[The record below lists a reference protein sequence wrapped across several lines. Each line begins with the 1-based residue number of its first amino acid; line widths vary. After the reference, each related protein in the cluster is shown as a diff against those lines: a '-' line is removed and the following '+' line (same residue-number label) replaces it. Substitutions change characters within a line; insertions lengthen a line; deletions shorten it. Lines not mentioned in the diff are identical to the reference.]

1 MKAKKLL
8 SLLLALIMCAGLVP
22 AQVLAAG
29 NKTIVINTDGVENGT
44 VEIVSIPDDA
54 TQDGN
59 KITGLTAK
67 TGFISIKATPKEG
80 YEFINWTARFTMN
93 NGKTWVPKTTPNAH
107 YVLKSGNTFGSNPM
121 EIAPGSVGSA
131 KAYLE
136 LTPNFGKPLKLAVES
151 SDPEMGEVVL
161 GPNTGKQLTEKTE
174 KGYVGSYTA
183 GNVEIGYRLKD
194 SEKYQFVGWT
204 IRYTNGE
211 SGIVDDLDEYH
222 YHDLNMA
229 KTTTWPYDKNPWST
243 DETVVGNTVRDLI
256 DTNKKGIKHD
266 ATITAVFNDKT
277 SPNYALQ
284 DSYWNIRMHVIF
296 QTQTIY
302 YPTITGWD
310 NTTNEVV
317 VEFNDIP
324 AADVLKSANECSIF
338 MPIGKS
344 GNTGKTAPGLAIN
357 FTDDAPKY
365 TYKDENKLE
374 YGFGQY
380 TIDDFA
386 DVYEIH
392 FNVLDNNGNT
402 KPGVIRLNF
411 KNRGK
416 LTAEHGAVQYL
427 GKQYENGSVIDFV
440 PDGDGDAT
448 MTAVPEEGY
457 KLLKWIINGAEYPA
471 NGNDITFA
479 VPESTFDIQAVFA
492 APEFVVAGKT
502 PRFDIRD
509 NLLELTPFVTLA
521 TEGTVTGW
529 SNDTDEQ
536 VVVTFNNVGTLPQ
549 YVAAYYR
556 LNKDSYAPDGTSLSF
571 GGRETGEKGSWLS
584 WSRYYY
590 TQLNADDYEIPFT
603 ITDKNG
609 FVKRGVIRF
618 ERDGKAG
625 IEAEHGSVI
634 YNDTEYTNGQTIDV
648 AAGEIT
654 LQAKA
659 DEGYAF
665 AGWEIA
671 GKEYSDNPLTIEADG
686 KFFIIKAKFAK
697 LVTVSTGEGIVSEG
711 AARFADDET
720 AESKTVAAGGSVSIT
735 NVPGEKSKFVAW
747 HVEYEKAEGKFM
759 PAEEGRHYA
768 LGAGESLT
776 DGTITIV
783 AKEYNLRVY
792 PEFERTYSI
801 TLQQAEGGKASFAKP
816 ISAIG
821 KDTVSGLTK
830 DSAEVTW
837 EIDSTEAGYKF
848 SSWGIEYFDTAK
860 NEWVTDT
867 TGSSQFERFNYWTP
881 VNGDG
886 RTQRSMSAKVTKY
899 DLRITPQFAKG
910 NIVEAV
916 ADPAAGGT
924 AEVTGDADGYFYK
937 YSNSAQLKATAA
949 DGYNFGGWTI
959 EYKQEDGTY
968 APAELMKQYS
978 SASGNENT
986 PNMSI
991 NVMGYDLR
999 FTAKFTKQLYVEL
1012 AQGEHGT
1019 AEFVGVTPDADN
1031 RVYGPD
1037 DSTGNIVATVKATPE
1052 EGYVFGGWNVVDAET
1067 GNSVM
1072 PSEPG
1077 FDFYYEI
1084 ADGGTVASNPMG
1096 VGFSKSEMDRYHV
1109 NLKIKPV
1116 FGKGIKVIVGSDNS
1130 AYGTVTPEGEN
1141 IISGTNG
1148 RLDFSAKPAEGCM
1161 FMGWEV
1167 TYADGT
1173 EIPDEEKG
1181 NMFMFNVNTVNNDET
1196 GDNNQLLTFNCEKDL
1211 KLTAHFVK
1219 KGEPNFVRYNT
1230 NSYHAGCLMM
1240 PESTIYA
1247 PGRTVPSSFT
1257 GWSNDLSEPI
1267 VITFNAAA
1275 QADKAVSIFYR
1286 YRYTVLAAP
1295 DVSFD
1300 FGEGT
1305 EHSNASDSTRSYKY
1319 TFSAEQAATLYELP
1333 FTATDANGNVKKGV
1347 IRFTP
1352 ARRALIEAENGA
1364 VSYNDATYAAGSII
1378 DFPAGEATITA
1389 AANEGYAF
1397 AGWEIEGVE
1406 LSEEQAKSETIT
1418 FNVPEKFFTIKARFE
1433 VAAKQLYVELA
1444 QGEHGTAEFVGV
1456 TPDANNRVY
1465 GPDDSTGNIV
1475 ATVKATPE
1483 EGYAFGGWTILNADT
1498 GKKAVGLMG
1507 GQYGN
1512 YFLEDGESEASNP
1525 LRIGFSKHSSANFHV
1540 NLKLVPVFGKEMK
1553 VTVASDNSEYG
1564 TVTPEGENIVSSVGG
1579 KLDFGAKPAEDCL
1592 FMGWEI
1598 TYADGTEIPEKEK
1611 DNLFSFNTN
1620 STDNDATGDNNQ
1632 LTIFS
1637 CEKDLKLTAH
1647 FVKKGEPNFVRYN
1660 SHKSD
1665 RGSMQA
1671 PRVTVFAPN
1680 MTLPSSYTGWSND
1693 VSEPIV
1699 IIFDAPAMQ
1708 SKSGL
1713 RLFYRYKSTDLT
1725 AAGVTFNLGEGTEHD
1740 ASRDTTKYYVYN
1752 ITAEEAATLYELPFT
1767 ATDANGNVKKGVI
1780 RFTPARRALIE
1791 AENGAVSYND
1801 ATYAAGSIIDFPAG
1815 EATIT
1820 AAANEGYAF
1829 AGWEIEGVELSEEQ
1843 AKSETLTFN
1852 VPEKF
1857 FTIKAKF
1864 EVENKVN
1871 VTLSVN
1877 EATYG
1882 TLTSESNLTGLKK
1895 GDKVE
1900 LVAARNPDGYE
1911 DFLLW
1916 HISGK
1921 EGTDY
1926 TIDNDPEVP
1935 GKATLTVLGTKD
1947 ISVMAVFRGKVVG
1960 LQTSGRKYAIMPVK
1974 HGQRLIITYL
1984 GHQDVKVGVTEVTG
1998 WNNNPNETLAVTI
2011 TLNGFNDGGSL
2022 VVLKKYMGMMRDN
2035 APDILA
2041 PGASYVFPDMED
2053 TAGPVTSIGA
2063 MYLHFT
2069 NGWDRTKTYHFSI
2082 VDESGNVLK
2091 NGTVEFRAKGLAK
2104 IEAENGAVEFDG
2116 TKYNNGEKVY
2126 LGTGSATITAA
2137 ANEGYAFAGWEIEGV
2152 ELSEEQAKSET
2163 LTFTVPEKFFT
2174 IKAKFEADTTP
2185 GIKVTVKSENTAK
2198 GSAAATTDGLDNFK
2212 PNGTSIIELSAT
2224 PAANCTLVGWT
2235 VTDTA
2240 SGEYLD
2246 KSLYTLYEEG
2256 ENKLLLA
2263 KGVDKDVTV
2272 TAYFANSTEGVF
2284 VMPGE
2289 RLPAFTITG
2298 KDGTVYTGAIE
2309 NWDNNTYNEIVVTF
2323 SGFGTSDILGQDMLI
2338 TLSNGSSDVLAPTD
2352 LVMKRTDAGNGKE
2365 EVVRHENDG
2374 KVYYSLSG
2382 YQRESRIPF
2391 TFTDRNGNVKKG
2403 TIKLN
2408 LDYRAEVYIVGFCQP
2423 SGDRLGGYV
2432 LYNGN
2437 KYYSGDVIPFEP
2449 DTEGYVTITA
2459 VPEEKFANIEYVFKN
2474 WKMDTVELTADE
2486 VYANPLKFKPSKEYC
2501 VIQPQFAGD
2510 GRLVVVTDAENG
2522 HAEIK
2527 KNGEL
2532 VEGGEANGIA
2542 YGTDKLSVEAIPD
2555 DGYVFVRWQVEM
2567 NNSIIDPDSW
2577 VGEKFTEDEQ
2587 ARLLARNTSLSE
2599 SDISEAKLD
2608 FTLEGSGA
2616 YGLRLTPLFGLDA
2629 KGATITLDNSESEKG
2644 TISSEDDLTDVRW
2657 YLPAVTIKAEKKD
2670 GYEFQGW
2677 TVTSTA
2683 TGKRLYNGKDYE
2695 MVEVDEYTMT
2705 IRPLRSS
2712 TQDMTVKGIFI
2723 DYQPVHGTVKGHGY
2737 AVVYEGKEYRE
2748 GDVITFPNGKG
2759 IATLEW
2765 KPDNA
2770 DTHFVFWFFS
2780 NYVMNNE
2787 SEARRQP
2794 RIDVQLLERDFDI
2807 NVVMGY
2813 YVDYRIMC
2821 DGVDITNSDDWANS
2835 IGPSIYNLQG
2845 RYGYDI
2851 SKYPTIDDAID
2862 NYSEITSSGNHT
2874 NYVAPGDG
2882 MIFWFDE
2889 NFRLG
2894 GNVGDGRV
2902 KYVYDSVTTEPA
2914 AEEIGITKELIDKQY
2929 SGRTDKSDE
2938 YRVWAAYVMP
2948 ESDITIV
2955 INVRRIG
2962 YSQITAQPNN
2972 TAYGSVTMSP
2982 ESTGG
2987 DGYYREGIYLRI
2999 NAAAK
3004 SGYRFVK
3011 WEEAQGSSYLSEE
3024 QKLSSSLNLRVG
3036 IDSAALTAV
3045 FEEDTNPVAQAL
3057 NLVVDPAGKANV
3069 LVNGAKGVTGAFEGE
3084 SVTVSLGDL
3093 DDYYEFDHWEITRDS
3108 SGESL
3113 ITSAAS
3119 YNESVTF
3126 VVPNGSVSV
3135 KAVLN
3140 QRAIEVTWMYYV
3152 KKGENSYVSSS
3163 VTTPYM
3169 ADISIWKNGV
3179 YQDPNSKTTVVKGD
3193 TISFEV
3199 KLKDANKYIL
3209 EKIWLVSSGTMVQNY
3224 DDYNGEYT
3232 VTSWKYKGKNIYQLT
3247 INAYFDTNNGDI
3259 QRYNL
3264 NVVQPASGGT
3274 IECSSVYPLA
3284 DSIVKLT
3291 AKPEENYRLK
3301 RWIVTDEYN
3310 NAVDVTVDDSDAN
3323 SAKFTM
3329 PAADVTVTAEFEQ
3342 TDVRGAEMLAVDIL
3356 SGKGGAVIAS
3366 GALAG
3371 DAWTVDLSGVIDK
3384 ATADGI
3390 PQGTSGLYMRITA
3403 NEGTTVEQ
3411 VNAFTGDW
3419 SNGDI
3424 ACYMPLNQGVIFIA
3438 HNGEQS
3444 RNYTITLA
3452 YSEPGAPELSN
3463 GSAERISDK
3472 EANIKFTSSEGGSC
3486 YYVVVESG
3494 AAEPAIDTEGRGMSI
3509 SAGENT
3515 LMLTNLAKGARDIY
3529 IVVKN
3534 ASGVASKPMKIE
3546 IPAFSSGEEEG
3557 EYTISVAEH
3566 VGGTLTPSRTRA
3578 NEGDEV
3584 TISISAADGMQMK
3597 AGSLTYTE
3605 AIENGKTVTIE
3616 NGKFTMPA
3624 CDVTISCQWESTA
3637 SQPTG
3642 GGITGF
3648 VIDGIPGTIDASG
3661 NIVVT
3666 MPYKTDVTA
3675 LRPVITG
3682 VNIAE
3687 MTPASGE
3694 AVDFTKP
3701 VIYTVTLTD
3710 GTVKLYTVTVQL
3722 QNAGAADELW
3732 DKLTDPSQTLP
3743 WWKYAEQQ
3751 RNSGYYP
3758 RYW

>member
-22 AQVLAAG
+22 TQALAAG
-29 NKTIVINTDGVENGT
+29 NMTLMINTEGIENGT
-44 VEIVSIPDDA
+44 VEIVSIPDGA
-54 TQDGN
+54 TQEGN
-59 KITGLTAK
+59 KVSGLTAK
-67 TGFISIKATPKEG
+67 TGFVTVKATPKEG
-80 YEFINWTARFTMN
+80 YEFLNWTVKIST
-93 NGKTWVPKTTPNAH
+93 NGTKWLSTAKPNSG
-107 YVLKSGNTFGSNPM
+107 YVLKSGQTFASNPI
-121 EIAPGSVGSA
+121 EIANGTMA
-131 KAYLE
+131 KFLQ
-136 LTPNFGKPLKLAVES
+136 LTPNFGIPLKLAVES

-174 KGYVGSYTA
+174 KGYVGSYNA

-194 SEKYQFVGWT
+194 SEKYQFVGWA

-211 SGIVDDLDEYH
+211 SGITEDLDPYH
-222 YHDLNMA
+222 YMDLSMRP
-229 KTTTWPYDKNPWST
+229 TTTWPYDKNPWSK
-243 DETVVGNTVRDLI
+243 DDTVVGNTVRDLI
-256 DTNKKGIKHD
+256 SYNRKGIKHD
-266 ATITAVFNDKT
+266 ITITAMFNDKT
-277 SPNYALQ
+277 SPNYTLADDNWKIGMTVRPQ
-284 DSYWNIRMHVIF
+284 NGNQS
-296 QTQTIY
+296 IY
-302 YPTITGWD
+302 SANVTGWD

-317 VEFNDIP
+317 AEFNGAVT
-324 AADVLKSANECSIF
+324 AAELKDANTYFIS
-338 MPIGKS
+338 MPIGMDGGTIRTAS
-344 GNTGKTAPGLAIN
+344 GLTVE
-357 FTDDAPKY
+357 FTDEKPGY
-365 TYKDENKLE
+365 TYGVGDIQGLSPDTYHVGN
-374 YGFGQY
+374 
-380 TIDDFA
+380 FA

-457 KLLKWIINGAEYPA
+457 KLLKWIINGTEYPA

-665 AGWEIA
+665 AGWEIG
-671 GKEYSDNPLTIEADG
+671 GKEYSNNPLTIEADG

-720 AESKTVAAGGSVSIT
+720 AESKTVAAGESVSIT
-735 NVPGEKSKFVAW
+735 NVPGKKSKFVAW

-759 PAEEGRHYA
+759 PAEEGRHYT
-768 LGAGESLT
+768 LGNDTSLS

-792 PEFERTYSI
+792 PEFEPTYSI
-801 TLQQAEGGKASFAKP
+801 TLQQAEGGKASFAEP
-816 ISAIG
+816 VSAIG
-821 KDTVSGLTK
+821 KDAVSGLTK
-830 DSAEVTW
+830 DSAAVTW
-837 EIDSTEAGYKF
+837 EREVETGYRFVK
-848 SSWGIEYFDTAK
+848 WGIEYFDTAK
-860 NEWVTDT
+860 NEWVTDP
-867 TGSSQFERFNYWTP
+867 TGGGSTAIYRYWTP

-886 RTQRSMSAKVTKY
+886 RMRPSMSVKVTEY
-899 DLRITPQFAKG
+899 DLRITPQFSKG
-910 NIVEAV
+910 LTVEAV

-924 AEVTGDADGYFYK
+924 AEVTGDTDGYFYK
-937 YSNSAQLKATAA
+937 NQYAKLKAAAA

-968 APAELMKQYS
+968 APAVAGTHYRAIIG
-978 SASGNENT
+978 SADTAEITAAVLDHS
-986 PNMSI
+986 
-991 NVMGYDLR
+991 LR

-1052 EGYVFGGWNVVDAET
+1052 EGYVFGGWDVVDAET

-1116 FGKGIKVIVGSDNS
+1116 FGKGIKVTVGSDNS

-1319 TFSAEQAATLYELP
+1319 TFSE
-1333 FTATDANGNVKKGV
+1333 
-1347 IRFTP
+1347 
-1352 ARRALIEAENGA
+1352 
-1364 VSYNDATYAAGSII
+1364 
-1378 DFPAGEATITA
+1378 
-1389 AANEGYAF
+1389 
-1397 AGWEIEGVE
+1397 
-1406 LSEEQAKSETIT
+1406 
-1418 FNVPEKFFTIKARFE
+1418 
-1433 VAAKQLYVELA
+1433 
-1444 QGEHGTAEFVGV
+1444 
-1456 TPDANNRVY
+1456 
-1465 GPDDSTGNIV
+1465 
-1475 ATVKATPE
+1475 
-1483 EGYAFGGWTILNADT
+1483 
-1498 GKKAVGLMG
+1498 
-1507 GQYGN
+1507 
-1512 YFLEDGESEASNP
+1512 
-1525 LRIGFSKHSSANFHV
+1525 
-1540 NLKLVPVFGKEMK
+1540 
-1553 VTVASDNSEYG
+1553 
-1564 TVTPEGENIVSSVGG
+1564 
-1579 KLDFGAKPAEDCL
+1579 
-1592 FMGWEI
+1592 
-1598 TYADGTEIPEKEK
+1598 
-1611 DNLFSFNTN
+1611 
-1620 STDNDATGDNNQ
+1620 
-1632 LTIFS
+1632 
-1637 CEKDLKLTAH
+1637 
-1647 FVKKGEPNFVRYN
+1647 
-1660 SHKSD
+1660 
-1665 RGSMQA
+1665 
-1671 PRVTVFAPN
+1671 
-1680 MTLPSSYTGWSND
+1680 
-1693 VSEPIV
+1693 
-1699 IIFDAPAMQ
+1699 
-1708 SKSGL
+1708 
-1713 RLFYRYKSTDLT
+1713 
-1725 AAGVTFNLGEGTEHD
+1725 
-1740 ASRDTTKYYVYN
+1740 
-1752 ITAEEAATLYELPFT
+1752 EEAATLYELPFT

-1843 AKSETLTFN
+1843 AKSETLTFT

-1857 FTIKAKF
+1857 FTIKARF

-1900 LVAARNPDGYE
+1900 LVATRNPDGYE

-1916 HISGK
+1916 HISGT

-1935 GKATLTVLGTKD
+1935 GRATLTVLGTKD

-2069 NGWDRTKTYHFSI
+2069 NGWDRTKTYNFSI
-2082 VDESGNVLK
+2082 VDENGNVLK

-2126 LGTGSATITAA
+2126 LGTDSATITAA

-2365 EVVRHENDG
+2365 EVVRHENGG

-2449 DTEGYVTITA
+2449 DAEGYVTITA

-2522 HAEIK
+2522 RAEFK

-2532 VEGGEANGIA
+2532 VEGGDADGIA

-2567 NNSIIDPDSW
+2567 NNSITDPDLW

-2599 SDISEAKLD
+2599 SDIREAKLD
-2608 FTLEGSGA
+2608 FTLEGGIYA
-2616 YGLRLTPLFGLDA
+2616 LRLTPLFGLDA

-2705 IRPLRSS
+2705 IRPLRTS
-2712 TQDMTVKGIFI
+2712 TQDMTVKGIFPE
-2723 DYQPVHGTVKGHGY
+2723 YQPVHGTVKGHGY

-2770 DTHFVFWFFS
+2770 NAHFVYWFFS
-2780 NYVMNNE
+2780 DYVMNNE

-2794 RIDVQLLERDFDI
+2794 RIDVQLLERDFEI
-2807 NVVMGY
+2807 NVTMGY
-2813 YVDYRIMC
+2813 QVNYRIMC
-2821 DGVDITNSDDWANS
+2821 DGKDITRSDDWASAGTAN
-2835 IGPSIYNLQG
+2835 IYTLQG
-2845 RYGYDI
+2845 LYGYDR

-2862 NYSEITSSGNHT
+2862 NYSEIFKAASRS
-2874 NYVAPGDG
+2874 YVIPGDG
-2882 MIFWFDE
+2882 VIFWLNE

-2894 GNVGDGRV
+2894 GATNGRI
-2902 KYVYDSVTTEPA
+2902 KYVYDSITVEPA
-2914 AEEIGITKELIDKQY
+2914 AEEIGVTKELIDKQY
-2929 SGRTDKSDE
+2929 GGYDDKSDE

-2948 ESDITIV
+2948 ESDITID

-3024 QKLSSSLNLRVG
+3024 QKLSSSLTIKVG
-3036 IDSAALTAV
+3036 ADSAALTAV
-3045 FEEDTNPVAQAL
+3045 FEEDPEPVAQAL

-3069 LVNGAKGVTGAFEGE
+3069 LVNGANGVTGAFEGE
-3084 SVTVSLGDL
+3084 SITVSLGDL
-3093 DDYYEFDHWEITRDS
+3093 DDDYRFDHWEITRDS

-3119 YNESVTF
+3119 YGKSVTF
-3126 VVPNGSVSV
+3126 VMPNSPVTV

-3140 QRAIEVTWMYYV
+3140 AKSVNVAWRFMI
-3152 KKGENSYVSSS
+3152 KKGNNTYVGSSA
-3163 VTTPYM
+3163 TTPYM

-3179 YQDPNSKTTVVKGD
+3179 YQDPNSKITVVKGD

-3199 KLKDANKYIL
+3199 KLKDPNKYIL
-3209 EKIWLVSSGTMVQNY
+3209 EKIWLDLSGTTAKNY
-3224 DDYNGEYT
+3224 YDYKGEYT
-3232 VTSWKYKGKNIYQLT
+3232 LTSWKHNGKAIYQFL
-3247 INAYFDTNNGDI
+3247 INVGFDMNDGDI

-3284 DSIVKLT
+3284 DSVVKLT

-3329 PAADVTVTAEFEQ
+3329 PAADVTITAEFEQ

-3472 EANIKFTSSEGGSC
+3472 EANIKFTLSEGGSC

-3546 IPAFSSGEEEG
+3546 IPAFSSGEDDG

-3597 AGSLTYTE
+3597 VGSLTYTE

>member
-29 NKTIVINTDGVENGT
+29 NMTLMINTEGIENGT
-44 VEIVSIPDDA
+44 VEIVSIPDGA

-59 KITGLTAK
+59 TVTGLTAK
-67 TGFISIKATPKEG
+67 TSFVTVKATPKEG
-80 YEFINWTARFTMN
+80 YEFLNWTVKIST
-93 NGKTWVPKTTPNAH
+93 NGKKWLSTAKPNSG
-107 YVLKSGNTFGSNPM
+107 YVLKSGQTFASNPI
-121 EIAPGSVGSA
+121 EIANGPMA
-131 KAYLE
+131 KFLQ
-136 LTPNFGKPLKLAVES
+136 LTPNFGIPLKLAVES

-174 KGYVGSYTA
+174 KGYVGSYNA

-211 SGIVDDLDEYH
+211 SGITEDLDAYH
-222 YHDLNMA
+222 YMDLSMRP
-229 KTTTWPYDKNPWST
+229 TTTWPYDQNPWSK
-243 DETVVGNTVRDLI
+243 DDTVVGNTVRDLI
-256 DTNKKGIKHD
+256 SYNRKGIKHD
-266 ATITAVFNDKT
+266 ITITAVFNDKT
-277 SPNYALQ
+277 SPNYTLADDNWKIGMTVRPQ
-284 DSYWNIRMHVIF
+284 NGNQS
-296 QTQTIY
+296 IY
-302 YPTITGWD
+302 SANVTGWD

-317 VEFNDIP
+317 AEFNGAVT
-324 AADVLKSANECSIF
+324 AAELKDANTYFIS
-338 MPIGKS
+338 MPIGMDGGTIRTAS
-344 GNTGKTAPGLAIN
+344 GLTVE
-357 FTDDAPKY
+357 FTDEKPGY
-365 TYKDENKLE
+365 TYGVGDIQGLSPDTYHVGN
-374 YGFGQY
+374 
-380 TIDDFA
+380 FA

-665 AGWEIA
+665 AGWEIG
-671 GKEYSDNPLTIEADG
+671 GKEYSNNPLTIEADG

-720 AESKTVAAGGSVSIT
+720 AESKTVAAGESVSLT
-735 NVPGEKSKFVAW
+735 NVPGKKSKFVAW

-801 TLQQAEGGKASFAKP
+801 TLQQAEGGKANFAYP
-816 ISAIG
+816 IPAIG

-837 EIDSTEAGYKF
+837 ELESTEAGYKF
-848 SSWGIEYFDTAK
+848 SSWGIEYFDTTK
-860 NEWVTDT
+860 NEWVADT
-867 TGSSQFERFNYWTP
+867 TPSGSTVLYRYWTP

-886 RTQRSMSAKVTKY
+886 RRKASMSVKVTEY
-899 DLRITPQFAKG
+899 DLRITPQIFKG
-910 NIVEAV
+910 HTVEAV

-924 AEVTGDADGYFYK
+924 AEVSGDTNGYFYK
-937 YSNSAQLKATAA
+937 NESARLKATAN
-949 DGYNFGGWTI
+949 DGYEFNGWTV

-968 APAELMKQYS
+968 APAESLTHYYPM
-978 SASGNENT
+978 SGTMNT
-986 PNMSI
+986 VNTT
-991 NVMGYDLR
+991 VRVLDYDLR
-999 FTAKFTKQLYVEL
+999 LTAKFT
-1012 AQGEHGT
+1012 
-1019 AEFVGVTPDADN
+1019 
-1031 RVYGPD
+1031 
-1037 DSTGNIVATVKATPE
+1037 
-1052 EGYVFGGWNVVDAET
+1052 
-1067 GNSVM
+1067 
-1072 PSEPG
+1072 
-1077 FDFYYEI
+1077 
-1084 ADGGTVASNPMG
+1084 
-1096 VGFSKSEMDRYHV
+1096 
-1109 NLKIKPV
+1109 
-1116 FGKGIKVIVGSDNS
+1116 
-1130 AYGTVTPEGEN
+1130 
-1141 IISGTNG
+1141 
-1148 RLDFSAKPAEGCM
+1148 
-1161 FMGWEV
+1161 
-1167 TYADGT
+1167 
-1173 EIPDEEKG
+1173 
-1181 NMFMFNVNTVNNDET
+1181 
-1196 GDNNQLLTFNCEKDL
+1196 
-1211 KLTAHFVK
+1211 
-1219 KGEPNFVRYNT
+1219 
-1230 NSYHAGCLMM
+1230 
-1240 PESTIYA
+1240 
-1247 PGRTVPSSFT
+1247 
-1257 GWSNDLSEPI
+1257 
-1267 VITFNAAA
+1267 
-1275 QADKAVSIFYR
+1275 
-1286 YRYTVLAAP
+1286 
-1295 DVSFD
+1295 
-1300 FGEGT
+1300 
-1305 EHSNASDSTRSYKY
+1305 
-1319 TFSAEQAATLYELP
+1319 
-1333 FTATDANGNVKKGV
+1333 
-1347 IRFTP
+1347 
-1352 ARRALIEAENGA
+1352 
-1364 VSYNDATYAAGSII
+1364 
-1378 DFPAGEATITA
+1378 
-1389 AANEGYAF
+1389 
-1397 AGWEIEGVE
+1397 
-1406 LSEEQAKSETIT
+1406 
-1418 FNVPEKFFTIKARFE
+1418 
-1433 VAAKQLYVELA
+1433 KQLYVELA

-1525 LRIGFSKHSSANFHV
+1525 LRIGFSNNSNANFHI

-1780 RFTPARRALIE
+1780 RFAPARRALIE
-1791 AENGAVSYND
+1791 AENGAVSYNN

-1843 AKSETLTFN
+1843 AKSETITFN

-1857 FTIKAKF
+1857 FTIKARF

-1882 TLTSESNLTGLKK
+1882 TLTSESNLTGLKN

-2104 IEAENGAVEFDG
+2104 IDAENGAVEFDG

-2365 EVVRHENDG
+2365 EVVRHENGG

-2408 LDYRAEVYIVGFCQP
+2408 LDYRAEVYVNGFCQP

-2449 DTEGYVTITA
+2449 DAEGYVTITA

-2522 HAEIK
+2522 RAEFK

-2532 VEGGEANGIA
+2532 VEGGEADGIA

-2567 NNSIIDPDSW
+2567 NNSITDPDLW

-2599 SDISEAKLD
+2599 SDIREAKLD
-2608 FTLEGSGA
+2608 FTLEGGIYA
-2616 YGLRLTPLFGLDA
+2616 LRLTPLFGLDA

-2705 IRPLRSS
+2705 IRPLRTS
-2712 TQDMTVKGIFI
+2712 TQDMTVKGIFLE
-2723 DYQPVHGTVKGHGY
+2723 YQPVHGTVKGHGY

-2770 DTHFVFWFFS
+2770 NVHFVYWFFS

-2787 SEARRQP
+2787 SEARKQP
-2794 RIDVQLLERDFDI
+2794 RIDVQLLERDFEI

-2813 YVDYRIMC
+2813 HVDYRIMC
-2821 DGVDITNSDDWANS
+2821 DGVDITRSDDWASAGTAN
-2835 IGPSIYNLQG
+2835 IYTLQG
-2845 RYGYDI
+2845 LYGYDR

-2862 NYSEITSSGNHT
+2862 NYSEIFKAASRS
-2874 NYVAPGDG
+2874 YVIPGDG
-2882 MIFWFDE
+2882 VIFWLNE

-2894 GNVGDGRV
+2894 GATNGRI
-2902 KYVYDSVTTEPA
+2902 KYVYDSITVEPA

-2929 SGRTDKSDE
+2929 GAYDDKSDE

-2948 ESDITIV
+2948 ESDITID
-2955 INVRRIG
+2955 INIRRIG

-2972 TAYGSVTMSP
+2972 TTYGSVTMSP

-2987 DGYYREGIYLRI
+2987 DGYYREGAYLRI

-3036 IDSAALTAV
+3036 VDSAALTAV
-3045 FEEDTNPVAQAL
+3045 FEEDTNPIAQAL

-3119 YNESVTF
+3119 YSESLTF
-3126 VVPNGSVSV
+3126 VMPNGSVTV

-3140 QRAIEVTWMYYV
+3140 AKSVNVSWRFMI
-3152 KKGENSYVSSS
+3152 KKGENTYVGSSAI
-3163 VTTPYM
+3163 TPYM
-3169 ADISIWKNGV
+3169 ADMSIWKNGV
-3179 YQDPNSKTTVVKGD
+3179 LQDPNSKITVVKGD

-3199 KLKDANKYIL
+3199 KLKDPNKYIL
-3209 EKIWLVSSGTMVQNY
+3209 EKIWLDLSGTTAKNY
-3224 DDYNGEYT
+3224 YDYKGEYT
-3232 VTSWKYKGKNIYQLT
+3232 VTSWKFRGKKIYQFL
-3247 INAYFDTNNGDI
+3247 INVGFDMNDGDI

-3274 IECSSVYPLA
+3274 IECDSVYPLA
-3284 DSIVKLT
+3284 DSVVNLI

-3384 ATADGI
+3384 ATANGI

-3546 IPAFSSGEEEG
+3546 IPAFSSGEDDG

-3597 AGSLTYTE
+3597 VGSLTYTE

-3648 VIDGIPGTIDASG
+3648 VIDGILGTIDASG

-3682 VNIAE
+3682 VNIAK
-3687 MTPASGE
+3687 MTPASSE

-3722 QNAGAADELW
+3722 HNAGAANELW

>member
-29 NKTIVINTDGVENGT
+29 NMTLMINTEGIENGT
-44 VEIVSIPDDA
+44 VEIVSIPDGA

-59 KITGLTAK
+59 TVTGLTAK
-67 TGFISIKATPKEG
+67 TSFVTVKATPKEG
-80 YEFINWTARFTMN
+80 YEFLNWTVKISP
-93 NGKTWVPKTTPNAH
+93 NGKKWLSTAKPNSG
-107 YVLKSGNTFGSNPM
+107 YVLKSGQTFASNPI
-121 EIAPGSVGSA
+121 EIANGPMA
-131 KAYLE
+131 KFLQ
-136 LTPNFGKPLKLAVES
+136 LTPNFGIPLKLAVES

-174 KGYVGSYTA
+174 KGYVGSYNA

-211 SGIVDDLDEYH
+211 SGITEDLDAYH
-222 YHDLNMA
+222 YMDLSMRP
-229 KTTTWPYDKNPWST
+229 TTTWPYDQNPWSK
-243 DETVVGNTVRDLI
+243 DDTVVGNTVRDLI
-256 DTNKKGIKHD
+256 SYNRKGIKHD
-266 ATITAVFNDKT
+266 ITITAVFNDKT
-277 SPNYALQ
+277 SPNYTLADDNWKIGMTVRPQ
-284 DSYWNIRMHVIF
+284 NGNQS
-296 QTQTIY
+296 IY
-302 YPTITGWD
+302 SANVTGWD

-317 VEFNDIP
+317 AEFNGAVT
-324 AADVLKSANECSIF
+324 AAELKDANTYFIS
-338 MPIGKS
+338 MPIGMDS
-344 GNTGKTAPGLAIN
+344 GTIRTAPGLTVE
-357 FTDDAPKY
+357 FTDENPNY
-365 TYKDENKLE
+365 TYGIGDTQGLSPDTYHVGN
-374 YGFGQY
+374 
-380 TIDDFA
+380 FA

-416 LTAEHGAVQYL
+416 LTAEHGAVQYF

-457 KLLKWIINGAEYPA
+457 KLLKWIINDVEYPA

-571 GGRETGEKGSWLS
+571 DGRETGEKGSWLS

-665 AGWEIA
+665 AGWEIG
-671 GKEYSDNPLTIEADG
+671 GKEYSNNPLTIEADG

-720 AESKTVAAGGSVSIT
+720 AESKTVAAGESVSIT
-735 NVPGEKSKFVAW
+735 NVPGEKSKFVRW
-747 HVEYEKAEGKFM
+747 HVDYEKAEGKFM
-759 PAEEGRHYA
+759 PAEEGRHYT
-768 LGAGESLT
+768 LGEGASYT

-783 AKEYNLRVY
+783 AKEYNIKVY

-801 TLQQAEGGKASFAKP
+801 TLQQAEGGKASFAEP
-816 ISAIG
+816 VSAIG
-821 KDTVSGLTK
+821 KDAVSGLTK
-830 DSAEVTW
+830 DSAAVTW
-837 EIDSTEAGYKF
+837 EREVETGYRFVK
-848 SSWGIEYFDTAK
+848 WGIEYFDTAK
-860 NEWVTDT
+860 NEWVADP
-867 TGSSQFERFNYWTP
+867 TGGGSTAIYRYWTP

-886 RTQRSMSAKVTKY
+886 RMRPSMSVKVTEY
-899 DLRITPQFAKG
+899 DLRITPQFSKG
-910 NIVEAV
+910 LTVEAV

-924 AEVTGDADGYFYK
+924 AEVTGDTDGYFYK
-937 YSNSAQLKATAA
+937 NQYAKLKAAAA

-959 EYKQEDGTY
+959 EYKQEDGIY
-968 APAELMKQYS
+968 APAVAGTHYRAIIG
-978 SASGNENT
+978 SADTAEITAAVLDHS
-986 PNMSI
+986 
-991 NVMGYDLR
+991 LR

-1019 AEFVGVTPDADN
+1019 AEFVGVTPDANN

-1052 EGYVFGGWNVVDAET
+1052 EGYVFGGWEVVDAET
-1067 GNSVM
+1067 GDM
-1072 PSEPG
+1072 MFPSEPD
-1077 FDFYYEI
+1077 FDFHYEI
-1084 ADGGTVASNPMG
+1084 ADGGTVASNPMS
-1096 VGFSKSEMDRYHV
+1096 VGFSKSGMDSYHV

-1116 FGKGIKVIVGSDNS
+1116 FGKGIKVTVGSDNS

-1148 RLDFSAKPAEGCM
+1148 RLDFSAKPADGCL

-1173 EIPDEEKG
+1173 AIPDAEKG

-1196 GDNNQLLTFNCEKDL
+1196 GDDNQLTIFECEKDL

-1230 NSYHAGCLMM
+1230 DSYHAGCRM
-1240 PESTIYA
+1240 PLEIDLSDKTSTRIY
-1247 PGRTVPSSFT
+1247 PSSVT
-1257 GWSNDLSEPI
+1257 GWSNDLSELF
-1267 VITFNAAA
+1267 VITFDVAAP
-1275 QADKAVSIFYR
+1275 ADESVMICYR
-1286 YRYTVLAAP
+1286 YRFTDLAAP

-1300 FGEGT
+1300 YGEGT
-1305 EHSNASDSTRSYKY
+1305 EKGSSTGGSTIGYNY
-1319 TFSAEQAATLYELP
+1319 YFTEEQAATLYELP

-1433 VAAKQLYVELA
+1433 V
-1444 QGEHGTAEFVGV
+1444 
-1456 TPDANNRVY
+1456 
-1465 GPDDSTGNIV
+1465 
-1475 ATVKATPE
+1475 
-1483 EGYAFGGWTILNADT
+1483 
-1498 GKKAVGLMG
+1498 
-1507 GQYGN
+1507 
-1512 YFLEDGESEASNP
+1512 
-1525 LRIGFSKHSSANFHV
+1525 
-1540 NLKLVPVFGKEMK
+1540 
-1553 VTVASDNSEYG
+1553 
-1564 TVTPEGENIVSSVGG
+1564 
-1579 KLDFGAKPAEDCL
+1579 
-1592 FMGWEI
+1592 
-1598 TYADGTEIPEKEK
+1598 
-1611 DNLFSFNTN
+1611 
-1620 STDNDATGDNNQ
+1620 
-1632 LTIFS
+1632 
-1637 CEKDLKLTAH
+1637 
-1647 FVKKGEPNFVRYN
+1647 
-1660 SHKSD
+1660 
-1665 RGSMQA
+1665 
-1671 PRVTVFAPN
+1671 
-1680 MTLPSSYTGWSND
+1680 
-1693 VSEPIV
+1693 
-1699 IIFDAPAMQ
+1699 
-1708 SKSGL
+1708 
-1713 RLFYRYKSTDLT
+1713 
-1725 AAGVTFNLGEGTEHD
+1725 
-1740 ASRDTTKYYVYN
+1740 
-1752 ITAEEAATLYELPFT
+1752 
-1767 ATDANGNVKKGVI
+1767 
-1780 RFTPARRALIE
+1780 
-1791 AENGAVSYND
+1791 
-1801 ATYAAGSIIDFPAG
+1801 
-1815 EATIT
+1815 
-1820 AAANEGYAF
+1820 
-1829 AGWEIEGVELSEEQ
+1829 
-1843 AKSETLTFN
+1843 
-1852 VPEKF
+1852 
-1857 FTIKAKF
+1857 
-1864 EVENKVN
+1864 ENKVN

-1900 LVAARNPDGYE
+1900 LVAARNPNGYE

-1974 HGQRLIITYL
+1974 HGQKLIITYL

-1998 WNNNPNETLAVTI
+1998 WNNNPNEPLAVTI
-2011 TLNGFNDGGSL
+2011 TLNGFNDGGDL

-2041 PGASYVFPDMED
+2041 PGASYVFPGMED
-2053 TAGPVTSIGA
+2053 TATGVSVIG
-2063 MYLHFT
+2063 MMRMQFT
-2069 NGWDRTKTYHFSI
+2069 DGWDRTKTYHFSI

-2104 IEAENGAVEFDG
+2104 IEAENGAVEFGG

-2126 LGTGSATITAA
+2126 LGTDSATITAA

-2365 EVVRHENDG
+2365 EVVRHENGG

-2449 DTEGYVTITA
+2449 DAEGYVTITA

-2522 HAEIK
+2522 RAEFK

-2532 VEGGEANGIA
+2532 VEGGDADGIA

-2555 DGYVFVRWQVEM
+2555 DGYVFVRWQVEK
-2567 NNSIIDPDSW
+2567 NYSIIDQDSW
-2577 VGEKFTEDEQ
+2577 VGEKFTEEEQ
-2587 ARLLARNTSLSE
+2587 ARLLALVTSLSE
-2599 SDISEAKLD
+2599 NDIREAKLD
-2608 FTLEGSGA
+2608 FTLEDGLYA
-2616 YGLRLTPLFGLDA
+2616 LRLTPLFGLDA

-2677 TVTSTA
+2677 TVTSTT

-2705 IRPLRSS
+2705 IRPLRTG
-2712 TQDMTVKGIFI
+2712 TQDMTVKGIFPE
-2723 DYQPVHGTVKGHGY
+2723 YQPVHGTVKGHGY

-2770 DTHFVFWFFS
+2770 NVHFVYWFFS

-2787 SEARRQP
+2787 SEARKQP
-2794 RIDVQLLERDFDI
+2794 RIDVQLLERDFEI

-2813 YVDYRIMC
+2813 HVDYRIMC
-2821 DGVDITNSDDWANS
+2821 DGVDITRSDDWASAGTAN
-2835 IGPSIYNLQG
+2835 IYTLQG
-2845 RYGYDI
+2845 LYGYDR

-2862 NYSEITSSGNHT
+2862 NYSEIFKAASRS
-2874 NYVAPGDG
+2874 YVIPGDG
-2882 MIFWFDE
+2882 VIFWLNE

-2894 GNVGDGRV
+2894 GATNGRI
-2902 KYVYDSVTTEPA
+2902 KYVYDSITVEPA

-2929 SGRTDKSDE
+2929 GAYDDKSDE

-2948 ESDITIV
+2948 ESDITID
-2955 INVRRIG
+2955 INIRRIG

-2972 TAYGSVTMSP
+2972 TTYGSVTMSP

-2987 DGYYREGIYLRI
+2987 DGYYREGAYLRI

-3036 IDSAALTAV
+3036 VDSAALTAV
-3045 FEEDTNPVAQAL
+3045 FEEDTNPIAQAL

-3119 YNESVTF
+3119 YSESLTF
-3126 VVPNGSVSV
+3126 VMPNGSVTV

-3140 QRAIEVTWMYYV
+3140 AKSVNVSWRFMI
-3152 KKGENSYVSSS
+3152 KKGENTYVGSSAI
-3163 VTTPYM
+3163 TPYM
-3169 ADISIWKNGV
+3169 ADMSIWKNGV
-3179 YQDPNSKTTVVKGD
+3179 LQDPNSKITVVKGD

-3199 KLKDANKYIL
+3199 KLKDPNKYIL
-3209 EKIWLVSSGTMVQNY
+3209 EKIWLDLSGTTAKNY
-3224 DDYNGEYT
+3224 YDYKGEYT
-3232 VTSWKYKGKNIYQLT
+3232 VTSWKFRGKKIYQFL
-3247 INAYFDTNNGDI
+3247 INVGFDMNDGDI

-3284 DSIVKLT
+3284 DSVVNLI

-3310 NAVDVTVDDSDAN
+3310 NAVEVTVDDSDAN

-3384 ATADGI
+3384 ATANGI

-3472 EANIKFTSSEGGSC
+3472 EANIKFTLSEDGSC

-3546 IPAFSSGEEEG
+3546 IPAFSSGEDDG

-3566 VGGTLTPSRTRA
+3566 VGGTLTPSRTKA

-3597 AGSLTYTE
+3597 VGSLTYTE

-3648 VIDGIPGTIDASG
+3648 VIDGIPGTIDVGG

-3743 WWKYAEQQ
+3743 WWKYAEHQQ
-3751 RNSGYYP
+3751 SYGKYP

>member
-22 AQVLAAG
+22 TQALAAG
-29 NKTIVINTDGVENGT
+29 NMTLMINTEGIENGT
-44 VEIVSIPDDA
+44 VEIVSIPDGA
-54 TQDGN
+54 TQEGN
-59 KITGLTAK
+59 KVSGLTAK
-67 TGFISIKATPKEG
+67 TGFVTVKATPKEG
-80 YEFINWTARFTMN
+80 YEFLNWTVKIST
-93 NGKTWVPKTTPNAH
+93 NGTKWLSTAKPNSG
-107 YVLKSGNTFGSNPM
+107 YVLKSGQTFASNPI
-121 EIAPGSVGSA
+121 EIANGTMA
-131 KAYLE
+131 KFLQ
-136 LTPNFGKPLKLAVES
+136 LTPNFGIPLKLAVES

-174 KGYVGSYTA
+174 KGYVGSYNA

-211 SGIVDDLDEYH
+211 SGITEDLDPYH
-222 YHDLNMA
+222 YMDLSMRP
-229 KTTTWPYDKNPWST
+229 TTTWPYDKNPWSK
-243 DETVVGNTVRDLI
+243 DDTVVGNTVRDLI
-256 DTNKKGIKHD
+256 SYNRKGIKHD
-266 ATITAVFNDKT
+266 ITITAMFNDKT
-277 SPNYALQ
+277 SPNYTLADDNWKIGMTVRPQ
-284 DSYWNIRMHVIF
+284 NGNQS
-296 QTQTIY
+296 IY
-302 YPTITGWD
+302 SANVTGWD

-317 VEFNDIP
+317 AEFNGAVT
-324 AADVLKSANECSIF
+324 AAELKDANTYFIS
-338 MPIGKS
+338 MPIGMDGGTIRTAS
-344 GNTGKTAPGLAIN
+344 GLTVE
-357 FTDDAPKY
+357 FTDEKPGY
-365 TYKDENKLE
+365 TYGVGDIQGLSPTTYHVGN
-374 YGFGQY
+374 
-380 TIDDFA
+380 FA

-402 KPGVIRLNF
+402 KPGVIRLNL

-427 GKQYENGSVIDFV
+427 GKQYENGSVIDFITDS
-440 PDGDGDAT
+440 DGEAT

-457 KLLKWIINGAEYPA
+457 KLLKWIINGTEYPA

-720 AESKTVAAGGSVSIT
+720 AESKTVAAGESVSIT
-735 NVPGEKSKFVAW
+735 NVPGKKSKFVAW

-759 PAEEGRHYA
+759 PAEEGRHYT
-768 LGAGESLT
+768 LGDDTSLS

-783 AKEYNLRVY
+783 AKEYNIKVY

-801 TLQQAEGGKASFAKP
+801 TLQQAEGGKASFAEP
-816 ISAIG
+816 VSAIG
-821 KDTVSGLTK
+821 KDAVSGLTK
-830 DSAEVTW
+830 DSAAVTW
-837 EIDSTEAGYKF
+837 EREVETGYRFDK
-848 SSWGIEYFDTAK
+848 WGIEYFDTAK
-860 NEWVTDT
+860 NEWVADP
-867 TGSSQFERFNYWTP
+867 TGGGSTAIYRYWTP

-886 RTQRSMSAKVTKY
+886 RMRPSMSVKVTEY
-899 DLRITPQFAKG
+899 DLRITPQFSKG
-910 NIVEAV
+910 LTVEAV

-924 AEVTGDADGYFYK
+924 AEVTGDTDGYFYK
-937 YSNSAQLKATAA
+937 NQYAKLKAAAA

-968 APAELMKQYS
+968 APAVAGTHYRAIIG
-978 SASGNENT
+978 SADTAEITAAVLDHS
-986 PNMSI
+986 
-991 NVMGYDLR
+991 LR

-1019 AEFVGVTPDADN
+1019 AEFVGVTPDANN

-1052 EGYVFGGWNVVDAET
+1052 EGYVFGGWEVVNGET
-1067 GNSVM
+1067 GNSVS
-1072 PSEPG
+1072 PSETG
-1077 FDFYYEI
+1077 YSFHYEI
-1084 ADGGTVASNPMG
+1084 ADGGTVASNPMS
-1096 VGFSKSEMDRYHV
+1096 VGFSKSEMDSYHV

-1116 FGKGIKVIVGSDNS
+1116 FGKGIKVTVGSDNS

-1319 TFSAEQAATLYELP
+1319 TFSE
-1333 FTATDANGNVKKGV
+1333 
-1347 IRFTP
+1347 
-1352 ARRALIEAENGA
+1352 
-1364 VSYNDATYAAGSII
+1364 
-1378 DFPAGEATITA
+1378 
-1389 AANEGYAF
+1389 
-1397 AGWEIEGVE
+1397 
-1406 LSEEQAKSETIT
+1406 
-1418 FNVPEKFFTIKARFE
+1418 
-1433 VAAKQLYVELA
+1433 
-1444 QGEHGTAEFVGV
+1444 
-1456 TPDANNRVY
+1456 
-1465 GPDDSTGNIV
+1465 
-1475 ATVKATPE
+1475 
-1483 EGYAFGGWTILNADT
+1483 
-1498 GKKAVGLMG
+1498 
-1507 GQYGN
+1507 
-1512 YFLEDGESEASNP
+1512 
-1525 LRIGFSKHSSANFHV
+1525 
-1540 NLKLVPVFGKEMK
+1540 
-1553 VTVASDNSEYG
+1553 
-1564 TVTPEGENIVSSVGG
+1564 
-1579 KLDFGAKPAEDCL
+1579 
-1592 FMGWEI
+1592 
-1598 TYADGTEIPEKEK
+1598 
-1611 DNLFSFNTN
+1611 
-1620 STDNDATGDNNQ
+1620 
-1632 LTIFS
+1632 
-1637 CEKDLKLTAH
+1637 
-1647 FVKKGEPNFVRYN
+1647 
-1660 SHKSD
+1660 
-1665 RGSMQA
+1665 
-1671 PRVTVFAPN
+1671 
-1680 MTLPSSYTGWSND
+1680 
-1693 VSEPIV
+1693 
-1699 IIFDAPAMQ
+1699 
-1708 SKSGL
+1708 
-1713 RLFYRYKSTDLT
+1713 
-1725 AAGVTFNLGEGTEHD
+1725 
-1740 ASRDTTKYYVYN
+1740 
-1752 ITAEEAATLYELPFT
+1752 EEAATLYELPFT

-1780 RFTPARRALIE
+1780 RFAPARRALIE
-1791 AENGAVSYND
+1791 AENGAVSYNN

-1843 AKSETLTFN
+1843 AKSETLTFT

-1857 FTIKAKF
+1857 FTIKARF

-2163 LTFTVPEKFFT
+2163 ITFTVPEKFFT

-2365 EVVRHENDG
+2365 EVVRHENGG

-2449 DTEGYVTITA
+2449 DAEGYVTITA

-2522 HAEIK
+2522 RAEFK

-2532 VEGGEANGIA
+2532 VEGGEADGIA

-2567 NNSIIDPDSW
+2567 NNSITDPDLW

-2599 SDISEAKLD
+2599 SDIREAKLD
-2608 FTLEGSGA
+2608 FTLEGGIYA
-2616 YGLRLTPLFGLDA
+2616 LRLTPLFGLDA

-2712 TQDMTVKGIFI
+2712 TQDMTVKGIFLE
-2723 DYQPVHGTVKGHGY
+2723 YQPVYGTVKGHGY

-2770 DTHFVFWFFS
+2770 NVHFVYWFFS

-2787 SEARRQP
+2787 SEARKQP
-2794 RIDVQLLERDFDI
+2794 RIDVQLLERDFEI

-2813 YVDYRIMC
+2813 HVDYRIMC
-2821 DGVDITNSDDWANS
+2821 DGVDITRSDDWASAGTAN
-2835 IGPSIYNLQG
+2835 IYTLQG
-2845 RYGYDI
+2845 LYGYDR

-2862 NYSEITSSGNHT
+2862 NYSEIFKAASRS
-2874 NYVAPGDG
+2874 YVIPGDG
-2882 MIFWFDE
+2882 VIFWLNE

-2894 GNVGDGRV
+2894 GATNGRI
-2902 KYVYDSVTTEPA
+2902 KYVYDSITVEPA

-2929 SGRTDKSDE
+2929 GAYDDKSDE

-2948 ESDITIV
+2948 ESDITID
-2955 INVRRIG
+2955 INIRRIG

-2972 TAYGSVTMSP
+2972 TTYGSVTMSP

-2987 DGYYREGIYLRI
+2987 DGYYREGAYLRI

-3036 IDSAALTAV
+3036 VDSAALTAV
-3045 FEEDTNPVAQAL
+3045 FEEDTNPIAQAL

-3119 YNESVTF
+3119 YSESLTF
-3126 VVPNGSVSV
+3126 VMPNGSVTV

-3140 QRAIEVTWMYYV
+3140 AKSVNVAWRFMI
-3152 KKGENSYVSSS
+3152 KKGENTYVGSSAI
-3163 VTTPYM
+3163 TPYM

-3179 YQDPNSKTTVVKGD
+3179 LQDQNSKITVVKGD

-3199 KLKDANKYIL
+3199 KLKDPNKYIL
-3209 EKIWLVSSGTMVQNY
+3209 EKIWLDLSGTTAKNY
-3224 DDYNGEYT
+3224 YDYKGEYT
-3232 VTSWKYKGKNIYQLT
+3232 VTSWKFRGKKIYQFL
-3247 INAYFDTNNGDI
+3247 INVGFDMNDGDI

-3284 DSIVKLT
+3284 DSVVNLI

-3310 NAVDVTVDDSDAN
+3310 NAVEVTVDDSDAN

-3342 TDVRGAEMLAVDIL
+3342 TDASGAEILAVDIL

-3366 GALAG
+3366 GTLAG

-3546 IPAFSSGEEEG
+3546 IPAFSSGEDDG

-3597 AGSLTYTE
+3597 VGSLTYTE

-3648 VIDGIPGTIDASG
+3648 VIDGIPGTIDVGG

-3682 VNIAE
+3682 VNIAK
-3687 MTPASGE
+3687 MTPASSE

-3722 QNAGAADELW
+3722 HNAGAANELW

>member
-29 NKTIVINTDGVENGT
+29 NMTLMINTEGIENGT
-44 VEIVSIPDDA
+44 VEIVSIPDGA

-59 KITGLTAK
+59 TVTGLTAK
-67 TGFISIKATPKEG
+67 TSFVTVKATPKEG
-80 YEFINWTARFTMN
+80 YEFLNWTVKIST
-93 NGKTWVPKTTPNAH
+93 NGKKWLSTAKPNSG
-107 YVLKSGNTFGSNPM
+107 YVLKSGQTFASNPI
-121 EIAPGSVGSA
+121 EIANGPMA
-131 KAYLE
+131 KFLQ
-136 LTPNFGKPLKLAVES
+136 LTPNFGIPLKLAVES

-174 KGYVGSYTA
+174 KGYVGSYNA

-194 SEKYQFVGWT
+194 SEKYQFVGWA

-211 SGIVDDLDEYH
+211 SGITEDLDPYH
-222 YHDLNMA
+222 YMDLSMRP
-229 KTTTWPYDKNPWST
+229 TTTWPYDKNPWSK
-243 DETVVGNTVRDLI
+243 DDTVVGNTVRDLI
-256 DTNKKGIKHD
+256 SYNRKGIKHD
-266 ATITAVFNDKT
+266 ITITAMFNDKT
-277 SPNYALQ
+277 SPNYTLADDNWKIGMTVRPQ
-284 DSYWNIRMHVIF
+284 NGNQS
-296 QTQTIY
+296 IY
-302 YPTITGWD
+302 SANVTGWD

-317 VEFNDIP
+317 AEFNGAVT
-324 AADVLKSANECSIF
+324 AAELKDANTYFIS
-338 MPIGKS
+338 MPIGMDGGTIRTAS
-344 GNTGKTAPGLAIN
+344 GLTVE
-357 FTDDAPKY
+357 FTDEKPGY
-365 TYKDENKLE
+365 TYGVGDIQGLSPTTYHVGN
-374 YGFGQY
+374 
-380 TIDDFA
+380 FA

-402 KPGVIRLNF
+402 KPGVIRLNL
-411 KNRGK
+411 KNRGR

-440 PDGDGDAT
+440 PDGDGEAT

-665 AGWEIA
+665 AGWEIG
-671 GKEYSDNPLTIEADG
+671 GKEYSNNPLTIEADG
-686 KFFIIKAKFAK
+686 KFFIIKAKFTK

-711 AARFADDET
+711 VSRFADDET
-720 AESKTVAAGGSVSIT
+720 AESKTVAAGESVSLT

-759 PAEEGRHYA
+759 PAEEGRHYT
-768 LGAGESLT
+768 LGEGASYT

-792 PEFERTYSI
+792 PEFEPTYSI
-801 TLQQAEGGKASFAKP
+801 TLQQAEGGKASFAEP
-816 ISAIG
+816 VSAIG
-821 KDTVSGLTK
+821 KDAVSGLTK
-830 DSAEVTW
+830 DSAAVTW
-837 EIDSTEAGYKF
+837 EREVETGYKF
-848 SSWGIEYFDTAK
+848 VKWGIEYFDTAK
-860 NEWVTDT
+860 NEWVADP
-867 TGSSQFERFNYWTP
+867 TGGGSTAIYRYWTP

-886 RTQRSMSAKVTKY
+886 RMRPSMSAKVTEY
-899 DLRITPQFAKG
+899 DLRITPQFSKG
-910 NIVEAV
+910 LTVEAV
-916 ADPAAGGT
+916 ADPAAGGKV
-924 AEVTGDADGYFYK
+924 EVTGGTDGYFYK
-937 YSNSAQLKATAA
+937 NQTAKLKATAT
-949 DGYNFGGWTI
+949 DGYAFGGWTI
-959 EYKQEDGTY
+959 EYRQEDGTY
-968 APAELMKQYS
+968 APAVAGTHYRAIIG
-978 SASGNENT
+978 SADTAEITAAVLDHS
-986 PNMSI
+986 
-991 NVMGYDLR
+991 LR

-1305 EHSNASDSTRSYKY
+1305 EHSDASDSTRSYKY
-1319 TFSAEQAATLYELP
+1319 TFSE
-1333 FTATDANGNVKKGV
+1333 
-1347 IRFTP
+1347 
-1352 ARRALIEAENGA
+1352 
-1364 VSYNDATYAAGSII
+1364 
-1378 DFPAGEATITA
+1378 
-1389 AANEGYAF
+1389 
-1397 AGWEIEGVE
+1397 
-1406 LSEEQAKSETIT
+1406 
-1418 FNVPEKFFTIKARFE
+1418 
-1433 VAAKQLYVELA
+1433 
-1444 QGEHGTAEFVGV
+1444 
-1456 TPDANNRVY
+1456 
-1465 GPDDSTGNIV
+1465 
-1475 ATVKATPE
+1475 
-1483 EGYAFGGWTILNADT
+1483 
-1498 GKKAVGLMG
+1498 
-1507 GQYGN
+1507 
-1512 YFLEDGESEASNP
+1512 
-1525 LRIGFSKHSSANFHV
+1525 
-1540 NLKLVPVFGKEMK
+1540 
-1553 VTVASDNSEYG
+1553 
-1564 TVTPEGENIVSSVGG
+1564 
-1579 KLDFGAKPAEDCL
+1579 
-1592 FMGWEI
+1592 
-1598 TYADGTEIPEKEK
+1598 
-1611 DNLFSFNTN
+1611 
-1620 STDNDATGDNNQ
+1620 
-1632 LTIFS
+1632 
-1637 CEKDLKLTAH
+1637 
-1647 FVKKGEPNFVRYN
+1647 
-1660 SHKSD
+1660 
-1665 RGSMQA
+1665 
-1671 PRVTVFAPN
+1671 
-1680 MTLPSSYTGWSND
+1680 
-1693 VSEPIV
+1693 
-1699 IIFDAPAMQ
+1699 
-1708 SKSGL
+1708 
-1713 RLFYRYKSTDLT
+1713 
-1725 AAGVTFNLGEGTEHD
+1725 
-1740 ASRDTTKYYVYN
+1740 
-1752 ITAEEAATLYELPFT
+1752 EEAATLYELPFT

-1815 EATIT
+1815 E
-1820 AAANEGYAF
+1820 
-1829 AGWEIEGVELSEEQ
+1829 
-1843 AKSETLTFN
+1843 
-1852 VPEKF
+1852 
-1857 FTIKAKF
+1857 
-1864 EVENKVN
+1864 
-1871 VTLSVN
+1871 
-1877 EATYG
+1877 
-1882 TLTSESNLTGLKK
+1882 
-1895 GDKVE
+1895 
-1900 LVAARNPDGYE
+1900 
-1911 DFLLW
+1911 
-1916 HISGK
+1916 
-1921 EGTDY
+1921 
-1926 TIDNDPEVP
+1926 
-1935 GKATLTVLGTKD
+1935 
-1947 ISVMAVFRGKVVG
+1947 
-1960 LQTSGRKYAIMPVK
+1960 
-1974 HGQRLIITYL
+1974 
-1984 GHQDVKVGVTEVTG
+1984 
-1998 WNNNPNETLAVTI
+1998 
-2011 TLNGFNDGGSL
+2011 
-2022 VVLKKYMGMMRDN
+2022 
-2035 APDILA
+2035 
-2041 PGASYVFPDMED
+2041 
-2053 TAGPVTSIGA
+2053 
-2063 MYLHFT
+2063 
-2069 NGWDRTKTYHFSI
+2069 
-2082 VDESGNVLK
+2082 
-2091 NGTVEFRAKGLAK
+2091 
-2104 IEAENGAVEFDG
+2104 
-2116 TKYNNGEKVY
+2116 
-2126 LGTGSATITAA
+2126 ATITAA

-2352 LVMKRTDAGNGKE
+2352 LAMKRTDAGDGKE
-2365 EVVRHENDG
+2365 EVVRHENGG

-2449 DTEGYVTITA
+2449 DAEGYVTITA

-2522 HAEIK
+2522 RAEFK

-2532 VEGGEANGIA
+2532 VEGGEADGIA

-2567 NNSIIDPDSW
+2567 NNSITDPDLW

-2599 SDISEAKLD
+2599 SDIREAKLD
-2608 FTLEGSGA
+2608 FTLEGGIYA
-2616 YGLRLTPLFGLDA
+2616 LRLTPLFGLDA

-2705 IRPLRSS
+2705 IRPLRTS
-2712 TQDMTVKGIFI
+2712 TQDMTVKGIFPE
-2723 DYQPVHGTVKGHGY
+2723 YQPVHGTVKGHGY

-2770 DTHFVFWFFS
+2770 NVHFVYWFFS

-2794 RIDVQLLERDFDI
+2794 RIDVQLLERDFEI
-2807 NVVMGY
+2807 NVTMGY
-2813 YVDYRIMC
+2813 QVNYRIMC
-2821 DGVDITNSDDWANS
+2821 DGKDITRSDDWASAGTAN
-2835 IGPSIYNLQG
+2835 IYTLQG
-2845 RYGYDI
+2845 LYGYDR

-2862 NYSEITSSGNHT
+2862 NYSEIFKAASRS
-2874 NYVAPGDG
+2874 YVIPGDG
-2882 MIFWFDE
+2882 VIFWLNE

-2894 GNVGDGRV
+2894 GATNGRI
-2902 KYVYDSVTTEPA
+2902 KYVYDSITVEPA

-2929 SGRTDKSDE
+2929 GAYDDKSDE

-3024 QKLSSSLNLRVG
+3024 QKLSSSLNLKVG
-3036 IDSAALTAV
+3036 ADSAALTAV
-3045 FEEDTNPVAQAL
+3045 FEEDTNPIAQAL
-3057 NLVVDPAGKANV
+3057 NLVVEPAGKANV

-3084 SVTVSLGDL
+3084 SVTVSLGDV
-3093 DDYYEFDHWEITRDS
+3093 DDYYAFDHWEITRDS

-3113 ITSAAS
+3113 ITSAES
-3119 YNESVTF
+3119 YGKSVTF
-3126 VVPNGSVSV
+3126 VMPNSPVTV

-3140 QRAIEVTWMYYV
+3140 AKSVNVAWMFMI
-3152 KKGENSYVSSS
+3152 KKGNNTYVGSSA
-3163 VTTPYM
+3163 TTPYM

-3179 YQDPNSKTTVVKGD
+3179 YQDPNSKITVVKGD

-3209 EKIWLVSSGTMVQNY
+3209 EKIWLDLSGTTAKNY
-3224 DDYNGEYT
+3224 YDYKGEYT
-3232 VTSWKYKGKNIYQLT
+3232 LTSWKHNGKAIYQFL
-3247 INAYFDTNNGDI
+3247 INVGFDMNDGDI

-3284 DSIVKLT
+3284 DSVVKLT

-3329 PAADVTVTAEFEQ
+3329 PAADVTITAEFEQ

-3546 IPAFSSGEEEG
+3546 IPAFSSGEDDG

-3597 AGSLTYTE
+3597 VGSLTYTE

-3648 VIDGIPGTIDASG
+3648 VIDGILGTIDASG

-3682 VNIAE
+3682 VNIAK
-3687 MTPASGE
+3687 MTPASSE

-3722 QNAGAADELW
+3722 HNAGAANELW

>member
-29 NKTIVINTDGVENGT
+29 NMTLMINTEGIENGT
-44 VEIVSIPDDA
+44 VEIVSIPDGA

-59 KITGLTAK
+59 TVTGLTAK
-67 TGFISIKATPKEG
+67 TSFVTVKATPKEG
-80 YEFINWTARFTMN
+80 YEFLNWTVKIST
-93 NGKTWVPKTTPNAH
+93 NGKKWLSTAKPNSG
-107 YVLKSGNTFGSNPM
+107 YVLKSGQTFASNPI
-121 EIAPGSVGSA
+121 EIANGPMA
-131 KAYLE
+131 KFLQ
-136 LTPNFGKPLKLAVES
+136 LTPNFGIPLKLAVES

-174 KGYVGSYTA
+174 KGYVGSYNA

-211 SGIVDDLDEYH
+211 SGITEDLDAYH
-222 YHDLNMA
+222 YMDLSMRP
-229 KTTTWPYDKNPWST
+229 TTTWPYDQNPWSK
-243 DETVVGNTVRDLI
+243 DDTVVGNTVRDLI
-256 DTNKKGIKHD
+256 SYNRKGIKHD
-266 ATITAVFNDKT
+266 ITITAVFNDKT
-277 SPNYALQ
+277 SPNYTLADDNWKIGMTVRPQ
-284 DSYWNIRMHVIF
+284 NGNQS
-296 QTQTIY
+296 IY
-302 YPTITGWD
+302 SANVTGWD

-317 VEFNDIP
+317 AEFNGAVT
-324 AADVLKSANECSIF
+324 AAELKDANTYFIS
-338 MPIGKS
+338 MPIGMDGGTIRTAS
-344 GNTGKTAPGLAIN
+344 GLTVE
-357 FTDDAPKY
+357 FTDEKPGY
-365 TYKDENKLE
+365 TYGVGDIQGLSPDTYHVGN
-374 YGFGQY
+374 
-380 TIDDFA
+380 FA

-556 LNKDSYAPDGTSLSF
+556 LNNDSYAPDGTSLSF
-571 GGRETGEKGSWLS
+571 GGRETGEKGSWLG

-720 AESKTVAAGGSVSIT
+720 AESKTVAAGESVSIT

-759 PAEEGRHYA
+759 PAEEGRHYT

-801 TLQQAEGGKASFAKP
+801 TLQQAEGGKASFAEP
-816 ISAIG
+816 VSAIG
-821 KDTVSGLTK
+821 NDAVSGLTK
-830 DSAEVTW
+830 DSAAVTW
-837 EIDSTEAGYKF
+837 EREVETGYKF
-848 SSWGIEYFDTAK
+848 DKWGIEYFDTAK
-860 NEWVTDT
+860 NEWVADP
-867 TGSSQFERFNYWTP
+867 TGGGSTAIYRYWTP

-886 RTQRSMSAKVTKY
+886 RMRPSMSAKVTEY
-899 DLRITPQFAKG
+899 DLRITPQFSKG
-910 NIVEAV
+910 LTVEAV
-916 ADPAAGGT
+916 ADPAAGGKV
-924 AEVTGDADGYFYK
+924 EVTGGTDGYFYK
-937 YSNSAQLKATAA
+937 NQYAKLKAAAA

-959 EYKQEDGTY
+959 EYRQEDGTY
-968 APAELMKQYS
+968 APAVAGTHYRAIIG
-978 SASGNENT
+978 SADTAEITAAVLDHS
-986 PNMSI
+986 
-991 NVMGYDLR
+991 LR

-1019 AEFVGVTPDADN
+1019 AEFVGVTPDANN

-1052 EGYVFGGWNVVDAET
+1052 EGYVFGGWDVVDAET

-1319 TFSAEQAATLYELP
+1319 TFSEEEAATLYELP
-1333 FTATDANGNVKKGV
+1333 FTATDANGNVKNGV
-1347 IRFTP
+1347 IRFAP

-1364 VSYNDATYAAGSII
+1364 VSYNNATYAAGSII

-1406 LSEEQAKSETIT
+1406 LSEEQAKSEILT
-1418 FNVPEKFFTIKARFE
+1418 FTVPEKFFTIKAR
-1433 VAAKQLYVELA
+1433 
-1444 QGEHGTAEFVGV
+1444 
-1456 TPDANNRVY
+1456 
-1465 GPDDSTGNIV
+1465 
-1475 ATVKATPE
+1475 
-1483 EGYAFGGWTILNADT
+1483 
-1498 GKKAVGLMG
+1498 
-1507 GQYGN
+1507 
-1512 YFLEDGESEASNP
+1512 
-1525 LRIGFSKHSSANFHV
+1525 
-1540 NLKLVPVFGKEMK
+1540 
-1553 VTVASDNSEYG
+1553 
-1564 TVTPEGENIVSSVGG
+1564 
-1579 KLDFGAKPAEDCL
+1579 
-1592 FMGWEI
+1592 
-1598 TYADGTEIPEKEK
+1598 
-1611 DNLFSFNTN
+1611 
-1620 STDNDATGDNNQ
+1620 
-1632 LTIFS
+1632 
-1637 CEKDLKLTAH
+1637 
-1647 FVKKGEPNFVRYN
+1647 
-1660 SHKSD
+1660 
-1665 RGSMQA
+1665 
-1671 PRVTVFAPN
+1671 
-1680 MTLPSSYTGWSND
+1680 
-1693 VSEPIV
+1693 
-1699 IIFDAPAMQ
+1699 
-1708 SKSGL
+1708 
-1713 RLFYRYKSTDLT
+1713 
-1725 AAGVTFNLGEGTEHD
+1725 
-1740 ASRDTTKYYVYN
+1740 
-1752 ITAEEAATLYELPFT
+1752 
-1767 ATDANGNVKKGVI
+1767 
-1780 RFTPARRALIE
+1780 
-1791 AENGAVSYND
+1791 
-1801 ATYAAGSIIDFPAG
+1801 
-1815 EATIT
+1815 
-1820 AAANEGYAF
+1820 
-1829 AGWEIEGVELSEEQ
+1829 
-1843 AKSETLTFN
+1843 
-1852 VPEKF
+1852 
-1857 FTIKAKF
+1857 F

-2126 LGTGSATITAA
+2126 LGTDSATITAA

-2163 LTFTVPEKFFT
+2163 ITFTVPEKFFT

-2352 LVMKRTDAGNGKE
+2352 LVMKRTDAGDGKE
-2365 EVVRHENDG
+2365 EVVRHEDGG

-2449 DTEGYVTITA
+2449 DAEGYVTITA

-2522 HAEIK
+2522 RAEFK

-2532 VEGGEANGIA
+2532 VEGGEADGIA

-2567 NNSIIDPDSW
+2567 NNSITDPDLW

-2599 SDISEAKLD
+2599 SDIREAKLD
-2608 FTLEGSGA
+2608 FTLEGGIYA
-2616 YGLRLTPLFGLDA
+2616 LRLTPLFGLDA

-2695 MVEVDEYTMT
+2695 MVEADEYTMT

-2712 TQDMTVKGIFI
+2712 TQDMTVKGIFLE
-2723 DYQPVHGTVKGHGY
+2723 YQPVYGTVKGHGY

-2770 DTHFVFWFFS
+2770 NVHFVYWFFS

-2787 SEARRQP
+2787 SEARKQP
-2794 RIDVQLLERDFDI
+2794 RIDVQLLERDFEI
-2807 NVVMGY
+2807 NVTMGY
-2813 YVDYRIMC
+2813 QVNYRIMC
-2821 DGVDITNSDDWANS
+2821 DGKDITRSDDWASAGTAN
-2835 IGPSIYNLQG
+2835 IYALQG
-2845 RYGYDI
+2845 LYGYNR

-2862 NYSEITSSGNHT
+2862 NYSEIAKAASRS
-2874 NYVAPGDG
+2874 YVIPGDG
-2882 MIFWFDE
+2882 VIFWLNE

-2894 GNVGDGRV
+2894 GAINGRI
-2902 KYVYDSVTTEPA
+2902 KYVYDSITVEPA
-2914 AEEIGITKELIDKQY
+2914 AEEIGVTKELIDKQY
-2929 SGRTDKSDE
+2929 GAYEDKSDE

-3004 SGYRFVK
+3004 SEYRFVK

-3036 IDSAALTAV
+3036 VDSAALTAV

-3084 SVTVSLGDL
+3084 SVTVSLGDV
-3093 DDYYEFDHWEITRDS
+3093 DDYYAFDHWEITRDS

-3119 YNESVTF
+3119 YSESVTF
-3126 VVPNGSVSV
+3126 VMPNGSVTV

-3140 QRAIEVTWMYYV
+3140 AKSVNVSWRFMI
-3152 KKGENSYVSSS
+3152 KKGENTYVGSSA
-3163 VTTPYM
+3163 TTPYM
-3169 ADISIWKNGV
+3169 ADMSIWKNGV
-3179 YQDPNSKTTVVKGD
+3179 LQDPNSKITVVKGD

-3199 KLKDANKYIL
+3199 KLKDPNKYIL
-3209 EKIWLVSSGTMVQNY
+3209 EKIWLDLSGTTAKNY
-3224 DDYNGEYT
+3224 YDYKGEYT
-3232 VTSWKYKGKNIYQLT
+3232 LTSWKHNGKAIYQFL
-3247 INAYFDTNNGDI
+3247 INVGFDMNDGDI

-3284 DSIVKLT
+3284 DSVVKLT

-3310 NAVDVTVDDSDAN
+3310 NAVDVAVDDSDAN

-3342 TDVRGAEMLAVDIL
+3342 TDVHGAEILAVDIL

-3366 GALAG
+3366 GTLAG

-3472 EANIKFTSSEGGSC
+3472 EANIKFTLSEGGSC

-3494 AAEPAIDTEGRGMSI
+3494 AAEPTIDTEGRGMSI

-3546 IPAFSSGEEEG
+3546 IPAFSSGEDDG

-3584 TISISAADGMQMK
+3584 TMSISAADGMQMK
-3597 AGSLTYTE
+3597 VGSLTYTE

-3648 VIDGIPGTIDASG
+3648 VIDGIPGTIDVGG

-3687 MTPASGE
+3687 MTPASSE

-3722 QNAGAADELW
+3722 HNAAAANELW

>member
-22 AQVLAAG
+22 TQALAAG
-29 NKTIVINTDGVENGT
+29 NMTLMINTEGIENGT
-44 VEIVSIPDDA
+44 VEIVSIPDGA
-54 TQDGN
+54 TQEGN
-59 KITGLTAK
+59 KVSGLTAK
-67 TGFISIKATPKEG
+67 TGFVTVKATPKEG
-80 YEFINWTARFTMN
+80 YEFLNWTVKIST
-93 NGKTWVPKTTPNAH
+93 NGTKWLSTAKPNTG
-107 YVLKSGNTFGSNPM
+107 YVLKSGQSFASNPI
-121 EIAPGSVGSA
+121 EIANGTMA
-131 KAYLE
+131 KFLQ
-136 LTPNFGKPLKLAVES
+136 LTPNFGIPLKLAVES

-174 KGYVGSYTA
+174 KGYVGSYNA

-194 SEKYQFVGWT
+194 SEKYQFVGWA

-211 SGIVDDLDEYH
+211 SGITEDLDAYH
-222 YHDLNMA
+222 YMDLSMRP
-229 KTTTWPYDKNPWST
+229 TTTWPYDKNPWSK
-243 DETVVGNTVRDLI
+243 DDTVVGNTVRDLI
-256 DTNKKGIKHD
+256 SYNRKGIKHD
-266 ATITAVFNDKT
+266 ITITAVFNDKT
-277 SPNYALQ
+277 SPNYTLADDNWKIGMTVRSQ
-284 DSYWNIRMHVIF
+284 DSI
-296 QTQTIY
+296 QSIY
-302 YPTITGWD
+302 HANVTGWD

-317 VEFNDIP
+317 AEFDGTVT
-324 AADVLKSANECSIF
+324 AAELKGAKEYLIDL
-338 MPIGKS
+338 PIGMD
-344 GNTGKTAPGLAIN
+344 GGTIRTAPGLTVE
-357 FTDDAPKY
+357 FTDENPSY
-365 TYKDENKLE
+365 THGVGDTQGLSPTTYHVGN
-374 YGFGQY
+374 
-380 TIDDFA
+380 FA
-386 DVYEIH
+386 DAYEIH

-402 KPGVIRLNF
+402 KPGVIRLNL

-427 GKQYENGSVIDFV
+427 GKQYENGSVIDFITDS
-440 PDGDGDAT
+440 DGEAT

-457 KLLKWIINGAEYPA
+457 KLLKWIINGTEYPA

-509 NLLELTPFVTLA
+509 NLLTLTPFVDLA

-536 VVVTFNNVGTLPQ
+536 VVVTFNNVGTLPK
-549 YVAAYYR
+549 YVAAYYK
-556 LNKDSYAPDGTSLSF
+556 LNSDSYAPDGTSLSF
-571 GGRETGEKGSWLS
+571 DGRETGDKGSWLS

-665 AGWEIA
+665 AGWEIG
-671 GKEYSDNPLTIEADG
+671 GKEYSDNPLTVEADG

-759 PAEEGRHYA
+759 PAEESRHYTF
-768 LGAGESLT
+768 GDDTSLT

-783 AKEYNLRVY
+783 TKEYNLRVY
-792 PEFERTYSI
+792 PEFEPTYSI
-801 TLQQAEGGKASFAKP
+801 TLQQAEGGKASFAEP
-816 ISAIG
+816 VSAIG
-821 KDTVSGLTK
+821 KDAVSGLTK
-830 DSAEVTW
+830 DSAAVTW
-837 EIDSTEAGYKF
+837 EREVETGYRFDK
-848 SSWGIEYFDTAK
+848 WGIEYFDTAK
-860 NEWVTDT
+860 NEWVSDPTLA
-867 TGSSQFERFNYWTP
+867 GSFVTYRFWTP

-1019 AEFVGVTPDADN
+1019 AEFVGVTPDANN

-1052 EGYVFGGWNVVDAET
+1052 EGYAFGGWTILNADT
-1067 GNSVM
+1067 GKKAVGLMGKKYINYVL
-1072 PSEPG
+1072 
-1077 FDFYYEI
+1077 
-1084 ADGGTVASNPMG
+1084 ADGESAASNPLNI
-1096 VGFSKSEMDRYHV
+1096 GFSNNSNANFHI
-1109 NLKIKPV
+1109 NLKLVPV
-1116 FGKGIKVIVGSDNS
+1116 FNEAKEIIIVSDNPE
-1130 AYGTVTPEGEN
+1130 YGTVTPDGSTQ
-1141 IISGTNG
+1141 ISLGG
-1148 RLDFSAKPAEGCM
+1148 LLDITAKPAEGCM

-1167 TYADGT
+1167 VYADGSSFSSDKDRGNVYGLKT
-1173 EIPDEEKG
+1173 SLNNTAGETNTIKLYNGEK
-1181 NMFMFNVNTVNNDET
+1181 V
-1196 GDNNQLLTFNCEKDL
+1196 L
-1211 KLTAHFVK
+1211 KVIGHFVK
-1219 KGEPNFVRYNT
+1219 AGDPNFVVYNWNGIKGIMGLPDFAFRQNPPIAS
-1230 NSYHAGCLMM
+1230 NSIVGWNNNTDEEIVVTFNTAAVEGRMGIGTTYSNGSVLQV
-1240 PESTIYA
+1240 A
-1247 PGRTVPSSFT
+1247 PGV
-1257 GWSNDLSEPI
+1257 
-1267 VITFNAAA
+1267 
-1275 QADKAVSIFYR
+1275 K
-1286 YRYTVLAAP
+1286 
-1295 DVSFD
+1295 FD

-1305 EHSNASDSTRSYKY
+1305 Y
-1319 TFSAEQAATLYELP
+1319 TMAGPNVVYMKEITEEEAATLYELP

-1347 IRFTP
+1347 IRFAP

-1364 VSYNDATYAAGSII
+1364 VSYNNATYAAGSII

-1406 LSEEQAKSETIT
+1406 LSEEQAKSETI
-1418 FNVPEKFFTIKARFE
+1418 
-1433 VAAKQLYVELA
+1433 
-1444 QGEHGTAEFVGV
+1444 
-1456 TPDANNRVY
+1456 
-1465 GPDDSTGNIV
+1465 
-1475 ATVKATPE
+1475 
-1483 EGYAFGGWTILNADT
+1483 
-1498 GKKAVGLMG
+1498 
-1507 GQYGN
+1507 
-1512 YFLEDGESEASNP
+1512 
-1525 LRIGFSKHSSANFHV
+1525 
-1540 NLKLVPVFGKEMK
+1540 
-1553 VTVASDNSEYG
+1553 
-1564 TVTPEGENIVSSVGG
+1564 
-1579 KLDFGAKPAEDCL
+1579 
-1592 FMGWEI
+1592 
-1598 TYADGTEIPEKEK
+1598 
-1611 DNLFSFNTN
+1611 
-1620 STDNDATGDNNQ
+1620 
-1632 LTIFS
+1632 
-1637 CEKDLKLTAH
+1637 
-1647 FVKKGEPNFVRYN
+1647 
-1660 SHKSD
+1660 
-1665 RGSMQA
+1665 
-1671 PRVTVFAPN
+1671 
-1680 MTLPSSYTGWSND
+1680 
-1693 VSEPIV
+1693 
-1699 IIFDAPAMQ
+1699 
-1708 SKSGL
+1708 
-1713 RLFYRYKSTDLT
+1713 
-1725 AAGVTFNLGEGTEHD
+1725 
-1740 ASRDTTKYYVYN
+1740 
-1752 ITAEEAATLYELPFT
+1752 
-1767 ATDANGNVKKGVI
+1767 
-1780 RFTPARRALIE
+1780 
-1791 AENGAVSYND
+1791 
-1801 ATYAAGSIIDFPAG
+1801 
-1815 EATIT
+1815 
-1820 AAANEGYAF
+1820 
-1829 AGWEIEGVELSEEQ
+1829 
-1843 AKSETLTFN
+1843 TFN

-2104 IEAENGAVEFDG
+2104 IDAENGAVEFDG

-2212 PNGTSIIELSAT
+2212 PNGISIIELSAT

-2338 TLSNGSSDVLAPTD
+2338 TLSNGSSDVLVPTD

-2365 EVVRHENDG
+2365 EVVRHEDGG

-2408 LDYRAEVYIVGFCQP
+2408 LDYRAEVYVNGFCQP

-2449 DTEGYVTITA
+2449 DAEGYVTITA
-2459 VPEEKFANIEYVFKN
+2459 VPEEKFTNIEYVFKN

-2522 HAEIK
+2522 RAEFK

-2532 VEGGEANGIA
+2532 VESGEADGIA

-2712 TQDMTVKGIFI
+2712 TQDMTVKGIFPE
-2723 DYQPVHGTVKGHGY
+2723 YQPVHGTVKGHGY

-2770 DTHFVFWFFS
+2770 NAHFVYWFFS

-2794 RIDVQLLERDFDI
+2794 RIDVQLLERDFEI
-2807 NVVMGY
+2807 NVTMGY
-2813 YVDYRIMC
+2813 QVNYRIMC
-2821 DGVDITNSDDWANS
+2821 DGKDITRSDDWASAGTAN
-2835 IGPSIYNLQG
+2835 IYALQG
-2845 RYGYDI
+2845 LYGYNR

-2862 NYSEITSSGNHT
+2862 NYSEIAKAASRS
-2874 NYVAPGDG
+2874 YVIPGDG
-2882 MIFWFDE
+2882 VIFWLNE

-2894 GNVGDGRV
+2894 GAINGRI
-2902 KYVYDSVTTEPA
+2902 KYVYDSITVEPA
-2914 AEEIGITKELIDKQY
+2914 AEEIGVTKELIDKQY
-2929 SGRTDKSDE
+2929 GAYDDKSDE

-2972 TAYGSVTMSP
+2972 TTYGSVTMSP

-2987 DGYYREGIYLRI
+2987 DGYYREGAYLRI

-3084 SVTVSLGDL
+3084 SVTVSLGDV
-3093 DDYYEFDHWEITRDS
+3093 DDYYAFDHWEITRDS

-3119 YNESVTF
+3119 YSESLTF
-3126 VVPNGSVSV
+3126 VMPNGSVSV

-3140 QRAIEVTWMYYV
+3140 QRAIEVTYMYYI
-3152 KKGENSYVSSS
+3152 KRGENSYVSSS

-3179 YQDPNSKTTVVKGD
+3179 YQDLNSKTTVVKGD

-3224 DDYNGEYT
+3224 DDYKGEYT
-3232 VTSWKYKGKNIYQLT
+3232 VTSWKFRGKRIYQLA
-3247 INAYFDTNNGDI
+3247 INVYFDTNDGDI

-3274 IECSSVYPLA
+3274 IECGSVYPLA
-3284 DSIVKLT
+3284 DSVVNLT
-3291 AKPEENYRLK
+3291 AKPEENYKLK

-3310 NAVDVTVDDSDAN
+3310 NAVDVAVDDSDAN

-3342 TDVRGAEMLAVDIL
+3342 TDVHGAEILAVDIL

-3366 GALAG
+3366 GTLAG

-3419 SNGDI
+3419 SKGDI

-3494 AAEPAIDTEGRGMSI
+3494 AAEPSIDTEGRGMSI

-3584 TISISAADGMQMK
+3584 TVSISAVDGMQMK

-3648 VIDGIPGTIDASG
+3648 VIDGIPGTIDAGG

>member
-44 VEIVSIPDDA
+44 VEIVSIPDGA

-93 NGKTWVPKTTPNAH
+93 NGKTWVPKTTPNVH
-107 YVLKSGNTFGSNPM
+107 YVLKSGNTFGSNPL

-211 SGIVDDLDEYH
+211 SGIVDDLDVYH
-222 YHDLNMA
+222 YHDLGMS
-229 KTTTWPYDKNPWST
+229 KTTTWPYDKEPWST

-256 DTNKKGIKHD
+256 DYNRKGIKHD

-344 GNTGKTAPGLAIN
+344 GNTGKTAPGLVIS

-386 DVYEIH
+386 DAYEIH

-440 PDGDGDAT
+440 PDGDGEAT

-571 GGRETGEKGSWLS
+571 DGRETGEKGSWLS

-665 AGWEIA
+665 AGWEIS

-686 KFFIIKAKFAK
+686 KFFIIKAKFTK

-720 AESKTVAAGGSVSIT
+720 AESKTVAAGESVSIT
-735 NVPGEKSKFVAW
+735 NVPGKKSKFVRW
-747 HVEYEKAEGKFM
+747 HVDYEKAEGKFM
-759 PAEEGRHYA
+759 PAEEGRHYT
-768 LGAGESLT
+768 LGEGASYT

-792 PEFERTYSI
+792 PEFEPTYSI
-801 TLQQAEGGKASFAKP
+801 TLQQAEGGKASFAWP
-816 ISAIG
+816 VSAIG
-821 KDTVSGLTK
+821 KDAVSGLTK
-830 DSAEVTW
+830 DSNAVTW
-837 EIDSTEAGYKF
+837 ELESTETGYRFVK
-848 SSWGIEYFDTAK
+848 WGIEYFDTAK
-860 NEWVTDT
+860 NEWVADPTLA
-867 TGSSQFERFNYWTP
+867 GSFVTYRFWTP

-886 RTQRSMSAKVTKY
+886 RTQRSMSAKVTEY
-899 DLRITPQFAKG
+899 DLRITPQFSKG
-910 NIVEAV
+910 LTVEAV

-924 AEVTGDADGYFYK
+924 VEASGDTDGYFYT
-937 YSNSAQLKATAA
+937 NDMAFVTATAN
-949 DGYNFGGWTI
+949 DGYEFNGWTV

-968 APAELMKQYS
+968 APAELAKHYGPFGSLDDADLGVRMKDYS
-978 SASGNENT
+978 
-986 PNMSI
+986 
-991 NVMGYDLR
+991 LR

-1019 AEFVGVTPDADN
+1019 AEFVGVTPDAD
-1031 RVYGPD
+1031 
-1037 DSTGNIVATVKATPE
+1037 
-1052 EGYVFGGWNVVDAET
+1052 
-1067 GNSVM
+1067 
-1072 PSEPG
+1072 
-1077 FDFYYEI
+1077 
-1084 ADGGTVASNPMG
+1084 
-1096 VGFSKSEMDRYHV
+1096 
-1109 NLKIKPV
+1109 
-1116 FGKGIKVIVGSDNS
+1116 
-1130 AYGTVTPEGEN
+1130 
-1141 IISGTNG
+1141 
-1148 RLDFSAKPAEGCM
+1148 
-1161 FMGWEV
+1161 
-1167 TYADGT
+1167 
-1173 EIPDEEKG
+1173 
-1181 NMFMFNVNTVNNDET
+1181 
-1196 GDNNQLLTFNCEKDL
+1196 
-1211 KLTAHFVK
+1211 
-1219 KGEPNFVRYNT
+1219 
-1230 NSYHAGCLMM
+1230 
-1240 PESTIYA
+1240 
-1247 PGRTVPSSFT
+1247 
-1257 GWSNDLSEPI
+1257 
-1267 VITFNAAA
+1267 
-1275 QADKAVSIFYR
+1275 
-1286 YRYTVLAAP
+1286 
-1295 DVSFD
+1295 
-1300 FGEGT
+1300 
-1305 EHSNASDSTRSYKY
+1305 
-1319 TFSAEQAATLYELP
+1319 
-1333 FTATDANGNVKKGV
+1333 
-1347 IRFTP
+1347 
-1352 ARRALIEAENGA
+1352 
-1364 VSYNDATYAAGSII
+1364 
-1378 DFPAGEATITA
+1378 
-1389 AANEGYAF
+1389 
-1397 AGWEIEGVE
+1397 
-1406 LSEEQAKSETIT
+1406 
-1418 FNVPEKFFTIKARFE
+1418 
-1433 VAAKQLYVELA
+1433 
-1444 QGEHGTAEFVGV
+1444 
-1456 TPDANNRVY
+1456 NRVY

-1525 LRIGFSKHSSANFHV
+1525 LRIGFSKHSSANFHI

-1780 RFTPARRALIE
+1780 RFAPARRALIE
-1791 AENGAVSYND
+1791 AENGAVSYNN

-1843 AKSETLTFN
+1843 AKSETLTFT

-2104 IEAENGAVEFDG
+2104 IDAENGAVEFDG

-2365 EVVRHENDG
+2365 EVVRHENGG

-2449 DTEGYVTITA
+2449 DAEGYVTITA

-2522 HAEIK
+2522 RAEFK

-2555 DGYVFVRWQVEM
+2555 DGYVFVRWQVEK
-2567 NNSIIDPDSW
+2567 NYSIIDQDSW
-2577 VGEKFTEDEQ
+2577 VGEKFTEEEQ
-2587 ARLLARNTSLSE
+2587 ARLLALVTSLSE
-2599 SDISEAKLD
+2599 NDIREAKLD
-2608 FTLEGSGA
+2608 FTLEGGLYA
-2616 YGLRLTPLFGLDA
+2616 LRLTPLFGLDA

-2712 TQDMTVKGIFI
+2712 TQDMTVKGIFLE
-2723 DYQPVHGTVKGHGY
+2723 YQPVHGTVKGHGY

-2770 DTHFVFWFFS
+2770 NAHFVYWFFS
-2780 NYVMNNE
+2780 DYVMNNE

-2794 RIDVQLLERDFDI
+2794 RIDVQLLERDFEI
-2807 NVVMGY
+2807 NVTMGY
-2813 YVDYRIMC
+2813 QVNYRIMC
-2821 DGVDITNSDDWANS
+2821 DGKDITRSDDWASAGTAN
-2835 IGPSIYNLQG
+2835 IYALQG
-2845 RYGYDI
+2845 LYGYNR

-2862 NYSEITSSGNHT
+2862 NYSEIAKAASRS
-2874 NYVAPGDG
+2874 YVIPGDG
-2882 MIFWFDE
+2882 VIFWLNE

-2894 GNVGDGRV
+2894 GAINGRI
-2902 KYVYDSVTTEPA
+2902 KYVYDSITVEPA
-2914 AEEIGITKELIDKQY
+2914 AEEIGVTKELIDKQY
-2929 SGRTDKSDE
+2929 GAYEDKSDE

-2972 TAYGSVTMSP
+2972 TTYGSVTMSP

-2987 DGYYREGIYLRI
+2987 DGYYREGAYLRI

-3084 SVTVSLGDL
+3084 SVTVSLGDV
-3093 DDYYEFDHWEITRDS
+3093 DDYYAFDHWEITRDS

-3119 YNESVTF
+3119 YSESITF

-3179 YQDPNSKTTVVKGD
+3179 LQDPNSKTTVVKGD

-3329 PAADVTVTAEFEQ
+3329 PAADVTITAEFEQ

-3546 IPAFSSGEEEG
+3546 IPAFSSGEDDG

-3584 TISISAADGMQMK
+3584 TMSISAADGMQMK

-3648 VIDGIPGTIDASG
+3648 VIDGIPGTIDVGG

>member
-29 NKTIVINTDGVENGT
+29 NMTLMINTEGIENGT
-44 VEIVSIPDDA
+44 VEIVSIPDGA

-59 KITGLTAK
+59 TVTGLTAK
-67 TGFISIKATPKEG
+67 TSFVTVKATPKEG
-80 YEFINWTARFTMN
+80 YEFLNWTVKISP
-93 NGKTWVPKTTPNAH
+93 NGKKWLSTAKPNSG
-107 YVLKSGNTFGSNPM
+107 YVLKSGQTFASNPI
-121 EIAPGSVGSA
+121 EIANGPMA
-131 KAYLE
+131 KFLQ
-136 LTPNFGKPLKLAVES
+136 LTPNFGIPLKLAVES
-151 SDPEMGEVVL
+151 SDPEMGDVVL

-174 KGYVGSYTA
+174 KGYVGSYNA

-211 SGIVDDLDEYH
+211 SGITEDLDAYH
-222 YHDLNMA
+222 YMDLSMRP
-229 KTTTWPYDKNPWST
+229 TTTWPYDQNPWSK
-243 DETVVGNTVRDLI
+243 DDTVVGNTVRDLI
-256 DTNKKGIKHD
+256 SYNRKGIKHD
-266 ATITAVFNDKT
+266 ITITAVFNDKT
-277 SPNYALQ
+277 SPNYTLADDNWKIGMTVRPQ
-284 DSYWNIRMHVIF
+284 NGNQS
-296 QTQTIY
+296 IY
-302 YPTITGWD
+302 SANVTGWD

-317 VEFNDIP
+317 AEFNGAVT
-324 AADVLKSANECSIF
+324 AAELKDANTYFIS
-338 MPIGKS
+338 MPIGMD
-344 GNTGKTAPGLAIN
+344 GGTIRTAPGLTVE
-357 FTDDAPKY
+357 FTDEKPGY
-365 TYKDENKLE
+365 TYGVGDIQGLSPDTYHVGN
-374 YGFGQY
+374 
-380 TIDDFA
+380 FA

-457 KLLKWIINGAEYPA
+457 KLLKWIINGTEYPA

-792 PEFERTYSI
+792 PEFEPTYSI
-801 TLQQAEGGKASFAKP
+801 TLQQAEGGKASFAEP
-816 ISAIG
+816 VSAIG
-821 KDTVSGLTK
+821 KDAVSGLTK
-830 DSAEVTW
+830 DSAAVTW
-837 EIDSTEAGYKF
+837 EREVETGYRFVK
-848 SSWGIEYFDTAK
+848 WGIEYFDTAK
-860 NEWVTDT
+860 NEWVADP
-867 TGSSQFERFNYWTP
+867 TGGGSTAIYRYWTP

-886 RTQRSMSAKVTKY
+886 RMRPSMSVKVTEY
-899 DLRITPQFAKG
+899 DLRITPQFSKG
-910 NIVEAV
+910 LTVEAV

-924 AEVTGDADGYFYK
+924 AEVTGDTDGYFYK
-937 YSNSAQLKATAA
+937 NQYAKLKAAA
-949 DGYNFGGWTI
+949 TDGYAFGGWTI
-959 EYKQEDGTY
+959 EYRQEDGTY
-968 APAELMKQYS
+968 APAVAGTHYRAIIG
-978 SASGNENT
+978 SADTAEITAAVLDHS
-986 PNMSI
+986 
-991 NVMGYDLR
+991 LR

-1019 AEFVGVTPDADN
+1019 AEFVGVTPDAD
-1031 RVYGPD
+1031 
-1037 DSTGNIVATVKATPE
+1037 
-1052 EGYVFGGWNVVDAET
+1052 
-1067 GNSVM
+1067 
-1072 PSEPG
+1072 
-1077 FDFYYEI
+1077 
-1084 ADGGTVASNPMG
+1084 
-1096 VGFSKSEMDRYHV
+1096 
-1109 NLKIKPV
+1109 
-1116 FGKGIKVIVGSDNS
+1116 
-1130 AYGTVTPEGEN
+1130 
-1141 IISGTNG
+1141 
-1148 RLDFSAKPAEGCM
+1148 
-1161 FMGWEV
+1161 
-1167 TYADGT
+1167 
-1173 EIPDEEKG
+1173 
-1181 NMFMFNVNTVNNDET
+1181 
-1196 GDNNQLLTFNCEKDL
+1196 
-1211 KLTAHFVK
+1211 
-1219 KGEPNFVRYNT
+1219 
-1230 NSYHAGCLMM
+1230 
-1240 PESTIYA
+1240 
-1247 PGRTVPSSFT
+1247 
-1257 GWSNDLSEPI
+1257 
-1267 VITFNAAA
+1267 
-1275 QADKAVSIFYR
+1275 
-1286 YRYTVLAAP
+1286 
-1295 DVSFD
+1295 
-1300 FGEGT
+1300 
-1305 EHSNASDSTRSYKY
+1305 
-1319 TFSAEQAATLYELP
+1319 
-1333 FTATDANGNVKKGV
+1333 
-1347 IRFTP
+1347 
-1352 ARRALIEAENGA
+1352 
-1364 VSYNDATYAAGSII
+1364 
-1378 DFPAGEATITA
+1378 
-1389 AANEGYAF
+1389 
-1397 AGWEIEGVE
+1397 
-1406 LSEEQAKSETIT
+1406 
-1418 FNVPEKFFTIKARFE
+1418 
-1433 VAAKQLYVELA
+1433 
-1444 QGEHGTAEFVGV
+1444 
-1456 TPDANNRVY
+1456 NRVY

-1767 ATDANGNVKKGVI
+1767 ATDANGNVKNGVI
-1780 RFTPARRALIE
+1780 RFAPARRALIE
-1791 AENGAVSYND
+1791 AENGAVSYNN

-1843 AKSETLTFN
+1843 AKSETLTFT

-1864 EVENKVN
+1864 EAENKVN

-1916 HISGK
+1916 YISGT

-2041 PGASYVFPDMED
+2041 PGASYVFPGMED

-2104 IEAENGAVEFDG
+2104 IEAENGAVEFNG

-2126 LGTGSATITAA
+2126 LGTDSATITAA

-2365 EVVRHENDG
+2365 EVVRHENGG

-2449 DTEGYVTITA
+2449 DAEGYVTITA

-2522 HAEIK
+2522 RAEFK

-2532 VEGGEANGIA
+2532 VESGEADGIA

-2608 FTLEGSGA
+2608 FTLEGGIYA
-2616 YGLRLTPLFGLDA
+2616 LRLTPLFGLDA

-2705 IRPLRSS
+2705 IRPLRTS
-2712 TQDMTVKGIFI
+2712 TQDMTVKGIFLE
-2723 DYQPVHGTVKGHGY
+2723 YQPVHGTVKGHGY

-2770 DTHFVFWFFS
+2770 NVHFVYWFFS

-2787 SEARRQP
+2787 SEARKQP
-2794 RIDVQLLERDFDI
+2794 RIDVQLLERDFEI

-2813 YVDYRIMC
+2813 HVDYRIMC
-2821 DGVDITNSDDWANS
+2821 DGVDITRSDDWASAGTAN
-2835 IGPSIYNLQG
+2835 IYTLQG
-2845 RYGYDI
+2845 LYGYDR

-2862 NYSEITSSGNHT
+2862 NYSEIFKAASRS
-2874 NYVAPGDG
+2874 YVIPGDG
-2882 MIFWFDE
+2882 VIFWLNE

-2894 GNVGDGRV
+2894 GATNGRI
-2902 KYVYDSVTTEPA
+2902 KYVYDSITVEPA

-2929 SGRTDKSDE
+2929 GAYDDKSDE

-2948 ESDITIV
+2948 ESDITID
-2955 INVRRIG
+2955 INIRRIG

-2972 TAYGSVTMSP
+2972 TTYGSVTMSP

-2987 DGYYREGIYLRI
+2987 DGYYREGAYLRI

-3036 IDSAALTAV
+3036 VDSAALTAV
-3045 FEEDTNPVAQAL
+3045 FEEDTNPIAQAL

-3119 YNESVTF
+3119 YSESLTF
-3126 VVPNGSVSV
+3126 VMPNGSVTV

-3140 QRAIEVTWMYYV
+3140 AKSVNVSWRFMI
-3152 KKGENSYVSSS
+3152 KKGENTYVGSSAI
-3163 VTTPYM
+3163 TPYM
-3169 ADISIWKNGV
+3169 ADMSIWKNGV
-3179 YQDPNSKTTVVKGD
+3179 LQDPNSKITVVKGD

-3199 KLKDANKYIL
+3199 KLKDPNKYIL
-3209 EKIWLVSSGTMVQNY
+3209 EKIWLDLSGTTAKNY
-3224 DDYNGEYT
+3224 YDYKGEYT
-3232 VTSWKYKGKNIYQLT
+3232 VTSWKFRGKKIYQFL
-3247 INAYFDTNNGDI
+3247 INVGFDMNDGDI

-3274 IECSSVYPLA
+3274 IECDSVYPLA
-3284 DSIVKLT
+3284 DSVVNLI

-3310 NAVDVTVDDSDAN
+3310 NAVEVTVDDSDAN

-3384 ATADGI
+3384 ATANGI

-3546 IPAFSSGEEEG
+3546 IPAFSSGEDDG

-3597 AGSLTYTE
+3597 VGSLTYTE

-3648 VIDGIPGTIDASG
+3648 VIDGILGTIDASG

-3682 VNIAE
+3682 VNIAK
-3687 MTPASGE
+3687 MTPASSE

-3722 QNAGAADELW
+3722 HNAGAANELW

>member
-29 NKTIVINTDGVENGT
+29 NMTLMINTEGIENGT
-44 VEIVSIPDDA
+44 VEIVSIPDGA

-59 KITGLTAK
+59 TVTGLTAK
-67 TGFISIKATPKEG
+67 TSFVTVKATPKEG
-80 YEFINWTARFTMN
+80 YEFLNWTVKIST
-93 NGKTWVPKTTPNAH
+93 NGKKWLSTAKPNSG
-107 YVLKSGNTFGSNPM
+107 YVLKSGQTFASNPI
-121 EIAPGSVGSA
+121 EIANGPMA
-131 KAYLE
+131 KFLQ
-136 LTPNFGKPLKLAVES
+136 LTPNFGIPLKLAVES

-174 KGYVGSYTA
+174 KGYVGSYNA

-194 SEKYQFVGWT
+194 SEKYQFVGWA

-211 SGIVDDLDEYH
+211 SGITEDLDPYH
-222 YHDLNMA
+222 YMDLSMRP
-229 KTTTWPYDKNPWST
+229 TTTWPYDKNPWSK
-243 DETVVGNTVRDLI
+243 DDTVVGNTVRDLI
-256 DTNKKGIKHD
+256 SYNRKGIKHD
-266 ATITAVFNDKT
+266 ITITAMFNDKT
-277 SPNYALQ
+277 SPNYTLADDNWKIGMTVRPQ
-284 DSYWNIRMHVIF
+284 NGNQS
-296 QTQTIY
+296 IY
-302 YPTITGWD
+302 SANVTGWD

-317 VEFNDIP
+317 AEFNGAVT
-324 AADVLKSANECSIF
+324 AAELKDANTYFIS
-338 MPIGKS
+338 MPIGMDGGTIRTAS
-344 GNTGKTAPGLAIN
+344 GLTVE
-357 FTDDAPKY
+357 FTDEKPGY
-365 TYKDENKLE
+365 TYGVGDIQGLSPTTYHVGN
-374 YGFGQY
+374 
-380 TIDDFA
+380 FA

-402 KPGVIRLNF
+402 KPGVIRLNL
-411 KNRGK
+411 KNRGR

-440 PDGDGDAT
+440 PDGDGEAT

-665 AGWEIA
+665 AGWEIG
-671 GKEYSDNPLTIEADG
+671 GKEYSNNPLTIEADG
-686 KFFIIKAKFAK
+686 KFFIIKAKFTK

-711 AARFADDET
+711 VSRFADDET
-720 AESKTVAAGGSVSIT
+720 AESKTVAAGESVSLT

-759 PAEEGRHYA
+759 PAEEGRHYT
-768 LGAGESLT
+768 LGEGASYT

-792 PEFERTYSI
+792 PEFEPTYSI
-801 TLQQAEGGKASFAKP
+801 TLQQAEGGKASFAEP
-816 ISAIG
+816 VSAIG
-821 KDTVSGLTK
+821 KDAVSGLTK
-830 DSAEVTW
+830 DSAAVTW
-837 EIDSTEAGYKF
+837 EREVETGYKF
-848 SSWGIEYFDTAK
+848 VKWGIEYFDTAK
-860 NEWVTDT
+860 NEWVADP
-867 TGSSQFERFNYWTP
+867 TGGGSTAIYRYWTP

-886 RTQRSMSAKVTKY
+886 RMRPSMSAKVTEY
-899 DLRITPQFAKG
+899 DLRITPQFSKG
-910 NIVEAV
+910 LTVEAV
-916 ADPAAGGT
+916 ADPAAGGKV
-924 AEVTGDADGYFYK
+924 EVTGGTDGYFYK
-937 YSNSAQLKATAA
+937 NQTAKLKATAT
-949 DGYNFGGWTI
+949 DGYAFGGWTI
-959 EYKQEDGTY
+959 EYRQEDGTY
-968 APAELMKQYS
+968 APAVAGTHYRAIIG
-978 SASGNENT
+978 SADTAEITAAVLDHS
-986 PNMSI
+986 
-991 NVMGYDLR
+991 LR

-1019 AEFVGVTPDADN
+1019 AEFVGVTPDAD
-1031 RVYGPD
+1031 
-1037 DSTGNIVATVKATPE
+1037 
-1052 EGYVFGGWNVVDAET
+1052 
-1067 GNSVM
+1067 
-1072 PSEPG
+1072 
-1077 FDFYYEI
+1077 
-1084 ADGGTVASNPMG
+1084 
-1096 VGFSKSEMDRYHV
+1096 
-1109 NLKIKPV
+1109 
-1116 FGKGIKVIVGSDNS
+1116 
-1130 AYGTVTPEGEN
+1130 
-1141 IISGTNG
+1141 
-1148 RLDFSAKPAEGCM
+1148 
-1161 FMGWEV
+1161 
-1167 TYADGT
+1167 
-1173 EIPDEEKG
+1173 
-1181 NMFMFNVNTVNNDET
+1181 
-1196 GDNNQLLTFNCEKDL
+1196 
-1211 KLTAHFVK
+1211 
-1219 KGEPNFVRYNT
+1219 
-1230 NSYHAGCLMM
+1230 
-1240 PESTIYA
+1240 
-1247 PGRTVPSSFT
+1247 
-1257 GWSNDLSEPI
+1257 
-1267 VITFNAAA
+1267 
-1275 QADKAVSIFYR
+1275 
-1286 YRYTVLAAP
+1286 
-1295 DVSFD
+1295 
-1300 FGEGT
+1300 
-1305 EHSNASDSTRSYKY
+1305 
-1319 TFSAEQAATLYELP
+1319 
-1333 FTATDANGNVKKGV
+1333 
-1347 IRFTP
+1347 
-1352 ARRALIEAENGA
+1352 
-1364 VSYNDATYAAGSII
+1364 
-1378 DFPAGEATITA
+1378 
-1389 AANEGYAF
+1389 
-1397 AGWEIEGVE
+1397 
-1406 LSEEQAKSETIT
+1406 
-1418 FNVPEKFFTIKARFE
+1418 
-1433 VAAKQLYVELA
+1433 
-1444 QGEHGTAEFVGV
+1444 
-1456 TPDANNRVY
+1456 NRVY

-1767 ATDANGNVKKGVI
+1767 ATDANGNVKNGVI
-1780 RFTPARRALIE
+1780 RFAPARRALIE
-1791 AENGAVSYND
+1791 AENGAVSYNN

-1843 AKSETLTFN
+1843 AKSETLTFT

-2365 EVVRHENDG
+2365 EVVRHENGG

-2449 DTEGYVTITA
+2449 DAEGYVTITA

-2522 HAEIK
+2522 RAEFK

-2555 DGYVFVRWQVEM
+2555 DGYVFVRWQVEK
-2567 NNSIIDPDSW
+2567 NYSIIDQDSW
-2577 VGEKFTEDEQ
+2577 VGEKFTEEEQ
-2587 ARLLARNTSLSE
+2587 ARLLALVTSLSE
-2599 SDISEAKLD
+2599 NDIREAKLD
-2608 FTLEGSGA
+2608 FTLEGGLYA
-2616 YGLRLTPLFGLDA
+2616 LRLTPLFGLDA

-2705 IRPLRSS
+2705 IRPLRTS
-2712 TQDMTVKGIFI
+2712 TQDMTVKGIFPE
-2723 DYQPVHGTVKGHGY
+2723 YQPVHGTVKGHGY

-2770 DTHFVFWFFS
+2770 DAHFVYWFFS
-2780 NYVMNNE
+2780 DYVMNNE

-2794 RIDVQLLERDFDI
+2794 RIDVQLLERDFEI
-2807 NVVMGY
+2807 NVTMGY
-2813 YVDYRIMC
+2813 QVNYRIMC
-2821 DGVDITNSDDWANS
+2821 DGKDITRSDDWASAGTAN
-2835 IGPSIYNLQG
+2835 IYTLQG
-2845 RYGYDI
+2845 LYGYDR

-2862 NYSEITSSGNHT
+2862 NYSEIFKAASRS
-2874 NYVAPGDG
+2874 YVIPGDG
-2882 MIFWFDE
+2882 VIFWLNE

-2894 GNVGDGRV
+2894 GATNGRI
-2902 KYVYDSVTTEPA
+2902 KYVYDSITVEPA

-2929 SGRTDKSDE
+2929 GGYDDKSDE

-2948 ESDITIV
+2948 ESDITID
-2955 INVRRIG
+2955 INIRRIG

-2972 TAYGSVTMSP
+2972 TTYGSVTMSP

-3024 QKLSSSLNLRVG
+3024 QKLSSSLNLKVG
-3036 IDSAALTAV
+3036 ADSAALTAV

-3084 SVTVSLGDL
+3084 SVTVSLGDV
-3093 DDYYEFDHWEITRDS
+3093 DDYYAFDHWEITRDS

-3126 VVPNGSVSV
+3126 VVPNSPVTV

-3140 QRAIEVTWMYYV
+3140 AKSVNVAWRFMI
-3152 KKGENSYVSSS
+3152 KKGNNTYVGSSA
-3163 VTTPYM
+3163 TTPYM

-3179 YQDPNSKTTVVKGD
+3179 YQDPNSKITVVKGD

-3199 KLKDANKYIL
+3199 KLKDPNKYIL
-3209 EKIWLVSSGTMVQNY
+3209 EKIWLDLSGTTAKNY
-3224 DDYNGEYT
+3224 YDYKGEYT
-3232 VTSWKYKGKNIYQLT
+3232 VTSWKFRGKKIYQFL
-3247 INAYFDTNNGDI
+3247 INVGFDMNDGDI

-3284 DSIVKLT
+3284 DSVVKLT

-3342 TDVRGAEMLAVDIL
+3342 TDVHGAEILAVDIL

-3366 GALAG
+3366 GTLAG

-3419 SNGDI
+3419 SKGDI

-3584 TISISAADGMQMK
+3584 TMSISAADGMQMK

-3687 MTPASGE
+3687 MTPASSE

-3722 QNAGAADELW
+3722 HNAGAANELW

>member
-44 VEIVSIPDDA
+44 VEIVSIPDGA

-93 NGKTWVPKTTPNAH
+93 NGSTWVPKTTPNVH

-121 EIAPGSVGSA
+121 EIAPGSIGSA

-136 LTPNFGKPLKLAVES
+136 LTPNFGIPLKLAVES

-211 SGIVDDLDEYH
+211 SGIVDDLDVYH
-222 YHDLNMA
+222 YHDLGMS
-229 KTTTWPYDKNPWST
+229 KTTTWPYDKEPWST

-256 DTNKKGIKHD
+256 DYNRKGIKHD

-344 GNTGKTAPGLAIN
+344 GNTGKTAPGLVIS

-386 DVYEIH
+386 DAYEIH

-556 LNKDSYAPDGTSLSF
+556 LNNDSYAPDGTSLSF
-571 GGRETGEKGSWLS
+571 GGRETGEKGSWLG

-665 AGWEIA
+665 AGWEIG
-671 GKEYSDNPLTIEADG
+671 GKEYSNNPLTIEADG

-711 AARFADDET
+711 VSRFADDET
-720 AESKTVAAGGSVSIT
+720 AESKTVAAGESVSLT
-735 NVPGEKSKFVAW
+735 NVPGEKSKFARW
-747 HVEYEKAEGKFM
+747 HVDYEKAEGKFM
-759 PAEEGRHYA
+759 PAEEGRHYT
-768 LGAGESLT
+768 LGEGASYT

-783 AKEYNLRVY
+783 TKEYNIKVY

-801 TLQQAEGGKASFAKP
+801 TLQQAEGGKASFAEP
-816 ISAIG
+816 VSAIG
-821 KDTVSGLTK
+821 KDAVSGLTK
-830 DSAEVTW
+830 DSAAVTW
-837 EIDSTEAGYKF
+837 EREVETGYRFVK
-848 SSWGIEYFDTAK
+848 WGIEYFDTAK
-860 NEWVTDT
+860 NEWVADP
-867 TGSSQFERFNYWTP
+867 TGGGSTAIYRYWTP

-886 RTQRSMSAKVTKY
+886 RMRPSMSVKVTEY
-899 DLRITPQFAKG
+899 DLRITPQFSKG
-910 NIVEAV
+910 LTVEAV

-924 AEVTGDADGYFYK
+924 AEVTGDTDGYFYT
-937 YSNSAQLKATAA
+937 NDMAFVTATAN
-949 DGYNFGGWTI
+949 DGYEFNGWTV

-968 APAELMKQYS
+968 APAELAKHYSPFGSLDDADLGVRMKDYS
-978 SASGNENT
+978 
-986 PNMSI
+986 
-991 NVMGYDLR
+991 LR
-999 FTAKFTKQLYVEL
+999 FTAKFT
-1012 AQGEHGT
+1012 
-1019 AEFVGVTPDADN
+1019 
-1031 RVYGPD
+1031 
-1037 DSTGNIVATVKATPE
+1037 
-1052 EGYVFGGWNVVDAET
+1052 
-1067 GNSVM
+1067 
-1072 PSEPG
+1072 
-1077 FDFYYEI
+1077 
-1084 ADGGTVASNPMG
+1084 
-1096 VGFSKSEMDRYHV
+1096 
-1109 NLKIKPV
+1109 
-1116 FGKGIKVIVGSDNS
+1116 
-1130 AYGTVTPEGEN
+1130 
-1141 IISGTNG
+1141 
-1148 RLDFSAKPAEGCM
+1148 
-1161 FMGWEV
+1161 
-1167 TYADGT
+1167 
-1173 EIPDEEKG
+1173 
-1181 NMFMFNVNTVNNDET
+1181 
-1196 GDNNQLLTFNCEKDL
+1196 
-1211 KLTAHFVK
+1211 
-1219 KGEPNFVRYNT
+1219 
-1230 NSYHAGCLMM
+1230 
-1240 PESTIYA
+1240 
-1247 PGRTVPSSFT
+1247 
-1257 GWSNDLSEPI
+1257 
-1267 VITFNAAA
+1267 
-1275 QADKAVSIFYR
+1275 
-1286 YRYTVLAAP
+1286 
-1295 DVSFD
+1295 
-1300 FGEGT
+1300 
-1305 EHSNASDSTRSYKY
+1305 
-1319 TFSAEQAATLYELP
+1319 
-1333 FTATDANGNVKKGV
+1333 
-1347 IRFTP
+1347 
-1352 ARRALIEAENGA
+1352 
-1364 VSYNDATYAAGSII
+1364 
-1378 DFPAGEATITA
+1378 
-1389 AANEGYAF
+1389 
-1397 AGWEIEGVE
+1397 
-1406 LSEEQAKSETIT
+1406 
-1418 FNVPEKFFTIKARFE
+1418 
-1433 VAAKQLYVELA
+1433 KQLYVELA

-1843 AKSETLTFN
+1843 AKSETLTFT

-2022 VVLKKYMGMMRDN
+2022 VVLKKYMGMMRAD

-2069 NGWDRTKTYHFSI
+2069 NGWDRTKTYNFSI
-2082 VDESGNVLK
+2082 VDENGNVLK

-2126 LGTGSATITAA
+2126 LGTDSATITAA

-2365 EVVRHENDG
+2365 EVVRHENGG

-2449 DTEGYVTITA
+2449 DAEGYVTITA

-2522 HAEIK
+2522 RAEFK

-2532 VEGGEANGIA
+2532 VEGGEADGIA

-2567 NNSIIDPDSW
+2567 NNSITDPDLW

-2599 SDISEAKLD
+2599 SDIREAKLD
-2608 FTLEGSGA
+2608 FTLEGGIYA
-2616 YGLRLTPLFGLDA
+2616 LRLTPLFGLDA

-2712 TQDMTVKGIFI
+2712 TQDMTVKGIFLE
-2723 DYQPVHGTVKGHGY
+2723 YQPVHGTVKGHGY

-2770 DTHFVFWFFS
+2770 NAHFVYWFFS
-2780 NYVMNNE
+2780 DYVMNNE

-2794 RIDVQLLERDFDI
+2794 RIDVQLLERDFEI
-2807 NVVMGY
+2807 NVTMGY
-2813 YVDYRIMC
+2813 QVNYRIMC
-2821 DGVDITNSDDWANS
+2821 DGKDITRSDDWASAGTAN
-2835 IGPSIYNLQG
+2835 IYALQG
-2845 RYGYDI
+2845 LYGYNR

-2862 NYSEITSSGNHT
+2862 NYSEIAKAASRS
-2874 NYVAPGDG
+2874 YVIPGDG
-2882 MIFWFDE
+2882 VIFWLNE

-2894 GNVGDGRV
+2894 GAINGRI
-2902 KYVYDSVTTEPA
+2902 KYVYDSITVEPA
-2914 AEEIGITKELIDKQY
+2914 AEEIGVTKELIDKQY
-2929 SGRTDKSDE
+2929 GAYEDKSDE

-2972 TAYGSVTMSP
+2972 TTYGSVTMSP

-2987 DGYYREGIYLRI
+2987 DGYYREGAYLRI

-3036 IDSAALTAV
+3036 VDSAALTAV

-3119 YNESVTF
+3119 YSESLTF
-3126 VVPNGSVSV
+3126 VMPNGSVTV

-3140 QRAIEVTWMYYV
+3140 AKSVNVAWRFMI
-3152 KKGENSYVSSS
+3152 KKGENTYVGSSA
-3163 VTTPYM
+3163 TTPYM

-3179 YQDPNSKTTVVKGD
+3179 YQDPNSKITVVKGD

-3199 KLKDANKYIL
+3199 KLKDPNKYIL
-3209 EKIWLVSSGTMVQNY
+3209 EKIWLDLSGTTAKNY
-3224 DDYNGEYT
+3224 YDYKGEYT
-3232 VTSWKYKGKNIYQLT
+3232 LTSWKHNGKAIYQFL
-3247 INAYFDTNNGDI
+3247 INVGFDMNDGDI

-3284 DSIVKLT
+3284 DSVVKLT

-3342 TDVRGAEMLAVDIL
+3342 TDASGAEMLAVDIL

-3546 IPAFSSGEEEG
+3546 IPAFSSGEDDG

-3597 AGSLTYTE
+3597 VGSLTYTE

-3648 VIDGIPGTIDASG
+3648 VIDGIPGTIDVGG

-3687 MTPASGE
+3687 MTPASSE

-3710 GTVKLYTVTVQL
+3710 GTVKTYTATVYVQS
-3722 QNAGAADELW
+3722 GTAADQMW
-3732 DKLTDPSQTLP
+3732 GKLTDFHNQVP
-3743 WWKYAEQQ
+3743 WWKYAEHQQ
-3751 RNSGYYP
+3751 SYGKYP

>member
-22 AQVLAAG
+22 TQALAAG
-29 NKTIVINTDGVENGT
+29 NMTLMINTEGIENGT
-44 VEIVSIPDDA
+44 VEIVSIPDGA
-54 TQDGN
+54 TQEGN
-59 KITGLTAK
+59 KVSGLTAK
-67 TGFISIKATPKEG
+67 TGFVTVKATPKEG
-80 YEFINWTARFTMN
+80 YEFLNWTVKIST
-93 NGKTWVPKTTPNAH
+93 NGTKWLSTAKPNSG
-107 YVLKSGNTFGSNPM
+107 YVLKSGQTFASNPI
-121 EIAPGSVGSA
+121 EIANGTMA
-131 KAYLE
+131 KFLQ
-136 LTPNFGKPLKLAVES
+136 LTPNFGIPLKLAVES

-174 KGYVGSYTA
+174 KGYVGSYNA

-211 SGIVDDLDEYH
+211 SGITEDLDAYH
-222 YHDLNMA
+222 YMDLSMRP
-229 KTTTWPYDKNPWST
+229 TTTWPYDQNPWSK
-243 DETVVGNTVRDLI
+243 DDTVVGNTVRDLI
-256 DTNKKGIKHD
+256 SYNRKGIKHD
-266 ATITAVFNDKT
+266 ITITAVFNDKT
-277 SPNYALQ
+277 SPNYTLADDNWKIGMTVRPQ
-284 DSYWNIRMHVIF
+284 NGNQS
-296 QTQTIY
+296 IY
-302 YPTITGWD
+302 SANVTGWD

-317 VEFNDIP
+317 AEFNGAVT
-324 AADVLKSANECSIF
+324 AAELKDANTYFIS
-338 MPIGKS
+338 MPIGMDGGTIRTAS
-344 GNTGKTAPGLAIN
+344 GLTVE
-357 FTDDAPKY
+357 FTDEKPGY
-365 TYKDENKLE
+365 TYGVGDIQGLSPDTYHVGN
-374 YGFGQY
+374 
-380 TIDDFA
+380 FA

-402 KPGVIRLNF
+402 KPGVIRLNL
-411 KNRGK
+411 KNRGR

-792 PEFERTYSI
+792 PEFEPTYSI
-801 TLQQAEGGKASFAKP
+801 TLQQAEGGKASFAWP
-816 ISAIG
+816 VSAIG
-821 KDTVSGLTK
+821 KDAVSGLTK
-830 DSAEVTW
+830 DSNAVTW
-837 EIDSTEAGYKF
+837 ELESTETGYRFVK
-848 SSWGIEYFDTAK
+848 WGIEYFDTAK
-860 NEWVTDT
+860 NEWVADPTLA
-867 TGSSQFERFNYWTP
+867 GSFVTYRFWTP

-886 RTQRSMSAKVTKY
+886 RTQRSMSAKVTEY
-899 DLRITPQFAKG
+899 DLRITPQFSKG
-910 NIVEAV
+910 LTVEAV
-916 ADPAAGGT
+916 ADPAAGGKVE
-924 AEVTGDADGYFYK
+924 ASGDTDGYFYT
-937 YSNSAQLKATAA
+937 NDMAFVTATAN
-949 DGYNFGGWTI
+949 DGYEFNGWTV

-968 APAELMKQYS
+968 APAELAKHYSPFGSLDDADLGVRMKDYS
-978 SASGNENT
+978 
-986 PNMSI
+986 
-991 NVMGYDLR
+991 LR

-1012 AQGEHGT
+1012 VQGEHGT

-1052 EGYVFGGWNVVDAET
+1052 EGY
-1067 GNSVM
+1067 
-1072 PSEPG
+1072 
-1077 FDFYYEI
+1077 
-1084 ADGGTVASNPMG
+1084 
-1096 VGFSKSEMDRYHV
+1096 
-1109 NLKIKPV
+1109 
-1116 FGKGIKVIVGSDNS
+1116 
-1130 AYGTVTPEGEN
+1130 
-1141 IISGTNG
+1141 
-1148 RLDFSAKPAEGCM
+1148 
-1161 FMGWEV
+1161 
-1167 TYADGT
+1167 
-1173 EIPDEEKG
+1173 
-1181 NMFMFNVNTVNNDET
+1181 
-1196 GDNNQLLTFNCEKDL
+1196 
-1211 KLTAHFVK
+1211 
-1219 KGEPNFVRYNT
+1219 
-1230 NSYHAGCLMM
+1230 
-1240 PESTIYA
+1240 
-1247 PGRTVPSSFT
+1247 
-1257 GWSNDLSEPI
+1257 
-1267 VITFNAAA
+1267 
-1275 QADKAVSIFYR
+1275 
-1286 YRYTVLAAP
+1286 
-1295 DVSFD
+1295 
-1300 FGEGT
+1300 
-1305 EHSNASDSTRSYKY
+1305 
-1319 TFSAEQAATLYELP
+1319 
-1333 FTATDANGNVKKGV
+1333 
-1347 IRFTP
+1347 
-1352 ARRALIEAENGA
+1352 
-1364 VSYNDATYAAGSII
+1364 
-1378 DFPAGEATITA
+1378 
-1389 AANEGYAF
+1389 
-1397 AGWEIEGVE
+1397 
-1406 LSEEQAKSETIT
+1406 
-1418 FNVPEKFFTIKARFE
+1418 
-1433 VAAKQLYVELA
+1433 
-1444 QGEHGTAEFVGV
+1444 
-1456 TPDANNRVY
+1456 
-1465 GPDDSTGNIV
+1465 
-1475 ATVKATPE
+1475 
-1483 EGYAFGGWTILNADT
+1483 AFGGWIILNADT

-1780 RFTPARRALIE
+1780 RFAPARRALIE

-1843 AKSETLTFN
+1843 AKSETLTFT

-1900 LVAARNPDGYE
+1900 LVAARNPNGYE

-2011 TLNGFNDGGSL
+2011 TLNGFNDGGDL

-2041 PGASYVFPDMED
+2041 PGASYVFPGMED
-2053 TAGPVTSIGA
+2053 TATGVSVIG
-2063 MYLHFT
+2063 MMRMQFT
-2069 NGWDRTKTYHFSI
+2069 DGWDRTKTYHFSI

-2126 LGTGSATITAA
+2126 LGTDSATITAA

-2365 EVVRHENDG
+2365 EVVRHENGG

-2449 DTEGYVTITA
+2449 DAEGYVTITA

-2486 VYANPLKFKPSKEYC
+2486 VYANPLKFKPSKGYC

-2522 HAEIK
+2522 RAEFK

-2532 VEGGEANGIA
+2532 VEGGEADGIA

-2567 NNSIIDPDSW
+2567 NNSITDPDLW

-2599 SDISEAKLD
+2599 SDIREAKLD
-2608 FTLEGSGA
+2608 FTLEGGIYA
-2616 YGLRLTPLFGLDA
+2616 LRLTPLFGLDA

-2705 IRPLRSS
+2705 IRPLRTS
-2712 TQDMTVKGIFI
+2712 TQDMTVKGIFPE
-2723 DYQPVHGTVKGHGY
+2723 YQPVHGTVKGHGY

-2770 DTHFVFWFFS
+2770 NVHFVYWFFS

-2787 SEARRQP
+2787 SEARKQP
-2794 RIDVQLLERDFDI
+2794 RIDVQLLERDFEI

-2813 YVDYRIMC
+2813 HVDYRIMC
-2821 DGVDITNSDDWANS
+2821 DGVDITRSDDWASAGTAN
-2835 IGPSIYNLQG
+2835 IYTLQG
-2845 RYGYDI
+2845 LYGYDR

-2862 NYSEITSSGNHT
+2862 NYSEIFKAASRS
-2874 NYVAPGDG
+2874 YVIPGDG
-2882 MIFWFDE
+2882 VIFWLNE

-2894 GNVGDGRV
+2894 GATNGRI
-2902 KYVYDSVTTEPA
+2902 KYVYDSITVEPA

-2929 SGRTDKSDE
+2929 GAYDDKSDE

-2948 ESDITIV
+2948 ESDITID
-2955 INVRRIG
+2955 INIRRIG

-2972 TAYGSVTMSP
+2972 TTYGSVTMSP

-2987 DGYYREGIYLRI
+2987 DGYYREGAYLRI

-3036 IDSAALTAV
+3036 VDSAALTAV
-3045 FEEDTNPVAQAL
+3045 FEEDTNPIAQAL

-3119 YNESVTF
+3119 YSESLTF
-3126 VVPNGSVSV
+3126 VMPNGSVTV

-3140 QRAIEVTWMYYV
+3140 AKSVNVSWRFMI
-3152 KKGENSYVSSS
+3152 KKGENTYVGSSAI
-3163 VTTPYM
+3163 TPYM
-3169 ADISIWKNGV
+3169 ADMSIWKNGV
-3179 YQDPNSKTTVVKGD
+3179 LQDPNSKITVVKGD

-3199 KLKDANKYIL
+3199 KLKDPNKYIL
-3209 EKIWLVSSGTMVQNY
+3209 EKIWLDLSGTTAKNY
-3224 DDYNGEYT
+3224 YDYKGEYT
-3232 VTSWKYKGKNIYQLT
+3232 VTSWKFRGKKIYQFL
-3247 INAYFDTNNGDI
+3247 INVGFDMNDGDI

-3274 IECSSVYPLA
+3274 IECDSVYPLA
-3284 DSIVKLT
+3284 DSVVNLI

-3329 PAADVTVTAEFEQ
+3329 PAADVTITAEFEQ

-3494 AAEPAIDTEGRGMSI
+3494 AAEPSIDTEGRGMSI

-3546 IPAFSSGEEEG
+3546 IPAFSSGEDDG

>member
-29 NKTIVINTDGVENGT
+29 NMTLMINTEGIENGT
-44 VEIVSIPDDA
+44 VEIVSIPDGA

-59 KITGLTAK
+59 TVTGLTAK
-67 TGFISIKATPKEG
+67 TSFVTVKATPKEG
-80 YEFINWTARFTMN
+80 YEFLNWTVKIST
-93 NGKTWVPKTTPNAH
+93 NGKKWLSTAKPNSG
-107 YVLKSGNTFGSNPM
+107 YVLKSGQTFASNPI
-121 EIAPGSVGSA
+121 EIANGPMA
-131 KAYLE
+131 KFLQ
-136 LTPNFGKPLKLAVES
+136 LTPNFGIPLKLAVES

-174 KGYVGSYTA
+174 KGYVGSYNA

-194 SEKYQFVGWT
+194 SEKYQFVGWA

-211 SGIVDDLDEYH
+211 SGITEDLDPYH
-222 YHDLNMA
+222 YMDLSMRP
-229 KTTTWPYDKNPWST
+229 TTTWPYDKNPWSK
-243 DETVVGNTVRDLI
+243 DDTVVGNTVRDLI
-256 DTNKKGIKHD
+256 SYNRKGIKHD
-266 ATITAVFNDKT
+266 ITITAMFNDKT
-277 SPNYALQ
+277 SPNYTLADDNWKIGMTVRPQ
-284 DSYWNIRMHVIF
+284 NGNQS
-296 QTQTIY
+296 IY
-302 YPTITGWD
+302 SANVTGWD

-317 VEFNDIP
+317 AEFNGAVT
-324 AADVLKSANECSIF
+324 AAELKDANTYFIS
-338 MPIGKS
+338 MPIGMDGGTIRTAS
-344 GNTGKTAPGLAIN
+344 GLTVE
-357 FTDDAPKY
+357 FTDEKPGY
-365 TYKDENKLE
+365 TYGVGDIQGLSPDTYHVGN
-374 YGFGQY
+374 
-380 TIDDFA
+380 FA

-457 KLLKWIINGAEYPA
+457 KLLKWIINGTEYPA

-665 AGWEIA
+665 AGWEIG
-671 GKEYSDNPLTIEADG
+671 GKEYSNNPLTIEADG

-720 AESKTVAAGGSVSIT
+720 AESKTVAAGESVSIT
-735 NVPGEKSKFVAW
+735 NVPGKKSKFVAW

-759 PAEEGRHYA
+759 PAEEGRHYT
-768 LGAGESLT
+768 LGNDTSLS

-792 PEFERTYSI
+792 PEFEPTYSI
-801 TLQQAEGGKASFAKP
+801 TLQQAEGGKASFAEP
-816 ISAIG
+816 VSAIG
-821 KDTVSGLTK
+821 KDAVSGLTK
-830 DSAEVTW
+830 DSAAVTW
-837 EIDSTEAGYKF
+837 EREVETGYRFVK
-848 SSWGIEYFDTAK
+848 WGIEYFDTAK
-860 NEWVTDT
+860 NEWVTDP
-867 TGSSQFERFNYWTP
+867 TGGGSTAIYRYWTP

-886 RTQRSMSAKVTKY
+886 RMRPSMSVKVTEY
-899 DLRITPQFAKG
+899 DLRITPQFSKG
-910 NIVEAV
+910 LTVEAV

-924 AEVTGDADGYFYK
+924 AEVTGGTDGYFYK
-937 YSNSAQLKATAA
+937 NQTAKLKATAT
-949 DGYNFGGWTI
+949 DGYAFGGWTI

-968 APAELMKQYS
+968 APAVAGTHYRAIIG
-978 SASGNENT
+978 SADTAEITAAVLDHS
-986 PNMSI
+986 
-991 NVMGYDLR
+991 LR
-999 FTAKFTKQLYVEL
+999 FTAKFT
-1012 AQGEHGT
+1012 
-1019 AEFVGVTPDADN
+1019 
-1031 RVYGPD
+1031 
-1037 DSTGNIVATVKATPE
+1037 
-1052 EGYVFGGWNVVDAET
+1052 
-1067 GNSVM
+1067 
-1072 PSEPG
+1072 
-1077 FDFYYEI
+1077 
-1084 ADGGTVASNPMG
+1084 
-1096 VGFSKSEMDRYHV
+1096 
-1109 NLKIKPV
+1109 
-1116 FGKGIKVIVGSDNS
+1116 
-1130 AYGTVTPEGEN
+1130 
-1141 IISGTNG
+1141 
-1148 RLDFSAKPAEGCM
+1148 
-1161 FMGWEV
+1161 
-1167 TYADGT
+1167 
-1173 EIPDEEKG
+1173 
-1181 NMFMFNVNTVNNDET
+1181 
-1196 GDNNQLLTFNCEKDL
+1196 
-1211 KLTAHFVK
+1211 
-1219 KGEPNFVRYNT
+1219 
-1230 NSYHAGCLMM
+1230 
-1240 PESTIYA
+1240 
-1247 PGRTVPSSFT
+1247 
-1257 GWSNDLSEPI
+1257 
-1267 VITFNAAA
+1267 
-1275 QADKAVSIFYR
+1275 
-1286 YRYTVLAAP
+1286 
-1295 DVSFD
+1295 
-1300 FGEGT
+1300 
-1305 EHSNASDSTRSYKY
+1305 
-1319 TFSAEQAATLYELP
+1319 
-1333 FTATDANGNVKKGV
+1333 
-1347 IRFTP
+1347 
-1352 ARRALIEAENGA
+1352 
-1364 VSYNDATYAAGSII
+1364 
-1378 DFPAGEATITA
+1378 
-1389 AANEGYAF
+1389 
-1397 AGWEIEGVE
+1397 
-1406 LSEEQAKSETIT
+1406 
-1418 FNVPEKFFTIKARFE
+1418 
-1433 VAAKQLYVELA
+1433 KQLYVELA

-1483 EGYAFGGWTILNADT
+1483 EGYVFGGWEVVNGETGNSVSPSETGYSFHYEIAD
-1498 GKKAVGLMG
+1498 G
-1507 GQYGN
+1507 GTV
-1512 YFLEDGESEASNP
+1512 ASNP
-1525 LRIGFSKHSSANFHV
+1525 MSVGFSKSEMDSYHV
-1540 NLKLVPVFGKEMK
+1540 NLKIKPVFGKGIK
-1553 VTVASDNSEYG
+1553 VTVGSNNSAYG
-1564 TVTPEGENIVSSVGG
+1564 TVTPEGENTVSGTNGVLS
-1579 KLDFGAKPAEDCL
+1579 FSAKPAEGCM

-1598 TYADGTEIPEKEK
+1598 TYADGTEIPDAEKG
-1611 DNLFSFNTN
+1611 NMFMFNVNTVN
-1620 STDNDATGDNNQ
+1620 NDETGDDNQ
-1632 LTIFS
+1632 LTIFE

-1660 SHKSD
+1660 TDSYHAGCRMPLEIDLSD
-1665 RGSMQA
+1665 KTSTRIY
-1671 PRVTVFAPN
+1671 
-1680 MTLPSSYTGWSND
+1680 PSSVTGWSND
-1693 VSEPIV
+1693 LSELFV
-1699 IIFDAPAMQ
+1699 ITFDVAAPADE
-1708 SKSGL
+1708 SV
-1713 RLFYRYKSTDLT
+1713 RICYRYRFTDL
-1725 AAGVTFNLGEGTEHD
+1725 AAPDVSFDYGEGTEKG
-1740 ASRDTTKYYVYN
+1740 SSTGGSTIGYNYYF
-1752 ITAEEAATLYELPFT
+1752 TEEQAATLYELPFT

-1791 AENGAVSYND
+1791 AENGAVSYNN

-1843 AKSETLTFN
+1843 AKSETLTFT

-1857 FTIKAKF
+1857 FTIKARF

-2104 IEAENGAVEFDG
+2104 IDAENGAVEFDG

-2174 IKAKFEADTTP
+2174 IKARFEADTTP

-2365 EVVRHENDG
+2365 EVVRHEDGG
-2374 KVYYSLSG
+2374 KVYYSLSD

-2408 LDYRAEVYIVGFCQP
+2408 LDYRAEVYINGFCQP
-2423 SGDRLGGYV
+2423 AGDRLGGYV

-2449 DTEGYVTITA
+2449 DAEGYVTITA

-2486 VYANPLKFKPSKEYC
+2486 VYANPLKFKPSREYC

-2522 HAEIK
+2522 RAEFK

-2532 VEGGEANGIA
+2532 VEGGEADGIA

-2599 SDISEAKLD
+2599 SDIREAKLD
-2608 FTLEGSGA
+2608 FTLEGGIYA
-2616 YGLRLTPLFGLDA
+2616 LRLTPLFGLDA

-2644 TISSEDDLTDVRW
+2644 TLSSEDDLTDVRW

-2705 IRPLRSS
+2705 IRPLRTS
-2712 TQDMTVKGIFI
+2712 TQDMTVKGIFPE
-2723 DYQPVHGTVKGHGY
+2723 YQPVHGTVKGHGY

-2770 DTHFVFWFFS
+2770 NAHFVYWSFS
-2780 NYVMNNE
+2780 DYVMNNE

-2794 RIDVQLLERDFDI
+2794 RIDVQLLERDFEI

-2813 YVDYRIMC
+2813 HVDYRIMC
-2821 DGVDITNSDDWANS
+2821 DGVDITRSDDWASAGTAN
-2835 IGPSIYNLQG
+2835 IYTLQG
-2845 RYGYDI
+2845 LYGYDR

-2862 NYSEITSSGNHT
+2862 NYSEIFKAASRS
-2874 NYVAPGDG
+2874 YVIPGDG
-2882 MIFWFDE
+2882 VIFWLNE

-2894 GNVGDGRV
+2894 GATNGRI
-2902 KYVYDSVTTEPA
+2902 KYVYDSITVEPA

-2929 SGRTDKSDE
+2929 GAYDDKSDE

-2948 ESDITIV
+2948 ESDITID
-2955 INVRRIG
+2955 INIRRIG

-2972 TAYGSVTMSP
+2972 TTYGSVTMSP

-2987 DGYYREGIYLRI
+2987 DGYYREGAYLRI

-3036 IDSAALTAV
+3036 VDSAALTAV
-3045 FEEDTNPVAQAL
+3045 FEEDTNPIAQAL

-3119 YNESVTF
+3119 YSESLTF
-3126 VVPNGSVSV
+3126 VMPNGSVTV

-3140 QRAIEVTWMYYV
+3140 AKSVNVSWRFMI
-3152 KKGENSYVSSS
+3152 KKGENTYVGSSAI
-3163 VTTPYM
+3163 TPYM
-3169 ADISIWKNGV
+3169 ADMSIWKNGV
-3179 YQDPNSKTTVVKGD
+3179 LQDPNSKITVVKGD

-3199 KLKDANKYIL
+3199 KLKDPNKYIL
-3209 EKIWLVSSGTMVQNY
+3209 EKIWLDLSGTTAKNY
-3224 DDYNGEYT
+3224 YDYKGEYT
-3232 VTSWKYKGKNIYQLT
+3232 VTSWKFRGKKIYQFL
-3247 INAYFDTNNGDI
+3247 INVGFDMNDGDI

-3274 IECSSVYPLA
+3274 IECDSVYPLA
-3284 DSIVKLT
+3284 DSVVNLI

-3310 NAVDVTVDDSDAN
+3310 NAVEVTVDDSDAN

-3384 ATADGI
+3384 ATANGI

-3546 IPAFSSGEEEG
+3546 IPAFSSGEDDG

-3597 AGSLTYTE
+3597 VGSLTYTE

-3648 VIDGIPGTIDASG
+3648 VIDGIPGTIDVGG

-3687 MTPASGE
+3687 MTPASSE

-3722 QNAGAADELW
+3722 HNAGAADELW

>member
-67 TGFISIKATPKEG
+67 TGFVTVKATPKEG

-93 NGKTWVPKTTPNAH
+93 NGSTWVPKTTPNVH

-121 EIAPGSVGSA
+121 EIAPGSIGSA

-136 LTPNFGKPLKLAVES
+136 LTPNFGIPLKLAVES

-211 SGIVDDLDEYH
+211 SGIVDDLDVYH
-222 YHDLNMA
+222 YHDLGMS
-229 KTTTWPYDKNPWST
+229 KTTTWPYDKEPWST

-256 DTNKKGIKHD
+256 DYNRKGIKHD

-344 GNTGKTAPGLAIN
+344 GNTGKTAPGLVIS

-386 DVYEIH
+386 DAYEIH

-457 KLLKWIINGAEYPA
+457 KLLKWIINGTEYPA

-536 VVVTFNNVGTLPQ
+536 VVVTFNNVGTLPL

-571 GGRETGEKGSWLS
+571 DGRETGEKGSWLG

-720 AESKTVAAGGSVSIT
+720 AESKTVAAGESVSIT
-735 NVPGEKSKFVAW
+735 NVPGEKSKFARW
-747 HVEYEKAEGKFM
+747 HVDYEKAEGKFM
-759 PAEEGRHYA
+759 PAEEGRHYT
-768 LGAGESLT
+768 LGNDTSLS
-776 DGTITIV
+776 DDTITIV

-792 PEFERTYSI
+792 PEFEPTYSI
-801 TLQQAEGGKASFAKP
+801 TLQQAEGGKASFAWP
-816 ISAIG
+816 VSAIG
-821 KDTVSGLTK
+821 KDAVSGLTK
-830 DSAEVTW
+830 DSNAVTW
-837 EIDSTEAGYKF
+837 ELESTETGYRFTK
-848 SSWGIEYFDTAK
+848 WGIEYFDTAK
-860 NEWVTDT
+860 NEWVADPTLA
-867 TGSSQFERFNYWTP
+867 GSFVTYRFWTP

-886 RTQRSMSAKVTKY
+886 RTQRSMSAKVTEY
-899 DLRITPQFAKG
+899 DLRITPQFSKG
-910 NIVEAV
+910 LTVEAV
-916 ADPAAGGT
+916 ADPAAGGKVE
-924 AEVTGDADGYFYK
+924 ASGDTDGYFYT
-937 YSNSAQLKATAA
+937 NDMAFVTATAN
-949 DGYNFGGWTI
+949 DGYEFNGWTV

-968 APAELMKQYS
+968 APAELAKHYSPFGSLDDADLGVRMKDYS
-978 SASGNENT
+978 
-986 PNMSI
+986 
-991 NVMGYDLR
+991 LR

-1019 AEFVGVTPDADN
+1019 AEFVGVTPDAD
-1031 RVYGPD
+1031 
-1037 DSTGNIVATVKATPE
+1037 
-1052 EGYVFGGWNVVDAET
+1052 
-1067 GNSVM
+1067 
-1072 PSEPG
+1072 
-1077 FDFYYEI
+1077 
-1084 ADGGTVASNPMG
+1084 
-1096 VGFSKSEMDRYHV
+1096 
-1109 NLKIKPV
+1109 
-1116 FGKGIKVIVGSDNS
+1116 
-1130 AYGTVTPEGEN
+1130 
-1141 IISGTNG
+1141 
-1148 RLDFSAKPAEGCM
+1148 
-1161 FMGWEV
+1161 
-1167 TYADGT
+1167 
-1173 EIPDEEKG
+1173 
-1181 NMFMFNVNTVNNDET
+1181 
-1196 GDNNQLLTFNCEKDL
+1196 
-1211 KLTAHFVK
+1211 
-1219 KGEPNFVRYNT
+1219 
-1230 NSYHAGCLMM
+1230 
-1240 PESTIYA
+1240 
-1247 PGRTVPSSFT
+1247 
-1257 GWSNDLSEPI
+1257 
-1267 VITFNAAA
+1267 
-1275 QADKAVSIFYR
+1275 
-1286 YRYTVLAAP
+1286 
-1295 DVSFD
+1295 
-1300 FGEGT
+1300 
-1305 EHSNASDSTRSYKY
+1305 
-1319 TFSAEQAATLYELP
+1319 
-1333 FTATDANGNVKKGV
+1333 
-1347 IRFTP
+1347 
-1352 ARRALIEAENGA
+1352 
-1364 VSYNDATYAAGSII
+1364 
-1378 DFPAGEATITA
+1378 
-1389 AANEGYAF
+1389 
-1397 AGWEIEGVE
+1397 
-1406 LSEEQAKSETIT
+1406 
-1418 FNVPEKFFTIKARFE
+1418 
-1433 VAAKQLYVELA
+1433 
-1444 QGEHGTAEFVGV
+1444 
-1456 TPDANNRVY
+1456 NRVY

-1780 RFTPARRALIE
+1780 RFAPARRALIE

-1843 AKSETLTFN
+1843 AKSETITFN

-1864 EVENKVN
+1864 EVAAKQ
-1871 VTLSVN
+1871 L
-1877 EATYG
+1877 Y
-1882 TLTSESNLTGLKK
+1882 
-1895 GDKVE
+1895 VE
-1900 LVAARNPDGYE
+1900 LAQGE
-1911 DFLLW
+1911 
-1916 HISGK
+1916 H
-1921 EGTDY
+1921 GTA
-1926 TIDNDPEVP
+1926 E
-1935 GKATLTVLGTKD
+1935 
-1947 ISVMAVFRGKVVG
+1947 F
-1960 LQTSGRKYAIMPVK
+1960 
-1974 HGQRLIITYL
+1974 
-1984 GHQDVKVGVTEVTG
+1984 VGVTPDANNRVYGPDDSTGNIVATVKATPEEGYVFGGWDVVDAETGDMMFPSEPDYNFHYEIADGGTVGSNPMGIGFSKSSFDGFHHSLKITPTFGKGIKVTVDSDNSAYGTVTPEGDNTVSGTNGVLDISAKPADGCLFMGWELTYADGTAIPDAEKVLMFMFTRDTADNDEVGGNKQLTVINCEKDLKLTAHFVKKGEPNFVRYNTDEYNDMGSMVVPEFAHNTARSTKADITG
-1998 WNNNPNETLAVTI
+1998 WSNDLSETIVV
-2011 TLNGFNDGGSL
+2011 TLNTIPADTEAGVRVFYRLVYEDLTAAGVTFDFGEGTENDGSSASSRVFVYYPSEEQL
-2022 VVLKKYMGMMRDN
+2022 VGLYEL
-2035 APDILA
+2035 P
-2041 PGASYVFPDMED
+2041 F
-2053 TAGPVTSIGA
+2053 TATDA
-2063 MYLHFT
+2063 
-2069 NGWDRTKTYHFSI
+2069 N
-2082 VDESGNVLK
+2082 GNVK
-2091 NGTVEFRAKGLAK
+2091 KGVIRFTPARRAL
-2104 IEAENGAVEFDG
+2104 IEAENGAVS
-2116 TKYNNGEKVY
+2116 YNDATYAAGSVIDFPAGE
-2126 LGTGSATITAA
+2126 ATITAA

-2163 LTFTVPEKFFT
+2163 ITFTVPEKFFT

-2235 VTDTA
+2235 VTDTV

-2365 EVVRHENDG
+2365 EVVRHENGG

-2449 DTEGYVTITA
+2449 DAEGYVTITA

-2522 HAEIK
+2522 RAEFK

-2532 VEGGEANGIA
+2532 VESGEADGIA

-2608 FTLEGSGA
+2608 FTLEGGIYA
-2616 YGLRLTPLFGLDA
+2616 LRLTPLFGLDA

-2705 IRPLRSS
+2705 IRPLRTS
-2712 TQDMTVKGIFI
+2712 TQDMTVKGIFLE
-2723 DYQPVHGTVKGHGY
+2723 YQPVHGTVKGHGY

-2770 DTHFVFWFFS
+2770 NVHFVYWSFS
-2780 NYVMNNE
+2780 DYVMNNE

-2794 RIDVQLLERDFDI
+2794 RIDVQLLERDFEI

-2813 YVDYRIMC
+2813 HVDYRIMC
-2821 DGVDITNSDDWANS
+2821 DGVDITRSDDWASAGTAN
-2835 IGPSIYNLQG
+2835 IYTLQG
-2845 RYGYDI
+2845 LYGYDR

-2862 NYSEITSSGNHT
+2862 NYSEIFKAASRS
-2874 NYVAPGDG
+2874 YVIPGDG
-2882 MIFWFDE
+2882 VIFWLNE

-2894 GNVGDGRV
+2894 GATNGRI
-2902 KYVYDSVTTEPA
+2902 KYVYDSITVEPA

-2929 SGRTDKSDE
+2929 GAYDDKSDE

-2948 ESDITIV
+2948 ESDITID
-2955 INVRRIG
+2955 INIRRIG

-2972 TAYGSVTMSP
+2972 TTYGSVTMSP

-2987 DGYYREGIYLRI
+2987 DGYYREGAYLRI

-3036 IDSAALTAV
+3036 VDSAALTAV
-3045 FEEDTNPVAQAL
+3045 FEEDTNPIAQAL

-3119 YNESVTF
+3119 YSESLTF
-3126 VVPNGSVSV
+3126 VMPNGSVTV

-3140 QRAIEVTWMYYV
+3140 AKSVNVSWRFMI
-3152 KKGENSYVSSS
+3152 KKGENTYVGSSAI
-3163 VTTPYM
+3163 TPYM
-3169 ADISIWKNGV
+3169 ADMSIWKNGV
-3179 YQDPNSKTTVVKGD
+3179 LQDPNSKITVVKGD

-3199 KLKDANKYIL
+3199 KLKDPNKYIL
-3209 EKIWLVSSGTMVQNY
+3209 EKIWLDLSGTTAKNY
-3224 DDYNGEYT
+3224 YDYKGEYT
-3232 VTSWKYKGKNIYQLT
+3232 VTSWKFRGKKIYQFL
-3247 INAYFDTNNGDI
+3247 INVGFDMNDGDI

-3274 IECSSVYPLA
+3274 IECDSVYPLA
-3284 DSIVKLT
+3284 DSVVNLI

-3310 NAVDVTVDDSDAN
+3310 NAVEVTVDDSDAN

-3384 ATADGI
+3384 ATANGI

-3546 IPAFSSGEEEG
+3546 IPAFSSGEDDG

-3597 AGSLTYTE
+3597 VGSLTYTE

-3648 VIDGIPGTIDASG
+3648 VIDGIPGTIDVGG

-3687 MTPASGE
+3687 MTPASSE

-3722 QNAGAADELW
+3722 HNAGAANELW

>member
-29 NKTIVINTDGVENGT
+29 NMTLMINTEGIENGT
-44 VEIVSIPDDA
+44 VEIVSIPDGA

-59 KITGLTAK
+59 TVTGLTAK
-67 TGFISIKATPKEG
+67 TSFVTVKATPKEG
-80 YEFINWTARFTMN
+80 YEFLNWTVKISP
-93 NGKTWVPKTTPNAH
+93 NGKKWLSTAKPNSG
-107 YVLKSGNTFGSNPM
+107 YVLKSGQTFASNPI
-121 EIAPGSVGSA
+121 EIANGPMA
-131 KAYLE
+131 KFLQ
-136 LTPNFGKPLKLAVES
+136 LTPNFGIPLKLAVES

-174 KGYVGSYTA
+174 KGYVGSYNA

-211 SGIVDDLDEYH
+211 SGITEDLDAYH
-222 YHDLNMA
+222 YMDLSMRP
-229 KTTTWPYDKNPWST
+229 TTTWPYDQNPWSK
-243 DETVVGNTVRDLI
+243 DDTVVGNTVRDLI
-256 DTNKKGIKHD
+256 SYNRKGIKHD
-266 ATITAVFNDKT
+266 ITITAVFNDKT
-277 SPNYALQ
+277 SPNYTLADDNWKIGMTVRPQ
-284 DSYWNIRMHVIF
+284 NGNQS
-296 QTQTIY
+296 IY
-302 YPTITGWD
+302 SANVTGWD

-317 VEFNDIP
+317 AEFNGAVT
-324 AADVLKSANECSIF
+324 AAELKDANTYFIS
-338 MPIGKS
+338 MPIGMD
-344 GNTGKTAPGLAIN
+344 GGTIRTAPGLTVE
-357 FTDDAPKY
+357 FTDENPNY
-365 TYKDENKLE
+365 TYGIGDTQGLSPDTYHVGN
-374 YGFGQY
+374 
-380 TIDDFA
+380 FA

-416 LTAEHGAVQYL
+416 LTAEHGAVQYF

-457 KLLKWIINGAEYPA
+457 KLLKWIINDVEYPA

-571 GGRETGEKGSWLS
+571 DGRETGEKGSWLS

-665 AGWEIA
+665 AGWEIG
-671 GKEYSDNPLTIEADG
+671 GKEYSNNPLTIEADG

-720 AESKTVAAGGSVSIT
+720 AESKTVAAGESVSIT
-735 NVPGEKSKFVAW
+735 NVPGEKSKFVRW
-747 HVEYEKAEGKFM
+747 HVDYEKAEGKFM
-759 PAEEGRHYA
+759 PAEEGRHYT
-768 LGAGESLT
+768 LGEGASYT

-783 AKEYNLRVY
+783 AKEYNIKVY

-801 TLQQAEGGKASFAKP
+801 TLQQAEGGKASFAEP
-816 ISAIG
+816 VSAIG
-821 KDTVSGLTK
+821 KDAVSGLTK
-830 DSAEVTW
+830 DSAAVTW
-837 EIDSTEAGYKF
+837 EREVETGYRFVK
-848 SSWGIEYFDTAK
+848 WGIEYFDTAK
-860 NEWVTDT
+860 NEWVADP
-867 TGSSQFERFNYWTP
+867 TGGGSTAIYRYWTP

-886 RTQRSMSAKVTKY
+886 RMRPSMSVKVTEY
-899 DLRITPQFAKG
+899 DLRITPQFSKG
-910 NIVEAV
+910 LTVEAV

-924 AEVTGDADGYFYK
+924 AEVTGDTDGYFYK
-937 YSNSAQLKATAA
+937 NQYAKLKAAAA

-959 EYKQEDGTY
+959 EYKQEDGIY
-968 APAELMKQYS
+968 APAVAGTHYRAIIG
-978 SASGNENT
+978 SADTAEITAAVLDHS
-986 PNMSI
+986 
-991 NVMGYDLR
+991 LR

-1019 AEFVGVTPDADN
+1019 AEFVGVTPDANN

-1052 EGYVFGGWNVVDAET
+1052 EGYVFGGWEVVDAET
-1067 GNSVM
+1067 GDM
-1072 PSEPG
+1072 MFPSEPD
-1077 FDFYYEI
+1077 FDFHYEI
-1084 ADGGTVASNPMG
+1084 ADGGTVASNPMS
-1096 VGFSKSEMDRYHV
+1096 VGFSKSGMDSYHV

-1116 FGKGIKVIVGSDNS
+1116 FGKGIKVTVGSDNS

-1148 RLDFSAKPAEGCM
+1148 RLDFSAKPADGCL

-1173 EIPDEEKG
+1173 AIPDAEKG

-1196 GDNNQLLTFNCEKDL
+1196 GDDNQLTIFECEKDL

-1230 NSYHAGCLMM
+1230 DSYHAGCRM
-1240 PESTIYA
+1240 PLEIDLSDKTSTRIY
-1247 PGRTVPSSFT
+1247 PSSVT
-1257 GWSNDLSEPI
+1257 GWSNDLSELF
-1267 VITFNAAA
+1267 VITFDVAAP
-1275 QADKAVSIFYR
+1275 ADESVMICYR
-1286 YRYTVLAAP
+1286 YRFTDLAAP

-1300 FGEGT
+1300 YGEGT
-1305 EHSNASDSTRSYKY
+1305 EKGSSTGGSTIGYNY
-1319 TFSAEQAATLYELP
+1319 YFTEEQAATLYELP

-1406 LSEEQAKSETIT
+1406 LSEEQAKSETI
-1418 FNVPEKFFTIKARFE
+1418 
-1433 VAAKQLYVELA
+1433 
-1444 QGEHGTAEFVGV
+1444 
-1456 TPDANNRVY
+1456 
-1465 GPDDSTGNIV
+1465 
-1475 ATVKATPE
+1475 
-1483 EGYAFGGWTILNADT
+1483 
-1498 GKKAVGLMG
+1498 
-1507 GQYGN
+1507 
-1512 YFLEDGESEASNP
+1512 
-1525 LRIGFSKHSSANFHV
+1525 
-1540 NLKLVPVFGKEMK
+1540 
-1553 VTVASDNSEYG
+1553 
-1564 TVTPEGENIVSSVGG
+1564 
-1579 KLDFGAKPAEDCL
+1579 
-1592 FMGWEI
+1592 
-1598 TYADGTEIPEKEK
+1598 
-1611 DNLFSFNTN
+1611 
-1620 STDNDATGDNNQ
+1620 
-1632 LTIFS
+1632 
-1637 CEKDLKLTAH
+1637 
-1647 FVKKGEPNFVRYN
+1647 
-1660 SHKSD
+1660 
-1665 RGSMQA
+1665 
-1671 PRVTVFAPN
+1671 
-1680 MTLPSSYTGWSND
+1680 
-1693 VSEPIV
+1693 
-1699 IIFDAPAMQ
+1699 
-1708 SKSGL
+1708 
-1713 RLFYRYKSTDLT
+1713 
-1725 AAGVTFNLGEGTEHD
+1725 
-1740 ASRDTTKYYVYN
+1740 
-1752 ITAEEAATLYELPFT
+1752 
-1767 ATDANGNVKKGVI
+1767 
-1780 RFTPARRALIE
+1780 
-1791 AENGAVSYND
+1791 
-1801 ATYAAGSIIDFPAG
+1801 
-1815 EATIT
+1815 
-1820 AAANEGYAF
+1820 
-1829 AGWEIEGVELSEEQ
+1829 
-1843 AKSETLTFN
+1843 TFN

-1974 HGQRLIITYL
+1974 HGQKLIITYL

-2011 TLNGFNDGGSL
+2011 TLNGFNDGGDL

-2041 PGASYVFPDMED
+2041 PGASYVFPGMKD
-2053 TAGPVTSIGA
+2053 TATGVSVIG
-2063 MYLHFT
+2063 MMRMQFT
-2069 NGWDRTKTYHFSI
+2069 DGWDRTKTYNFSI
-2082 VDESGNVLK
+2082 VDENGNVLK

-2104 IEAENGAVEFDG
+2104 IDAENGAVEFGG

-2126 LGTGSATITAA
+2126 LGTDSATITAA

-2163 LTFTVPEKFFT
+2163 LTFNVPEKFFT

-2365 EVVRHENDG
+2365 EVVRHENGG

-2408 LDYRAEVYIVGFCQP
+2408 LDYRAEVYVNGFCQP

-2449 DTEGYVTITA
+2449 DAEGYVTITA

-2501 VIQPQFAGD
+2501 MIQPQFAGD

-2522 HAEIK
+2522 RAEFK

-2555 DGYVFVRWQVEM
+2555 DGYVFVRWQVEK
-2567 NNSIIDPDSW
+2567 NYSIIDQDSW
-2577 VGEKFTEDEQ
+2577 VGEKFTEEEQ
-2587 ARLLARNTSLSE
+2587 ARLLALVTSLSE
-2599 SDISEAKLD
+2599 NDIREAKLD
-2608 FTLEGSGA
+2608 FTLEDGLYA
-2616 YGLRLTPLFGLDA
+2616 LRLTPLFGLDA

-2705 IRPLRSS
+2705 IRPLRTG
-2712 TQDMTVKGIFI
+2712 TQDMTVKGIFPE
-2723 DYQPVHGTVKGHGY
+2723 YQPVHGTVKGHGY

-2770 DTHFVFWFFS
+2770 NAHFVYWFFS
-2780 NYVMNNE
+2780 DYVMNNE

-2794 RIDVQLLERDFDI
+2794 RIDVQLLERDFEI
-2807 NVVMGY
+2807 NVTMGY
-2813 YVDYRIMC
+2813 QVNYRIMC
-2821 DGVDITNSDDWANS
+2821 DGKDITRSDDWASAGTAN
-2835 IGPSIYNLQG
+2835 IYALQG
-2845 RYGYDI
+2845 LYGYNR

-2862 NYSEITSSGNHT
+2862 NYSEIAKAASRS
-2874 NYVAPGDG
+2874 YVIPGDG
-2882 MIFWFDE
+2882 VIFWLNE

-2894 GNVGDGRV
+2894 GAINGRI
-2902 KYVYDSVTTEPA
+2902 KYVYDSITVEPA
-2914 AEEIGITKELIDKQY
+2914 AEEIGVTKELIDKQY
-2929 SGRTDKSDE
+2929 GAYEDKSDE

-2948 ESDITIV
+2948 ESDITID
-2955 INVRRIG
+2955 INIRRIG

-3036 IDSAALTAV
+3036 VDSAALTAV
-3045 FEEDTNPVAQAL
+3045 FEEDTNPIAQAL
-3057 NLVVDPAGKANV
+3057 NLVVEPAGKANV
-3069 LVNGAKGVTGAFEGE
+3069 LVNGAKGVAGAFEGE

-3126 VVPNGSVSV
+3126 VMPNGSVSV

-3140 QRAIEVTWMYYV
+3140 AKSVNVAWRFMI
-3152 KKGENSYVSSS
+3152 KKGNNTYVGSSA
-3163 VTTPYM
+3163 TTPYM

-3179 YQDPNSKTTVVKGD
+3179 YQDPNSKITVVKGD

-3199 KLKDANKYIL
+3199 KLKDPNKYIL
-3209 EKIWLVSSGTMVQNY
+3209 EKIWLDLSGTTAKNY
-3224 DDYNGEYT
+3224 YDYKGEYT
-3232 VTSWKYKGKNIYQLT
+3232 LTSWKHNGKAIYQFL
-3247 INAYFDTNNGDI
+3247 INVGFDMNDGDI

-3284 DSIVKLT
+3284 DSVVKLT

-3329 PAADVTVTAEFEQ
+3329 PAADVTITAEFEQ
-3342 TDVRGAEMLAVDIL
+3342 TDASGAEMLAVDIL

-3366 GALAG
+3366 GTLAG

-3472 EANIKFTSSEGGSC
+3472 EANIKFTLSEGGSC

-3546 IPAFSSGEEEG
+3546 IPAFSSGEDDG

-3566 VGGTLTPSRTRA
+3566 VGGTLTPSRTKA
-3578 NEGDEV
+3578 NEGNEV

-3597 AGSLTYTE
+3597 VGSLTYTE

-3648 VIDGIPGTIDASG
+3648 VIDGIPGTIDVGG

-3743 WWKYAEQQ
+3743 WWKYAEHQQ
-3751 RNSGYYP
+3751 SYGKYP

>member
-67 TGFISIKATPKEG
+67 TGFVTVKATPKEG
-80 YEFINWTARFTMN
+80 YEFLNWTVKIST
-93 NGKTWVPKTTPNAH
+93 NGTKWLSTAKPNSG
-107 YVLKSGNTFGSNPM
+107 YVLKSGQTFASNPI
-121 EIAPGSVGSA
+121 EIANGTMA
-131 KAYLE
+131 KFLQ
-136 LTPNFGKPLKLAVES
+136 LTPNFGIPLKLAVES

-174 KGYVGSYTA
+174 KGYVGSYNA

-211 SGIVDDLDEYH
+211 SGITEDLDAYH
-222 YHDLNMA
+222 YMDLSMRP
-229 KTTTWPYDKNPWST
+229 TTTWPYDKNPWSK
-243 DETVVGNTVRDLI
+243 DDTVVGNTVRDLI
-256 DTNKKGIKHD
+256 SYNRKGIKHD
-266 ATITAVFNDKT
+266 ITITAMFNDKT
-277 SPNYALQ
+277 SPNYTLADDNWKIGMTVRPQ
-284 DSYWNIRMHVIF
+284 NGNQS
-296 QTQTIY
+296 IY
-302 YPTITGWD
+302 SANVTGWD

-317 VEFNDIP
+317 AEFNGAVT
-324 AADVLKSANECSIF
+324 AAELKDANTYFIS
-338 MPIGKS
+338 MPIGMDGGTIRTAS
-344 GNTGKTAPGLAIN
+344 GLTVE
-357 FTDDAPKY
+357 FTDEKPGY
-365 TYKDENKLE
+365 TYGVGDIQGLSPTTYHVGN
-374 YGFGQY
+374 
-380 TIDDFA
+380 FA

-402 KPGVIRLNF
+402 KPGVIRLNL

-427 GKQYENGSVIDFV
+427 GKQYENGSVIDFITDS
-440 PDGDGDAT
+440 DGEAT

-457 KLLKWIINGAEYPA
+457 KLLKWIINGTEYPA

-720 AESKTVAAGGSVSIT
+720 AESKTVAAGESVSIT
-735 NVPGEKSKFVAW
+735 NVPGKKSKFVAW

-759 PAEEGRHYA
+759 PAEEGRHYT
-768 LGAGESLT
+768 LGDDTSLS

-783 AKEYNLRVY
+783 AKEYNIKVY

-801 TLQQAEGGKASFAKP
+801 TLQQAEGGKASFAEP
-816 ISAIG
+816 VSAIG
-821 KDTVSGLTK
+821 KDAVSGLTK
-830 DSAEVTW
+830 DSAAVTW
-837 EIDSTEAGYKF
+837 EREVETGYRFDK
-848 SSWGIEYFDTAK
+848 WGIEYFDTAK
-860 NEWVTDT
+860 NEWVADP
-867 TGSSQFERFNYWTP
+867 TGGGSTAIYRYWTP

-886 RTQRSMSAKVTKY
+886 RMRPSMSVKVTEY
-899 DLRITPQFAKG
+899 DLRITPQFSKG
-910 NIVEAV
+910 LTVEAV

-924 AEVTGDADGYFYK
+924 AEVTGDTDGYFYK
-937 YSNSAQLKATAA
+937 NQYAKLKAAAA

-959 EYKQEDGTY
+959 EYKQEDGIY
-968 APAELMKQYS
+968 APAVAGTHYRAIIG
-978 SASGNENT
+978 SADTAEITAAVLDHS
-986 PNMSI
+986 
-991 NVMGYDLR
+991 LR
-999 FTAKFTKQLYVEL
+999 FTAKFT
-1012 AQGEHGT
+1012 
-1019 AEFVGVTPDADN
+1019 
-1031 RVYGPD
+1031 
-1037 DSTGNIVATVKATPE
+1037 
-1052 EGYVFGGWNVVDAET
+1052 
-1067 GNSVM
+1067 
-1072 PSEPG
+1072 
-1077 FDFYYEI
+1077 
-1084 ADGGTVASNPMG
+1084 
-1096 VGFSKSEMDRYHV
+1096 
-1109 NLKIKPV
+1109 
-1116 FGKGIKVIVGSDNS
+1116 
-1130 AYGTVTPEGEN
+1130 
-1141 IISGTNG
+1141 
-1148 RLDFSAKPAEGCM
+1148 
-1161 FMGWEV
+1161 
-1167 TYADGT
+1167 
-1173 EIPDEEKG
+1173 
-1181 NMFMFNVNTVNNDET
+1181 
-1196 GDNNQLLTFNCEKDL
+1196 
-1211 KLTAHFVK
+1211 
-1219 KGEPNFVRYNT
+1219 
-1230 NSYHAGCLMM
+1230 
-1240 PESTIYA
+1240 
-1247 PGRTVPSSFT
+1247 
-1257 GWSNDLSEPI
+1257 
-1267 VITFNAAA
+1267 
-1275 QADKAVSIFYR
+1275 
-1286 YRYTVLAAP
+1286 
-1295 DVSFD
+1295 
-1300 FGEGT
+1300 
-1305 EHSNASDSTRSYKY
+1305 
-1319 TFSAEQAATLYELP
+1319 
-1333 FTATDANGNVKKGV
+1333 
-1347 IRFTP
+1347 
-1352 ARRALIEAENGA
+1352 
-1364 VSYNDATYAAGSII
+1364 
-1378 DFPAGEATITA
+1378 
-1389 AANEGYAF
+1389 
-1397 AGWEIEGVE
+1397 
-1406 LSEEQAKSETIT
+1406 
-1418 FNVPEKFFTIKARFE
+1418 
-1433 VAAKQLYVELA
+1433 KQLYVELA

-1525 LRIGFSKHSSANFHV
+1525 LRIGFSNNSNANFHV

-1699 IIFDAPAMQ
+1699 IVFDAPAMQ

-1725 AAGVTFNLGEGTEHD
+1725 AAGVTFNLGEGTVHD

-1767 ATDANGNVKKGVI
+1767 ATDANGNVKDGVI
-1780 RFTPARRALIE
+1780 RFAPARRALIE

-1843 AKSETLTFN
+1843 AKSETLTFT

-2126 LGTGSATITAA
+2126 LGTDSATITAA

-2365 EVVRHENDG
+2365 EVVRHENGG

-2449 DTEGYVTITA
+2449 DAEGYVTITA

-2522 HAEIK
+2522 RAEFK

-2532 VEGGEANGIA
+2532 VEGGEADGIA

-2567 NNSIIDPDSW
+2567 NNSITDPDLW

-2599 SDISEAKLD
+2599 SDIREAKLD
-2608 FTLEGSGA
+2608 FTLEGGIYA
-2616 YGLRLTPLFGLDA
+2616 LRLTPLFGLDA

-2705 IRPLRSS
+2705 IRPLRTS
-2712 TQDMTVKGIFI
+2712 TQDMTVKGIFPE
-2723 DYQPVHGTVKGHGY
+2723 YQPVHGTVKGHGY

-2770 DTHFVFWFFS
+2770 NAHFVYWFFS
-2780 NYVMNNE
+2780 DYVMNNE

-2794 RIDVQLLERDFDI
+2794 RIDVQLLERDFEI
-2807 NVVMGY
+2807 NVTMGY
-2813 YVDYRIMC
+2813 KVNYRIMC
-2821 DGVDITNSDDWANS
+2821 DGVDITRSDDWASAGTAN
-2835 IGPSIYNLQG
+2835 IYTLQG
-2845 RYGYDI
+2845 LYGYDR

-2862 NYSEITSSGNHT
+2862 NYSEIFKAASRS
-2874 NYVAPGDG
+2874 YVIPGDG
-2882 MIFWFDE
+2882 VIFWLNE

-2894 GNVGDGRV
+2894 GAINGRI
-2902 KYVYDSVTTEPA
+2902 KYVYDSITVEPA

-2929 SGRTDKSDE
+2929 GGYEDKSDE

-2948 ESDITIV
+2948 ESDITID
-2955 INVRRIG
+2955 INIRRIG

-3024 QKLSSSLNLRVG
+3024 QKLSSSLTIKVG
-3036 IDSAALTAV
+3036 VDSAALTAV

-3057 NLVVDPAGKANV
+3057 NLVVEPEGKANV
-3069 LVNGAKGVTGAFEGE
+3069 LVNGAKGVAGAFEGE

-3126 VVPNGSVSV
+3126 VVPNSSVTV

-3140 QRAIEVTWMYYV
+3140 AKSVNVAWRFMI
-3152 KKGENSYVSSS
+3152 KKGNNTYVGSSA
-3163 VTTPYM
+3163 TTPYM

-3179 YQDPNSKTTVVKGD
+3179 LQDPNSKITVVKGD

-3199 KLKDANKYIL
+3199 KLKDPNKYIL
-3209 EKIWLVSSGTMVQNY
+3209 EKIWLDLSGTTAKNY
-3224 DDYNGEYT
+3224 YDYKGEYT
-3232 VTSWKYKGKNIYQLT
+3232 LTSWKHNGKAIYQFL
-3247 INAYFDTNNGDI
+3247 INVGFDMNDGDI

-3284 DSIVKLT
+3284 DSVVKLT

-3384 ATADGI
+3384 ATANGI

-3546 IPAFSSGEEEG
+3546 IPAFSSGEDDG

-3597 AGSLTYTE
+3597 VGSLTYTE

-3648 VIDGIPGTIDASG
+3648 VIDGILGTIDASG

-3682 VNIAE
+3682 VNIAK
-3687 MTPASGE
+3687 MTPASSE

-3722 QNAGAADELW
+3722 HNAGAANELW

>member
-67 TGFISIKATPKEG
+67 TGFVTVKATPKEG
-80 YEFINWTARFTMN
+80 YEFLNWTVKIST
-93 NGKTWVPKTTPNAH
+93 NGTKWLSTAKPNSG
-107 YVLKSGNTFGSNPM
+107 YVLKSGQTFASNPI
-121 EIAPGSVGSA
+121 EIANGPMA
-131 KAYLE
+131 KFLQ
-136 LTPNFGKPLKLAVES
+136 LTPNFGIPLKLAVES

-174 KGYVGSYTA
+174 KGYVGSYNA

-194 SEKYQFVGWT
+194 SEKYQFVGWA

-211 SGIVDDLDEYH
+211 SGITEDLDPYH
-222 YHDLNMA
+222 YMDLSMRP
-229 KTTTWPYDKNPWST
+229 TTTWPYDKNPWSK
-243 DETVVGNTVRDLI
+243 DDTVVGNTVRDLI
-256 DTNKKGIKHD
+256 SYNRKGIKHD
-266 ATITAVFNDKT
+266 ITITAMFNDKT
-277 SPNYALQ
+277 SPNYTLADDNWKIGMTVRPQ
-284 DSYWNIRMHVIF
+284 NGNQS
-296 QTQTIY
+296 IY
-302 YPTITGWD
+302 SANVTGWD

-317 VEFNDIP
+317 AEFNGAVT
-324 AADVLKSANECSIF
+324 AAELKDANTYFIS
-338 MPIGKS
+338 MPIGMDGGTIRTAS
-344 GNTGKTAPGLAIN
+344 GLTVE
-357 FTDDAPKY
+357 FTDEKPGY
-365 TYKDENKLE
+365 TYGVGDIQGLSPDTYHVGN
-374 YGFGQY
+374 
-380 TIDDFA
+380 FA

-457 KLLKWIINGAEYPA
+457 KLLKWIINGTEYPA

-665 AGWEIA
+665 AGWEIG
-671 GKEYSDNPLTIEADG
+671 GKEYSNNPLTIEADG

-711 AARFADDET
+711 VSRFADDET
-720 AESKTVAAGGSVSIT
+720 AESKTVAAGESVSLT
-735 NVPGEKSKFVAW
+735 NVPGEKSKFARW
-747 HVEYEKAEGKFM
+747 HVDYEKAEGKFM
-759 PAEEGRHYA
+759 PAEEGRHYT
-768 LGAGESLT
+768 LGEGASYT

-783 AKEYNLRVY
+783 TKEYNIKVY

-801 TLQQAEGGKASFAKP
+801 TLQQAEGGKASFAEP
-816 ISAIG
+816 VSAIG
-821 KDTVSGLTK
+821 KDAVSGLTK
-830 DSAEVTW
+830 DSNAVTW
-837 EIDSTEAGYKF
+837 ELESTETGYRFVK
-848 SSWGIEYFDTAK
+848 WGIEYFDTAK
-860 NEWVTDT
+860 NEWVADPTLA
-867 TGSSQFERFNYWTP
+867 GSFVTYRFWTP

-886 RTQRSMSAKVTKY
+886 RTQRSMSAKVTEY
-899 DLRITPQFAKG
+899 DLRITPQFSKG
-910 NIVEAV
+910 LTVEAV
-916 ADPAAGGT
+916 ADPAAGGKVE
-924 AEVTGDADGYFYK
+924 ASGDTDGYFYT
-937 YSNSAQLKATAA
+937 NDMAFVTATAN
-949 DGYNFGGWTI
+949 DGYEFNGWTV

-968 APAELMKQYS
+968 APAELAKHYSPFGSLDDADLGVRMKDYS
-978 SASGNENT
+978 
-986 PNMSI
+986 
-991 NVMGYDLR
+991 LR

-1052 EGYVFGGWNVVDAET
+1052 EGYVFGGWDVVDAET

-1319 TFSAEQAATLYELP
+1319 TFSE
-1333 FTATDANGNVKKGV
+1333 
-1347 IRFTP
+1347 
-1352 ARRALIEAENGA
+1352 
-1364 VSYNDATYAAGSII
+1364 
-1378 DFPAGEATITA
+1378 
-1389 AANEGYAF
+1389 
-1397 AGWEIEGVE
+1397 
-1406 LSEEQAKSETIT
+1406 
-1418 FNVPEKFFTIKARFE
+1418 
-1433 VAAKQLYVELA
+1433 
-1444 QGEHGTAEFVGV
+1444 
-1456 TPDANNRVY
+1456 
-1465 GPDDSTGNIV
+1465 
-1475 ATVKATPE
+1475 
-1483 EGYAFGGWTILNADT
+1483 
-1498 GKKAVGLMG
+1498 
-1507 GQYGN
+1507 
-1512 YFLEDGESEASNP
+1512 
-1525 LRIGFSKHSSANFHV
+1525 
-1540 NLKLVPVFGKEMK
+1540 
-1553 VTVASDNSEYG
+1553 
-1564 TVTPEGENIVSSVGG
+1564 
-1579 KLDFGAKPAEDCL
+1579 
-1592 FMGWEI
+1592 
-1598 TYADGTEIPEKEK
+1598 
-1611 DNLFSFNTN
+1611 
-1620 STDNDATGDNNQ
+1620 
-1632 LTIFS
+1632 
-1637 CEKDLKLTAH
+1637 
-1647 FVKKGEPNFVRYN
+1647 
-1660 SHKSD
+1660 
-1665 RGSMQA
+1665 
-1671 PRVTVFAPN
+1671 
-1680 MTLPSSYTGWSND
+1680 
-1693 VSEPIV
+1693 
-1699 IIFDAPAMQ
+1699 
-1708 SKSGL
+1708 
-1713 RLFYRYKSTDLT
+1713 
-1725 AAGVTFNLGEGTEHD
+1725 
-1740 ASRDTTKYYVYN
+1740 
-1752 ITAEEAATLYELPFT
+1752 EEAATLYELPFT

-1780 RFTPARRALIE
+1780 RFAPARRALIE
-1791 AENGAVSYND
+1791 AENGAVSYNN

-1843 AKSETLTFN
+1843 AKSETLTFT

-1882 TLTSESNLTGLKK
+1882 TLTSESSLTGLKK

-1916 HISGK
+1916 YISGT

-2104 IEAENGAVEFDG
+2104 IDAENGAVEFDG

-2126 LGTGSATITAA
+2126 LGTDSATITAA

-2174 IKAKFEADTTP
+2174 IKAKFEADATP

-2365 EVVRHENDG
+2365 EVVRHENGG

-2449 DTEGYVTITA
+2449 DAEGYVTITA

-2522 HAEIK
+2522 RAEFK

-2532 VEGGEANGIA
+2532 VESGEADGIA

-2608 FTLEGSGA
+2608 FTLEGGIYA
-2616 YGLRLTPLFGLDA
+2616 LRLTPLFGLDA

-2705 IRPLRSS
+2705 IRPLRTS
-2712 TQDMTVKGIFI
+2712 TQDMTVKGIFLE
-2723 DYQPVHGTVKGHGY
+2723 YQPVHGTVKGHGY

-2770 DTHFVFWFFS
+2770 NVHFVYWFFS

-2787 SEARRQP
+2787 SEARKQP
-2794 RIDVQLLERDFDI
+2794 RIDVQLLERDFEI

-2813 YVDYRIMC
+2813 HVDYRIMC
-2821 DGVDITNSDDWANS
+2821 DGVDITRSDDWASAGTAN
-2835 IGPSIYNLQG
+2835 IYTLQG
-2845 RYGYDI
+2845 LYGYDR

-2862 NYSEITSSGNHT
+2862 NYSEIFKAASRS
-2874 NYVAPGDG
+2874 YVIPGDG
-2882 MIFWFDE
+2882 VIFWLNE

-2894 GNVGDGRV
+2894 GATNGRI
-2902 KYVYDSVTTEPA
+2902 KYVYDSITVEPA

-2929 SGRTDKSDE
+2929 GAYDDKSDE

-2948 ESDITIV
+2948 ESDITID
-2955 INVRRIG
+2955 INIRRIG

-2972 TAYGSVTMSP
+2972 TTYGSVTMSP

-2987 DGYYREGIYLRI
+2987 DGYYREGAYLRI

-3036 IDSAALTAV
+3036 VDSAALTAV
-3045 FEEDTNPVAQAL
+3045 FEEDTNPIAQAL

-3119 YNESVTF
+3119 YSESLTF
-3126 VVPNGSVSV
+3126 VMPNGSVTV

-3140 QRAIEVTWMYYV
+3140 AKSVNVSWRFMI
-3152 KKGENSYVSSS
+3152 KKGENTYVGSSAI
-3163 VTTPYM
+3163 TPYM
-3169 ADISIWKNGV
+3169 ADMSIWKNGV
-3179 YQDPNSKTTVVKGD
+3179 LQDPNSKITVVKGD

-3199 KLKDANKYIL
+3199 KLKDPNKYIL
-3209 EKIWLVSSGTMVQNY
+3209 EKIWLDLSGTTAKNY
-3224 DDYNGEYT
+3224 YDYKGEYT
-3232 VTSWKYKGKNIYQLT
+3232 VTSWKFRGKKIYQFL
-3247 INAYFDTNNGDI
+3247 INVGFDMNDGDI

-3274 IECSSVYPLA
+3274 IECDSVYPLA
-3284 DSIVKLT
+3284 DSVVNLI

-3310 NAVDVTVDDSDAN
+3310 NAVEVTVDDSDAN

-3384 ATADGI
+3384 ATANGI

-3546 IPAFSSGEEEG
+3546 IPAFSSGEDDG

-3597 AGSLTYTE
+3597 VGSLTYTE

-3648 VIDGIPGTIDASG
+3648 VIDGIPGTIDVGG

-3687 MTPASGE
+3687 MTPASSE

-3722 QNAGAADELW
+3722 HNAGAADELW

>member
-29 NKTIVINTDGVENGT
+29 NMTLMINTEGIENGT
-44 VEIVSIPDDA
+44 VEIVSIPDGA
-54 TQDGN
+54 TQEGN
-59 KITGLTAK
+59 KVSGLTAK
-67 TGFISIKATPKEG
+67 TGFVTVKATPKEG
-80 YEFINWTARFTMN
+80 YEFLNWTVKIST
-93 NGKTWVPKTTPNAH
+93 NGTKWLSTAKPNSG
-107 YVLKSGNTFGSNPM
+107 YVLKSGQTFASNPI
-121 EIAPGSVGSA
+121 EIANGTMA
-131 KAYLE
+131 KFLQ
-136 LTPNFGKPLKLAVES
+136 LTPNFGIPLKLAVES

-174 KGYVGSYTA
+174 KGYVGSYNA

-211 SGIVDDLDEYH
+211 SGITEDLDAYH
-222 YHDLNMA
+222 YMDLSMRP
-229 KTTTWPYDKNPWST
+229 TTTWPYDQNPWSK
-243 DETVVGNTVRDLI
+243 DDTVVGNTVRDLI
-256 DTNKKGIKHD
+256 SYNRKGIKHD
-266 ATITAVFNDKT
+266 ITITAVFNDKT
-277 SPNYALQ
+277 SPNYTLADDNWKIGMTVRPQ
-284 DSYWNIRMHVIF
+284 NGNQS
-296 QTQTIY
+296 IY
-302 YPTITGWD
+302 SANVTGWD

-317 VEFNDIP
+317 AEFNGAVT
-324 AADVLKSANECSIF
+324 AAELKDANTYFIS
-338 MPIGKS
+338 MPIGMDGGTIRTAS
-344 GNTGKTAPGLAIN
+344 GLTVE
-357 FTDDAPKY
+357 FTDEKPGY
-365 TYKDENKLE
+365 TYGVGDIQGLSPDTYHVGN
-374 YGFGQY
+374 
-380 TIDDFA
+380 FA

-402 KPGVIRLNF
+402 KPGVIRLNL
-411 KNRGK
+411 KNRGR

-665 AGWEIA
+665 AGWEIG
-671 GKEYSDNPLTIEADG
+671 GKEYSNNPLTIEADG

-759 PAEEGRHYA
+759 PAEEGRHYT
-768 LGAGESLT
+768 LGEGASYT

-801 TLQQAEGGKASFAKP
+801 TLQQAEGGKASFAEP
-816 ISAIG
+816 VSAIG
-821 KDTVSGLTK
+821 KDAVSGLTK
-830 DSAEVTW
+830 DSAAVTW
-837 EIDSTEAGYKF
+837 EREVETGYKF
-848 SSWGIEYFDTAK
+848 VKWGIEYFDTAK
-860 NEWVTDT
+860 NEWVADP
-867 TGSSQFERFNYWTP
+867 TGGGSTAIYRYWTP

-886 RTQRSMSAKVTKY
+886 RMRPSMSVKVTEY
-899 DLRITPQFAKG
+899 DLRITPQFSKG
-910 NIVEAV
+910 LTVEAV
-916 ADPAAGGT
+916 ADPAAGGKV
-924 AEVTGDADGYFYK
+924 EVTGGTDGYFYK
-937 YSNSAQLKATAA
+937 NQYAKLKAAAA

-959 EYKQEDGTY
+959 EYKQEDGIY
-968 APAELMKQYS
+968 APAVAGTHYRAIIG
-978 SASGNENT
+978 SADTAEITAAVLDHS
-986 PNMSI
+986 
-991 NVMGYDLR
+991 LR

-1052 EGYVFGGWNVVDAET
+1052 EGYVFGGWDVVDAET

-1319 TFSAEQAATLYELP
+1319 TFSEEEAATLYELP

-1418 FNVPEKFFTIKARFE
+1418 FNVPEKFFTIKA
-1433 VAAKQLYVELA
+1433 
-1444 QGEHGTAEFVGV
+1444 
-1456 TPDANNRVY
+1456 
-1465 GPDDSTGNIV
+1465 
-1475 ATVKATPE
+1475 
-1483 EGYAFGGWTILNADT
+1483 
-1498 GKKAVGLMG
+1498 
-1507 GQYGN
+1507 
-1512 YFLEDGESEASNP
+1512 
-1525 LRIGFSKHSSANFHV
+1525 
-1540 NLKLVPVFGKEMK
+1540 
-1553 VTVASDNSEYG
+1553 
-1564 TVTPEGENIVSSVGG
+1564 
-1579 KLDFGAKPAEDCL
+1579 
-1592 FMGWEI
+1592 
-1598 TYADGTEIPEKEK
+1598 
-1611 DNLFSFNTN
+1611 
-1620 STDNDATGDNNQ
+1620 
-1632 LTIFS
+1632 
-1637 CEKDLKLTAH
+1637 
-1647 FVKKGEPNFVRYN
+1647 
-1660 SHKSD
+1660 
-1665 RGSMQA
+1665 
-1671 PRVTVFAPN
+1671 
-1680 MTLPSSYTGWSND
+1680 
-1693 VSEPIV
+1693 
-1699 IIFDAPAMQ
+1699 
-1708 SKSGL
+1708 
-1713 RLFYRYKSTDLT
+1713 
-1725 AAGVTFNLGEGTEHD
+1725 
-1740 ASRDTTKYYVYN
+1740 
-1752 ITAEEAATLYELPFT
+1752 
-1767 ATDANGNVKKGVI
+1767 
-1780 RFTPARRALIE
+1780 
-1791 AENGAVSYND
+1791 
-1801 ATYAAGSIIDFPAG
+1801 
-1815 EATIT
+1815 
-1820 AAANEGYAF
+1820 
-1829 AGWEIEGVELSEEQ
+1829 
-1843 AKSETLTFN
+1843 
-1852 VPEKF
+1852 
-1857 FTIKAKF
+1857 KF

-1900 LVAARNPDGYE
+1900 LIAARNPNGYE

-1947 ISVMAVFRGKVVG
+1947 VSVMAVFRGKVVG
-1960 LQTSGRKYAIMPVK
+1960 LQPSGRKYAIMPVK

-2126 LGTGSATITAA
+2126 LGTDSATITAA

-2163 LTFTVPEKFFT
+2163 ITFTVPEKFFT

-2365 EVVRHENDG
+2365 EVVRHENGG

-2408 LDYRAEVYIVGFCQP
+2408 LDYRAEVYVNGFCQP

-2449 DTEGYVTITA
+2449 DAEGYVTITA

-2501 VIQPQFAGD
+2501 MIQPQFAGD

-2522 HAEIK
+2522 RAEFK

-2532 VEGGEANGIA
+2532 VESGEADGIA

-2555 DGYVFVRWQVEM
+2555 DGYVFVRWQVEK
-2567 NNSIIDPDSW
+2567 NYSIIDQDSW
-2577 VGEKFTEDEQ
+2577 VGEKFTEEEQ
-2587 ARLLARNTSLSE
+2587 ARLLALVTSLSE
-2599 SDISEAKLD
+2599 NDIREAKLD
-2608 FTLEGSGA
+2608 FTLEDGLYA
-2616 YGLRLTPLFGLDA
+2616 LRLTPLFGLDA

-2712 TQDMTVKGIFI
+2712 TQDMTVKGIFLE
-2723 DYQPVHGTVKGHGY
+2723 YQPVHGTVKGHGY

-2770 DTHFVFWFFS
+2770 NAHFVYWFFS
-2780 NYVMNNE
+2780 DYVMNNE

-2794 RIDVQLLERDFDI
+2794 RIDVQLLERDFEI
-2807 NVVMGY
+2807 NVTMGY
-2813 YVDYRIMC
+2813 QVNYRIMC
-2821 DGVDITNSDDWANS
+2821 DGKDITRSDDWASAGTAN
-2835 IGPSIYNLQG
+2835 IYALQG
-2845 RYGYDI
+2845 LYGYNR

-2862 NYSEITSSGNHT
+2862 NYSEIAKAASRS
-2874 NYVAPGDG
+2874 YVIPGDG
-2882 MIFWFDE
+2882 VIFWLNE

-2894 GNVGDGRV
+2894 GAINGRI
-2902 KYVYDSVTTEPA
+2902 KYVYDSITVEPA
-2914 AEEIGITKELIDKQY
+2914 AEEIGVTKELIDKQY
-2929 SGRTDKSDE
+2929 GAYEDKSDE

-3119 YNESVTF
+3119 YSESLTF
-3126 VVPNGSVSV
+3126 VMPNGSVTV

-3140 QRAIEVTWMYYV
+3140 AKSVNVAWRFMI
-3152 KKGENSYVSSS
+3152 KKGENTYVGSSA
-3163 VTTPYM
+3163 TTPYM

-3179 YQDPNSKTTVVKGD
+3179 YQDPNSKITVVKGD

-3199 KLKDANKYIL
+3199 KLKDPNKYIL
-3209 EKIWLVSSGTMVQNY
+3209 EKIWLDLSGTTAKNY
-3224 DDYNGEYT
+3224 YDYKGEYT
-3232 VTSWKYKGKNIYQLT
+3232 LTSWKHNGKAIYQFL
-3247 INAYFDTNNGDI
+3247 INVGFDMNDGDI

-3274 IECSSVYPLA
+3274 IECDSVYPLA
-3284 DSIVKLT
+3284 DSVVKLT

-3342 TDVRGAEMLAVDIL
+3342 TDVHGAEILAVDIL

-3366 GALAG
+3366 GTLAG

-3546 IPAFSSGEEEG
+3546 IPAFSSGEDDG

-3597 AGSLTYTE
+3597 VGSLTYTE

-3648 VIDGIPGTIDASG
+3648 VIDGIPGTIDVGG

>member
-29 NKTIVINTDGVENGT
+29 NMTLMINTEGIENGT
-44 VEIVSIPDDA
+44 VEIVSIPDGA

-59 KITGLTAK
+59 TVTGLTAK
-67 TGFISIKATPKEG
+67 TSFVTVKATPKEG
-80 YEFINWTARFTMN
+80 YEFLNWTVKISP
-93 NGKTWVPKTTPNAH
+93 NGTKWLSTAKPNSG
-107 YVLKSGNTFGSNPM
+107 YVLKSGQTFASNPI
-121 EIAPGSVGSA
+121 EIANGTMA
-131 KAYLE
+131 KFLQ
-136 LTPNFGKPLKLAVES
+136 LTPNFGIPLKLAVES

-174 KGYVGSYTA
+174 KGYVGSYNA

-194 SEKYQFVGWT
+194 SEKYQFVGWA

-211 SGIVDDLDEYH
+211 SGITEDLDPYH
-222 YHDLNMA
+222 YMDLSMRP
-229 KTTTWPYDKNPWST
+229 TTTWPYDKNPWSK
-243 DETVVGNTVRDLI
+243 DDTVVGNTVRDLI
-256 DTNKKGIKHD
+256 SYNRKGIKHD
-266 ATITAVFNDKT
+266 ITITAMFNDKT
-277 SPNYALQ
+277 SPNYTLADDNWKIGMTVRPQ
-284 DSYWNIRMHVIF
+284 NGNQS
-296 QTQTIY
+296 IY
-302 YPTITGWD
+302 SANVTGWD

-317 VEFNDIP
+317 AEFNGAVT
-324 AADVLKSANECSIF
+324 AAELKDANTYFIS
-338 MPIGKS
+338 MPIGMDGGTIRTAS
-344 GNTGKTAPGLAIN
+344 GLTVE
-357 FTDDAPKY
+357 FTDEKPGY
-365 TYKDENKLE
+365 TYGVGDIQGLSPTTYHVGN
-374 YGFGQY
+374 
-380 TIDDFA
+380 FA

-402 KPGVIRLNF
+402 KPGVIRLNL

-440 PDGDGDAT
+440 PDGDGEAT

-556 LNKDSYAPDGTSLSF
+556 LNNDSYAPDGTSLSF
-571 GGRETGEKGSWLS
+571 GGRETGEKGSWLG

-665 AGWEIA
+665 AGWEIG
-671 GKEYSDNPLTIEADG
+671 GKEYSNNPLTIEADG
-686 KFFIIKAKFAK
+686 KFFIIKAKFTK

-720 AESKTVAAGGSVSIT
+720 AESKTVAAGESVSIT

-759 PAEEGRHYA
+759 PAEEGRHYT
-768 LGAGESLT
+768 LGEGASYT

-792 PEFERTYSI
+792 PEFEPTYSI
-801 TLQQAEGGKASFAKP
+801 TLQQAEGGKASFAEP
-816 ISAIG
+816 VSAIG
-821 KDTVSGLTK
+821 KDAVSGLTK
-830 DSAEVTW
+830 DSAAVTW
-837 EIDSTEAGYKF
+837 EREVETGYKF
-848 SSWGIEYFDTAK
+848 VKWGIEYFDTAK
-860 NEWVTDT
+860 NEWVADP
-867 TGSSQFERFNYWTP
+867 TGGGSTAIYRYWTP

-886 RTQRSMSAKVTKY
+886 RMRPSMSVKVTEY
-899 DLRITPQFAKG
+899 DLRITPQFSKG
-910 NIVEAV
+910 LTVEAV
-916 ADPAAGGT
+916 ADPAAGGKV
-924 AEVTGDADGYFYK
+924 EVTGGTDGYFYK
-937 YSNSAQLKATAA
+937 NQYAKLKAAAA

-959 EYKQEDGTY
+959 EYKQEDGIY
-968 APAELMKQYS
+968 APAVAGTHYRAIIG
-978 SASGNENT
+978 SADTAEITAAVLDHS
-986 PNMSI
+986 
-991 NVMGYDLR
+991 LR

-1019 AEFVGVTPDADN
+1019 AEFVGVTPDANN

-1052 EGYVFGGWNVVDAET
+1052 EGYVFGGWDVVDAET
-1067 GNSVM
+1067 GNSVI

-1319 TFSAEQAATLYELP
+1319 TFSEEEAATLYELP

-1347 IRFTP
+1347 IRFAP

-1364 VSYNDATYAAGSII
+1364 VSYNDATYAAGNII

-1418 FNVPEKFFTIKARFE
+1418 FN
-1433 VAAKQLYVELA
+1433 
-1444 QGEHGTAEFVGV
+1444 
-1456 TPDANNRVY
+1456 
-1465 GPDDSTGNIV
+1465 
-1475 ATVKATPE
+1475 
-1483 EGYAFGGWTILNADT
+1483 
-1498 GKKAVGLMG
+1498 
-1507 GQYGN
+1507 
-1512 YFLEDGESEASNP
+1512 
-1525 LRIGFSKHSSANFHV
+1525 
-1540 NLKLVPVFGKEMK
+1540 
-1553 VTVASDNSEYG
+1553 
-1564 TVTPEGENIVSSVGG
+1564 
-1579 KLDFGAKPAEDCL
+1579 
-1592 FMGWEI
+1592 
-1598 TYADGTEIPEKEK
+1598 
-1611 DNLFSFNTN
+1611 
-1620 STDNDATGDNNQ
+1620 
-1632 LTIFS
+1632 
-1637 CEKDLKLTAH
+1637 
-1647 FVKKGEPNFVRYN
+1647 
-1660 SHKSD
+1660 
-1665 RGSMQA
+1665 
-1671 PRVTVFAPN
+1671 
-1680 MTLPSSYTGWSND
+1680 
-1693 VSEPIV
+1693 
-1699 IIFDAPAMQ
+1699 
-1708 SKSGL
+1708 
-1713 RLFYRYKSTDLT
+1713 
-1725 AAGVTFNLGEGTEHD
+1725 
-1740 ASRDTTKYYVYN
+1740 
-1752 ITAEEAATLYELPFT
+1752 
-1767 ATDANGNVKKGVI
+1767 
-1780 RFTPARRALIE
+1780 
-1791 AENGAVSYND
+1791 
-1801 ATYAAGSIIDFPAG
+1801 
-1815 EATIT
+1815 
-1820 AAANEGYAF
+1820 
-1829 AGWEIEGVELSEEQ
+1829 
-1843 AKSETLTFN
+1843 
-1852 VPEKF
+1852 
-1857 FTIKAKF
+1857 
-1864 EVENKVN
+1864 
-1871 VTLSVN
+1871 
-1877 EATYG
+1877 
-1882 TLTSESNLTGLKK
+1882 
-1895 GDKVE
+1895 
-1900 LVAARNPDGYE
+1900 
-1911 DFLLW
+1911 
-1916 HISGK
+1916 
-1921 EGTDY
+1921 
-1926 TIDNDPEVP
+1926 
-1935 GKATLTVLGTKD
+1935 
-1947 ISVMAVFRGKVVG
+1947 
-1960 LQTSGRKYAIMPVK
+1960 
-1974 HGQRLIITYL
+1974 
-1984 GHQDVKVGVTEVTG
+1984 
-1998 WNNNPNETLAVTI
+1998 
-2011 TLNGFNDGGSL
+2011 
-2022 VVLKKYMGMMRDN
+2022 
-2035 APDILA
+2035 
-2041 PGASYVFPDMED
+2041 
-2053 TAGPVTSIGA
+2053 
-2063 MYLHFT
+2063 
-2069 NGWDRTKTYHFSI
+2069 
-2082 VDESGNVLK
+2082 
-2091 NGTVEFRAKGLAK
+2091 
-2104 IEAENGAVEFDG
+2104 
-2116 TKYNNGEKVY
+2116 
-2126 LGTGSATITAA
+2126 
-2137 ANEGYAFAGWEIEGV
+2137 
-2152 ELSEEQAKSET
+2152 
-2163 LTFTVPEKFFT
+2163 VPEKFFT

-2365 EVVRHENDG
+2365 EVVRHEDGG
-2374 KVYYSLSG
+2374 KVYYSLSD

-2391 TFTDRNGNVKKG
+2391 TFTDRNSNVKKG

-2449 DTEGYVTITA
+2449 DAEGYVTITA

-2486 VYANPLKFKPSKEYC
+2486 VYANPLKFKPSREYC

-2522 HAEIK
+2522 RAEFK

-2532 VEGGEANGIA
+2532 VEGGEADGIA

-2567 NNSIIDPDSW
+2567 NNSITDPDLW

-2599 SDISEAKLD
+2599 SDIREAKLD
-2608 FTLEGSGA
+2608 FTLEGGIYA
-2616 YGLRLTPLFGLDA
+2616 LRLTPLFGLDA

-2644 TISSEDDLTDVRW
+2644 TLSSEDDLTDVRW

-2705 IRPLRSS
+2705 IRPLRTS
-2712 TQDMTVKGIFI
+2712 TQDMTVKGIFPE
-2723 DYQPVHGTVKGHGY
+2723 YQPVHGTVKGHGY

-2770 DTHFVFWFFS
+2770 NAHFVYWSFS
-2780 NYVMNNE
+2780 DYVMNNE

-2794 RIDVQLLERDFDI
+2794 RIDVQLLERDFEI

-2813 YVDYRIMC
+2813 HVDYRIMC
-2821 DGVDITNSDDWANS
+2821 DGVDITRSDDWGNATGTN
-2835 IGPSIYNLQG
+2835 IYSLQG
-2845 RYGYDI
+2845 RESYDI

-2862 NYSEITSSGNHT
+2862 NYSEIARNSNSI
-2874 NYVAPGDG
+2874 NYAAPGDG
-2882 MIFWFDE
+2882 VIFWFDE

-2894 GNVGDGRV
+2894 GNVINGRV
-2902 KYVYDSVTTEPA
+2902 KYVYDSITIEPA
-2914 AEEIGITKELIDKQY
+2914 AEEIGIAKRLIDKQY
-2929 SGRTDKSDE
+2929 GGYEDKSDE

-2955 INVRRIG
+2955 INIRRVS

-2972 TAYGSVTMSP
+2972 TAYGSVTISP
-2982 ESTGG
+2982 EAASG
-2987 DGYYREGIYLRI
+2987 DGYYREGAYLCI

-3024 QKLSSSLNLRVG
+3024 QKLNSSLNLKVG
-3036 IDSAALTAV
+3036 ADSAALTAV
-3045 FEEDTNPVAQAL
+3045 FEEDPEPVAQAL

-3119 YNESVTF
+3119 YSESLTF
-3126 VVPNGSVSV
+3126 VMPNGSVTV

-3140 QRAIEVTWMYYV
+3140 AKSVNVSWRFMI
-3152 KKGENSYVSSS
+3152 KKGENTYVGSSAI
-3163 VTTPYM
+3163 TPYM
-3169 ADISIWKNGV
+3169 ADMSIWKNGV
-3179 YQDPNSKTTVVKGD
+3179 LQDPNSKITVVKGD

-3199 KLKDANKYIL
+3199 KLKDPNKYIL
-3209 EKIWLVSSGTMVQNY
+3209 EKIWLDLSGTTAKNY
-3224 DDYNGEYT
+3224 YDYKGEYT
-3232 VTSWKYKGKNIYQLT
+3232 VTSWKFRGKKIYQFL
-3247 INAYFDTNNGDI
+3247 INVGFDMNDGDI

-3274 IECSSVYPLA
+3274 IECDSVYPLA
-3284 DSIVKLT
+3284 DSVVKLT

-3310 NAVDVTVDDSDAN
+3310 NAVEVTVDDSDAN

-3329 PAADVTVTAEFEQ
+3329 PAADVTITAEFEQ
-3342 TDVRGAEMLAVDIL
+3342 TDVRGAEILAVDIL

-3366 GALAG
+3366 GTLAG

-3584 TISISAADGMQMK
+3584 TMSISAADGMQMK
-3597 AGSLTYTE
+3597 VGSLTYTE

-3648 VIDGIPGTIDASG
+3648 VIDGIPGTIDVGG

-3687 MTPASGE
+3687 MTPASSE

>member
-67 TGFISIKATPKEG
+67 TGFVTVKATPKEG
-80 YEFINWTARFTMN
+80 YEFLNWTVKIST
-93 NGKTWVPKTTPNAH
+93 NGTKWLSTAKPNSG
-107 YVLKSGNTFGSNPM
+107 YVLKSGQTFASNPI
-121 EIAPGSVGSA
+121 EIANGTMA
-131 KAYLE
+131 KFLQ
-136 LTPNFGKPLKLAVES
+136 LTPNFGIPLKLAVES

-174 KGYVGSYTA
+174 KGYVGSYNA

-194 SEKYQFVGWT
+194 SEKYQFVGWA

-211 SGIVDDLDEYH
+211 SGITEDLDPYH
-222 YHDLNMA
+222 YMDLSMRP
-229 KTTTWPYDKNPWST
+229 TTTWPYDKNPWSK
-243 DETVVGNTVRDLI
+243 DDTVVGNTVRDLI
-256 DTNKKGIKHD
+256 SYNRKGIKHD
-266 ATITAVFNDKT
+266 ITITAVFNDKT
-277 SPNYALQ
+277 SPNYTLADDNWKIGMTVRPQ
-284 DSYWNIRMHVIF
+284 NGNQS
-296 QTQTIY
+296 IY
-302 YPTITGWD
+302 SANVTGWD

-317 VEFNDIP
+317 AEFNGAVT
-324 AADVLKSANECSIF
+324 AAELKDANTYFIS
-338 MPIGKS
+338 MPIGMDGGTIRTAS
-344 GNTGKTAPGLAIN
+344 GLTVE
-357 FTDDAPKY
+357 FTDEKPGY
-365 TYKDENKLE
+365 TYGVGDIQGLSPTTYHVGN
-374 YGFGQY
+374 
-380 TIDDFA
+380 FA

-402 KPGVIRLNF
+402 KPGVIRLNL
-411 KNRGK
+411 KNRGR

-665 AGWEIA
+665 AGWEIG
-671 GKEYSDNPLTIEADG
+671 GKEYSNNPLTIEADG
-686 KFFIIKAKFAK
+686 KFFIIKAKFTK

-711 AARFADDET
+711 VSRFADDET
-720 AESKTVAAGGSVSIT
+720 AESKTVAAGESVSLT
-735 NVPGEKSKFVAW
+735 NVPGEKSKFARW
-747 HVEYEKAEGKFM
+747 HVDYEKAEGKFM
-759 PAEEGRHYA
+759 PAEEGRHYT
-768 LGAGESLT
+768 LGEGASYT

-783 AKEYNLRVY
+783 TKEYNIKVY

-801 TLQQAEGGKASFAKP
+801 TLQQAEGGKASFAEP
-816 ISAIG
+816 VSAIG
-821 KDTVSGLTK
+821 KDAVSGLTK
-830 DSAEVTW
+830 DSAAVTW
-837 EIDSTEAGYKF
+837 EREVETGYRFDK
-848 SSWGIEYFDTAK
+848 WGIEYFDTAK
-860 NEWVTDT
+860 NEWVADP
-867 TGSSQFERFNYWTP
+867 TGGGSTAIYRYWTP

-886 RTQRSMSAKVTKY
+886 RMRPSMSVKVTEY
-899 DLRITPQFAKG
+899 DLRITPQFSKG
-910 NIVEAV
+910 LTVEAV

-924 AEVTGDADGYFYK
+924 AEVTGDTDGYFYK
-937 YSNSAQLKATAA
+937 NQYAKLKAAAA

-968 APAELMKQYS
+968 APAVAGTHYRAIIG
-978 SASGNENT
+978 SADTAEITAAVLDHS
-986 PNMSI
+986 
-991 NVMGYDLR
+991 LR

-1019 AEFVGVTPDADN
+1019 AEFVGVTPDANN

-1052 EGYVFGGWNVVDAET
+1052 EGYVFGGWEVVNGET
-1067 GNSVM
+1067 GNSVS
-1072 PSEPG
+1072 PSETG
-1077 FDFYYEI
+1077 YSFHYEI
-1084 ADGGTVASNPMG
+1084 ADGGTVASNPMS
-1096 VGFSKSEMDRYHV
+1096 VGFSKSEMDSYHV

-1116 FGKGIKVIVGSDNS
+1116 FGKGIKVTVGSDNS

-1319 TFSAEQAATLYELP
+1319 TFSE
-1333 FTATDANGNVKKGV
+1333 
-1347 IRFTP
+1347 
-1352 ARRALIEAENGA
+1352 
-1364 VSYNDATYAAGSII
+1364 
-1378 DFPAGEATITA
+1378 
-1389 AANEGYAF
+1389 
-1397 AGWEIEGVE
+1397 
-1406 LSEEQAKSETIT
+1406 
-1418 FNVPEKFFTIKARFE
+1418 
-1433 VAAKQLYVELA
+1433 
-1444 QGEHGTAEFVGV
+1444 
-1456 TPDANNRVY
+1456 
-1465 GPDDSTGNIV
+1465 
-1475 ATVKATPE
+1475 
-1483 EGYAFGGWTILNADT
+1483 
-1498 GKKAVGLMG
+1498 
-1507 GQYGN
+1507 
-1512 YFLEDGESEASNP
+1512 
-1525 LRIGFSKHSSANFHV
+1525 
-1540 NLKLVPVFGKEMK
+1540 
-1553 VTVASDNSEYG
+1553 
-1564 TVTPEGENIVSSVGG
+1564 
-1579 KLDFGAKPAEDCL
+1579 
-1592 FMGWEI
+1592 
-1598 TYADGTEIPEKEK
+1598 
-1611 DNLFSFNTN
+1611 
-1620 STDNDATGDNNQ
+1620 
-1632 LTIFS
+1632 
-1637 CEKDLKLTAH
+1637 
-1647 FVKKGEPNFVRYN
+1647 
-1660 SHKSD
+1660 
-1665 RGSMQA
+1665 
-1671 PRVTVFAPN
+1671 
-1680 MTLPSSYTGWSND
+1680 
-1693 VSEPIV
+1693 
-1699 IIFDAPAMQ
+1699 
-1708 SKSGL
+1708 
-1713 RLFYRYKSTDLT
+1713 
-1725 AAGVTFNLGEGTEHD
+1725 
-1740 ASRDTTKYYVYN
+1740 
-1752 ITAEEAATLYELPFT
+1752 EEAATLYELPFT

-1780 RFTPARRALIE
+1780 RFAPARRALIE
-1791 AENGAVSYND
+1791 AENGAVSYNN

-1843 AKSETLTFN
+1843 AKSETLTFT

-1857 FTIKAKF
+1857 FTIKARF

-2163 LTFTVPEKFFT
+2163 ITFTVPEKFFT

-2365 EVVRHENDG
+2365 EVVRHENGG

-2449 DTEGYVTITA
+2449 DAEGYVTITA

-2522 HAEIK
+2522 RAEFK

-2532 VEGGEANGIA
+2532 VEGGEADGIA

-2567 NNSIIDPDSW
+2567 NNSITDPDLW

-2599 SDISEAKLD
+2599 SDIREAKLD
-2608 FTLEGSGA
+2608 FTLEGGIYA
-2616 YGLRLTPLFGLDA
+2616 LRLTPLFGLDA

-2712 TQDMTVKGIFI
+2712 TQDMTVKGIFLE
-2723 DYQPVHGTVKGHGY
+2723 YQPVYGTVKGHGY

-2770 DTHFVFWFFS
+2770 NVHFVYWFFS

-2787 SEARRQP
+2787 SEARKQP
-2794 RIDVQLLERDFDI
+2794 RIDVQLLERDFEI

-2813 YVDYRIMC
+2813 HVDYRIMC
-2821 DGVDITNSDDWANS
+2821 DGVDITRSDDWASAGTAN
-2835 IGPSIYNLQG
+2835 IYTLQG
-2845 RYGYDI
+2845 LYGYDR

-2862 NYSEITSSGNHT
+2862 NYSEIFKAASRS
-2874 NYVAPGDG
+2874 YVIPGDG
-2882 MIFWFDE
+2882 VIFWLNE

-2894 GNVGDGRV
+2894 GATNGRI
-2902 KYVYDSVTTEPA
+2902 KYVYDSITVEPA

-2929 SGRTDKSDE
+2929 GAYDDKSDE

-2948 ESDITIV
+2948 ESDITID
-2955 INVRRIG
+2955 INIRRIG

-2972 TAYGSVTMSP
+2972 TTYGSVTMSP

-2987 DGYYREGIYLRI
+2987 DGYYREGAYLRI

-3036 IDSAALTAV
+3036 VDSAALTAV
-3045 FEEDTNPVAQAL
+3045 FEEDTNPIAQAL

-3119 YNESVTF
+3119 YSESLTF
-3126 VVPNGSVSV
+3126 VMPNGSVTV

-3140 QRAIEVTWMYYV
+3140 AKSVNVAWRFMI
-3152 KKGENSYVSSS
+3152 KKGENTYVGSSAI
-3163 VTTPYM
+3163 TPYM

-3179 YQDPNSKTTVVKGD
+3179 LQDQNSKITVVKGD

-3199 KLKDANKYIL
+3199 KLKDPNKYIL
-3209 EKIWLVSSGTMVQNY
+3209 EKIWLDLSGTTAKNY
-3224 DDYNGEYT
+3224 YDYKGEYT
-3232 VTSWKYKGKNIYQLT
+3232 VTSWKFRGKKIYQFL
-3247 INAYFDTNNGDI
+3247 INVGFDMNDGDI

-3284 DSIVKLT
+3284 DSVVNLI

-3310 NAVDVTVDDSDAN
+3310 NAVEVTVDDSDAN

-3342 TDVRGAEMLAVDIL
+3342 TDASGAEILAVDIL

-3366 GALAG
+3366 GTLAG

-3546 IPAFSSGEEEG
+3546 IPAFSSGEDDG

-3597 AGSLTYTE
+3597 VGSLTYTE

-3648 VIDGIPGTIDASG
+3648 VIDGIPGTIDVGG

-3682 VNIAE
+3682 VNIAK
-3687 MTPASGE
+3687 MTPASSE

-3722 QNAGAADELW
+3722 HNAGAANELW

>member
-22 AQVLAAG
+22 TQALAAG
-29 NKTIVINTDGVENGT
+29 NMTLMINTEGIENGT
-44 VEIVSIPDDA
+44 VEIVSIPDGA

-59 KITGLTAK
+59 TVTGLTAK
-67 TGFISIKATPKEG
+67 TGFVTVKATPKEG
-80 YEFINWTARFTMN
+80 YEFLNWTVKIST
-93 NGKTWVPKTTPNAH
+93 NGTKWVSTAKPNSG
-107 YVLKSGNTFGSNPM
+107 YVLKSGQTFASNPI
-121 EIAPGSVGSA
+121 EIANGTMA
-131 KAYLE
+131 KFLQ
-136 LTPNFGKPLKLAVES
+136 LTPNFGIPLKLAVES

-174 KGYVGSYTA
+174 KGYVGSYNA

-211 SGIVDDLDEYH
+211 SGITEDLSSYH
-222 YHDLNMA
+222 YMDLAMTG
-229 KTTTWPYDKNPWST
+229 TTTWPYEHNPWNT
-243 DETVVGNTVRDLI
+243 DETVVGNTIRDLI

-266 ATITAVFNDKT
+266 ATITAVFNDRT
-277 SPNYALQ
+277 SPNFTLA
-284 DSYWNIRMHVIF
+284 DDTWPISMNVIP
-296 QTQTIY
+296 QNSNQQIY
-302 YPTITGWD
+302 SPNITGWD

-317 VEFNDIP
+317 VEFDGNVT
-324 AADVLKSANECSIF
+324 AAELKDAKQYHILMNTA
-338 MPIGKS
+338 S
-344 GNTGKTAPGLAIN
+344 GTVNRTAPGLTVK
-357 FTDDAPKY
+357 FTDENPNYICGNGSDATLASISPS
-365 TYKDENKLE
+365 TYWVRS
-374 YGFGQY
+374 
-380 TIDDFA
+380 FA
-386 DVYEIH
+386 DAYEIH

-402 KPGVIRLNF
+402 KPGVIRLNL

-427 GKQYENGSVIDFV
+427 GKQYENGSIIDFV
-440 PDGDGDAT
+440 PDGDGEAT

-457 KLLKWIINGAEYPA
+457 KLLKWIINGTEYPA

-509 NLLELTPFVTLA
+509 NLLELTPFVDLA

-665 AGWEIA
+665 AGWEIG

-720 AESKTVAAGGSVSIT
+720 AESKTVAAGESVSIT
-735 NVPGEKSKFVAW
+735 NVPGEKSKFARW
-747 HVEYEKAEGKFM
+747 HVDYEKAEGKFM
-759 PAEEGRHYA
+759 PAEEGRHYT
-768 LGAGESLT
+768 LGEGASYT

-783 AKEYNLRVY
+783 TKEYNIKVY

-801 TLQQAEGGKASFAKP
+801 TLQQAEGGKASFAEP
-816 ISAIG
+816 VSAIG
-821 KDTVSGLTK
+821 KDAVSGLTK
-830 DSAEVTW
+830 DSAAVTW
-837 EIDSTEAGYKF
+837 EREVETGYRFVK
-848 SSWGIEYFDTAK
+848 WGIEYFDTAK
-860 NEWVTDT
+860 NEWVADPTLA
-867 TGSSQFERFNYWTP
+867 GSFVTYRFWTP

-886 RTQRSMSAKVTKY
+886 RMRPSMSAKVTEY
-899 DLRITPQFAKG
+899 DLRITPQFSKG
-910 NIVEAV
+910 LTIELV
-916 ADPAAGGT
+916 ADPAAGGKVE
-924 AEVTGDADGYFYK
+924 ASGDTDGYFYT
-937 YSNSAQLKATAA
+937 NDMAFVTATAN
-949 DGYNFGGWTI
+949 DGYEFNGWTV

-968 APAELMKQYS
+968 APAELAKHYSPFGSLDDADLGVRMKDYS
-978 SASGNENT
+978 
-986 PNMSI
+986 
-991 NVMGYDLR
+991 LR
-999 FTAKFTKQLYVEL
+999 FTAKFT
-1012 AQGEHGT
+1012 
-1019 AEFVGVTPDADN
+1019 
-1031 RVYGPD
+1031 
-1037 DSTGNIVATVKATPE
+1037 
-1052 EGYVFGGWNVVDAET
+1052 
-1067 GNSVM
+1067 
-1072 PSEPG
+1072 
-1077 FDFYYEI
+1077 
-1084 ADGGTVASNPMG
+1084 
-1096 VGFSKSEMDRYHV
+1096 
-1109 NLKIKPV
+1109 
-1116 FGKGIKVIVGSDNS
+1116 
-1130 AYGTVTPEGEN
+1130 
-1141 IISGTNG
+1141 
-1148 RLDFSAKPAEGCM
+1148 
-1161 FMGWEV
+1161 
-1167 TYADGT
+1167 
-1173 EIPDEEKG
+1173 
-1181 NMFMFNVNTVNNDET
+1181 
-1196 GDNNQLLTFNCEKDL
+1196 
-1211 KLTAHFVK
+1211 
-1219 KGEPNFVRYNT
+1219 
-1230 NSYHAGCLMM
+1230 
-1240 PESTIYA
+1240 
-1247 PGRTVPSSFT
+1247 
-1257 GWSNDLSEPI
+1257 
-1267 VITFNAAA
+1267 
-1275 QADKAVSIFYR
+1275 
-1286 YRYTVLAAP
+1286 
-1295 DVSFD
+1295 
-1300 FGEGT
+1300 
-1305 EHSNASDSTRSYKY
+1305 
-1319 TFSAEQAATLYELP
+1319 
-1333 FTATDANGNVKKGV
+1333 
-1347 IRFTP
+1347 
-1352 ARRALIEAENGA
+1352 
-1364 VSYNDATYAAGSII
+1364 
-1378 DFPAGEATITA
+1378 
-1389 AANEGYAF
+1389 
-1397 AGWEIEGVE
+1397 
-1406 LSEEQAKSETIT
+1406 
-1418 FNVPEKFFTIKARFE
+1418 
-1433 VAAKQLYVELA
+1433 KQLYVELA

-1507 GQYGN
+1507 KKYIN
-1512 YFLEDGESEASNP
+1512 YVLADGESAASNP
-1525 LRIGFSKHSSANFHV
+1525 LNIGFSNNSNANFHI
-1540 NLKLVPVFGKEMK
+1540 NLKLVPVFNEAKEIII
-1553 VTVASDNSEYG
+1553 VSDNPEYG
-1564 TVTPEGENIVSSVGG
+1564 TVTPDGSTQISLGG
-1579 KLDFGAKPAEDCL
+1579 SLAITAKPAEGCM
-1592 FMGWEI
+1592 FMGWEVV
-1598 TYADGTEIPEKEK
+1598 YADGSSFSSDKDRGNVYGLKTSLNNTAGETNTIKLYNGEKV
-1611 DNLFSFNTN
+1611 
-1620 STDNDATGDNNQ
+1620 
-1632 LTIFS
+1632 
-1637 CEKDLKLTAH
+1637 LKVIGH
-1647 FVKKGEPNFVRYN
+1647 FVKTGDPNFVVYN
-1660 SHKSD
+1660 WNGIKGIMGLPD
-1665 RGSMQA
+1665 
-1671 PRVTVFAPN
+1671 FAFRQNPPIASN
-1680 MTLPSSYTGWSND
+1680 SIVGWNNNTD
-1693 VSEPIV
+1693 EEIV
-1699 IIFDAPAMQ
+1699 
-1708 SKSGL
+1708 
-1713 RLFYRYKSTDLT
+1713 
-1725 AAGVTFNLGEGTEHD
+1725 VTFNTAAVEGSMGIGTTYSNGSVLQVAPGVKFDFGEDTYTMAGPNVVYMKEITE
-1740 ASRDTTKYYVYN
+1740 
-1752 ITAEEAATLYELPFT
+1752 EEAATLYELPFT

-1815 EATIT
+1815 SATIT

-1843 AKSETLTFN
+1843 AKSETITFT

-1974 HGQRLIITYL
+1974 HGQKLIITYL
-1984 GHQDVKVGVTEVTG
+1984 GHQDMKVGVTEVTG
-1998 WNNNPNETLAVTI
+1998 WNNNPNEPLAVTI
-2011 TLNGFNDGGSL
+2011 TLNDFFNDSGDL
-2022 VVLKKYMGMMRDN
+2022 VVLKKFMGMMRAN
-2035 APDILA
+2035 VPDILA
-2041 PGASYVFPDMED
+2041 PGASYVFPGMKD
-2053 TAGPVTSIGA
+2053 TATGVSAIG
-2063 MYLHFT
+2063 MMRMQFID
-2069 NGWDRTKTYHFSI
+2069 GWDRIKTYHFSI

-2091 NGTVEFRAKGLAK
+2091 NGTVEFKAKGLAK

-2365 EVVRHENDG
+2365 EVVRHEDGG

-2449 DTEGYVTITA
+2449 DAEGYVTITA

-2474 WKMDTVELTADE
+2474 WKMDTVKLTEDE

-2522 HAEIK
+2522 RAEFK

-2532 VEGGEANGIA
+2532 VESGEADGIA

-2599 SDISEAKLD
+2599 SDIREAKLD

-2712 TQDMTVKGIFI
+2712 TQDMTVKGIFPE
-2723 DYQPVHGTVKGHGY
+2723 YQPVHGTVKGHGY

-2770 DTHFVFWFFS
+2770 NAHFVFWFFS

-2787 SEARRQP
+2787 SEARKQP

-2972 TAYGSVTMSP
+2972 TTYGSVTMSP

-3057 NLVVDPAGKANV
+3057 NLVVEPSGKANV
-3069 LVNGAKGVTGAFEGE
+3069 LVNGAKGVIGAFEGE

-3113 ITSAAS
+3113 ITSAES

-3126 VVPNGSVSV
+3126 VMPNSPVTV

-3140 QRAIEVTWMYYV
+3140 AKSVNVAWRFMI
-3152 KKGENSYVSSS
+3152 KKGNNTYVGSSA
-3163 VTTPYM
+3163 TTPYM

-3179 YQDPNSKTTVVKGD
+3179 YQDPNSKITVVKGD

-3199 KLKDANKYIL
+3199 KLKDPNKYIL
-3209 EKIWLVSSGTMVQNY
+3209 EKIWLDLSGTTAKNY
-3224 DDYNGEYT
+3224 YDYKGEYT
-3232 VTSWKYKGKNIYQLT
+3232 LTSWKHNGKAIYQFLIT
-3247 INAYFDTNNGDI
+3247 VGFDMNDGDI

-3274 IECSSVYPLA
+3274 IECDSVYPLA
-3284 DSIVKLT
+3284 DSVVNLT

-3310 NAVDVTVDDSDAN
+3310 NAVEVAVDDSDAN

-3342 TDVRGAEMLAVDIL
+3342 TDVRGAEILAVDIL

-3366 GALAG
+3366 GTLAG

-3419 SNGDI
+3419 SKGDI

-3472 EANIKFTSSEGGSC
+3472 EANIKFTASEGGSC

-3494 AAEPAIDTEGRGMSI
+3494 AAEPSIDTEGRGMSI

-3546 IPAFSSGEEEG
+3546 IPAFSSGEDDG

-3584 TISISAADGMQMK
+3584 TVSISAVDGMQMK

-3648 VIDGIPGTIDASG
+3648 VIDGIPGTIDAGG

-3687 MTPASGE
+3687 MTPASSE

>member
-29 NKTIVINTDGVENGT
+29 NMTLMINTEGIENGT
-44 VEIVSIPDDA
+44 VEIVSIPDGA

-59 KITGLTAK
+59 TVTGLTAK
-67 TGFISIKATPKEG
+67 TSFVTVKATPKEG
-80 YEFINWTARFTMN
+80 YEFLNWTVKIST
-93 NGKTWVPKTTPNAH
+93 NGKKWLSTAKPNSG
-107 YVLKSGNTFGSNPM
+107 YVLKSGQTFASNPI
-121 EIAPGSVGSA
+121 EIANGPMA
-131 KAYLE
+131 KFLQ
-136 LTPNFGKPLKLAVES
+136 LTPNFGIPLKLAVES

-174 KGYVGSYTA
+174 KGYVGSYNA

-211 SGIVDDLDEYH
+211 SGITEDLDAYH
-222 YHDLNMA
+222 YMDLSMRP
-229 KTTTWPYDKNPWST
+229 TTTWPYDQNPWSK
-243 DETVVGNTVRDLI
+243 DDTVVGNTVRDLI
-256 DTNKKGIKHD
+256 SYNRKGIKHD
-266 ATITAVFNDKT
+266 ITITAVFNDKT
-277 SPNYALQ
+277 SPNYTLADDNWKIGMTVRPQ
-284 DSYWNIRMHVIF
+284 NGNQS
-296 QTQTIY
+296 IY
-302 YPTITGWD
+302 SANVTGWD

-317 VEFNDIP
+317 AEFNGAVT
-324 AADVLKSANECSIF
+324 AAELKDANTYFIS
-338 MPIGKS
+338 MPIGMD
-344 GNTGKTAPGLAIN
+344 GGTIRTAPGLTVE
-357 FTDDAPKY
+357 FTDENPNY
-365 TYKDENKLE
+365 TYGIGDTQGLSPDTYHVGN
-374 YGFGQY
+374 
-380 TIDDFA
+380 FA

-416 LTAEHGAVQYL
+416 LTAEHGAVQYF

-457 KLLKWIINGAEYPA
+457 KLLKWIINGTEYPA

-509 NLLELTPFVTLA
+509 DLLKVTLFVNLA

-536 VVVTFNNVGTLPQ
+536 VVVTFNNVGTLPR

-556 LNKDSYAPDGTSLSF
+556 LNEVSYAPDGTSLSF
-571 GGRETGEKGSWLS
+571 GGRETGEKGSWLG

-686 KFFIIKAKFAK
+686 KFFIIKAKFTK

-720 AESKTVAAGGSVSIT
+720 AESKTVAAGESVSLT
-735 NVPGEKSKFVAW
+735 NVPGEKSKFVRW
-747 HVEYEKAEGKFM
+747 HVDYEKAEGKFM
-759 PAEEGRHYA
+759 PAEEGRHYT
-768 LGAGESLT
+768 LGEGASYT

-783 AKEYNLRVY
+783 AKEYNIKVY
-792 PEFERTYSI
+792 PEFEPTYSI
-801 TLQQAEGGKASFAKP
+801 TLQQAEGGKASFAEP
-816 ISAIG
+816 VSAIG
-821 KDTVSGLTK
+821 KDAVSGLTK
-830 DSAEVTW
+830 DSAAVTW
-837 EIDSTEAGYKF
+837 EREVETGYKF
-848 SSWGIEYFDTAK
+848 VKWGIEYFDTAK
-860 NEWVTDT
+860 NEWVADP
-867 TGSSQFERFNYWTP
+867 TGGGSTAIYRYWTP

-886 RTQRSMSAKVTKY
+886 RMRPSMSVKVTEY
-899 DLRITPQFAKG
+899 DLRITPQFSKG
-910 NIVEAV
+910 LTVEAV

-924 AEVTGDADGYFYK
+924 AEVTGDTDGYFYK
-937 YSNSAQLKATAA
+937 NQYAKLKAAAA

-959 EYKQEDGTY
+959 EYKQEDGIY
-968 APAELMKQYS
+968 APAVAGTHYRAIIG
-978 SASGNENT
+978 SADTAEITAAVLDHS
-986 PNMSI
+986 
-991 NVMGYDLR
+991 LR

-1019 AEFVGVTPDADN
+1019 AEFVGVTPDANN

-1052 EGYVFGGWNVVDAET
+1052 EGYVFGGWEVVDAET

-1319 TFSAEQAATLYELP
+1319 TFSEEEAATLYELP
-1333 FTATDANGNVKKGV
+1333 FTATDANGNVKNGV
-1347 IRFTP
+1347 IRFAP

-1418 FNVPEKFFTIKARFE
+1418 FTVPEKFFTIKAR
-1433 VAAKQLYVELA
+1433 
-1444 QGEHGTAEFVGV
+1444 
-1456 TPDANNRVY
+1456 
-1465 GPDDSTGNIV
+1465 
-1475 ATVKATPE
+1475 
-1483 EGYAFGGWTILNADT
+1483 
-1498 GKKAVGLMG
+1498 
-1507 GQYGN
+1507 
-1512 YFLEDGESEASNP
+1512 
-1525 LRIGFSKHSSANFHV
+1525 
-1540 NLKLVPVFGKEMK
+1540 
-1553 VTVASDNSEYG
+1553 
-1564 TVTPEGENIVSSVGG
+1564 
-1579 KLDFGAKPAEDCL
+1579 
-1592 FMGWEI
+1592 
-1598 TYADGTEIPEKEK
+1598 
-1611 DNLFSFNTN
+1611 
-1620 STDNDATGDNNQ
+1620 
-1632 LTIFS
+1632 
-1637 CEKDLKLTAH
+1637 
-1647 FVKKGEPNFVRYN
+1647 
-1660 SHKSD
+1660 
-1665 RGSMQA
+1665 
-1671 PRVTVFAPN
+1671 
-1680 MTLPSSYTGWSND
+1680 
-1693 VSEPIV
+1693 
-1699 IIFDAPAMQ
+1699 
-1708 SKSGL
+1708 
-1713 RLFYRYKSTDLT
+1713 
-1725 AAGVTFNLGEGTEHD
+1725 
-1740 ASRDTTKYYVYN
+1740 
-1752 ITAEEAATLYELPFT
+1752 
-1767 ATDANGNVKKGVI
+1767 
-1780 RFTPARRALIE
+1780 
-1791 AENGAVSYND
+1791 
-1801 ATYAAGSIIDFPAG
+1801 
-1815 EATIT
+1815 
-1820 AAANEGYAF
+1820 
-1829 AGWEIEGVELSEEQ
+1829 
-1843 AKSETLTFN
+1843 
-1852 VPEKF
+1852 
-1857 FTIKAKF
+1857 F

-2126 LGTGSATITAA
+2126 LGTDSATITAA

-2352 LVMKRTDAGNGKE
+2352 LVMKRTDAGDGKE
-2365 EVVRHENDG
+2365 EVVRHENGG

-2449 DTEGYVTITA
+2449 DAEGYVTITA

-2522 HAEIK
+2522 RAEIK

-2555 DGYVFVRWQVEM
+2555 DGYVFVRWQVEK
-2567 NNSIIDPDSW
+2567 NYSIIDQDSW
-2577 VGEKFTEDEQ
+2577 VGEKFTEEEQ
-2587 ARLLARNTSLSE
+2587 ARLLALVTSLSE
-2599 SDISEAKLD
+2599 NDIREAKLD
-2608 FTLEGSGA
+2608 FTLEDGLYA
-2616 YGLRLTPLFGLDA
+2616 LRLTPLFGLDA

-2705 IRPLRSS
+2705 IRPLRTS
-2712 TQDMTVKGIFI
+2712 TQDMTVKGIFPE
-2723 DYQPVHGTVKGHGY
+2723 YQPVHGTVKGHGY

-2770 DTHFVFWFFS
+2770 NAHFVYWFFS
-2780 NYVMNNE
+2780 DYVMNNE

-2794 RIDVQLLERDFDI
+2794 RIDVQLLERDFEI
-2807 NVVMGY
+2807 NVTMGY
-2813 YVDYRIMC
+2813 QVNYRIMC
-2821 DGVDITNSDDWANS
+2821 DGKDITRSDDWASAGTAN
-2835 IGPSIYNLQG
+2835 IYALQG
-2845 RYGYDI
+2845 LYGYNR

-2862 NYSEITSSGNHT
+2862 NYSEIAKAASRS
-2874 NYVAPGDG
+2874 YVIPGDG
-2882 MIFWFDE
+2882 VIFWLNE

-2894 GNVGDGRV
+2894 GAINGRI
-2902 KYVYDSVTTEPA
+2902 KYVYDSITVEPA
-2914 AEEIGITKELIDKQY
+2914 AEEIGVTKELIDKQY
-2929 SGRTDKSDE
+2929 GAYEDKSDE

-3036 IDSAALTAV
+3036 VDSAALTAV
-3045 FEEDTNPVAQAL
+3045 FEEDTNPVAQAI

-3084 SVTVSLGDL
+3084 SVTVSLGDV
-3093 DDYYEFDHWEITRDS
+3093 DDYYAFDHWEITRDS

-3119 YNESVTF
+3119 YGKSVTF
-3126 VVPNGSVSV
+3126 VVPNSPVTV

-3140 QRAIEVTWMYYV
+3140 AKSVNVAWRFMI
-3152 KKGENSYVSSS
+3152 KKGNNTYVGSSA
-3163 VTTPYM
+3163 TTPYM

-3179 YQDPNSKTTVVKGD
+3179 LQDPNSKITVVKGD

-3199 KLKDANKYIL
+3199 KLKDPNKYIL
-3209 EKIWLVSSGTMVQNY
+3209 EKIWLDLSGTTAKNY
-3224 DDYNGEYT
+3224 YDYKGEYT
-3232 VTSWKYKGKNIYQLT
+3232 LTSWKHNGKAIYQFL
-3247 INAYFDTNNGDI
+3247 INVGFDMNDGDI

-3284 DSIVKLT
+3284 DSVVKLT
-3291 AKPEENYRLK
+3291 AKPEENYKLK

-3310 NAVDVTVDDSDAN
+3310 NAVDVAVDDSDAN

-3342 TDVRGAEMLAVDIL
+3342 TDASGAEMLAVDIL

-3472 EANIKFTSSEGGSC
+3472 EANIKFTASEGGSC

-3494 AAEPAIDTEGRGMSI
+3494 AAEPSIDTEGRGMSI

-3546 IPAFSSGEEEG
+3546 IPAFSSGEDDG

-3597 AGSLTYTE
+3597 VGSLTYTE

-3648 VIDGIPGTIDASG
+3648 VIDGIPGTIDVGG

-3687 MTPASGE
+3687 MTPASSE

-3710 GTVKLYTVTVQL
+3710 GTVKTYTATVYVQS
-3722 QNAGAADELW
+3722 GTAADQMW
-3732 DKLTDPSQTLP
+3732 GKLTDFYNQVP
-3743 WWKYAEQQ
+3743 WWKYAEHQQ
-3751 RNSGYYP
+3751 SYGKYP

>member
-29 NKTIVINTDGVENGT
+29 NMTLMINTEGIENGT
-44 VEIVSIPDDA
+44 VEIVSIPDGA

-59 KITGLTAK
+59 TVTGLTAK
-67 TGFISIKATPKEG
+67 TSFVTVKATPKEG
-80 YEFINWTARFTMN
+80 YEFLNWTVKISP
-93 NGKTWVPKTTPNAH
+93 NGKNWLSTAKPNSG
-107 YVLKSGNTFGSNPM
+107 YVLKSGQTFASNPI
-121 EIAPGSVGSA
+121 EIANGPMA
-131 KAYLE
+131 KFLQ
-136 LTPNFGKPLKLAVES
+136 LTPNFGIPLKLAVES

-174 KGYVGSYTA
+174 KGYVGSYNA

-211 SGIVDDLDEYH
+211 SGITEDLDAYH
-222 YHDLNMA
+222 YMDLSMRP
-229 KTTTWPYDKNPWST
+229 TTTWPYDQNPWSK
-243 DETVVGNTVRDLI
+243 DDTVVGNTVRDLI
-256 DTNKKGIKHD
+256 SYNRKGIKHD
-266 ATITAVFNDKT
+266 ITITAVFNDKT
-277 SPNYALQ
+277 SPNYTLADDNWKIGMTVRPQ
-284 DSYWNIRMHVIF
+284 NGNQS
-296 QTQTIY
+296 IY
-302 YPTITGWD
+302 SANVTGWD

-317 VEFNDIP
+317 AEFNGAVT
-324 AADVLKSANECSIF
+324 AAELKDANTYFIS
-338 MPIGKS
+338 MPIGMDGGTIRTAS
-344 GNTGKTAPGLAIN
+344 GLTVE
-357 FTDDAPKY
+357 FTDEKPGY
-365 TYKDENKLE
+365 TYGVGDIQGLSPDTYHVGN
-374 YGFGQY
+374 
-380 TIDDFA
+380 FA

-402 KPGVIRLNF
+402 KPGVIRLNL
-411 KNRGK
+411 KNRGR

-665 AGWEIA
+665 AGWEIG
-671 GKEYSDNPLTIEADG
+671 GKEYSNNPLTIEADG
-686 KFFIIKAKFAK
+686 KFFIIKAKFTK

-711 AARFADDET
+711 VSRFADDET
-720 AESKTVAAGGSVSIT
+720 AESKTVAAGESVSLT
-735 NVPGEKSKFVAW
+735 NVPGEKSKFARW
-747 HVEYEKAEGKFM
+747 HVDYEKAEGKFM
-759 PAEEGRHYA
+759 PAEEGRHYT
-768 LGAGESLT
+768 LGEGASYT

-783 AKEYNLRVY
+783 TKEYNIKVY

-801 TLQQAEGGKASFAKP
+801 TLQQAEGGKASFAEP
-816 ISAIG
+816 VSAIG
-821 KDTVSGLTK
+821 KDAVSGLTK
-830 DSAEVTW
+830 DSNAVTW
-837 EIDSTEAGYKF
+837 EREVETGYRFVK
-848 SSWGIEYFDTAK
+848 WGIEYFDTAK
-860 NEWVTDT
+860 NEWVADP
-867 TGSSQFERFNYWTP
+867 TGGGSTAIYRYWTP

-886 RTQRSMSAKVTKY
+886 RMRPSMSVKVTEY
-899 DLRITPQFAKG
+899 DLRITPQFSKG
-910 NIVEAV
+910 LTVEAV

-924 AEVTGDADGYFYK
+924 AEVTGDTDGYFYK
-937 YSNSAQLKATAA
+937 NQYAKLKAAAA
-949 DGYNFGGWTI
+949 DGYSFGGWTI
-959 EYKQEDGTY
+959 EYKQEDGIY
-968 APAELMKQYS
+968 APAVAGTHYRAVIGSTDTAEITATVLDYS
-978 SASGNENT
+978 
-986 PNMSI
+986 
-991 NVMGYDLR
+991 LR

-1019 AEFVGVTPDADN
+1019 AEFVGVTPDANN

-1052 EGYVFGGWNVVDAET
+1052 EGYVFGGWDVVDAET

-1173 EIPDEEKG
+1173 AIPDAEKG

-1196 GDNNQLLTFNCEKDL
+1196 GDDNQLTIFECEKDL

-1319 TFSAEQAATLYELP
+1319 TFSEEEAATLYELP

-1347 IRFTP
+1347 IRFAP
-1352 ARRALIEAENGA
+1352 ARRALIEAETGA
-1364 VSYNDATYAAGSII
+1364 VSYNNATYAAGSII

-1433 VAAKQLYVELA
+1433 V
-1444 QGEHGTAEFVGV
+1444 
-1456 TPDANNRVY
+1456 
-1465 GPDDSTGNIV
+1465 
-1475 ATVKATPE
+1475 
-1483 EGYAFGGWTILNADT
+1483 
-1498 GKKAVGLMG
+1498 
-1507 GQYGN
+1507 
-1512 YFLEDGESEASNP
+1512 
-1525 LRIGFSKHSSANFHV
+1525 
-1540 NLKLVPVFGKEMK
+1540 
-1553 VTVASDNSEYG
+1553 
-1564 TVTPEGENIVSSVGG
+1564 
-1579 KLDFGAKPAEDCL
+1579 
-1592 FMGWEI
+1592 
-1598 TYADGTEIPEKEK
+1598 
-1611 DNLFSFNTN
+1611 
-1620 STDNDATGDNNQ
+1620 
-1632 LTIFS
+1632 
-1637 CEKDLKLTAH
+1637 
-1647 FVKKGEPNFVRYN
+1647 
-1660 SHKSD
+1660 
-1665 RGSMQA
+1665 
-1671 PRVTVFAPN
+1671 
-1680 MTLPSSYTGWSND
+1680 
-1693 VSEPIV
+1693 
-1699 IIFDAPAMQ
+1699 
-1708 SKSGL
+1708 
-1713 RLFYRYKSTDLT
+1713 
-1725 AAGVTFNLGEGTEHD
+1725 
-1740 ASRDTTKYYVYN
+1740 
-1752 ITAEEAATLYELPFT
+1752 
-1767 ATDANGNVKKGVI
+1767 
-1780 RFTPARRALIE
+1780 
-1791 AENGAVSYND
+1791 
-1801 ATYAAGSIIDFPAG
+1801 
-1815 EATIT
+1815 
-1820 AAANEGYAF
+1820 
-1829 AGWEIEGVELSEEQ
+1829 
-1843 AKSETLTFN
+1843 
-1852 VPEKF
+1852 
-1857 FTIKAKF
+1857 
-1864 EVENKVN
+1864 ENKVN

-1900 LVAARNPDGYE
+1900 LIAARNPNGYE

-1960 LQTSGRKYAIMPVK
+1960 LQPSSRKYAIMPVK

-1998 WNNNPNETLAVTI
+1998 WNNNPNEPLAVTI
-2011 TLNGFNDGGSL
+2011 TLDGFNDGGSL

-2041 PGASYVFPDMED
+2041 PGASYVFPGMED
-2053 TAGPVTSIGA
+2053 RAGTITGIGA

-2104 IEAENGAVEFDG
+2104 IDAENGAVEFGG

-2352 LVMKRTDAGNGKE
+2352 LAMKRTDAGDGKE
-2365 EVVRHENDG
+2365 EVVRHENGG

-2449 DTEGYVTITA
+2449 DAEGYVTITA

-2522 HAEIK
+2522 RAEIK

-2555 DGYVFVRWQVEM
+2555 DGYVFVRWQVEK
-2567 NNSIIDPDSW
+2567 NYSIIDQDSW
-2577 VGEKFTEDEQ
+2577 VGEKFTEEEQ
-2587 ARLLARNTSLSE
+2587 ARLLALVTSLSE
-2599 SDISEAKLD
+2599 NDIREAKLD
-2608 FTLEGSGA
+2608 FTLEDGLYA
-2616 YGLRLTPLFGLDA
+2616 LRLTPLFGLDA

-2705 IRPLRSS
+2705 IRPLRTS
-2712 TQDMTVKGIFI
+2712 TQDMTVKGIFPE
-2723 DYQPVHGTVKGHGY
+2723 YQPVHGTVKGHGY

-2770 DTHFVFWFFS
+2770 NAHFVYWFFS
-2780 NYVMNNE
+2780 DYVMNNE

-2794 RIDVQLLERDFDI
+2794 RIDVQLLERDFEI
-2807 NVVMGY
+2807 NVTMGY
-2813 YVDYRIMC
+2813 QVNYRIMC
-2821 DGVDITNSDDWANS
+2821 DGKDITRSDDWASAGTAN
-2835 IGPSIYNLQG
+2835 IYTLQG
-2845 RYGYDI
+2845 LYGYDR

-2862 NYSEITSSGNHT
+2862 NYSEIFKAASRS
-2874 NYVAPGDG
+2874 YVIPGDG
-2882 MIFWFDE
+2882 VIFWLNE

-2894 GNVGDGRV
+2894 GATNGRI
-2902 KYVYDSVTTEPA
+2902 KYVYDSITVEPA

-2929 SGRTDKSDE
+2929 GGYDDKSDE

-2948 ESDITIV
+2948 ESDITID

-3036 IDSAALTAV
+3036 VDSAALTAV
-3045 FEEDTNPVAQAL
+3045 FEEDTNPIAQAL
-3057 NLVVDPAGKANV
+3057 NLVVEPAGKANV

-3119 YNESVTF
+3119 YSESLTF
-3126 VVPNGSVSV
+3126 VVPNSPVTV

-3140 QRAIEVTWMYYV
+3140 AKSVNVAWRFMI
-3152 KKGENSYVSSS
+3152 KKGNNTYVGSSA
-3163 VTTPYM
+3163 TTPYM

-3179 YQDPNSKTTVVKGD
+3179 YQDPNSKITVVKGD

-3199 KLKDANKYIL
+3199 KLKDPNKYIL
-3209 EKIWLVSSGTMVQNY
+3209 EKIWLDLSGTTAKNY
-3224 DDYNGEYT
+3224 YDYKGEYT
-3232 VTSWKYKGKNIYQLT
+3232 LTSWKHNGKAIYQFL
-3247 INAYFDTNNGDI
+3247 INVGFDMNDGDI

-3284 DSIVKLT
+3284 DSVVKLT

-3342 TDVRGAEMLAVDIL
+3342 TDASGAEILAVDIL

-3366 GALAG
+3366 GTLAG

-3384 ATADGI
+3384 ATANGI

-3472 EANIKFTSSEGGSC
+3472 EANIKFTLSEGGSC

-3546 IPAFSSGEEEG
+3546 IPAFSSGEDDG

-3597 AGSLTYTE
+3597 VGSLTYTE

-3648 VIDGIPGTIDASG
+3648 VIDGILGTIDASG

-3682 VNIAE
+3682 VNIAK
-3687 MTPASGE
+3687 MTPASSE

-3722 QNAGAADELW
+3722 HNAGAANELW

>member
-29 NKTIVINTDGVENGT
+29 NMTLMINTEGIENGT
-44 VEIVSIPDDA
+44 VEIVSIPDGA
-54 TQDGN
+54 TQEGN
-59 KITGLTAK
+59 KVSGLAAK
-67 TGFISIKATPKEG
+67 TGFVTVKATPKEG
-80 YEFINWTARFTMN
+80 YEFLNWTVKISP
-93 NGKTWVPKTTPNAH
+93 NGTKWLSTAKPNSG
-107 YVLKSGNTFGSNPM
+107 YVLKSGQTFASNPI
-121 EIAPGSVGSA
+121 EIANGTMA
-131 KAYLE
+131 KFLQ
-136 LTPNFGKPLKLAVES
+136 LTPNFGIPLKLAVES

-174 KGYVGSYTA
+174 KGYVGSYNA

-194 SEKYQFVGWT
+194 SEKYQFVGWA

-211 SGIVDDLDEYH
+211 SGITEDLDPYH
-222 YHDLNMA
+222 YMDLSMRP
-229 KTTTWPYDKNPWST
+229 TTTWPYDQNPWSK
-243 DETVVGNTVRDLI
+243 DDTVVGNTVRDLI
-256 DTNKKGIKHD
+256 SYNRKGIKHD
-266 ATITAVFNDKT
+266 ITITAMFNDKT
-277 SPNYALQ
+277 SPNYTLADDNWKIGMTVRPQ
-284 DSYWNIRMHVIF
+284 NGNQS
-296 QTQTIY
+296 IY
-302 YPTITGWD
+302 SANVTGWD

-317 VEFNDIP
+317 AEFNGAVT
-324 AADVLKSANECSIF
+324 AAELKDANTYFIS
-338 MPIGKS
+338 MPIGMDGGTIRTAS
-344 GNTGKTAPGLAIN
+344 GLTVE
-357 FTDDAPKY
+357 FTDEKPGY
-365 TYKDENKLE
+365 TYGVGDIQGLSPDTYHVGN
-374 YGFGQY
+374 
-380 TIDDFA
+380 FA

-720 AESKTVAAGGSVSIT
+720 AESKTVAAGESVSIT
-735 NVPGEKSKFVAW
+735 NVPGEKSKFVRW
-747 HVEYEKAEGKFM
+747 HVDYEKAEGKFM

-801 TLQQAEGGKASFAKP
+801 TLQQAEGGKASFAEP
-816 ISAIG
+816 VSAIG
-821 KDTVSGLTK
+821 KDAVSGLTK
-830 DSAEVTW
+830 DSAAVTW
-837 EIDSTEAGYKF
+837 EREVETGYKF
-848 SSWGIEYFDTAK
+848 DKWGIEYFDTAK
-860 NEWVTDT
+860 NEWVADPTLA
-867 TGSSQFERFNYWTP
+867 GSFVTYRFWTP

-886 RTQRSMSAKVTKY
+886 RMRPSMSAKVTEY
-899 DLRITPQFAKG
+899 DLRITPQFSKG
-910 NIVEAV
+910 LTVEAV
-916 ADPAAGGT
+916 ADPAAGGKV
-924 AEVTGDADGYFYK
+924 EVTGGTDGYFYK
-937 YSNSAQLKATAA
+937 NQTAKLKATAT
-949 DGYNFGGWTI
+949 DGYAFGGWTI
-959 EYKQEDGTY
+959 EYKQEDGIY
-968 APAELMKQYS
+968 APAVAGTHYRAIIG
-978 SASGNENT
+978 SADTAEITAAVLDHS
-986 PNMSI
+986 
-991 NVMGYDLR
+991 LR

-1052 EGYVFGGWNVVDAET
+1052 EGYVFGGWDVVDAET

-1181 NMFMFNVNTVNNDET
+1181 NMFMFYVNTVNNDET

-1319 TFSAEQAATLYELP
+1319 TFSEEEAATLYELP

-1433 VAAKQLYVELA
+1433 VENKVNVTLGVNEATYGTLTSESNLTGLKKGDKVELVA
-1444 QGEHGTAEFVGV
+1444 ARNPDGYEDFLLWHISGTEGTDYTIDNDPEVPGKATLTVLGTKDISVMAVFRGKVVGLQTSGRKYAIMPVKHGQRLIITYLGHQDVKVGV
-1456 TPDANNRVY
+1456 TEVTGWNNNPNETLAVTITLNGFNDGGSLVVLKKYMGMMRDNAPDILAPGASYVFPDMEDTA
-1465 GPDDSTGNIV
+1465 GPVTSIGAMYLHFTNGWDRTKTYHFSIVDESGNV
-1475 ATVKATPE
+1475 
-1483 EGYAFGGWTILNADT
+1483 
-1498 GKKAVGLMG
+1498 
-1507 GQYGN
+1507 
-1512 YFLEDGESEASNP
+1512 
-1525 LRIGFSKHSSANFHV
+1525 
-1540 NLKLVPVFGKEMK
+1540 LK
-1553 VTVASDNSEYG
+1553 NG
-1564 TVTPEGENIVSSVGG
+1564 TVE
-1579 KLDFGAKPAEDCL
+1579 FRAK
-1592 FMGWEI
+1592 
-1598 TYADGTEIPEKEK
+1598 
-1611 DNLFSFNTN
+1611 
-1620 STDNDATGDNNQ
+1620 
-1632 LTIFS
+1632 
-1637 CEKDLKLTAH
+1637 
-1647 FVKKGEPNFVRYN
+1647 
-1660 SHKSD
+1660 
-1665 RGSMQA
+1665 
-1671 PRVTVFAPN
+1671 
-1680 MTLPSSYTGWSND
+1680 
-1693 VSEPIV
+1693 
-1699 IIFDAPAMQ
+1699 
-1708 SKSGL
+1708 GL
-1713 RLFYRYKSTDLT
+1713 AK
-1725 AAGVTFNLGEGTEHD
+1725 
-1740 ASRDTTKYYVYN
+1740 
-1752 ITAEEAATLYELPFT
+1752 
-1767 ATDANGNVKKGVI
+1767 
-1780 RFTPARRALIE
+1780 IE
-1791 AENGAVSYND
+1791 AENGAVEFDSTKYNN
-1801 ATYAAGSIIDFPAG
+1801 G
-1815 EATIT
+1815 EKVYLGTDSATIT

-1843 AKSETLTFN
+1843 AKSETLTFT

-1882 TLTSESNLTGLKK
+1882 TLTSESNLTGLKN

-2104 IEAENGAVEFDG
+2104 IEAENGAVEFNG

-2365 EVVRHENDG
+2365 EVVRHENGG

-2449 DTEGYVTITA
+2449 DAEGYVTITA

-2501 VIQPQFAGD
+2501 MIQPQFAGD

-2522 HAEIK
+2522 RAEFK

-2532 VEGGEANGIA
+2532 VEGGEADGIA

-2555 DGYVFVRWQVEM
+2555 DGYVFVRWQVEK
-2567 NNSIIDPDSW
+2567 NYSIIDQDSW
-2577 VGEKFTEDEQ
+2577 VGEKFTEEEQ
-2587 ARLLARNTSLSE
+2587 ARLLALVTSLSE
-2599 SDISEAKLD
+2599 NDIREAKLD
-2608 FTLEGSGA
+2608 FTLEDGLYA
-2616 YGLRLTPLFGLDA
+2616 LRLTPLFGLDA

-2712 TQDMTVKGIFI
+2712 TQDMTVKGIFLE
-2723 DYQPVHGTVKGHGY
+2723 YQPVHGTVKGHGY

-2770 DTHFVFWFFS
+2770 NAHFVYWFFS
-2780 NYVMNNE
+2780 DYVMNNE

-2794 RIDVQLLERDFDI
+2794 RIDVQLLERDFEI
-2807 NVVMGY
+2807 NVTMGY
-2813 YVDYRIMC
+2813 QVNYRIMC
-2821 DGVDITNSDDWANS
+2821 DGKDITRSDDWASAGTAN
-2835 IGPSIYNLQG
+2835 IYALQG
-2845 RYGYDI
+2845 LYGYNR

-2862 NYSEITSSGNHT
+2862 NYSEIAKAASRS
-2874 NYVAPGDG
+2874 YVIPGDG
-2882 MIFWFDE
+2882 VIFWLNE

-2894 GNVGDGRV
+2894 GAINGRI
-2902 KYVYDSVTTEPA
+2902 KYVYDSITVEPA

-2929 SGRTDKSDE
+2929 GGYDDKSDE

-2948 ESDITIV
+2948 ESDITID
-2955 INVRRIG
+2955 INIRRIG

-3024 QKLSSSLNLRVG
+3024 QKLSSSLTIKVG
-3036 IDSAALTAV
+3036 VDSAALTAM

-3057 NLVVDPAGKANV
+3057 NLVVEPEGKANV

-3113 ITSAAS
+3113 ITSAEC
-3119 YNESVTF
+3119 YGESLTF
-3126 VVPNGSVSV
+3126 VMPNGSVSV

-3140 QRAIEVTWMYYV
+3140 QKAISVVWRYLM
-3152 KKGENSYVSSS
+3152 KKGDNVYTGSS

-3169 ADISIWKNGV
+3169 ADMSIWKNGV
-3179 YQDPNSKTTVVKGD
+3179 LQDPNSKITVVKGD

-3199 KLKDANKYIL
+3199 KLKDPNKYIL
-3209 EKIWLVSSGTMVQNY
+3209 EKIWLDLSGTTAKNY
-3224 DDYNGEYT
+3224 YDYKGEYT
-3232 VTSWKYKGKNIYQLT
+3232 LTSWKHNGKAIYQFL
-3247 INAYFDTNNGDI
+3247 INVGFDMNDGDI

-3284 DSIVKLT
+3284 DSVVKLT
-3291 AKPEENYRLK
+3291 AKPEENYKLK

-3310 NAVDVTVDDSDAN
+3310 NAVDVAVDDSDAN

-3366 GALAG
+3366 GTLAG

-3384 ATADGI
+3384 STADGI

-3546 IPAFSSGEEEG
+3546 IPAFSSGEDDG

-3597 AGSLTYTE
+3597 VGSLTYTE

-3648 VIDGIPGTIDASG
+3648 VIDGIPGTIDVGG

-3722 QNAGAADELW
+3722 HNAGAADELW

>member
-22 AQVLAAG
+22 TQALAAG
-29 NKTIVINTDGVENGT
+29 NMTLMINTEGIENGT
-44 VEIVSIPDDA
+44 VEIVSIPDGA
-54 TQDGN
+54 TQEGN
-59 KITGLTAK
+59 KVSGLTAK
-67 TGFISIKATPKEG
+67 TGFVTVKATPKEG
-80 YEFINWTARFTMN
+80 YEFLNWTVKIST
-93 NGKTWVPKTTPNAH
+93 NGTKWLSTAKPNSG
-107 YVLKSGNTFGSNPM
+107 YVLKSGQTFASNPI
-121 EIAPGSVGSA
+121 EIANGTMA
-131 KAYLE
+131 KFLQ
-136 LTPNFGKPLKLAVES
+136 LTPNFGIPLKLAVES

-174 KGYVGSYTA
+174 KGYVGSYNA

-211 SGIVDDLDEYH
+211 SGITEDLDAYH
-222 YHDLNMA
+222 YMDLSMRP
-229 KTTTWPYDKNPWST
+229 TTTWPYDQNPWSK
-243 DETVVGNTVRDLI
+243 DDTVVGNTVRDLI
-256 DTNKKGIKHD
+256 SYNRKGIKHD
-266 ATITAVFNDKT
+266 ITITAVFNDKT
-277 SPNYALQ
+277 SPNYTLADDNWKIGMTVRPQ
-284 DSYWNIRMHVIF
+284 NGNQS
-296 QTQTIY
+296 IY
-302 YPTITGWD
+302 SANVTGWD

-317 VEFNDIP
+317 AEFNGAVT
-324 AADVLKSANECSIF
+324 AAELKDANTYFIS
-338 MPIGKS
+338 MPIGMDGGTIRTAS
-344 GNTGKTAPGLAIN
+344 GLTVE
-357 FTDDAPKY
+357 FTDEKPGY
-365 TYKDENKLE
+365 TYGVGDIQGLSPDTYHVGN
-374 YGFGQY
+374 
-380 TIDDFA
+380 FA

-457 KLLKWIINGAEYPA
+457 KLLKWIINGTEYPA

-571 GGRETGEKGSWLS
+571 DGRETGEKGSWLS

-665 AGWEIA
+665 AGWEIG
-671 GKEYSDNPLTIEADG
+671 GKGYSDNPLTIEADG

-759 PAEEGRHYA
+759 PAEEGRHYT
-768 LGAGESLT
+768 LGEGASYT

-792 PEFERTYSI
+792 PEFEPTYSI
-801 TLQQAEGGKASFAKP
+801 TLQQAEGGKASFAEP
-816 ISAIG
+816 VSAIG
-821 KDTVSGLTK
+821 KDAVSGLTK
-830 DSAEVTW
+830 DSAAVTW
-837 EIDSTEAGYKF
+837 EREVETGYKF
-848 SSWGIEYFDTAK
+848 VKWGIEYFDTAK
-860 NEWVTDT
+860 NEWVADP
-867 TGSSQFERFNYWTP
+867 TGGGSTAIYRYWTP

-886 RTQRSMSAKVTKY
+886 RMRPSMSVKVTEY
-899 DLRITPQFAKG
+899 DLRITPQFSKG
-910 NIVEAV
+910 LTVEAV

-924 AEVTGDADGYFYK
+924 AEVTGDTDGYFYK
-937 YSNSAQLKATAA
+937 NQYAKLKAAAA

-968 APAELMKQYS
+968 APAVAGTHYRAIIG
-978 SASGNENT
+978 SADTAEITAAVLDHS
-986 PNMSI
+986 
-991 NVMGYDLR
+991 LR

-1019 AEFVGVTPDADN
+1019 AEFVGVTPDANN

-1052 EGYVFGGWNVVDAET
+1052 EGYVFGGWEVVDAET
-1067 GNSVM
+1067 GDM
-1072 PSEPG
+1072 MFPSEPD
-1077 FDFYYEI
+1077 FDFHYEI
-1084 ADGGTVASNPMG
+1084 ADGGTVASNPMS
-1096 VGFSKSEMDRYHV
+1096 VGFSKSGMDSYHV

-1116 FGKGIKVIVGSDNS
+1116 FGKGIKVTVGSDNS

-1148 RLDFSAKPAEGCM
+1148 RLDFSAKPADGCL

-1173 EIPDEEKG
+1173 AIPDAEKG

-1196 GDNNQLLTFNCEKDL
+1196 GDDNQLTIFECEKDL

-1230 NSYHAGCLMM
+1230 DSYHAGCRM
-1240 PESTIYA
+1240 PLEIDLSDKTSTRIY
-1247 PGRTVPSSFT
+1247 PSSVT
-1257 GWSNDLSEPI
+1257 GWSNDLSELF
-1267 VITFNAAA
+1267 VITFDVAAP
-1275 QADKAVSIFYR
+1275 ADESVMICYR
-1286 YRYTVLAAP
+1286 YRFTDLAAP

-1300 FGEGT
+1300 YGEGT
-1305 EHSNASDSTRSYKY
+1305 EKGSSTGGSTIGYNY
-1319 TFSAEQAATLYELP
+1319 YFTEEQAATLYELP

-1418 FNVPEKFFTIKARFE
+1418 FT
-1433 VAAKQLYVELA
+1433 
-1444 QGEHGTAEFVGV
+1444 
-1456 TPDANNRVY
+1456 
-1465 GPDDSTGNIV
+1465 
-1475 ATVKATPE
+1475 
-1483 EGYAFGGWTILNADT
+1483 
-1498 GKKAVGLMG
+1498 
-1507 GQYGN
+1507 
-1512 YFLEDGESEASNP
+1512 
-1525 LRIGFSKHSSANFHV
+1525 
-1540 NLKLVPVFGKEMK
+1540 
-1553 VTVASDNSEYG
+1553 
-1564 TVTPEGENIVSSVGG
+1564 
-1579 KLDFGAKPAEDCL
+1579 
-1592 FMGWEI
+1592 
-1598 TYADGTEIPEKEK
+1598 
-1611 DNLFSFNTN
+1611 
-1620 STDNDATGDNNQ
+1620 
-1632 LTIFS
+1632 
-1637 CEKDLKLTAH
+1637 
-1647 FVKKGEPNFVRYN
+1647 
-1660 SHKSD
+1660 
-1665 RGSMQA
+1665 
-1671 PRVTVFAPN
+1671 
-1680 MTLPSSYTGWSND
+1680 
-1693 VSEPIV
+1693 
-1699 IIFDAPAMQ
+1699 
-1708 SKSGL
+1708 
-1713 RLFYRYKSTDLT
+1713 
-1725 AAGVTFNLGEGTEHD
+1725 
-1740 ASRDTTKYYVYN
+1740 
-1752 ITAEEAATLYELPFT
+1752 
-1767 ATDANGNVKKGVI
+1767 
-1780 RFTPARRALIE
+1780 
-1791 AENGAVSYND
+1791 
-1801 ATYAAGSIIDFPAG
+1801 
-1815 EATIT
+1815 
-1820 AAANEGYAF
+1820 
-1829 AGWEIEGVELSEEQ
+1829 
-1843 AKSETLTFN
+1843 

-1960 LQTSGRKYAIMPVK
+1960 LQPSSRKYAIMPVK

-2126 LGTGSATITAA
+2126 LGTDSATITAA

-2352 LVMKRTDAGNGKE
+2352 LVMKRTDAGDGKE
-2365 EVVRHENDG
+2365 EVVRHEDGG

-2449 DTEGYVTITA
+2449 DAEGYVTITA

-2522 HAEIK
+2522 RAEFK

-2532 VEGGEANGIA
+2532 VEGGEADGIA

-2555 DGYVFVRWQVEM
+2555 DGYVFVRWQVEK
-2567 NNSIIDPDSW
+2567 NYSIIDQDSW
-2577 VGEKFTEDEQ
+2577 VGEKFTEEEQ
-2587 ARLLARNTSLSE
+2587 ARLLALVTSLSE
-2599 SDISEAKLD
+2599 NDIREAKLD
-2608 FTLEGSGA
+2608 FTLEGGIYA
-2616 YGLRLTPLFGLDA
+2616 LRLTPLFGLDA

-2644 TISSEDDLTDVRW
+2644 TLSSEDDLTDVRW

-2705 IRPLRSS
+2705 IRPLRTG
-2712 TQDMTVKGIFI
+2712 TQDMTVKGIFPE
-2723 DYQPVHGTVKGHGY
+2723 YQPVHGTVKGHGY

-2765 KPDNA
+2765 KPDDANA
-2770 DTHFVFWFFS
+2770 HFVYWFFS
-2780 NYVMNNE
+2780 DYVMNNE

-2794 RIDVQLLERDFDI
+2794 RIDVQLLERDFEI
-2807 NVVMGY
+2807 NVTMGY
-2813 YVDYRIMC
+2813 QVNYRIMC
-2821 DGVDITNSDDWANS
+2821 DGKDITRSDDWASAGTAN
-2835 IGPSIYNLQG
+2835 IYALQG
-2845 RYGYDI
+2845 LYGYDR

-2862 NYSEITSSGNHT
+2862 NYSEIFKAASRS
-2874 NYVAPGDG
+2874 YVIPGDG
-2882 MIFWFDE
+2882 VIFWLNE

-2894 GNVGDGRV
+2894 GATNGRI
-2902 KYVYDSVTTEPA
+2902 KYVYDSITVEPA

-2929 SGRTDKSDE
+2929 GGYDDKSDE

-2948 ESDITIV
+2948 ESDITID
-2955 INVRRIG
+2955 INIRRIG

-2987 DGYYREGIYLRI
+2987 DGYYREGAYLRI

-3024 QKLSSSLNLRVG
+3024 QKLSSSLNLKVG
-3036 IDSAALTAV
+3036 ADSAALTAV

-3057 NLVVDPAGKANV
+3057 NLVVEPAGKANV
-3069 LVNGAKGVTGAFEGE
+3069 LVNGTKGVTGAFEGE
-3084 SVTVSLGDL
+3084 SVTVSLGDV
-3093 DDYYEFDHWEITRDS
+3093 DDYYAFDHWEITRDS

-3126 VVPNGSVSV
+3126 VVPNSPVTV

-3140 QRAIEVTWMYYV
+3140 AKSVNVAWRFMI
-3152 KKGENSYVSSS
+3152 KKGNNTYVGSSA
-3163 VTTPYM
+3163 TTPYM

-3179 YQDPNSKTTVVKGD
+3179 LQDPNSKITVVKGD

-3199 KLKDANKYIL
+3199 KLKDPNKYIL
-3209 EKIWLVSSGTMVQNY
+3209 EKIWLDLSGTTAKNY
-3224 DDYNGEYT
+3224 YDYKGEYT
-3232 VTSWKYKGKNIYQLT
+3232 LTSWKHNGKAIYQFL
-3247 INAYFDTNNGDI
+3247 INVGFDMNDGDI

-3284 DSIVKLT
+3284 DSVVKLT

-3329 PAADVTVTAEFEQ
+3329 PAADVTITAEFEQ
-3342 TDVRGAEMLAVDIL
+3342 TDVRGAEILAVDIL

-3546 IPAFSSGEEEG
+3546 IPAFSSGEDDG

-3597 AGSLTYTE
+3597 VGSLTYTE

>member
-29 NKTIVINTDGVENGT
+29 NMTLMINTEGIENGT
-44 VEIVSIPDDA
+44 VEIVSIPDGA

-59 KITGLTAK
+59 TVTGLTAK
-67 TGFISIKATPKEG
+67 TSFVTVKATPKEG
-80 YEFINWTARFTMN
+80 YEFLNWTVKISP
-93 NGKTWVPKTTPNAH
+93 NGKKWLSTAKPNSG
-107 YVLKSGNTFGSNPM
+107 YVLKSGQTFASNPI
-121 EIAPGSVGSA
+121 EIANGPMA
-131 KAYLE
+131 KFLQ
-136 LTPNFGKPLKLAVES
+136 LTPNFGIPLKLAVES

-174 KGYVGSYTA
+174 KGYVGSYNA

-211 SGIVDDLDEYH
+211 SGITEDLDAYH
-222 YHDLNMA
+222 YMDLSMRP
-229 KTTTWPYDKNPWST
+229 TTTWPYDQNPWSK
-243 DETVVGNTVRDLI
+243 DDTVVGNTVRDLI
-256 DTNKKGIKHD
+256 SYNRKGIKHD
-266 ATITAVFNDKT
+266 ITITAVFNDKT
-277 SPNYALQ
+277 SPNYTLADDNWKIGMTVRPQ
-284 DSYWNIRMHVIF
+284 NGNQS
-296 QTQTIY
+296 IY
-302 YPTITGWD
+302 SANVTGWD

-317 VEFNDIP
+317 AEFNGAVT
-324 AADVLKSANECSIF
+324 AAELKDANTYFIS
-338 MPIGKS
+338 MPIGMDGGTIRTAS
-344 GNTGKTAPGLAIN
+344 GLTVE
-357 FTDDAPKY
+357 FTDEKPGY
-365 TYKDENKLE
+365 TYGVGDIQGLSPTTYHVGN
-374 YGFGQY
+374 
-380 TIDDFA
+380 FA

-457 KLLKWIINGAEYPA
+457 KLLKWIINGTEYPA

-665 AGWEIA
+665 AGWEIG
-671 GKEYSDNPLTIEADG
+671 GKEYSNNPLTIEADG
-686 KFFIIKAKFAK
+686 KFFIIKAKFTK

-711 AARFADDET
+711 VSRFADDET
-720 AESKTVAAGGSVSIT
+720 AESKTVAAGESVSLT
-735 NVPGEKSKFVAW
+735 NVPGEKSKFARW
-747 HVEYEKAEGKFM
+747 HVDYEKAEGKFM
-759 PAEEGRHYA
+759 PAEEGRHYT
-768 LGAGESLT
+768 LGEGASYT

-783 AKEYNLRVY
+783 TKEYNIKVY

-801 TLQQAEGGKASFAKP
+801 TLQQAEGGKASFAEP
-816 ISAIG
+816 VSAIG
-821 KDTVSGLTK
+821 KDAVSGLTK
-830 DSAEVTW
+830 DSNAVTW
-837 EIDSTEAGYKF
+837 EREVETGYRFDK
-848 SSWGIEYFDTAK
+848 WGIEYFDTAK
-860 NEWVTDT
+860 NEWVADP
-867 TGSSQFERFNYWTP
+867 TGGGSTAIYRYWTP

-886 RTQRSMSAKVTKY
+886 RMRPSMSVKVTEY
-899 DLRITPQFAKG
+899 DLRITPQFSKG
-910 NIVEAV
+910 LTVEAV

-924 AEVTGDADGYFYK
+924 AEVTGDTDGYFYK
-937 YSNSAQLKATAA
+937 NQYAKLKAAA
-949 DGYNFGGWTI
+949 TDGYAFGGWTI
-959 EYKQEDGTY
+959 EYRQEDGTY
-968 APAELMKQYS
+968 APAVAGTHYRAIIG
-978 SASGNENT
+978 SADTAEITAAVLDHS
-986 PNMSI
+986 
-991 NVMGYDLR
+991 LR
-999 FTAKFTKQLYVEL
+999 FTAKFT
-1012 AQGEHGT
+1012 
-1019 AEFVGVTPDADN
+1019 
-1031 RVYGPD
+1031 
-1037 DSTGNIVATVKATPE
+1037 
-1052 EGYVFGGWNVVDAET
+1052 
-1067 GNSVM
+1067 
-1072 PSEPG
+1072 
-1077 FDFYYEI
+1077 
-1084 ADGGTVASNPMG
+1084 
-1096 VGFSKSEMDRYHV
+1096 
-1109 NLKIKPV
+1109 
-1116 FGKGIKVIVGSDNS
+1116 
-1130 AYGTVTPEGEN
+1130 
-1141 IISGTNG
+1141 
-1148 RLDFSAKPAEGCM
+1148 
-1161 FMGWEV
+1161 
-1167 TYADGT
+1167 
-1173 EIPDEEKG
+1173 
-1181 NMFMFNVNTVNNDET
+1181 
-1196 GDNNQLLTFNCEKDL
+1196 
-1211 KLTAHFVK
+1211 
-1219 KGEPNFVRYNT
+1219 
-1230 NSYHAGCLMM
+1230 
-1240 PESTIYA
+1240 
-1247 PGRTVPSSFT
+1247 
-1257 GWSNDLSEPI
+1257 
-1267 VITFNAAA
+1267 
-1275 QADKAVSIFYR
+1275 
-1286 YRYTVLAAP
+1286 
-1295 DVSFD
+1295 
-1300 FGEGT
+1300 
-1305 EHSNASDSTRSYKY
+1305 
-1319 TFSAEQAATLYELP
+1319 
-1333 FTATDANGNVKKGV
+1333 
-1347 IRFTP
+1347 
-1352 ARRALIEAENGA
+1352 
-1364 VSYNDATYAAGSII
+1364 
-1378 DFPAGEATITA
+1378 
-1389 AANEGYAF
+1389 
-1397 AGWEIEGVE
+1397 
-1406 LSEEQAKSETIT
+1406 
-1418 FNVPEKFFTIKARFE
+1418 
-1433 VAAKQLYVELA
+1433 KQLYVELA

-1483 EGYAFGGWTILNADT
+1483 EGYVFGGWEVVNGETGNSVSPSETGYSFHYEIAD
-1498 GKKAVGLMG
+1498 G
-1507 GQYGN
+1507 GTV
-1512 YFLEDGESEASNP
+1512 ASNP
-1525 LRIGFSKHSSANFHV
+1525 MSVGFSKSEMDSYHV
-1540 NLKLVPVFGKEMK
+1540 NLKIKPVFGKGIK
-1553 VTVASDNSEYG
+1553 VTVGSDNSAYG
-1564 TVTPEGENIVSSVGG
+1564 TVTPEGENIISGTNG
-1579 KLDFGAKPAEDCL
+1579 RLDFSAKPADGCL
-1592 FMGWEI
+1592 FMGWEV
-1598 TYADGTEIPEKEK
+1598 TYADGTAIPDAEKG
-1611 DNLFSFNTN
+1611 NMFMFNVNTV
-1620 STDNDATGDNNQ
+1620 DNDETGDNNQ
-1632 LTIFS
+1632 LTIFE

-1660 SHKSD
+1660 SNSSYA
-1665 RGSMQA
+1665 GSKQI
-1671 PRVTVFAPN
+1671 PRVTVFAPG

-1699 IIFDAPAMQ
+1699 ITFDAPAME

-1713 RLFYRYKSTDLT
+1713 RLFYRFMSTDLT
-1725 AAGVTFNLGEGTEHD
+1725 AAGVTFDLGEGTENSNSS
-1740 ASRDTTKYYVYN
+1740 ASTKCFIYYF
-1752 ITAEEAATLYELPFT
+1752 TEEQAATLYELPFT

-1780 RFTPARRALIE
+1780 RFAPARRALIE
-1791 AENGAVSYND
+1791 AENGAVSYNN

-1829 AGWEIEGVELSEEQ
+1829 AGWEIEGVELTEEQ
-1843 AKSETLTFN
+1843 AKSATLTFT

-1864 EVENKVN
+1864 EAENKVN

-1974 HGQRLIITYL
+1974 HGQKLIITYL
-1984 GHQDVKVGVTEVTG
+1984 GHQDMKVGVTEVTG
-1998 WNNNPNETLAVTI
+1998 WNNNPNEPLAVTI
-2011 TLNGFNDGGSL
+2011 TLNDFINDGGDL

-2041 PGASYVFPDMED
+2041 PGASYVFPGMKD
-2053 TAGPVTSIGA
+2053 TATGVSVIG
-2063 MYLHFT
+2063 MMRMQFID
-2069 NGWDRTKTYHFSI
+2069 GWDRIKTYHFSI

-2104 IEAENGAVEFDG
+2104 IEAENGAVEFNG

-2126 LGTGSATITAA
+2126 LGTDSATITAA

-2365 EVVRHENDG
+2365 EVVRHENGG

-2449 DTEGYVTITA
+2449 DAEGYVTITA

-2522 HAEIK
+2522 RAEFK

-2532 VEGGEANGIA
+2532 VESGEADGIA

-2567 NNSIIDPDSW
+2567 NNSITDPDLW
-2577 VGEKFTEDEQ
+2577 VGEKFTEEEQ

-2599 SDISEAKLD
+2599 SDIREAKLD
-2608 FTLEGSGA
+2608 FTLEGGIYA
-2616 YGLRLTPLFGLDA
+2616 LRLTPLFGLDA

-2712 TQDMTVKGIFI
+2712 TQDMTVKGIFLE
-2723 DYQPVHGTVKGHGY
+2723 YQPVHGTVKGHGY

-2770 DTHFVFWFFS
+2770 NAHFVYWFFS

-2794 RIDVQLLERDFDI
+2794 RIDVQLLERDFEI
-2807 NVVMGY
+2807 NVTMGY
-2813 YVDYRIMC
+2813 QVNYRIMC
-2821 DGVDITNSDDWANS
+2821 DGKDITRSDDWASAGTAN
-2835 IGPSIYNLQG
+2835 IYALQG
-2845 RYGYDI
+2845 LYGYNR

-2862 NYSEITSSGNHT
+2862 NYSEIAKAASRS
-2874 NYVAPGDG
+2874 YVIPGDG
-2882 MIFWFDE
+2882 VIFWLNE

-2894 GNVGDGRV
+2894 GAINGRI
-2902 KYVYDSVTTEPA
+2902 KYVYDSITVEPA
-2914 AEEIGITKELIDKQY
+2914 AEEIGVTKELIDKQY
-2929 SGRTDKSDE
+2929 GAYEDKSDE

-3036 IDSAALTAV
+3036 VDSAALTAV
-3045 FEEDTNPVAQAL
+3045 FEEDTNPIAQAL

-3119 YNESVTF
+3119 YSESLTF
-3126 VVPNGSVSV
+3126 VMPNGSVTV

-3140 QRAIEVTWMYYV
+3140 AKSVNVAWRFMI
-3152 KKGENSYVSSS
+3152 KKGENTYVGSSA
-3163 VTTPYM
+3163 TTPYM

-3179 YQDPNSKTTVVKGD
+3179 YQDPNSKITVVKGD

-3199 KLKDANKYIL
+3199 KLKDPNKYIL
-3209 EKIWLVSSGTMVQNY
+3209 EKIWLDLSGTTAKNY
-3224 DDYNGEYT
+3224 YDYKGEYT
-3232 VTSWKYKGKNIYQLT
+3232 LTSWKHNGKAIYQFL
-3247 INAYFDTNNGDI
+3247 INVGFDMNDGDI

-3274 IECSSVYPLA
+3274 IECDSVYPLA
-3284 DSIVKLT
+3284 DSVVNLT

-3342 TDVRGAEMLAVDIL
+3342 TDASGAEILAVDIL

-3366 GALAG
+3366 GTLAG

-3546 IPAFSSGEEEG
+3546 IPAFSSGEDDG

-3597 AGSLTYTE
+3597 VGSLTYTE

-3648 VIDGIPGTIDASG
+3648 VIDGIPGTIDVGG

-3687 MTPASGE
+3687 MTPASSE

-3722 QNAGAADELW
+3722 HNAGAADELW

>member
-44 VEIVSIPDDA
+44 VEIVSIPDGA

-93 NGKTWVPKTTPNAH
+93 NGKTWVPKTTPNVH

-136 LTPNFGKPLKLAVES
+136 LTPNFGIPLKLAVES

-211 SGIVDDLDEYH
+211 SGIVDDLDVYH
-222 YHDLNMA
+222 YHDLGMS
-229 KTTTWPYDKNPWST
+229 KTTTWPYDKEPWST

-256 DTNKKGIKHD
+256 DYNRKGIKHD

-344 GNTGKTAPGLAIN
+344 GNTGKTAPGLVIS

-386 DVYEIH
+386 DAYEIH

-457 KLLKWIINGAEYPA
+457 KLLKWIINGTEYPA

-571 GGRETGEKGSWLS
+571 DGRETGEKGSWLS

-665 AGWEIA
+665 AGWEIS

-686 KFFIIKAKFAK
+686 KFFIIKAKFTK

-720 AESKTVAAGGSVSIT
+720 AESKTVAAGESVSLT
-735 NVPGEKSKFVAW
+735 NVPGEKSKFVRW
-747 HVEYEKAEGKFM
+747 HVDYEKAEGKFM
-759 PAEEGRHYA
+759 PAEEGRHYT
-768 LGAGESLT
+768 LGDDTSLS

-792 PEFERTYSI
+792 PEFEPTYSI
-801 TLQQAEGGKASFAKP
+801 TLQQAEGGKASFAWP
-816 ISAIG
+816 VSAIG
-821 KDTVSGLTK
+821 KDAVSGLTK
-830 DSAEVTW
+830 DSNAVTW
-837 EIDSTEAGYKF
+837 ELESTETGYRFVK
-848 SSWGIEYFDTAK
+848 WGIEYFDTAK
-860 NEWVTDT
+860 NEWVADPTLA
-867 TGSSQFERFNYWTP
+867 GSFVTYRFWTP

-886 RTQRSMSAKVTKY
+886 RTQRSMSAKVTEY
-899 DLRITPQFAKG
+899 DLRITPQFSKG
-910 NIVEAV
+910 LTVEAV
-916 ADPAAGGT
+916 ADPAAGGKVE
-924 AEVTGDADGYFYK
+924 ASGDTDGYFYT
-937 YSNSAQLKATAA
+937 NDMAFVTATAN
-949 DGYNFGGWTI
+949 DGYEFNGWTV

-968 APAELMKQYS
+968 APAELAKHYSPFGSLDDADLGVRMKDYS
-978 SASGNENT
+978 
-986 PNMSI
+986 
-991 NVMGYDLR
+991 LR

-1052 EGYVFGGWNVVDAET
+1052 EGYAFGGWTILNADT
-1067 GNSVM
+1067 GKKAVGLMGGQYGNYFLEDGE
-1072 PSEPG
+1072 SE
-1077 FDFYYEI
+1077 
-1084 ADGGTVASNPMG
+1084 ASNPLRI
-1096 VGFSKSEMDRYHV
+1096 GFSKHSSANFHV
-1109 NLKIKPV
+1109 NLKLVPV
-1116 FGKGIKVIVGSDNS
+1116 FGKEMKVTVASDNS
-1130 AYGTVTPEGEN
+1130 EYGTVTPEGEN
-1141 IISGTNG
+1141 IVSSVGG
-1148 RLDFSAKPAEGCM
+1148 KLDFGAKPAEGCM

-1319 TFSAEQAATLYELP
+1319 TFSE
-1333 FTATDANGNVKKGV
+1333 
-1347 IRFTP
+1347 
-1352 ARRALIEAENGA
+1352 
-1364 VSYNDATYAAGSII
+1364 
-1378 DFPAGEATITA
+1378 
-1389 AANEGYAF
+1389 
-1397 AGWEIEGVE
+1397 
-1406 LSEEQAKSETIT
+1406 
-1418 FNVPEKFFTIKARFE
+1418 
-1433 VAAKQLYVELA
+1433 
-1444 QGEHGTAEFVGV
+1444 
-1456 TPDANNRVY
+1456 
-1465 GPDDSTGNIV
+1465 
-1475 ATVKATPE
+1475 
-1483 EGYAFGGWTILNADT
+1483 
-1498 GKKAVGLMG
+1498 
-1507 GQYGN
+1507 
-1512 YFLEDGESEASNP
+1512 
-1525 LRIGFSKHSSANFHV
+1525 
-1540 NLKLVPVFGKEMK
+1540 
-1553 VTVASDNSEYG
+1553 
-1564 TVTPEGENIVSSVGG
+1564 
-1579 KLDFGAKPAEDCL
+1579 
-1592 FMGWEI
+1592 
-1598 TYADGTEIPEKEK
+1598 
-1611 DNLFSFNTN
+1611 
-1620 STDNDATGDNNQ
+1620 
-1632 LTIFS
+1632 
-1637 CEKDLKLTAH
+1637 
-1647 FVKKGEPNFVRYN
+1647 
-1660 SHKSD
+1660 
-1665 RGSMQA
+1665 
-1671 PRVTVFAPN
+1671 
-1680 MTLPSSYTGWSND
+1680 
-1693 VSEPIV
+1693 
-1699 IIFDAPAMQ
+1699 
-1708 SKSGL
+1708 
-1713 RLFYRYKSTDLT
+1713 
-1725 AAGVTFNLGEGTEHD
+1725 
-1740 ASRDTTKYYVYN
+1740 
-1752 ITAEEAATLYELPFT
+1752 EEAATLYELPFT
-1767 ATDANGNVKKGVI
+1767 ATDANGNVKNGVI
-1780 RFTPARRALIE
+1780 RFAPARRALIE
-1791 AENGAVSYND
+1791 AENGAVSYNN

-1843 AKSETLTFN
+1843 AKSETLTFT

-1857 FTIKAKF
+1857 FTIKARF

-2104 IEAENGAVEFDG
+2104 IDAENGAVEFDG

-2126 LGTGSATITAA
+2126 LGTDSATITAA

-2163 LTFTVPEKFFT
+2163 ITFTVPEKFFT

-2235 VTDTA
+2235 VTDTV

-2365 EVVRHENDG
+2365 EVVRHENGG

-2449 DTEGYVTITA
+2449 DAEGYVTITA

-2522 HAEIK
+2522 RAEFK

-2532 VEGGEANGIA
+2532 VESGEADGIA

-2599 SDISEAKLD
+2599 SDIREAKLD

-2644 TISSEDDLTDVRW
+2644 TISSKDDLTDVRW

-2695 MVEVDEYTMT
+2695 MVEADEYTMT

-2712 TQDMTVKGIFI
+2712 TQDMTVKGIFLE
-2723 DYQPVHGTVKGHGY
+2723 YQPVHGTVKGHGY

-2770 DTHFVFWFFS
+2770 DAHFVSWFFS

-2794 RIDVQLLERDFDI
+2794 RIDVQLLERDFEI
-2807 NVVMGY
+2807 NVTMGY
-2813 YVDYRIMC
+2813 QVNYRIMC
-2821 DGVDITNSDDWANS
+2821 DGKDITRSDDWASAGTAN
-2835 IGPSIYNLQG
+2835 IYALQG
-2845 RYGYDI
+2845 LYGYNR

-2862 NYSEITSSGNHT
+2862 NYSEIAKAASRS
-2874 NYVAPGDG
+2874 YVIPGDG
-2882 MIFWFDE
+2882 VIFWLNE

-2894 GNVGDGRV
+2894 GAINGRI
-2902 KYVYDSVTTEPA
+2902 KYVYDSITVEPA
-2914 AEEIGITKELIDKQY
+2914 AEEIGVTKELIDKQY
-2929 SGRTDKSDE
+2929 GAYEDKSDE

-2987 DGYYREGIYLRI
+2987 DGYYREGAYLRI

-3093 DDYYEFDHWEITRDS
+3093 DDYYAFDHWEITRDS

-3179 YQDPNSKTTVVKGD
+3179 LQDPNSKITVVKGD
-3193 TISFEV
+3193 TIGFEV

-3284 DSIVKLT
+3284 DSVVKLT

-3329 PAADVTVTAEFEQ
+3329 PAADVTITAEFEQ
-3342 TDVRGAEMLAVDIL
+3342 TDVRGAEILAVDIL

-3546 IPAFSSGEEEG
+3546 IPAFSSGEDDG

-3597 AGSLTYTE
+3597 VGSLTYTE

>member
-29 NKTIVINTDGVENGT
+29 NMTLMINTEGIENGT
-44 VEIVSIPDDA
+44 VEIVSIPDGA

-59 KITGLTAK
+59 TVTGLTAK
-67 TGFISIKATPKEG
+67 TSFVTVKATPKEG
-80 YEFINWTARFTMN
+80 YEFLNWTVKIST
-93 NGKTWVPKTTPNAH
+93 NGKKWLSTAKPNSG
-107 YVLKSGNTFGSNPM
+107 YVLKSGQTFASNPI
-121 EIAPGSVGSA
+121 EIANGPMA
-131 KAYLE
+131 KFLQ
-136 LTPNFGKPLKLAVES
+136 LTPNFGIPLKLAVES

-174 KGYVGSYTA
+174 KGYVGSYNA

-211 SGIVDDLDEYH
+211 SGITEDLDAYH
-222 YHDLNMA
+222 YMDLSMRP
-229 KTTTWPYDKNPWST
+229 TTTWPYDQNPWSK
-243 DETVVGNTVRDLI
+243 DDTVVGNTVRDLI
-256 DTNKKGIKHD
+256 SYNRKGIKHD
-266 ATITAVFNDKT
+266 ITITAVFNDKT
-277 SPNYALQ
+277 SPNYTLADDNWKIGMTVRPQ
-284 DSYWNIRMHVIF
+284 NGNQS
-296 QTQTIY
+296 IY
-302 YPTITGWD
+302 SANVTGWD

-317 VEFNDIP
+317 AEFNGAVT
-324 AADVLKSANECSIF
+324 AAELKDANTYFIS
-338 MPIGKS
+338 MPIGMDGGTIRTAS
-344 GNTGKTAPGLAIN
+344 GLTVE
-357 FTDDAPKY
+357 FTDEKPGY
-365 TYKDENKLE
+365 TYGVGDIQGLSPDTYHVGN
-374 YGFGQY
+374 
-380 TIDDFA
+380 FA

-457 KLLKWIINGAEYPA
+457 KLLKWIINGTEYPA

-571 GGRETGEKGSWLS
+571 DGRETGEKGSWLS

-711 AARFADDET
+711 VSRFADDET
-720 AESKTVAAGGSVSIT
+720 AESKTVAAGESVSLT
-735 NVPGEKSKFVAW
+735 NVPGKKSKFVAW

-759 PAEEGRHYA
+759 PAEEGRHYT
-768 LGAGESLT
+768 LGEGASYT

-783 AKEYNLRVY
+783 TKEYNIKVY
-792 PEFERTYSI
+792 PEFEPTYSI
-801 TLQQAEGGKASFAKP
+801 TLQQAEGGKASFAEP
-816 ISAIG
+816 VSAIG
-821 KDTVSGLTK
+821 KDAVSGLTK
-830 DSAEVTW
+830 DSAAVTW
-837 EIDSTEAGYKF
+837 EREVETGYRFVK
-848 SSWGIEYFDTAK
+848 WGIEYFDTAK
-860 NEWVTDT
+860 NEWVADP
-867 TGSSQFERFNYWTP
+867 TGGGSTAIYRYWTP

-886 RTQRSMSAKVTKY
+886 RMRPSMSAKVTEY
-899 DLRITPQFAKG
+899 DLRITPQFSKG
-910 NIVEAV
+910 LTVEAV

-924 AEVTGDADGYFYK
+924 AEVTGGTDGYFYK
-937 YSNSAQLKATAA
+937 NQTAKLKATAT
-949 DGYNFGGWTI
+949 DGYAFGGWTI
-959 EYKQEDGTY
+959 EYRQEDGTY
-968 APAELMKQYS
+968 APAVAGTHYRAIIG
-978 SASGNENT
+978 SADTAEITAAVLDHS
-986 PNMSI
+986 
-991 NVMGYDLR
+991 LR

-1019 AEFVGVTPDADN
+1019 AEFVGVTPDANN

-1052 EGYVFGGWNVVDAET
+1052 EGYVFGGWDVVDAET

-1319 TFSAEQAATLYELP
+1319 TFSEEEAATLYELP
-1333 FTATDANGNVKKGV
+1333 FTATDANGNVKNGV
-1347 IRFTP
+1347 IRFAP

-1406 LSEEQAKSETIT
+1406 LSEEQAKSETI
-1418 FNVPEKFFTIKARFE
+1418 
-1433 VAAKQLYVELA
+1433 
-1444 QGEHGTAEFVGV
+1444 
-1456 TPDANNRVY
+1456 
-1465 GPDDSTGNIV
+1465 
-1475 ATVKATPE
+1475 
-1483 EGYAFGGWTILNADT
+1483 
-1498 GKKAVGLMG
+1498 
-1507 GQYGN
+1507 
-1512 YFLEDGESEASNP
+1512 
-1525 LRIGFSKHSSANFHV
+1525 
-1540 NLKLVPVFGKEMK
+1540 
-1553 VTVASDNSEYG
+1553 
-1564 TVTPEGENIVSSVGG
+1564 
-1579 KLDFGAKPAEDCL
+1579 
-1592 FMGWEI
+1592 
-1598 TYADGTEIPEKEK
+1598 
-1611 DNLFSFNTN
+1611 
-1620 STDNDATGDNNQ
+1620 
-1632 LTIFS
+1632 
-1637 CEKDLKLTAH
+1637 
-1647 FVKKGEPNFVRYN
+1647 
-1660 SHKSD
+1660 
-1665 RGSMQA
+1665 
-1671 PRVTVFAPN
+1671 
-1680 MTLPSSYTGWSND
+1680 
-1693 VSEPIV
+1693 
-1699 IIFDAPAMQ
+1699 
-1708 SKSGL
+1708 
-1713 RLFYRYKSTDLT
+1713 
-1725 AAGVTFNLGEGTEHD
+1725 
-1740 ASRDTTKYYVYN
+1740 
-1752 ITAEEAATLYELPFT
+1752 
-1767 ATDANGNVKKGVI
+1767 
-1780 RFTPARRALIE
+1780 
-1791 AENGAVSYND
+1791 
-1801 ATYAAGSIIDFPAG
+1801 
-1815 EATIT
+1815 
-1820 AAANEGYAF
+1820 
-1829 AGWEIEGVELSEEQ
+1829 
-1843 AKSETLTFN
+1843 TFN

-1974 HGQRLIITYL
+1974 HGQKLIITYL

-1998 WNNNPNETLAVTI
+1998 WNNNPNEPLAVTI
-2011 TLNGFNDGGSL
+2011 TLNGFNDGGDL

-2041 PGASYVFPDMED
+2041 PGASYVFPGMED
-2053 TAGPVTSIGA
+2053 TATGVSVIG
-2063 MYLHFT
+2063 MMRMQFT
-2069 NGWDRTKTYHFSI
+2069 DGWDRTKTYHFSI

-2104 IEAENGAVEFDG
+2104 IEAENGAVEFNG

-2126 LGTGSATITAA
+2126 LGTDSATITAA

-2365 EVVRHENDG
+2365 EVVRHENGG

-2449 DTEGYVTITA
+2449 DAEGYVTITA

-2522 HAEIK
+2522 RAEIK

-2555 DGYVFVRWQVEM
+2555 DGYVFVRWQVEK
-2567 NNSIIDPDSW
+2567 NYSIIDQDSW
-2577 VGEKFTEDEQ
+2577 VGEKFTEEEQ
-2587 ARLLARNTSLSE
+2587 ARLLALVTSLSE
-2599 SDISEAKLD
+2599 NDIREAKLD
-2608 FTLEGSGA
+2608 FTLEDGLYA
-2616 YGLRLTPLFGLDA
+2616 LRLTPLFGLDA

-2712 TQDMTVKGIFI
+2712 TQDMTVKGIFLE
-2723 DYQPVHGTVKGHGY
+2723 YQPVHGTVKGHGY

-2770 DTHFVFWFFS
+2770 NAHFVYWFFS
-2780 NYVMNNE
+2780 DYVMNNE

-2794 RIDVQLLERDFDI
+2794 RIDVQLLERDFEI
-2807 NVVMGY
+2807 NVTMGY
-2813 YVDYRIMC
+2813 QVNYRIMC
-2821 DGVDITNSDDWANS
+2821 DGKDITRSDDWASAGTAN
-2835 IGPSIYNLQG
+2835 IYALQG
-2845 RYGYDI
+2845 LYGYNR

-2862 NYSEITSSGNHT
+2862 NYSEIAKAASRS
-2874 NYVAPGDG
+2874 YVIPGDG
-2882 MIFWFDE
+2882 VIFWLNE

-2894 GNVGDGRV
+2894 GAINGRI
-2902 KYVYDSVTTEPA
+2902 KYVYDSITVEPA
-2914 AEEIGITKELIDKQY
+2914 AEEIGVTKELIDKQY
-2929 SGRTDKSDE
+2929 GAYEDKSDE

-3004 SGYRFVK
+3004 SEYRFVK

-3036 IDSAALTAV
+3036 VDSAALTAV

-3084 SVTVSLGDL
+3084 SVTVSLGDV
-3093 DDYYEFDHWEITRDS
+3093 DDYYAFDHWEITRDS

-3119 YNESVTF
+3119 YSESVTF
-3126 VVPNGSVSV
+3126 VMPNGSVTV

-3140 QRAIEVTWMYYV
+3140 AKSVNVSWRFMI
-3152 KKGENSYVSSS
+3152 KKGENTYVGSSA
-3163 VTTPYM
+3163 TTPYM
-3169 ADISIWKNGV
+3169 ADMSIWKNGV
-3179 YQDPNSKTTVVKGD
+3179 LQDPNSKITVVKGD

-3199 KLKDANKYIL
+3199 KLKDPNKYIL
-3209 EKIWLVSSGTMVQNY
+3209 EKIWLDLSGTTAKNY
-3224 DDYNGEYT
+3224 YDYKGEYT
-3232 VTSWKYKGKNIYQLT
+3232 LTSWKHNGKAIYQFL
-3247 INAYFDTNNGDI
+3247 INVGFDMNDGDI

-3284 DSIVKLT
+3284 DSVVKLT

-3310 NAVDVTVDDSDAN
+3310 NAVDVAVDDSDAN

-3342 TDVRGAEMLAVDIL
+3342 TDVHGAEILAVDIL

-3366 GALAG
+3366 GTLAG

-3472 EANIKFTSSEGGSC
+3472 EANIKFTLSEGGSC

-3494 AAEPAIDTEGRGMSI
+3494 AAEPTIDTEGRGMSI

-3546 IPAFSSGEEEG
+3546 IPAFSSGEDDG

-3584 TISISAADGMQMK
+3584 TMSISAADGMQMK
-3597 AGSLTYTE
+3597 VGSLTYTE

-3648 VIDGIPGTIDASG
+3648 VIDGIPGTIDVGG

-3687 MTPASGE
+3687 MTPASSE

-3722 QNAGAADELW
+3722 HNAGAANELW

>member
-29 NKTIVINTDGVENGT
+29 NMTLMINTEGIENGT
-44 VEIVSIPDDA
+44 VEIVSIPDGA

-59 KITGLTAK
+59 TVTGLTAK
-67 TGFISIKATPKEG
+67 TSFVTVKATPKEG
-80 YEFINWTARFTMN
+80 YEFLNWTVKISP
-93 NGKTWVPKTTPNAH
+93 NGTKWLSTAKPNSG
-107 YVLKSGNTFGSNPM
+107 YVLKSGQTFASNPI
-121 EIAPGSVGSA
+121 EIANGTMA
-131 KAYLE
+131 KYLQ
-136 LTPNFGKPLKLAVES
+136 LTPNFGIPLKLAVES

-174 KGYVGSYTA
+174 RGYVGSYNA

-194 SEKYQFVGWT
+194 SEKYQFVGWA

-211 SGIVDDLDEYH
+211 SGITEDLDPYH
-222 YHDLNMA
+222 YMDLSMRP
-229 KTTTWPYDKNPWST
+229 TTTWPYDKNPWSK
-243 DETVVGNTVRDLI
+243 DDTVVGNTVRDLI
-256 DTNKKGIKHD
+256 SYNRKGIKHD
-266 ATITAVFNDKT
+266 ITITAMFNDKT
-277 SPNYALQ
+277 SPNYTLADDNWKIGMTVRPQ
-284 DSYWNIRMHVIF
+284 NGNQS
-296 QTQTIY
+296 IY
-302 YPTITGWD
+302 SANVTGWD

-317 VEFNDIP
+317 AEFNGAVT
-324 AADVLKSANECSIF
+324 AAELKDANTYFIS
-338 MPIGKS
+338 MPIGMDGGTIRTAS
-344 GNTGKTAPGLAIN
+344 GLTVE
-357 FTDDAPKY
+357 FTDEKPGY
-365 TYKDENKLE
+365 TYGVGDIQGLSPTTYHVGN
-374 YGFGQY
+374 
-380 TIDDFA
+380 FA

-402 KPGVIRLNF
+402 KPGVIRLNL

-427 GKQYENGSVIDFV
+427 GKQYENGSVIDFITDS
-440 PDGDGDAT
+440 DGEAT

-457 KLLKWIINGAEYPA
+457 KLLKWIINGTEYPA

-720 AESKTVAAGGSVSIT
+720 AESKTVAAGESVSLT
-735 NVPGEKSKFVAW
+735 NVPGEKSKFARW
-747 HVEYEKAEGKFM
+747 HVDYEKAEGKFM
-759 PAEEGRHYA
+759 PAEEGRHYT
-768 LGAGESLT
+768 LGEGASYT

-783 AKEYNLRVY
+783 TKEYNIKVY

-801 TLQQAEGGKASFAKP
+801 TLQQAEGGKASFAEP
-816 ISAIG
+816 VSAIG
-821 KDTVSGLTK
+821 KDAVSGLTK
-830 DSAEVTW
+830 DSAAVTW
-837 EIDSTEAGYKF
+837 EREVETGYRFVK
-848 SSWGIEYFDTAK
+848 WGIEYFDTAK
-860 NEWVTDT
+860 NEWVADP
-867 TGSSQFERFNYWTP
+867 TGGGSTAIYRYWTP

-886 RTQRSMSAKVTKY
+886 RMRPSMSVKVTEY
-899 DLRITPQFAKG
+899 DLRITPQFSKG
-910 NIVEAV
+910 LTVEAV

-924 AEVTGDADGYFYK
+924 AEVTGDTDGYFYK
-937 YSNSAQLKATAA
+937 NQYAKLKAAA
-949 DGYNFGGWTI
+949 TDGYAFGGWTI
-959 EYKQEDGTY
+959 EYRQEDGTY
-968 APAELMKQYS
+968 APAVAGTHYRAIIG
-978 SASGNENT
+978 SADTAEITAAVLDHS
-986 PNMSI
+986 
-991 NVMGYDLR
+991 LR

-1019 AEFVGVTPDADN
+1019 AEFVGVTPDANN

-1052 EGYVFGGWNVVDAET
+1052 EGYVFGGWDVVDAET

-1319 TFSAEQAATLYELP
+1319 TFSE
-1333 FTATDANGNVKKGV
+1333 
-1347 IRFTP
+1347 
-1352 ARRALIEAENGA
+1352 
-1364 VSYNDATYAAGSII
+1364 
-1378 DFPAGEATITA
+1378 
-1389 AANEGYAF
+1389 
-1397 AGWEIEGVE
+1397 
-1406 LSEEQAKSETIT
+1406 
-1418 FNVPEKFFTIKARFE
+1418 
-1433 VAAKQLYVELA
+1433 
-1444 QGEHGTAEFVGV
+1444 
-1456 TPDANNRVY
+1456 
-1465 GPDDSTGNIV
+1465 
-1475 ATVKATPE
+1475 
-1483 EGYAFGGWTILNADT
+1483 
-1498 GKKAVGLMG
+1498 
-1507 GQYGN
+1507 
-1512 YFLEDGESEASNP
+1512 
-1525 LRIGFSKHSSANFHV
+1525 
-1540 NLKLVPVFGKEMK
+1540 
-1553 VTVASDNSEYG
+1553 
-1564 TVTPEGENIVSSVGG
+1564 
-1579 KLDFGAKPAEDCL
+1579 
-1592 FMGWEI
+1592 
-1598 TYADGTEIPEKEK
+1598 
-1611 DNLFSFNTN
+1611 
-1620 STDNDATGDNNQ
+1620 
-1632 LTIFS
+1632 
-1637 CEKDLKLTAH
+1637 
-1647 FVKKGEPNFVRYN
+1647 
-1660 SHKSD
+1660 
-1665 RGSMQA
+1665 
-1671 PRVTVFAPN
+1671 
-1680 MTLPSSYTGWSND
+1680 
-1693 VSEPIV
+1693 
-1699 IIFDAPAMQ
+1699 
-1708 SKSGL
+1708 
-1713 RLFYRYKSTDLT
+1713 
-1725 AAGVTFNLGEGTEHD
+1725 
-1740 ASRDTTKYYVYN
+1740 
-1752 ITAEEAATLYELPFT
+1752 EEAATLYELPFT

-1791 AENGAVSYND
+1791 AENGAVSYNN

-1843 AKSETLTFN
+1843 AKSETLTFT

-1857 FTIKAKF
+1857 FTIKARF

-1882 TLTSESNLTGLKK
+1882 TLTSESNLTGLKN

-2104 IEAENGAVEFDG
+2104 IDAENGAVEFDG

-2365 EVVRHENDG
+2365 EVVRHENGG

-2408 LDYRAEVYIVGFCQP
+2408 LDYRAEVYVKGFCQP

-2449 DTEGYVTITA
+2449 DAEGYVTITA

-2501 VIQPQFAGD
+2501 MIQPQFAGD

-2522 HAEIK
+2522 RAEFK

-2532 VEGGEANGIA
+2532 VEGGEADGIA

-2567 NNSIIDPDSW
+2567 NNSITDPDSW

-2599 SDISEAKLD
+2599 SDIREAKLD
-2608 FTLEGSGA
+2608 FTLEGGIYA
-2616 YGLRLTPLFGLDA
+2616 LRLTPLFGLDA

-2695 MVEVDEYTMT
+2695 MVEADEYTMT

-2712 TQDMTVKGIFI
+2712 TQDMTVKGIFLE
-2723 DYQPVHGTVKGHGY
+2723 YQPVYGTVKGHGY

-2770 DTHFVFWFFS
+2770 NVHFVYWFFS

-2787 SEARRQP
+2787 SEARKQP
-2794 RIDVQLLERDFDI
+2794 RIDVQLLERDFEI

-2813 YVDYRIMC
+2813 HVDYRIMC
-2821 DGVDITNSDDWANS
+2821 DGVDITRSDDWASAGTAN
-2835 IGPSIYNLQG
+2835 IYTLQG
-2845 RYGYDI
+2845 LYGYDR

-2862 NYSEITSSGNHT
+2862 NYSEIFKAASRS
-2874 NYVAPGDG
+2874 YVIPGDG
-2882 MIFWFDE
+2882 VIFWLNE

-2894 GNVGDGRV
+2894 GATNGRI
-2902 KYVYDSVTTEPA
+2902 KYVYDSITVEPA

-2929 SGRTDKSDE
+2929 GAYDDKSDE

-2948 ESDITIV
+2948 ESDITID
-2955 INVRRIG
+2955 INIRRIG

-2972 TAYGSVTMSP
+2972 TTYGSVTMSP

-2987 DGYYREGIYLRI
+2987 DGYYREGAYLRI

-3036 IDSAALTAV
+3036 VDSAALTAV
-3045 FEEDTNPVAQAL
+3045 FEEDTNPIAQAL

-3119 YNESVTF
+3119 YSESLTF
-3126 VVPNGSVSV
+3126 VMPNGSVTV

-3140 QRAIEVTWMYYV
+3140 AKSVNVSWRFMI
-3152 KKGENSYVSSS
+3152 KKGENTYVGSSAI
-3163 VTTPYM
+3163 TPYM
-3169 ADISIWKNGV
+3169 ADMSIWKNGV
-3179 YQDPNSKTTVVKGD
+3179 LQDPNSKITVVKGD

-3199 KLKDANKYIL
+3199 KLKDPNKYIL
-3209 EKIWLVSSGTMVQNY
+3209 EKIWLDLSGTTAKNY
-3224 DDYNGEYT
+3224 YDYKGEYT
-3232 VTSWKYKGKNIYQLT
+3232 VTSWKFRGKKIYQFL
-3247 INAYFDTNNGDI
+3247 INVGFDMNDGDI

-3284 DSIVKLT
+3284 DSVVNLI

-3310 NAVDVTVDDSDAN
+3310 NAVEVTVDDSDAN

-3342 TDVRGAEMLAVDIL
+3342 TDASGAEILAVDIL

-3366 GALAG
+3366 GTLAG

-3424 ACYMPLNQGVIFIA
+3424 ACYMPLNQSVIFIA

-3546 IPAFSSGEEEG
+3546 IPAFSSGEDDG

-3597 AGSLTYTE
+3597 VGSLTYTE

-3682 VNIAE
+3682 VNIAK
-3687 MTPASGE
+3687 MTPASSE

-3722 QNAGAADELW
+3722 HNAGAANELW

>member
-67 TGFISIKATPKEG
+67 TGFVTVKATPKEG
-80 YEFINWTARFTMN
+80 YEFLNWTVKIST
-93 NGKTWVPKTTPNAH
+93 NGTKWLSTAKPNSG
-107 YVLKSGNTFGSNPM
+107 YVLKSGQTFASNPI
-121 EIAPGSVGSA
+121 EIANGTMA
-131 KAYLE
+131 KFLQ
-136 LTPNFGKPLKLAVES
+136 LTPNFGIPLKLAVES

-174 KGYVGSYTA
+174 KGYVGSYNA

-194 SEKYQFVGWT
+194 SEKYQFVGWA

-211 SGIVDDLDEYH
+211 SGITEDLDPYH
-222 YHDLNMA
+222 YMDLSMRP
-229 KTTTWPYDKNPWST
+229 TTTWPYDKNPWSK
-243 DETVVGNTVRDLI
+243 DDTVVGNTVRDLI
-256 DTNKKGIKHD
+256 SYNRKGIKHD
-266 ATITAVFNDKT
+266 ITITAMFNDKT
-277 SPNYALQ
+277 SPNYTLADDNWKIGMTVRPQ
-284 DSYWNIRMHVIF
+284 NGNQS
-296 QTQTIY
+296 IY
-302 YPTITGWD
+302 SANVTGWD

-317 VEFNDIP
+317 AEFNGAVT
-324 AADVLKSANECSIF
+324 AAELKDANTYFIS
-338 MPIGKS
+338 MPIGMDGGTIRTAS
-344 GNTGKTAPGLAIN
+344 GLTVE
-357 FTDDAPKY
+357 FTDEKPGY
-365 TYKDENKLE
+365 TYGVGDIQGLSPTTYHVGN
-374 YGFGQY
+374 
-380 TIDDFA
+380 FA

-402 KPGVIRLNF
+402 KPGVIRLNL
-411 KNRGK
+411 KNRGR

-440 PDGDGDAT
+440 PDGDGEAT

-686 KFFIIKAKFAK
+686 KFFIIKAKFTK

-711 AARFADDET
+711 VSRFADDET
-720 AESKTVAAGGSVSIT
+720 AESKTVAAGESVSLT
-735 NVPGEKSKFVAW
+735 NVPGEKSKFVRW
-747 HVEYEKAEGKFM
+747 HVDYEKAEGKFM
-759 PAEEGRHYA
+759 PAEEGRHYT
-768 LGAGESLT
+768 LGDDTSLS

-792 PEFERTYSI
+792 PEFEPTYSI
-801 TLQQAEGGKASFAKP
+801 TLQQAEGGKASFAWP
-816 ISAIG
+816 VSAIG
-821 KDTVSGLTK
+821 KDAVSGLTK
-830 DSAEVTW
+830 DSNAVTW
-837 EIDSTEAGYKF
+837 ELESTETGYRFVK
-848 SSWGIEYFDTAK
+848 WGIEYFDTAK
-860 NEWVTDT
+860 NEWVADPTLA
-867 TGSSQFERFNYWTP
+867 GSFVTYRFWTP

-886 RTQRSMSAKVTKY
+886 RTQRSMSAKVTEY
-899 DLRITPQFAKG
+899 DLRITPQFSKG
-910 NIVEAV
+910 LTVEAV
-916 ADPAAGGT
+916 ADPAAGGKVE
-924 AEVTGDADGYFYK
+924 ASGDTDGYFYT
-937 YSNSAQLKATAA
+937 NDMAFVTATAN
-949 DGYNFGGWTI
+949 DGYEFNGWTV

-968 APAELMKQYS
+968 APAELAKHYSPFGSLDDADLGVRMKDYS
-978 SASGNENT
+978 
-986 PNMSI
+986 
-991 NVMGYDLR
+991 LR

-1019 AEFVGVTPDADN
+1019 AEFVGVTPDAD
-1031 RVYGPD
+1031 
-1037 DSTGNIVATVKATPE
+1037 
-1052 EGYVFGGWNVVDAET
+1052 
-1067 GNSVM
+1067 
-1072 PSEPG
+1072 
-1077 FDFYYEI
+1077 
-1084 ADGGTVASNPMG
+1084 
-1096 VGFSKSEMDRYHV
+1096 
-1109 NLKIKPV
+1109 
-1116 FGKGIKVIVGSDNS
+1116 
-1130 AYGTVTPEGEN
+1130 
-1141 IISGTNG
+1141 
-1148 RLDFSAKPAEGCM
+1148 
-1161 FMGWEV
+1161 
-1167 TYADGT
+1167 
-1173 EIPDEEKG
+1173 
-1181 NMFMFNVNTVNNDET
+1181 
-1196 GDNNQLLTFNCEKDL
+1196 
-1211 KLTAHFVK
+1211 
-1219 KGEPNFVRYNT
+1219 
-1230 NSYHAGCLMM
+1230 
-1240 PESTIYA
+1240 
-1247 PGRTVPSSFT
+1247 
-1257 GWSNDLSEPI
+1257 
-1267 VITFNAAA
+1267 
-1275 QADKAVSIFYR
+1275 
-1286 YRYTVLAAP
+1286 
-1295 DVSFD
+1295 
-1300 FGEGT
+1300 
-1305 EHSNASDSTRSYKY
+1305 
-1319 TFSAEQAATLYELP
+1319 
-1333 FTATDANGNVKKGV
+1333 
-1347 IRFTP
+1347 
-1352 ARRALIEAENGA
+1352 
-1364 VSYNDATYAAGSII
+1364 
-1378 DFPAGEATITA
+1378 
-1389 AANEGYAF
+1389 
-1397 AGWEIEGVE
+1397 
-1406 LSEEQAKSETIT
+1406 
-1418 FNVPEKFFTIKARFE
+1418 
-1433 VAAKQLYVELA
+1433 
-1444 QGEHGTAEFVGV
+1444 
-1456 TPDANNRVY
+1456 NRVY

-1767 ATDANGNVKKGVI
+1767 ATDANGNVKNGVI
-1780 RFTPARRALIE
+1780 RFAPARRALIE
-1791 AENGAVSYND
+1791 AENGAVSYNN

-1843 AKSETLTFN
+1843 AKSETITFN

-1857 FTIKAKF
+1857 FTIKARF

-2104 IEAENGAVEFDG
+2104 IDAENGAVEFDG

-2126 LGTGSATITAA
+2126 LGTDSATITAA

-2163 LTFTVPEKFFT
+2163 ITFTVPEKFFT

-2298 KDGTVYTGAIE
+2298 KGGTVYTGAIE

-2352 LVMKRTDAGNGKE
+2352 LVMKRTDAGDGKE
-2365 EVVRHENDG
+2365 EVVRHEDGG

-2423 SGDRLGGYV
+2423 AGDRLGGYV

-2449 DTEGYVTITA
+2449 DAEGYVTITA

-2522 HAEIK
+2522 RAEFK

-2532 VEGGEANGIA
+2532 VESGEADGIA

-2567 NNSIIDPDSW
+2567 NNSITDPDSW

-2599 SDISEAKLD
+2599 SDIREAKLD
-2608 FTLEGSGA
+2608 FTLEGGIYA
-2616 YGLRLTPLFGLDA
+2616 LRLTPLFGLDA

-2705 IRPLRSS
+2705 IRPLRTS
-2712 TQDMTVKGIFI
+2712 TQDMTVKGIFLE
-2723 DYQPVHGTVKGHGY
+2723 YQPVHGTVKGHGY

-2770 DTHFVFWFFS
+2770 NVHFVYWFFS

-2787 SEARRQP
+2787 SEARKQP
-2794 RIDVQLLERDFDI
+2794 RIDVQLLERDFEI

-2813 YVDYRIMC
+2813 HVDYRIMC
-2821 DGVDITNSDDWANS
+2821 DGVDITRSDDWASAGTAN
-2835 IGPSIYNLQG
+2835 IYTLQG
-2845 RYGYDI
+2845 LYGYDR

-2862 NYSEITSSGNHT
+2862 NYSEIFKAASRS
-2874 NYVAPGDG
+2874 YVIPGDG
-2882 MIFWFDE
+2882 VIFWLNE

-2894 GNVGDGRV
+2894 GATNGRI
-2902 KYVYDSVTTEPA
+2902 KYVYDSITVEPA

-2929 SGRTDKSDE
+2929 GAYDDKSDE

-2948 ESDITIV
+2948 ESDITID
-2955 INVRRIG
+2955 INIRRIG

-2972 TAYGSVTMSP
+2972 TTYGSVTMSP

-2987 DGYYREGIYLRI
+2987 DGYYREGAYLRI

-3036 IDSAALTAV
+3036 VDSAALTAV
-3045 FEEDTNPVAQAL
+3045 FEEDTNPIAQAL

-3119 YNESVTF
+3119 YSESLTF
-3126 VVPNGSVSV
+3126 VMPNGSVTV

-3140 QRAIEVTWMYYV
+3140 AKSVNVSWRFMI
-3152 KKGENSYVSSS
+3152 KKGENTYVGSSAI
-3163 VTTPYM
+3163 TPYM
-3169 ADISIWKNGV
+3169 ADMSIWKNGV
-3179 YQDPNSKTTVVKGD
+3179 LQDPNSKITVVKGD

-3199 KLKDANKYIL
+3199 KLKDPNKYIL
-3209 EKIWLVSSGTMVQNY
+3209 EKIWLDLSGTTAKNY
-3224 DDYNGEYT
+3224 YDYKGEYT
-3232 VTSWKYKGKNIYQLT
+3232 VTSWKFRGKKIYQFL
-3247 INAYFDTNNGDI
+3247 INVGFDMNDGDI

-3274 IECSSVYPLA
+3274 IECDSVYPLA
-3284 DSIVKLT
+3284 DSVVNLI

-3310 NAVDVTVDDSDAN
+3310 NAVEVTVDDSDAN

-3384 ATADGI
+3384 ATANGI

-3546 IPAFSSGEEEG
+3546 IPAFSSGEDDG

-3597 AGSLTYTE
+3597 VGSLTYTE

-3648 VIDGIPGTIDASG
+3648 VIDGIPGTIDVGG

-3687 MTPASGE
+3687 MTPASSE

-3722 QNAGAADELW
+3722 HNAGAADELW

>member
-44 VEIVSIPDDA
+44 VEIVSIPDGA

-67 TGFISIKATPKEG
+67 TGFITIKATPKEG

-93 NGKTWVPKTTPNAH
+93 NGSTWVPKTTPNVH

-121 EIAPGSVGSA
+121 EIAPGSMGSA

-136 LTPNFGKPLKLAVES
+136 LTPNFGIPLKLAVES

-211 SGIVDDLDEYH
+211 SGIVDDLDVYH
-222 YHDLNMA
+222 YHDLGMS
-229 KTTTWPYDKNPWST
+229 KTTTWPYDKEPWST

-256 DTNKKGIKHD
+256 DYNRKGIKHD

-317 VEFNDIP
+317 VEFNDVP

-344 GNTGKTAPGLAIN
+344 GNTGKTAPGLVIS

-386 DVYEIH
+386 DAYEIH

-440 PDGDGDAT
+440 PDGDGEAT

-549 YVAAYYR
+549 YVGAYYR

-665 AGWEIA
+665 AGWEIG

-759 PAEEGRHYA
+759 PAEEGRHYT
-768 LGAGESLT
+768 LGEGASYT

-783 AKEYNLRVY
+783 TKEYNIKVY

-801 TLQQAEGGKASFAKP
+801 TLQQAEGGKASFAEP
-816 ISAIG
+816 VSAIG
-821 KDTVSGLTK
+821 KDAVSGLTK
-830 DSAEVTW
+830 DSNAVTW
-837 EIDSTEAGYKF
+837 ELESTETGYRFVK
-848 SSWGIEYFDTAK
+848 WGIEYFDTAK
-860 NEWVTDT
+860 NEWVADPTLA
-867 TGSSQFERFNYWTP
+867 GSFVTYRFWTP

-886 RTQRSMSAKVTKY
+886 RTQRSMSAKVTEY
-899 DLRITPQFAKG
+899 DLRITPQFSKG
-910 NIVEAV
+910 LTVEAV
-916 ADPAAGGT
+916 ADPAAGGKVE
-924 AEVTGDADGYFYK
+924 ASGDTDGYFYT
-937 YSNSAQLKATAA
+937 NDMAFVTATAN
-949 DGYNFGGWTI
+949 DGYEFNGWTV

-968 APAELMKQYS
+968 APAELAKHYSPFGSLDDADLGVRMKDYS
-978 SASGNENT
+978 
-986 PNMSI
+986 
-991 NVMGYDLR
+991 LR

-1019 AEFVGVTPDADN
+1019 AEFVGVTPDAD
-1031 RVYGPD
+1031 
-1037 DSTGNIVATVKATPE
+1037 
-1052 EGYVFGGWNVVDAET
+1052 
-1067 GNSVM
+1067 
-1072 PSEPG
+1072 
-1077 FDFYYEI
+1077 
-1084 ADGGTVASNPMG
+1084 
-1096 VGFSKSEMDRYHV
+1096 
-1109 NLKIKPV
+1109 
-1116 FGKGIKVIVGSDNS
+1116 
-1130 AYGTVTPEGEN
+1130 
-1141 IISGTNG
+1141 
-1148 RLDFSAKPAEGCM
+1148 
-1161 FMGWEV
+1161 
-1167 TYADGT
+1167 
-1173 EIPDEEKG
+1173 
-1181 NMFMFNVNTVNNDET
+1181 
-1196 GDNNQLLTFNCEKDL
+1196 
-1211 KLTAHFVK
+1211 
-1219 KGEPNFVRYNT
+1219 
-1230 NSYHAGCLMM
+1230 
-1240 PESTIYA
+1240 
-1247 PGRTVPSSFT
+1247 
-1257 GWSNDLSEPI
+1257 
-1267 VITFNAAA
+1267 
-1275 QADKAVSIFYR
+1275 
-1286 YRYTVLAAP
+1286 
-1295 DVSFD
+1295 
-1300 FGEGT
+1300 
-1305 EHSNASDSTRSYKY
+1305 
-1319 TFSAEQAATLYELP
+1319 
-1333 FTATDANGNVKKGV
+1333 
-1347 IRFTP
+1347 
-1352 ARRALIEAENGA
+1352 
-1364 VSYNDATYAAGSII
+1364 
-1378 DFPAGEATITA
+1378 
-1389 AANEGYAF
+1389 
-1397 AGWEIEGVE
+1397 
-1406 LSEEQAKSETIT
+1406 
-1418 FNVPEKFFTIKARFE
+1418 
-1433 VAAKQLYVELA
+1433 
-1444 QGEHGTAEFVGV
+1444 
-1456 TPDANNRVY
+1456 NRVY

-1699 IIFDAPAMQ
+1699 IVFDAPAMQ

-1725 AAGVTFNLGEGTEHD
+1725 AAGVTFNLGEGTVHD

-1767 ATDANGNVKKGVI
+1767 ATDANGNVKNGVI
-1780 RFTPARRALIE
+1780 RFAPARRALIE

-1843 AKSETLTFN
+1843 AKSETITFN

-1857 FTIKAKF
+1857 FTIKARF

-1900 LVAARNPDGYE
+1900 LIAARNPNGYE

-1947 ISVMAVFRGKVVG
+1947 VSVMAVFRGKVVG
-1960 LQTSGRKYAIMPVK
+1960 LQPSGRKYAIMPVK

-2126 LGTGSATITAA
+2126 LGTDSATITAA

-2352 LVMKRTDAGNGKE
+2352 LAMKRTDAGDGKE
-2365 EVVRHENDG
+2365 EVVRHENGG

-2449 DTEGYVTITA
+2449 DAEGYVTITA

-2522 HAEIK
+2522 RAEIK

-2555 DGYVFVRWQVEM
+2555 DGYVFVRWQVEK
-2567 NNSIIDPDSW
+2567 NYSIIDQDSW
-2577 VGEKFTEDEQ
+2577 VGEKFTEEEQ
-2587 ARLLARNTSLSE
+2587 ARLLALVTSLSE
-2599 SDISEAKLD
+2599 NDIREAKLD
-2608 FTLEGSGA
+2608 FTLEDGLYA
-2616 YGLRLTPLFGLDA
+2616 LRLTPLFGLDA

-2705 IRPLRSS
+2705 IRPLRTS
-2712 TQDMTVKGIFI
+2712 TQDMTVKGIFPE
-2723 DYQPVHGTVKGHGY
+2723 YQPVHGTVKGHGY

-2770 DTHFVFWFFS
+2770 NAHFVYWFFS
-2780 NYVMNNE
+2780 DYVMNNE

-2794 RIDVQLLERDFDI
+2794 RIDVQLLERDFEI
-2807 NVVMGY
+2807 NVTMGY
-2813 YVDYRIMC
+2813 QVNYRIMC
-2821 DGVDITNSDDWANS
+2821 DGKDITRSDDWASAGTAN
-2835 IGPSIYNLQG
+2835 IYTLQG
-2845 RYGYDI
+2845 LYGYDR

-2862 NYSEITSSGNHT
+2862 NYSEIFKAASRS
-2874 NYVAPGDG
+2874 YVIPGDG
-2882 MIFWFDE
+2882 VIFWLNE

-2894 GNVGDGRV
+2894 GATNGRI
-2902 KYVYDSVTTEPA
+2902 KYVYDSITVEPA

-2929 SGRTDKSDE
+2929 GGYDDKSDE

-2948 ESDITIV
+2948 ESDITID

-3036 IDSAALTAV
+3036 VDSAALTAV
-3045 FEEDTNPVAQAL
+3045 FEEDTNPIAQAL
-3057 NLVVDPAGKANV
+3057 NLVVEPAGKANV

-3119 YNESVTF
+3119 YSESLTF
-3126 VVPNGSVSV
+3126 VMPNGSVTV

-3140 QRAIEVTWMYYV
+3140 AKSVNVAWRFMI
-3152 KKGENSYVSSS
+3152 KKGENTYVGSSA
-3163 VTTPYM
+3163 TTPYM

-3179 YQDPNSKTTVVKGD
+3179 YQDPNSKITVVKGD

-3199 KLKDANKYIL
+3199 KLKDPNKYIL
-3209 EKIWLVSSGTMVQNY
+3209 EKIWLDLSGTTAKNY
-3224 DDYNGEYT
+3224 YDYKGEYT
-3232 VTSWKYKGKNIYQLT
+3232 LTSWKHNGKAIYQFL
-3247 INAYFDTNNGDI
+3247 INVGFDMNDGDI

-3274 IECSSVYPLA
+3274 IECDSVYPLA
-3284 DSIVKLT
+3284 DSVVNLT

-3342 TDVRGAEMLAVDIL
+3342 TDASGAEILAVDIL

-3366 GALAG
+3366 GTLAG

-3546 IPAFSSGEEEG
+3546 IPAFSSGEDDG

-3597 AGSLTYTE
+3597 VGSLTYTE

-3648 VIDGIPGTIDASG
+3648 VIDGIPGTIDVGG

-3687 MTPASGE
+3687 MTPASSE

-3722 QNAGAADELW
+3722 HNAGAADELW

>member
-29 NKTIVINTDGVENGT
+29 NMTLMINTEGIENGT
-44 VEIVSIPDDA
+44 VEIVSIPDGA

-59 KITGLTAK
+59 TVTGLTAK
-67 TGFISIKATPKEG
+67 TSFVTVKATPKEG
-80 YEFINWTARFTMN
+80 YEFLNWTVKISP
-93 NGKTWVPKTTPNAH
+93 NGTKWLSTAKPNSG
-107 YVLKSGNTFGSNPM
+107 YVLKSGQTFASNPI
-121 EIAPGSVGSA
+121 EIANGTMA
-131 KAYLE
+131 KFLQ
-136 LTPNFGKPLKLAVES
+136 LTPNFGIPLKLAVES

-174 KGYVGSYTA
+174 KGYVGSYNA

-194 SEKYQFVGWT
+194 SEKYQFVGWA

-211 SGIVDDLDEYH
+211 SGITEDLDPYH
-222 YHDLNMA
+222 YMDLSMRP
-229 KTTTWPYDKNPWST
+229 TTTWPYDKNPWSK
-243 DETVVGNTVRDLI
+243 DDTVVGNTVRDLI
-256 DTNKKGIKHD
+256 SYNRKGIKHD
-266 ATITAVFNDKT
+266 ITITAMFNDKT
-277 SPNYALQ
+277 SPNYTLADDNWKIGMTVRPQ
-284 DSYWNIRMHVIF
+284 NGNQS
-296 QTQTIY
+296 IY
-302 YPTITGWD
+302 SANVTGWD

-317 VEFNDIP
+317 AEFNGAVT
-324 AADVLKSANECSIF
+324 AAELKDANTYFIS
-338 MPIGKS
+338 MPIGMDGGTIRTAS
-344 GNTGKTAPGLAIN
+344 GLTVE
-357 FTDDAPKY
+357 FTDEKPGY
-365 TYKDENKLE
+365 TYGVGDIQGLSPTTYHVGN
-374 YGFGQY
+374 
-380 TIDDFA
+380 FA

-402 KPGVIRLNF
+402 KPGVIRLNL

-440 PDGDGDAT
+440 PDGDGEAT

-556 LNKDSYAPDGTSLSF
+556 LNNDSYAPDGTSLSF
-571 GGRETGEKGSWLS
+571 GGRETGEKGSWLG

-711 AARFADDET
+711 VSRFADDET
-720 AESKTVAAGGSVSIT
+720 AESKTVAAGESVSLT
-735 NVPGEKSKFVAW
+735 NVPGKKSKFVAW

-759 PAEEGRHYA
+759 PAEEGRHYT
-768 LGAGESLT
+768 LGEGASYT

-783 AKEYNLRVY
+783 TKEYNIKVY
-792 PEFERTYSI
+792 PEFEPTYSI
-801 TLQQAEGGKASFAKP
+801 TLQQAEGGKASFAEP
-816 ISAIG
+816 VSAIG
-821 KDTVSGLTK
+821 KDAVSGLTK
-830 DSAEVTW
+830 DSAAVTW
-837 EIDSTEAGYKF
+837 EREVETGYRFVK
-848 SSWGIEYFDTAK
+848 WGIEYFDTAK
-860 NEWVTDT
+860 NEWVADP
-867 TGSSQFERFNYWTP
+867 TGGGSTAIYRYWTP

-886 RTQRSMSAKVTKY
+886 RMRPSMSVKVTEY
-899 DLRITPQFAKG
+899 DLRITPQFSKG
-910 NIVEAV
+910 LTVEAV

-924 AEVTGDADGYFYK
+924 AEVTGDTDGYFYK
-937 YSNSAQLKATAA
+937 NQYAKLKAAAA

-959 EYKQEDGTY
+959 EYKQEDGIY
-968 APAELMKQYS
+968 APAVAGTHYRAIIG
-978 SASGNENT
+978 SADTAEITAAVLDHS
-986 PNMSI
+986 
-991 NVMGYDLR
+991 LR

-1019 AEFVGVTPDADN
+1019 AEFVGVTPDAD
-1031 RVYGPD
+1031 
-1037 DSTGNIVATVKATPE
+1037 
-1052 EGYVFGGWNVVDAET
+1052 
-1067 GNSVM
+1067 
-1072 PSEPG
+1072 
-1077 FDFYYEI
+1077 
-1084 ADGGTVASNPMG
+1084 
-1096 VGFSKSEMDRYHV
+1096 
-1109 NLKIKPV
+1109 
-1116 FGKGIKVIVGSDNS
+1116 
-1130 AYGTVTPEGEN
+1130 
-1141 IISGTNG
+1141 
-1148 RLDFSAKPAEGCM
+1148 
-1161 FMGWEV
+1161 
-1167 TYADGT
+1167 
-1173 EIPDEEKG
+1173 
-1181 NMFMFNVNTVNNDET
+1181 
-1196 GDNNQLLTFNCEKDL
+1196 
-1211 KLTAHFVK
+1211 
-1219 KGEPNFVRYNT
+1219 
-1230 NSYHAGCLMM
+1230 
-1240 PESTIYA
+1240 
-1247 PGRTVPSSFT
+1247 
-1257 GWSNDLSEPI
+1257 
-1267 VITFNAAA
+1267 
-1275 QADKAVSIFYR
+1275 
-1286 YRYTVLAAP
+1286 
-1295 DVSFD
+1295 
-1300 FGEGT
+1300 
-1305 EHSNASDSTRSYKY
+1305 
-1319 TFSAEQAATLYELP
+1319 
-1333 FTATDANGNVKKGV
+1333 
-1347 IRFTP
+1347 
-1352 ARRALIEAENGA
+1352 
-1364 VSYNDATYAAGSII
+1364 
-1378 DFPAGEATITA
+1378 
-1389 AANEGYAF
+1389 
-1397 AGWEIEGVE
+1397 
-1406 LSEEQAKSETIT
+1406 
-1418 FNVPEKFFTIKARFE
+1418 
-1433 VAAKQLYVELA
+1433 
-1444 QGEHGTAEFVGV
+1444 
-1456 TPDANNRVY
+1456 NRVY

-1767 ATDANGNVKKGVI
+1767 ATDANGNVKNGVI
-1780 RFTPARRALIE
+1780 RFAPARRALIE

-1843 AKSETLTFN
+1843 AKSETLTFT

-1857 FTIKAKF
+1857 FTIKARF

-1900 LVAARNPDGYE
+1900 LVAARNPNGYE

-2104 IEAENGAVEFDG
+2104 IDAENGAVEFNG

-2212 PNGTSIIELSAT
+2212 PNDTSIIELSAT

-2365 EVVRHENDG
+2365 EVVRHENGG

-2449 DTEGYVTITA
+2449 DAEGYVTITA

-2501 VIQPQFAGD
+2501 MIQPQFAGD

-2522 HAEIK
+2522 RAEFK

-2532 VEGGEANGIA
+2532 VESGEADGIA

-2567 NNSIIDPDSW
+2567 NNSITDPDLW

-2608 FTLEGSGA
+2608 FTLEGGIYA
-2616 YGLRLTPLFGLDA
+2616 LRLTPLFGLDA

-2705 IRPLRSS
+2705 IRPLRTS
-2712 TQDMTVKGIFI
+2712 TQDMTVKGIFLE
-2723 DYQPVHGTVKGHGY
+2723 YQPVHGTVKGHGY

-2770 DTHFVFWFFS
+2770 NAHFVYWFFS
-2780 NYVMNNE
+2780 DYVMNNE

-2794 RIDVQLLERDFDI
+2794 RIDVQLLERDFEI
-2807 NVVMGY
+2807 NVTMGY
-2813 YVDYRIMC
+2813 QVNYRIMC
-2821 DGVDITNSDDWANS
+2821 DGKDITRSDDWASAGTAN
-2835 IGPSIYNLQG
+2835 IYALQG
-2845 RYGYDI
+2845 LYGYNR

-2862 NYSEITSSGNHT
+2862 NYSEIAKAASRS
-2874 NYVAPGDG
+2874 YVIPGDG
-2882 MIFWFDE
+2882 VIFWLNE

-2894 GNVGDGRV
+2894 GAINGRI
-2902 KYVYDSVTTEPA
+2902 KYVYDSITVEPA
-2914 AEEIGITKELIDKQY
+2914 AEEIGVTKELIDKQY
-2929 SGRTDKSDE
+2929 GAYEDKSDE

-2987 DGYYREGIYLRI
+2987 DGYYREGAYLRI

-3024 QKLSSSLNLRVG
+3024 QKLSSSLNLKVG
-3036 IDSAALTAV
+3036 ADSAALTAV

-3084 SVTVSLGDL
+3084 SVTVSLGDV
-3093 DDYYEFDHWEITRDS
+3093 DDYYAFDHWEITRDS

-3113 ITSAAS
+3113 ITSAES
-3119 YNESVTF
+3119 YGKSVTF
-3126 VVPNGSVSV
+3126 VMPNSPVTV

-3140 QRAIEVTWMYYV
+3140 AKSVNVAWRFMI
-3152 KKGENSYVSSS
+3152 KKGNNTYVGSSA
-3163 VTTPYM
+3163 TTPYM

-3179 YQDPNSKTTVVKGD
+3179 YQDPNSKITVVKGD

-3199 KLKDANKYIL
+3199 KLKDPNKYIL
-3209 EKIWLVSSGTMVQNY
+3209 EKIWLDLSGTTAKNY
-3224 DDYNGEYT
+3224 YDYKGEYT
-3232 VTSWKYKGKNIYQLT
+3232 LTSWKHNGKAIYQFL
-3247 INAYFDTNNGDI
+3247 INVGFDMNDGDI

-3284 DSIVKLT
+3284 DSVVKLT

-3329 PAADVTVTAEFEQ
+3329 PAADVTITAEFEQ
-3342 TDVRGAEMLAVDIL
+3342 TDVHGAEILAVDIL

-3546 IPAFSSGEEEG
+3546 IPAFSSGEDDG

-3597 AGSLTYTE
+3597 VGSLTYTE

-3648 VIDGIPGTIDASG
+3648 VIDGIPGTIDVGG

-3687 MTPASGE
+3687 MTPASSE

-3722 QNAGAADELW
+3722 HNAGAADELW

-3743 WWKYAEQQ
+3743 WWKYAEHQQ
-3751 RNSGYYP
+3751 SYGKYP

>member
-29 NKTIVINTDGVENGT
+29 NMTLMINTEGIENGT
-44 VEIVSIPDDA
+44 VEIVSIPDGA
-54 TQDGN
+54 TQEGN
-59 KITGLTAK
+59 KVSGLTAK
-67 TGFISIKATPKEG
+67 TGFVTVKATPKEG
-80 YEFINWTARFTMN
+80 YEFLNWTVKIST
-93 NGKTWVPKTTPNAH
+93 NGTKWLSTAKPNSG
-107 YVLKSGNTFGSNPM
+107 YVLKSGQTFASNPI
-121 EIAPGSVGSA
+121 EIANGTMA
-131 KAYLE
+131 KFLQ
-136 LTPNFGKPLKLAVES
+136 LTPNFGIPLKLAVES

-174 KGYVGSYTA
+174 KGYVGSYNA

-211 SGIVDDLDEYH
+211 SGITEDLDAYH
-222 YHDLNMA
+222 YMDLSMRP
-229 KTTTWPYDKNPWST
+229 TTTWPYDQNPWSK
-243 DETVVGNTVRDLI
+243 DDTVVGNTVRDLI
-256 DTNKKGIKHD
+256 SYNRKGIKHD
-266 ATITAVFNDKT
+266 ITITAVFNDKT
-277 SPNYALQ
+277 SPNYTLADDNWKIGMTVRPQ
-284 DSYWNIRMHVIF
+284 NGNQS
-296 QTQTIY
+296 IY
-302 YPTITGWD
+302 SANVTGWD

-317 VEFNDIP
+317 AEFNGAVT
-324 AADVLKSANECSIF
+324 AAELKDANTYFIS
-338 MPIGKS
+338 MPIGMDGGTIRTAS
-344 GNTGKTAPGLAIN
+344 GLTVE
-357 FTDDAPKY
+357 FTDEKPGY
-365 TYKDENKLE
+365 TYGVGDIQGLSPDTYHVGN
-374 YGFGQY
+374 
-380 TIDDFA
+380 FA

-402 KPGVIRLNF
+402 KPGVIRLNL
-411 KNRGK
+411 KNRGR

-665 AGWEIA
+665 AGWEIG

-720 AESKTVAAGGSVSIT
+720 AESKTVAAGESVSIT
-735 NVPGEKSKFVAW
+735 NVPGKKSKFVAW

-759 PAEEGRHYA
+759 PAEEGRHYT
-768 LGAGESLT
+768 LGDDTSLS

-783 AKEYNLRVY
+783 AKEYNIKVY

-801 TLQQAEGGKASFAKP
+801 TLQQAEGGKASFAEP
-816 ISAIG
+816 VSAIG
-821 KDTVSGLTK
+821 KDAVSGLTK
-830 DSAEVTW
+830 DSAAVTW
-837 EIDSTEAGYKF
+837 EREVETGYRFDK
-848 SSWGIEYFDTAK
+848 WGIEYFDTAK
-860 NEWVTDT
+860 NEWVADP
-867 TGSSQFERFNYWTP
+867 TGGGSTAIYRYWTP

-886 RTQRSMSAKVTKY
+886 RMRPSMSVKVTEY
-899 DLRITPQFAKG
+899 DLRITPQFSKG
-910 NIVEAV
+910 LTVEAV

-924 AEVTGDADGYFYK
+924 AEVTGDTDGYFYK
-937 YSNSAQLKATAA
+937 NQYAKLKAAAA

-968 APAELMKQYS
+968 APAVAGTHYRAIIG
-978 SASGNENT
+978 SADTAEITAAVLDHS
-986 PNMSI
+986 
-991 NVMGYDLR
+991 LR

-1019 AEFVGVTPDADN
+1019 AEFVGVTPDANN

-1052 EGYVFGGWNVVDAET
+1052 EGYVFGGWEVVNGET
-1067 GNSVM
+1067 GNSVS
-1072 PSEPG
+1072 PSETG
-1077 FDFYYEI
+1077 YSFHYEI
-1084 ADGGTVASNPMG
+1084 ADGGTVASNPMS
-1096 VGFSKSEMDRYHV
+1096 VGFSKSEMDSYHV

-1116 FGKGIKVIVGSDNS
+1116 FGKGIKVTVGSDNS

-1319 TFSAEQAATLYELP
+1319 TFSEEEAATLYELP

-1347 IRFTP
+1347 IRFAP

-1433 VAAKQLYVELA
+1433 V
-1444 QGEHGTAEFVGV
+1444 
-1456 TPDANNRVY
+1456 
-1465 GPDDSTGNIV
+1465 
-1475 ATVKATPE
+1475 
-1483 EGYAFGGWTILNADT
+1483 
-1498 GKKAVGLMG
+1498 
-1507 GQYGN
+1507 
-1512 YFLEDGESEASNP
+1512 
-1525 LRIGFSKHSSANFHV
+1525 
-1540 NLKLVPVFGKEMK
+1540 
-1553 VTVASDNSEYG
+1553 
-1564 TVTPEGENIVSSVGG
+1564 
-1579 KLDFGAKPAEDCL
+1579 
-1592 FMGWEI
+1592 
-1598 TYADGTEIPEKEK
+1598 
-1611 DNLFSFNTN
+1611 
-1620 STDNDATGDNNQ
+1620 
-1632 LTIFS
+1632 
-1637 CEKDLKLTAH
+1637 
-1647 FVKKGEPNFVRYN
+1647 
-1660 SHKSD
+1660 
-1665 RGSMQA
+1665 
-1671 PRVTVFAPN
+1671 
-1680 MTLPSSYTGWSND
+1680 
-1693 VSEPIV
+1693 
-1699 IIFDAPAMQ
+1699 
-1708 SKSGL
+1708 
-1713 RLFYRYKSTDLT
+1713 
-1725 AAGVTFNLGEGTEHD
+1725 
-1740 ASRDTTKYYVYN
+1740 
-1752 ITAEEAATLYELPFT
+1752 
-1767 ATDANGNVKKGVI
+1767 
-1780 RFTPARRALIE
+1780 
-1791 AENGAVSYND
+1791 
-1801 ATYAAGSIIDFPAG
+1801 
-1815 EATIT
+1815 
-1820 AAANEGYAF
+1820 
-1829 AGWEIEGVELSEEQ
+1829 
-1843 AKSETLTFN
+1843 
-1852 VPEKF
+1852 
-1857 FTIKAKF
+1857 
-1864 EVENKVN
+1864 ENKVN

-1900 LVAARNPDGYE
+1900 LVAARNPNGYE

-1960 LQTSGRKYAIMPVK
+1960 LQGSGRKYAIMPVK
-1974 HGQRLIITYL
+1974 HGQKLIITYL

-2011 TLNGFNDGGSL
+2011 TLNDFINDGGDL

-2041 PGASYVFPDMED
+2041 PGASYVFPGMKD
-2053 TAGPVTSIGA
+2053 TATGVSVIG
-2063 MYLHFT
+2063 MMRMQFT
-2069 NGWDRTKTYHFSI
+2069 DGWDRTKTYNFSI
-2082 VDESGNVLK
+2082 VDENGNVLK

-2126 LGTGSATITAA
+2126 LGTDSATITAA

-2365 EVVRHENDG
+2365 EVVRHENGG

-2449 DTEGYVTITA
+2449 DAEGYVTITA

-2522 HAEIK
+2522 RAEFK

-2532 VEGGEANGIA
+2532 VEGGEADGIA

-2555 DGYVFVRWQVEM
+2555 DGYVFVRWQVEK
-2567 NNSIIDPDSW
+2567 NYSIIDQDSW
-2577 VGEKFTEDEQ
+2577 VGEKFTEEEQ
-2587 ARLLARNTSLSE
+2587 ARLLALVTSLSE
-2599 SDISEAKLD
+2599 NDIREAKLD
-2608 FTLEGSGA
+2608 FTLEDGLYA
-2616 YGLRLTPLFGLDA
+2616 LRLTPLFGLDA

-2705 IRPLRSS
+2705 IRPLRTS
-2712 TQDMTVKGIFI
+2712 TQDMTVKGIFPE
-2723 DYQPVHGTVKGHGY
+2723 YQPVHGTVKGHGY

-2770 DTHFVFWFFS
+2770 NAHFVYWFFS
-2780 NYVMNNE
+2780 DYVMNNE

-2794 RIDVQLLERDFDI
+2794 RIDVQLLERDFEI
-2807 NVVMGY
+2807 NVTMGY
-2813 YVDYRIMC
+2813 QVNYRIMC
-2821 DGVDITNSDDWANS
+2821 DGKDITRSDDWASAGTAN
-2835 IGPSIYNLQG
+2835 IYALQG
-2845 RYGYDI
+2845 LYGYNR

-2862 NYSEITSSGNHT
+2862 NYSEIAKAASRS
-2874 NYVAPGDG
+2874 YVIPGDG
-2882 MIFWFDE
+2882 VIFWLNE

-2894 GNVGDGRV
+2894 GAINGRI
-2902 KYVYDSVTTEPA
+2902 KYVYDSITVEPA
-2914 AEEIGITKELIDKQY
+2914 AEEIGVTKELIDKQY
-2929 SGRTDKSDE
+2929 GAYEDKSDE

-3036 IDSAALTAV
+3036 VDSAALTAV

-3084 SVTVSLGDL
+3084 SVTVSLGDV
-3093 DDYYEFDHWEITRDS
+3093 DDYYAFDHWEITRDS

-3119 YNESVTF
+3119 YSESLTF
-3126 VVPNGSVSV
+3126 VMPNGSVTV

-3140 QRAIEVTWMYYV
+3140 AKSVNVAWRFMI
-3152 KKGENSYVSSS
+3152 KKGENTYVGSSA
-3163 VTTPYM
+3163 TTPYM

-3179 YQDPNSKTTVVKGD
+3179 YQDPNSKITVVKGD

-3199 KLKDANKYIL
+3199 KLKDPNKYIL
-3209 EKIWLVSSGTMVQNY
+3209 EKIWLDLSGTTAKNY
-3224 DDYNGEYT
+3224 YDYKGEYT
-3232 VTSWKYKGKNIYQLT
+3232 LTSWKHNGKAIYQFL
-3247 INAYFDTNNGDI
+3247 INVGFDMNDGDI

-3284 DSIVKLT
+3284 DSVVKLT

-3310 NAVDVTVDDSDAN
+3310 NAVDVAVDDSDAN

-3366 GALAG
+3366 GTLAG

-3546 IPAFSSGEEEG
+3546 IPAFSSGEDDG

-3597 AGSLTYTE
+3597 VGSLTYTE

-3682 VNIAE
+3682 VNIAK
-3687 MTPASGE
+3687 MTPASSE

-3722 QNAGAADELW
+3722 HNAGAANELW

>member
-29 NKTIVINTDGVENGT
+29 NMTLMINTEGIENGT
-44 VEIVSIPDDA
+44 VEIVSIPDGA

-59 KITGLTAK
+59 TVTGLTAK
-67 TGFISIKATPKEG
+67 TSFVTVKATPKEG
-80 YEFINWTARFTMN
+80 YEFLNWTVKISP
-93 NGKTWVPKTTPNAH
+93 NGTKWLSTAKPNSG
-107 YVLKSGNTFGSNPM
+107 YVLKSGQTFASNPI
-121 EIAPGSVGSA
+121 EIANGTMA
-131 KAYLE
+131 KFLQ
-136 LTPNFGKPLKLAVES
+136 LTPNFGIPLKLAVES

-174 KGYVGSYTA
+174 KGYVGSYNA

-211 SGIVDDLDEYH
+211 SGITEDLDAYH
-222 YHDLNMA
+222 YMDLSMRP
-229 KTTTWPYDKNPWST
+229 TTTWPYDQNPWSK
-243 DETVVGNTVRDLI
+243 DDTVVGNTVRDLI
-256 DTNKKGIKHD
+256 SYNRKGIKHD
-266 ATITAVFNDKT
+266 ITITAVFNDKT
-277 SPNYALQ
+277 SPNYTLADDNWKIGMTVRPQ
-284 DSYWNIRMHVIF
+284 NGNQS
-296 QTQTIY
+296 IY
-302 YPTITGWD
+302 SANVTGWD

-317 VEFNDIP
+317 AEFNGAVT
-324 AADVLKSANECSIF
+324 AAELKDANTYFIS
-338 MPIGKS
+338 MPIGMDGGTIRTAS
-344 GNTGKTAPGLAIN
+344 GLTVE
-357 FTDDAPKY
+357 FTDEKPGY
-365 TYKDENKLE
+365 TYGVGDIQGLSPTTYHVGN
-374 YGFGQY
+374 
-380 TIDDFA
+380 FA

-402 KPGVIRLNF
+402 KPGVIRLNL

-457 KLLKWIINGAEYPA
+457 KLLKWIINGTEYPA

-665 AGWEIA
+665 AGWEIG
-671 GKEYSDNPLTIEADG
+671 GKEYSNNPLTIEADG

-759 PAEEGRHYA
+759 PAEEGRHYT
-768 LGAGESLT
+768 LGDDTSLS

-801 TLQQAEGGKASFAKP
+801 TLQQAEGGKASFAEP
-816 ISAIG
+816 VSAIG
-821 KDTVSGLTK
+821 KDAVSGLTK
-830 DSAEVTW
+830 DSNAVTW
-837 EIDSTEAGYKF
+837 EREVETGYRFDK
-848 SSWGIEYFDTAK
+848 WGIEYFDTAK
-860 NEWVTDT
+860 NEWVADP
-867 TGSSQFERFNYWTP
+867 TGGGSTAIYRYWTP

-886 RTQRSMSAKVTKY
+886 RMRPSMSVKVTEY
-899 DLRITPQFAKG
+899 DLRITPQFSKG
-910 NIVEAV
+910 LTVEAV

-924 AEVTGDADGYFYK
+924 AEVTGDTDGYFYK
-937 YSNSAQLKATAA
+937 NQYAKLKAAA
-949 DGYNFGGWTI
+949 TDGYAFGGWTI

-968 APAELMKQYS
+968 APAVAGTHYRAIIG
-978 SASGNENT
+978 SADTAEITAAVLDHS
-986 PNMSI
+986 
-991 NVMGYDLR
+991 LR

-1019 AEFVGVTPDADN
+1019 AEFVGVTPDANN

-1052 EGYVFGGWNVVDAET
+1052 EGYVFGGWDVVDAET

-1319 TFSAEQAATLYELP
+1319 TFSEEEAATLYELP

-1347 IRFTP
+1347 IRFAP

-1364 VSYNDATYAAGSII
+1364 VSYNNATYAAGSII

-1433 VAAKQLYVELA
+1433 V
-1444 QGEHGTAEFVGV
+1444 
-1456 TPDANNRVY
+1456 
-1465 GPDDSTGNIV
+1465 
-1475 ATVKATPE
+1475 
-1483 EGYAFGGWTILNADT
+1483 
-1498 GKKAVGLMG
+1498 
-1507 GQYGN
+1507 
-1512 YFLEDGESEASNP
+1512 
-1525 LRIGFSKHSSANFHV
+1525 
-1540 NLKLVPVFGKEMK
+1540 
-1553 VTVASDNSEYG
+1553 
-1564 TVTPEGENIVSSVGG
+1564 
-1579 KLDFGAKPAEDCL
+1579 
-1592 FMGWEI
+1592 
-1598 TYADGTEIPEKEK
+1598 
-1611 DNLFSFNTN
+1611 
-1620 STDNDATGDNNQ
+1620 
-1632 LTIFS
+1632 
-1637 CEKDLKLTAH
+1637 
-1647 FVKKGEPNFVRYN
+1647 
-1660 SHKSD
+1660 
-1665 RGSMQA
+1665 
-1671 PRVTVFAPN
+1671 
-1680 MTLPSSYTGWSND
+1680 
-1693 VSEPIV
+1693 
-1699 IIFDAPAMQ
+1699 
-1708 SKSGL
+1708 
-1713 RLFYRYKSTDLT
+1713 
-1725 AAGVTFNLGEGTEHD
+1725 
-1740 ASRDTTKYYVYN
+1740 
-1752 ITAEEAATLYELPFT
+1752 
-1767 ATDANGNVKKGVI
+1767 
-1780 RFTPARRALIE
+1780 
-1791 AENGAVSYND
+1791 
-1801 ATYAAGSIIDFPAG
+1801 
-1815 EATIT
+1815 
-1820 AAANEGYAF
+1820 
-1829 AGWEIEGVELSEEQ
+1829 
-1843 AKSETLTFN
+1843 
-1852 VPEKF
+1852 
-1857 FTIKAKF
+1857 
-1864 EVENKVN
+1864 ENKVN

-1900 LVAARNPDGYE
+1900 LIAARNPNGYE

-1947 ISVMAVFRGKVVG
+1947 VSVMAVFRGKVVG
-1960 LQTSGRKYAIMPVK
+1960 LQPSGRKYAIMPVK

-2126 LGTGSATITAA
+2126 LGTDSATITAA

-2163 LTFTVPEKFFT
+2163 ITFTVPEKFFT

-2352 LVMKRTDAGNGKE
+2352 LAMKRTDAGDGKE
-2365 EVVRHENDG
+2365 EVVRHENGG

-2449 DTEGYVTITA
+2449 DAEGYVTITA

-2522 HAEIK
+2522 RAEIK

-2555 DGYVFVRWQVEM
+2555 DGYVFVRWQVEK
-2567 NNSIIDPDSW
+2567 NYSIIDQDSW
-2577 VGEKFTEDEQ
+2577 VGEKFTEEEQ
-2587 ARLLARNTSLSE
+2587 ARLLALVTSLSE
-2599 SDISEAKLD
+2599 NDIREAKLD
-2608 FTLEGSGA
+2608 FTLEDGLYA
-2616 YGLRLTPLFGLDA
+2616 LRLTPLFGLDA

-2712 TQDMTVKGIFI
+2712 TQDMTVKGIFLE
-2723 DYQPVHGTVKGHGY
+2723 YQPVHGTVKGHGY

-2770 DTHFVFWFFS
+2770 NAHFVYWFFS

-2794 RIDVQLLERDFDI
+2794 RIDVQLLERDFEI
-2807 NVVMGY
+2807 NVTMGY
-2813 YVDYRIMC
+2813 QVNYRIMC
-2821 DGVDITNSDDWANS
+2821 DGKDITRSDDWASAGTAN
-2835 IGPSIYNLQG
+2835 IYALQG
-2845 RYGYDI
+2845 LYGYNR

-2862 NYSEITSSGNHT
+2862 NYSEIAKAASRS
-2874 NYVAPGDG
+2874 YVIPGDG
-2882 MIFWFDE
+2882 VIFWLNE

-2894 GNVGDGRV
+2894 GAINGRI
-2902 KYVYDSVTTEPA
+2902 KYVYDSITVEPA
-2914 AEEIGITKELIDKQY
+2914 AEEIGVTKELIDKQY
-2929 SGRTDKSDE
+2929 GAYEDKSDE

-2955 INVRRIG
+2955 INIRRIG

-3036 IDSAALTAV
+3036 VDSAALTAV

-3057 NLVVDPAGKANV
+3057 NLVVDPAGRANV

-3119 YNESVTF
+3119 YSESLTF
-3126 VVPNGSVSV
+3126 VMPNGSVTV

-3140 QRAIEVTWMYYV
+3140 AKSVNVAWRFMI
-3152 KKGENSYVSSS
+3152 KKGENTYVGSSA
-3163 VTTPYM
+3163 TTPYM

-3179 YQDPNSKTTVVKGD
+3179 YQDPNSKITVVKGD

-3199 KLKDANKYIL
+3199 KLKDPNKYIL
-3209 EKIWLVSSGTMVQNY
+3209 EKIWLDLSGTTAKNY
-3224 DDYNGEYT
+3224 YDYKGEYT
-3232 VTSWKYKGKNIYQLT
+3232 LTSWKHNGKAIYQFL
-3247 INAYFDTNNGDI
+3247 INVGFDMNDGDI

-3284 DSIVKLT
+3284 DSVVKLT

-3310 NAVDVTVDDSDAN
+3310 NAVDVAVDDSDAN

-3342 TDVRGAEMLAVDIL
+3342 TDASGAEILAVDIL

-3419 SNGDI
+3419 SKWRH
-3424 ACYMPLNQGVIFIA
+3424 CVL
-3438 HNGEQS
+3438 H
-3444 RNYTITLA
+3444 
-3452 YSEPGAPELSN
+3452 
-3463 GSAERISDK
+3463 
-3472 EANIKFTSSEGGSC
+3472 
-3486 YYVVVESG
+3486 
-3494 AAEPAIDTEGRGMSI
+3494 AAEPGRYI
-3509 SAGENT
+3509 HSA
-3515 LMLTNLAKGARDIY
+3515 
-3529 IVVKN
+3529 
-3534 ASGVASKPMKIE
+3534 
-3546 IPAFSSGEEEG
+3546 
-3557 EYTISVAEH
+3557 
-3566 VGGTLTPSRTRA
+3566 
-3578 NEGDEV
+3578 
-3584 TISISAADGMQMK
+3584 
-3597 AGSLTYTE
+3597 
-3605 AIENGKTVTIE
+3605 
-3616 NGKFTMPA
+3616 
-3624 CDVTISCQWESTA
+3624 
-3637 SQPTG
+3637 
-3642 GGITGF
+3642 
-3648 VIDGIPGTIDASG
+3648 
-3661 NIVVT
+3661 
-3666 MPYKTDVTA
+3666 
-3675 LRPVITG
+3675 
-3682 VNIAE
+3682 
-3687 MTPASGE
+3687 
-3694 AVDFTKP
+3694 
-3701 VIYTVTLTD
+3701 
-3710 GTVKLYTVTVQL
+3710 
-3722 QNAGAADELW
+3722 
-3732 DKLTDPSQTLP
+3732 
-3743 WWKYAEQQ
+3743 
-3751 RNSGYYP
+3751 
-3758 RYW
+3758 

>member
-29 NKTIVINTDGVENGT
+29 NMTLMINTEGIENGT
-44 VEIVSIPDDA
+44 VEIVSIPDGA

-59 KITGLTAK
+59 TVTGLTAK
-67 TGFISIKATPKEG
+67 TSFVTVKATPKEG
-80 YEFINWTARFTMN
+80 YEFLNWTVKISP
-93 NGKTWVPKTTPNAH
+93 NGTKWLSTAKPNSG
-107 YVLKSGNTFGSNPM
+107 YVLKSGQTFASNPI
-121 EIAPGSVGSA
+121 EIANGTMA
-131 KAYLE
+131 KFLQ
-136 LTPNFGKPLKLAVES
+136 LTPNFGIPLKLAVES

-174 KGYVGSYTA
+174 KGYVGSYNA

-194 SEKYQFVGWT
+194 SEKYQFVGWA

-211 SGIVDDLDEYH
+211 SGITEDLDPYH
-222 YHDLNMA
+222 YMDLSMRP
-229 KTTTWPYDKNPWST
+229 TTTWPYDKNPWSK
-243 DETVVGNTVRDLI
+243 DDTVVGNTVRDLI
-256 DTNKKGIKHD
+256 SYNRKGIKHD
-266 ATITAVFNDKT
+266 ITITAMFNDKT
-277 SPNYALQ
+277 SPNYTLADDNWKIGMTVRPQ
-284 DSYWNIRMHVIF
+284 NGNQS
-296 QTQTIY
+296 IY
-302 YPTITGWD
+302 SANVTGWD

-317 VEFNDIP
+317 AEFNGAVT
-324 AADVLKSANECSIF
+324 AAELKDANTYFIS
-338 MPIGKS
+338 MPIGMDGGTIRTAS
-344 GNTGKTAPGLAIN
+344 GLTVE
-357 FTDDAPKY
+357 FTDEKPGY
-365 TYKDENKLE
+365 TYGVGDIQGLSPTTYHVGN
-374 YGFGQY
+374 
-380 TIDDFA
+380 FA

-402 KPGVIRLNF
+402 KPGVIRLNL

-440 PDGDGDAT
+440 PDGDGEAT

-556 LNKDSYAPDGTSLSF
+556 LNNDSYAPDGTSLSF
-571 GGRETGEKGSWLS
+571 GGRETGEKGSWLG

-711 AARFADDET
+711 VSRFADDET
-720 AESKTVAAGGSVSIT
+720 AESKTVAAGESVSLT
-735 NVPGEKSKFVAW
+735 NVPGKKSKFVAW

-759 PAEEGRHYA
+759 PAEEGRHYT
-768 LGAGESLT
+768 LGEGASYT

-783 AKEYNLRVY
+783 TKEYNIKVY
-792 PEFERTYSI
+792 PEFEPTYSI
-801 TLQQAEGGKASFAKP
+801 TLQQAEGGKASFAEP
-816 ISAIG
+816 VSAIG
-821 KDTVSGLTK
+821 KDAVSGLTK
-830 DSAEVTW
+830 DSAAVTW
-837 EIDSTEAGYKF
+837 EREVETGYRFVK
-848 SSWGIEYFDTAK
+848 WGIEYFDTAK
-860 NEWVTDT
+860 NEWVADP
-867 TGSSQFERFNYWTP
+867 TGGGSTAIYRYWTP

-886 RTQRSMSAKVTKY
+886 RMRPSMSVKVTEY
-899 DLRITPQFAKG
+899 DLRITPQFSKG
-910 NIVEAV
+910 LTVEAV
-916 ADPAAGGT
+916 ADPAAGGKVE
-924 AEVTGDADGYFYK
+924 ASGDTDGYFYT
-937 YSNSAQLKATAA
+937 NDMAFVTATAN
-949 DGYNFGGWTI
+949 DGYEFNGWTV

-968 APAELMKQYS
+968 APAELAKHYSPFGSLDDADLGVRMKDYS
-978 SASGNENT
+978 
-986 PNMSI
+986 
-991 NVMGYDLR
+991 LR
-999 FTAKFTKQLYVEL
+999 FTAKFT
-1012 AQGEHGT
+1012 
-1019 AEFVGVTPDADN
+1019 
-1031 RVYGPD
+1031 
-1037 DSTGNIVATVKATPE
+1037 
-1052 EGYVFGGWNVVDAET
+1052 
-1067 GNSVM
+1067 
-1072 PSEPG
+1072 
-1077 FDFYYEI
+1077 
-1084 ADGGTVASNPMG
+1084 
-1096 VGFSKSEMDRYHV
+1096 
-1109 NLKIKPV
+1109 
-1116 FGKGIKVIVGSDNS
+1116 
-1130 AYGTVTPEGEN
+1130 
-1141 IISGTNG
+1141 
-1148 RLDFSAKPAEGCM
+1148 
-1161 FMGWEV
+1161 
-1167 TYADGT
+1167 
-1173 EIPDEEKG
+1173 
-1181 NMFMFNVNTVNNDET
+1181 
-1196 GDNNQLLTFNCEKDL
+1196 
-1211 KLTAHFVK
+1211 
-1219 KGEPNFVRYNT
+1219 
-1230 NSYHAGCLMM
+1230 
-1240 PESTIYA
+1240 
-1247 PGRTVPSSFT
+1247 
-1257 GWSNDLSEPI
+1257 
-1267 VITFNAAA
+1267 
-1275 QADKAVSIFYR
+1275 
-1286 YRYTVLAAP
+1286 
-1295 DVSFD
+1295 
-1300 FGEGT
+1300 
-1305 EHSNASDSTRSYKY
+1305 
-1319 TFSAEQAATLYELP
+1319 
-1333 FTATDANGNVKKGV
+1333 
-1347 IRFTP
+1347 
-1352 ARRALIEAENGA
+1352 
-1364 VSYNDATYAAGSII
+1364 
-1378 DFPAGEATITA
+1378 
-1389 AANEGYAF
+1389 
-1397 AGWEIEGVE
+1397 
-1406 LSEEQAKSETIT
+1406 
-1418 FNVPEKFFTIKARFE
+1418 
-1433 VAAKQLYVELA
+1433 KQLYVELA

-1507 GQYGN
+1507 GQYSN

-1553 VTVASDNSEYG
+1553 VTVASNNSEYG

-1611 DNLFSFNTN
+1611 GNLFSFNTN

-1660 SHKSD
+1660 SNKSD
-1665 RGSMQA
+1665 SGSMQA
-1671 PRVTVFAPN
+1671 PRVTVLAPN

-1699 IIFDAPAMQ
+1699 IVFDAPAMQ

-1780 RFTPARRALIE
+1780 RFAPARRALIE
-1791 AENGAVSYND
+1791 AENGAVSYNN

-1843 AKSETLTFN
+1843 AKSETITFN

-1857 FTIKAKF
+1857 FTIKARF

-2163 LTFTVPEKFFT
+2163 ITFTVPEKFFT

-2365 EVVRHENDG
+2365 EVVRHENGG

-2449 DTEGYVTITA
+2449 DAEGYVTITA

-2522 HAEIK
+2522 RAEFK

-2532 VEGGEANGIA
+2532 VESGEADGIA

-2567 NNSIIDPDSW
+2567 NNSITDPDLW

-2599 SDISEAKLD
+2599 SDIREAKLD
-2608 FTLEGSGA
+2608 FTLEGGIYA
-2616 YGLRLTPLFGLDA
+2616 LRLTPLFGLDA

-2712 TQDMTVKGIFI
+2712 TQDMTVKGIFLE
-2723 DYQPVHGTVKGHGY
+2723 YQPVYGTVKGHGY

-2770 DTHFVFWFFS
+2770 NVHFVYWFFS

-2787 SEARRQP
+2787 SEARKQP
-2794 RIDVQLLERDFDI
+2794 RIDVQLLERDFEI

-2813 YVDYRIMC
+2813 HVDYRIMC
-2821 DGVDITNSDDWANS
+2821 DGVDITRSDDWASAGTAN
-2835 IGPSIYNLQG
+2835 IYTLQG
-2845 RYGYDI
+2845 LYGYDR

-2862 NYSEITSSGNHT
+2862 NYSEIFKAASRS
-2874 NYVAPGDG
+2874 YVIPGDG
-2882 MIFWFDE
+2882 VIFWLNE

-2894 GNVGDGRV
+2894 GATNGRI
-2902 KYVYDSVTTEPA
+2902 KYVYDSITVEPA

-2929 SGRTDKSDE
+2929 GAYDDKSDE

-2948 ESDITIV
+2948 ESDITID
-2955 INVRRIG
+2955 INIRRIG

-2972 TAYGSVTMSP
+2972 TTYGSVTMSP

-2987 DGYYREGIYLRI
+2987 DGYYREGAYLRI

-3036 IDSAALTAV
+3036 VDSAALTAV
-3045 FEEDTNPVAQAL
+3045 FEEDTNPIAQAL

-3119 YNESVTF
+3119 YSESLTF
-3126 VVPNGSVSV
+3126 VMPNGSVTV

-3140 QRAIEVTWMYYV
+3140 AKSVNVAWRFMI
-3152 KKGENSYVSSS
+3152 KKGENTYVGSSAI
-3163 VTTPYM
+3163 TPYM

-3179 YQDPNSKTTVVKGD
+3179 LQDQNSKITVVKGD

-3199 KLKDANKYIL
+3199 KLKDPNKYIL
-3209 EKIWLVSSGTMVQNY
+3209 EKIWLDLSGTTAKNY
-3224 DDYNGEYT
+3224 YDYKGEYT
-3232 VTSWKYKGKNIYQLT
+3232 VTSWKFRGKKIYQFL
-3247 INAYFDTNNGDI
+3247 INVGFDMNDGDI

-3284 DSIVKLT
+3284 DSVVNLI

-3310 NAVDVTVDDSDAN
+3310 NAVEVTVDDSDAN

-3342 TDVRGAEMLAVDIL
+3342 TDASGAEILAVDIL

-3366 GALAG
+3366 GTLAG

-3546 IPAFSSGEEEG
+3546 IPAFSSGEDDG

-3597 AGSLTYTE
+3597 VGSLTYTE

-3648 VIDGIPGTIDASG
+3648 VIDGIPGTIDVGG

-3682 VNIAE
+3682 VNIAK
-3687 MTPASGE
+3687 MTPASSE

-3722 QNAGAADELW
+3722 HNAGAANELW

>member
-22 AQVLAAG
+22 TQALAAG
-29 NKTIVINTDGVENGT
+29 NMTLMINTEGIENGT
-44 VEIVSIPDDA
+44 VEIVSIPDGA
-54 TQDGN
+54 TQEGN
-59 KITGLTAK
+59 KVSGLTAK
-67 TGFISIKATPKEG
+67 TGFVTVKATPKEG
-80 YEFINWTARFTMN
+80 YEFLNWTVKIST
-93 NGKTWVPKTTPNAH
+93 NGTKWLSTAKPNSG
-107 YVLKSGNTFGSNPM
+107 YVLKSGQTFASNPI
-121 EIAPGSVGSA
+121 EIANGTMA
-131 KAYLE
+131 KFLQ
-136 LTPNFGKPLKLAVES
+136 LTPNFGIPLKLAVES

-174 KGYVGSYTA
+174 KGYVGSYNA
-183 GNVEIGYRLKD
+183 GNVEIGYQLKD

-211 SGIVDDLDEYH
+211 SGITEDLDAYH
-222 YHDLNMA
+222 YMDLSMRP
-229 KTTTWPYDKNPWST
+229 TTTWPYDQNPWSK
-243 DETVVGNTVRDLI
+243 DDTVVGNTVRDLI
-256 DTNKKGIKHD
+256 SYNRKGIKHD
-266 ATITAVFNDKT
+266 ITITAVFNDKT
-277 SPNYALQ
+277 SPNYTLADDNWKIGMTVRPQ
-284 DSYWNIRMHVIF
+284 NGNQS
-296 QTQTIY
+296 IY
-302 YPTITGWD
+302 SANVTGWD

-317 VEFNDIP
+317 AEFNGAVT
-324 AADVLKSANECSIF
+324 AAELKDANTYFIS
-338 MPIGKS
+338 MPIGMDGGTIRTAS
-344 GNTGKTAPGLAIN
+344 GLTVE
-357 FTDDAPKY
+357 FTDEKPGY
-365 TYKDENKLE
+365 TYGVGDIQGLSPDTYHVGN
-374 YGFGQY
+374 
-380 TIDDFA
+380 FA

-457 KLLKWIINGAEYPA
+457 KLLKWIINGTEYPA

-571 GGRETGEKGSWLS
+571 DGRETGEKGSWLS

-665 AGWEIA
+665 AGWEIG

-801 TLQQAEGGKASFAKP
+801 TLQQAEGGKASFAEP
-816 ISAIG
+816 VSAIG
-821 KDTVSGLTK
+821 KDAVSGLTK
-830 DSAEVTW
+830 DSAAVTW
-837 EIDSTEAGYKF
+837 EREVETGYRFDK
-848 SSWGIEYFDTAK
+848 WGIEYFDTAK
-860 NEWVTDT
+860 NEWVADP
-867 TGSSQFERFNYWTP
+867 TGGGSTAIYRYWTP

-886 RTQRSMSAKVTKY
+886 RMRPSMSVKVTEY
-899 DLRITPQFAKG
+899 DLRITPQFSKG
-910 NIVEAV
+910 LTVEAV

-924 AEVTGDADGYFYK
+924 AEVTGDTDGYFYK
-937 YSNSAQLKATAA
+937 NQYAKLKAAAA

-959 EYKQEDGTY
+959 EYKQEDGIY
-968 APAELMKQYS
+968 APAVAGTHYRAIIG
-978 SASGNENT
+978 SADTAEITAAVLDHS
-986 PNMSI
+986 
-991 NVMGYDLR
+991 LR

-1052 EGYVFGGWNVVDAET
+1052 EGYVFGGWEVVNGET
-1067 GNSVM
+1067 GDM
-1072 PSEPG
+1072 MFPSEPD
-1077 FDFYYEI
+1077 FDFHYEI
-1084 ADGGTVASNPMG
+1084 ADGGTVASNPMS
-1096 VGFSKSEMDRYHV
+1096 VGFSKSSFDGFHHS
-1109 NLKIKPV
+1109 LKITPT
-1116 FGKGIKVIVGSDNS
+1116 FGKGIKVTVDSDNS
-1130 AYGTVTPEGEN
+1130 AYGTVTPEGDN
-1141 IISGTNG
+1141 TVSGTNG
-1148 RLDFSAKPAEGCM
+1148 VLDISAKPADGCL
-1161 FMGWEV
+1161 FMGWEL

-1173 EIPDEEKG
+1173 AIPDAEKVL
-1181 NMFMFNVNTVNNDET
+1181 MFMFTRDTADNDEV
-1196 GDNNQLLTFNCEKDL
+1196 GGNKQLTVINCEKDL

-1230 NSYHAGCLMM
+1230 DEYNDMGSMVV
-1240 PESTIYA
+1240 PEFAHNTARSTKADI
-1247 PGRTVPSSFT
+1247 T
-1257 GWSNDLSEPI
+1257 GWSNDLSETI
-1267 VITFNAAA
+1267 VVTLNTIP
-1275 QADKAVSIFYR
+1275 ADTEAGVRVFYR
-1286 YRYTVLAAP
+1286 LVYEDLTAAG
-1295 DVSFD
+1295 VTFD

-1305 EHSNASDSTRSYKY
+1305 ENDGSSASSRVFVYYPSE
-1319 TFSAEQAATLYELP
+1319 EQLVGLYELP

-1364 VSYNDATYAAGSII
+1364 VSYNDATYAAGSVI

-1406 LSEEQAKSETIT
+1406 LSEEQAKSE
-1418 FNVPEKFFTIKARFE
+1418 A
-1433 VAAKQLYVELA
+1433 
-1444 QGEHGTAEFVGV
+1444 
-1456 TPDANNRVY
+1456 
-1465 GPDDSTGNIV
+1465 
-1475 ATVKATPE
+1475 
-1483 EGYAFGGWTILNADT
+1483 
-1498 GKKAVGLMG
+1498 
-1507 GQYGN
+1507 
-1512 YFLEDGESEASNP
+1512 
-1525 LRIGFSKHSSANFHV
+1525 
-1540 NLKLVPVFGKEMK
+1540 
-1553 VTVASDNSEYG
+1553 
-1564 TVTPEGENIVSSVGG
+1564 
-1579 KLDFGAKPAEDCL
+1579 
-1592 FMGWEI
+1592 
-1598 TYADGTEIPEKEK
+1598 
-1611 DNLFSFNTN
+1611 
-1620 STDNDATGDNNQ
+1620 
-1632 LTIFS
+1632 
-1637 CEKDLKLTAH
+1637 
-1647 FVKKGEPNFVRYN
+1647 
-1660 SHKSD
+1660 
-1665 RGSMQA
+1665 
-1671 PRVTVFAPN
+1671 
-1680 MTLPSSYTGWSND
+1680 
-1693 VSEPIV
+1693 
-1699 IIFDAPAMQ
+1699 
-1708 SKSGL
+1708 
-1713 RLFYRYKSTDLT
+1713 
-1725 AAGVTFNLGEGTEHD
+1725 
-1740 ASRDTTKYYVYN
+1740 
-1752 ITAEEAATLYELPFT
+1752 
-1767 ATDANGNVKKGVI
+1767 
-1780 RFTPARRALIE
+1780 
-1791 AENGAVSYND
+1791 
-1801 ATYAAGSIIDFPAG
+1801 
-1815 EATIT
+1815 
-1820 AAANEGYAF
+1820 
-1829 AGWEIEGVELSEEQ
+1829 
-1843 AKSETLTFN
+1843 
-1852 VPEKF
+1852 
-1857 FTIKAKF
+1857 
-1864 EVENKVN
+1864 
-1871 VTLSVN
+1871 
-1877 EATYG
+1877 
-1882 TLTSESNLTGLKK
+1882 
-1895 GDKVE
+1895 
-1900 LVAARNPDGYE
+1900 
-1911 DFLLW
+1911 
-1916 HISGK
+1916 
-1921 EGTDY
+1921 
-1926 TIDNDPEVP
+1926 
-1935 GKATLTVLGTKD
+1935 
-1947 ISVMAVFRGKVVG
+1947 
-1960 LQTSGRKYAIMPVK
+1960 
-1974 HGQRLIITYL
+1974 
-1984 GHQDVKVGVTEVTG
+1984 
-1998 WNNNPNETLAVTI
+1998 
-2011 TLNGFNDGGSL
+2011 
-2022 VVLKKYMGMMRDN
+2022 
-2035 APDILA
+2035 
-2041 PGASYVFPDMED
+2041 
-2053 TAGPVTSIGA
+2053 
-2063 MYLHFT
+2063 
-2069 NGWDRTKTYHFSI
+2069 
-2082 VDESGNVLK
+2082 
-2091 NGTVEFRAKGLAK
+2091 
-2104 IEAENGAVEFDG
+2104 
-2116 TKYNNGEKVY
+2116 
-2126 LGTGSATITAA
+2126 
-2137 ANEGYAFAGWEIEGV
+2137 
-2152 ELSEEQAKSET
+2152 

-2174 IKAKFEADTTP
+2174 IKAKFEVDTTP

-2365 EVVRHENDG
+2365 EVVRHENGG

-2449 DTEGYVTITA
+2449 DAEGYVTITA

-2522 HAEIK
+2522 RAEFK

-2567 NNSIIDPDSW
+2567 NNSITDPDLW

-2599 SDISEAKLD
+2599 SDIREAKLD
-2608 FTLEGSGA
+2608 FTLEGGIYA
-2616 YGLRLTPLFGLDA
+2616 LRLTPLFGLDA

-2712 TQDMTVKGIFI
+2712 TQDMTVKGIFPE
-2723 DYQPVHGTVKGHGY
+2723 YQPVHGTVKGHGY

-2770 DTHFVFWFFS
+2770 NAHFVYWFFS

-2794 RIDVQLLERDFDI
+2794 RIDVQLLERDFEI
-2807 NVVMGY
+2807 NVTMGY
-2813 YVDYRIMC
+2813 QVNYRIMC
-2821 DGVDITNSDDWANS
+2821 DGKDITRSDDWASAGTAN
-2835 IGPSIYNLQG
+2835 IYALQG
-2845 RYGYDI
+2845 LYGYNR

-2862 NYSEITSSGNHT
+2862 NYSEIAKAASRS
-2874 NYVAPGDG
+2874 YVIPGDG
-2882 MIFWFDE
+2882 VIFWLNE

-2894 GNVGDGRV
+2894 GAINGRI
-2902 KYVYDSVTTEPA
+2902 KYVYDSITVEPA
-2914 AEEIGITKELIDKQY
+2914 AEEIGVTKELIDKQY
-2929 SGRTDKSDE
+2929 GAYEDKSDE

-2948 ESDITIV
+2948 ESDITID

-2972 TAYGSVTMSP
+2972 TTYGSVTMSP

-2987 DGYYREGIYLRI
+2987 DGYYREGAYLRI

-3084 SVTVSLGDL
+3084 SVTVSLGDV
-3093 DDYYEFDHWEITRDS
+3093 DDYYAFDHWEITRDS

-3179 YQDPNSKTTVVKGD
+3179 LQDPNSKTTVVKGD

-3284 DSIVKLT
+3284 DSVVKLT

-3329 PAADVTVTAEFEQ
+3329 PAADVTITAEFEQ
-3342 TDVRGAEMLAVDIL
+3342 TDASGAEILAVDIL

-3472 EANIKFTSSEGGSC
+3472 EANIKFTLSEGGSC

-3494 AAEPAIDTEGRGMSI
+3494 AAEPTIDTEGRGMSI

-3546 IPAFSSGEEEG
+3546 IPAFSSGEDDG

-3597 AGSLTYTE
+3597 VGSLTYTE

-3648 VIDGIPGTIDASG
+3648 VIDGIPGTIDVGG

>member
-29 NKTIVINTDGVENGT
+29 NMTLMINTEGIENGT
-44 VEIVSIPDDA
+44 VEIVSIPDGA

-59 KITGLTAK
+59 TVTGLTAK
-67 TGFISIKATPKEG
+67 TSFVTVKATPKEG
-80 YEFINWTARFTMN
+80 YEFLNWTVKISP
-93 NGKTWVPKTTPNAH
+93 NGKKWLSTAKPNSG
-107 YVLKSGNTFGSNPM
+107 YVLKSGQTFASNPI
-121 EIAPGSVGSA
+121 EIANGPMA
-131 KAYLE
+131 KFLQ
-136 LTPNFGKPLKLAVES
+136 LTPNFGIPLKLAVES

-194 SEKYQFVGWT
+194 SEKYQFVGWA

-211 SGIVDDLDEYH
+211 SGITEDLDAYH
-222 YHDLNMA
+222 YMDLSMRP
-229 KTTTWPYDKNPWST
+229 TTTWPYDQNPWSK
-243 DETVVGNTVRDLI
+243 DDTVVGNTVRDLI
-256 DTNKKGIKHD
+256 SYNRKGIKHD
-266 ATITAVFNDKT
+266 ITITAVFNDKT
-277 SPNYALQ
+277 SPNYTLADDNWKIGMTVRPQ
-284 DSYWNIRMHVIF
+284 NGNQS
-296 QTQTIY
+296 IY
-302 YPTITGWD
+302 SANVTGWD

-317 VEFNDIP
+317 AEFNGAVT
-324 AADVLKSANECSIF
+324 AAELKDANTYFIS
-338 MPIGKS
+338 MPIGMD
-344 GNTGKTAPGLAIN
+344 GGTIRTAPGLTVE
-357 FTDDAPKY
+357 FTDENPNY
-365 TYKDENKLE
+365 TYGIGDTQGLSPDTYHVEN
-374 YGFGQY
+374 
-380 TIDDFA
+380 FA
-386 DVYEIH
+386 DAYEIH

-556 LNKDSYAPDGTSLSF
+556 LNNDSYAPDGTSLSF
-571 GGRETGEKGSWLS
+571 GGRETGEKGSWLG

-665 AGWEIA
+665 AGWEIG

-720 AESKTVAAGGSVSIT
+720 AESKTVAAGESVSLT

-759 PAEEGRHYA
+759 PAEEGRHYT
-768 LGAGESLT
+768 LGEGASYT

-783 AKEYNLRVY
+783 AKEYNIRVY
-792 PEFERTYSI
+792 PEFEPTYSI
-801 TLQQAEGGKASFAKP
+801 TLQQAEGGKASFAEP
-816 ISAIG
+816 VSAIG
-821 KDTVSGLTK
+821 KDAVSGLTK
-830 DSAEVTW
+830 DSAAVTW
-837 EIDSTEAGYKF
+837 EREVETGYKF
-848 SSWGIEYFDTAK
+848 VKWGIEYFDTAK
-860 NEWVTDT
+860 NEWVADP
-867 TGSSQFERFNYWTP
+867 TGGGSTAIYRYWTP

-886 RTQRSMSAKVTKY
+886 RMRPSMSVKVTEY
-899 DLRITPQFAKG
+899 DLRITPQFSKG
-910 NIVEAV
+910 LTVEAV
-916 ADPAAGGT
+916 ADPAAGGKV
-924 AEVTGDADGYFYK
+924 EVTGGTDGYFYK
-937 YSNSAQLKATAA
+937 NQYAKLKAAAA

-959 EYKQEDGTY
+959 EYKQEDGIY
-968 APAELMKQYS
+968 APAVAGTHYRAIIG
-978 SASGNENT
+978 SADTAEITAAVLDHS
-986 PNMSI
+986 
-991 NVMGYDLR
+991 LR

-1052 EGYVFGGWNVVDAET
+1052 EGYVFGGWDVVDAET

-1319 TFSAEQAATLYELP
+1319 TFSE
-1333 FTATDANGNVKKGV
+1333 
-1347 IRFTP
+1347 
-1352 ARRALIEAENGA
+1352 
-1364 VSYNDATYAAGSII
+1364 
-1378 DFPAGEATITA
+1378 
-1389 AANEGYAF
+1389 
-1397 AGWEIEGVE
+1397 
-1406 LSEEQAKSETIT
+1406 
-1418 FNVPEKFFTIKARFE
+1418 
-1433 VAAKQLYVELA
+1433 
-1444 QGEHGTAEFVGV
+1444 
-1456 TPDANNRVY
+1456 
-1465 GPDDSTGNIV
+1465 
-1475 ATVKATPE
+1475 
-1483 EGYAFGGWTILNADT
+1483 
-1498 GKKAVGLMG
+1498 
-1507 GQYGN
+1507 
-1512 YFLEDGESEASNP
+1512 
-1525 LRIGFSKHSSANFHV
+1525 
-1540 NLKLVPVFGKEMK
+1540 
-1553 VTVASDNSEYG
+1553 
-1564 TVTPEGENIVSSVGG
+1564 
-1579 KLDFGAKPAEDCL
+1579 
-1592 FMGWEI
+1592 
-1598 TYADGTEIPEKEK
+1598 
-1611 DNLFSFNTN
+1611 
-1620 STDNDATGDNNQ
+1620 
-1632 LTIFS
+1632 
-1637 CEKDLKLTAH
+1637 
-1647 FVKKGEPNFVRYN
+1647 
-1660 SHKSD
+1660 
-1665 RGSMQA
+1665 
-1671 PRVTVFAPN
+1671 
-1680 MTLPSSYTGWSND
+1680 
-1693 VSEPIV
+1693 
-1699 IIFDAPAMQ
+1699 
-1708 SKSGL
+1708 
-1713 RLFYRYKSTDLT
+1713 
-1725 AAGVTFNLGEGTEHD
+1725 
-1740 ASRDTTKYYVYN
+1740 
-1752 ITAEEAATLYELPFT
+1752 EEAATLYELPFT

-1780 RFTPARRALIE
+1780 RFAPARRALIE
-1791 AENGAVSYND
+1791 AENGAVSYNN

-1843 AKSETLTFN
+1843 AKSETLTFT

-1916 HISGK
+1916 YISGT

-1960 LQTSGRKYAIMPVK
+1960 LQGSGRKYAIMPVK

-2126 LGTGSATITAA
+2126 LGTDSATITAA

-2352 LVMKRTDAGNGKE
+2352 LAMKRTDAGDGKE
-2365 EVVRHENDG
+2365 EVVRHENGG

-2449 DTEGYVTITA
+2449 DAEGYVTITA

-2522 HAEIK
+2522 RAEIK

-2555 DGYVFVRWQVEM
+2555 DGYVFVRWQVEK
-2567 NNSIIDPDSW
+2567 NYSIIDQDSW
-2577 VGEKFTEDEQ
+2577 VGEKFTEEEQ
-2587 ARLLARNTSLSE
+2587 ARLLALVTSLSE
-2599 SDISEAKLD
+2599 NDIREAKLD
-2608 FTLEGSGA
+2608 FTLEDGLYA
-2616 YGLRLTPLFGLDA
+2616 LRLTPLFGLDA

-2705 IRPLRSS
+2705 IRPLRTS
-2712 TQDMTVKGIFI
+2712 TQDMTVKGIFPE
-2723 DYQPVHGTVKGHGY
+2723 YQPVHGTVKGHGY

-2770 DTHFVFWFFS
+2770 NAHFVYWFFS
-2780 NYVMNNE
+2780 DYVMNNE

-2794 RIDVQLLERDFDI
+2794 RIDVQLLERDFEI
-2807 NVVMGY
+2807 NVTMGY
-2813 YVDYRIMC
+2813 QVNYRIMC
-2821 DGVDITNSDDWANS
+2821 DGKDITRSDDWASAGTAN
-2835 IGPSIYNLQG
+2835 IYTLQG
-2845 RYGYDI
+2845 LYGYDR

-2862 NYSEITSSGNHT
+2862 NYSEIFKAASRS
-2874 NYVAPGDG
+2874 YVIPGDG
-2882 MIFWFDE
+2882 VIFWLNE

-2894 GNVGDGRV
+2894 GATNGRI
-2902 KYVYDSVTTEPA
+2902 KYVYDSITVEPA

-2929 SGRTDKSDE
+2929 GGYDDKSDE

-2948 ESDITIV
+2948 ESDITID

-3036 IDSAALTAV
+3036 VDSAALTAV
-3045 FEEDTNPVAQAL
+3045 FEEDTNPIAQAL
-3057 NLVVDPAGKANV
+3057 NLVVEPAGKANV

-3119 YNESVTF
+3119 YSESLTF
-3126 VVPNGSVSV
+3126 VMPNGSVTV

-3140 QRAIEVTWMYYV
+3140 AKSVNVAWRFMI
-3152 KKGENSYVSSS
+3152 KKGENTYVGSSA
-3163 VTTPYM
+3163 TTPYM

-3179 YQDPNSKTTVVKGD
+3179 YQDPNSKITVVKGD

-3199 KLKDANKYIL
+3199 KLKDPNKYIL
-3209 EKIWLVSSGTMVQNY
+3209 EKIWLDLSGTTAKNY
-3224 DDYNGEYT
+3224 YDYKGEYT
-3232 VTSWKYKGKNIYQLT
+3232 LTSWKHNGKAIYQFL
-3247 INAYFDTNNGDI
+3247 INVGFDMNDGDI

-3274 IECSSVYPLA
+3274 IECDSVYPLA
-3284 DSIVKLT
+3284 DSVVNLT

-3342 TDVRGAEMLAVDIL
+3342 TDASGAEILAVDIL

-3366 GALAG
+3366 GTLAG

-3546 IPAFSSGEEEG
+3546 IPAFSSGEDDG

-3597 AGSLTYTE
+3597 VGSLTYTE

-3648 VIDGIPGTIDASG
+3648 VIDGIPGTIDVGG

-3682 VNIAE
+3682 VNIAK
-3687 MTPASGE
+3687 MTPASSE

-3722 QNAGAADELW
+3722 HNAGAANELW

>member
-67 TGFISIKATPKEG
+67 TGFVTVKATPKEG

-93 NGKTWVPKTTPNAH
+93 NGSTWVPKTTPNVH

-121 EIAPGSVGSA
+121 EIAPGSIGSA

-136 LTPNFGKPLKLAVES
+136 LTPNFGIPLKLAVES

-211 SGIVDDLDEYH
+211 SGIVDDLDVYH
-222 YHDLNMA
+222 YHDLGMS
-229 KTTTWPYDKNPWST
+229 KTTTWPYDKEPWST

-256 DTNKKGIKHD
+256 DYNRKGIKHD

-344 GNTGKTAPGLAIN
+344 GNTGKTAPGLVIS

-386 DVYEIH
+386 DAYEIH

-457 KLLKWIINGAEYPA
+457 KLLKWIINGTEYPA

-536 VVVTFNNVGTLPQ
+536 VVVTFNNVGTLPL

-571 GGRETGEKGSWLS
+571 DGRETGEKGSWLG

-671 GKEYSDNPLTIEADG
+671 GTEYSDNPLTIEADG

-720 AESKTVAAGGSVSIT
+720 AESKTVAAGESVSIT
-735 NVPGEKSKFVAW
+735 NVPGEKSKFARW
-747 HVEYEKAEGKFM
+747 HVDYEKAEGKFM
-759 PAEEGRHYA
+759 PAEEGRHYT
-768 LGAGESLT
+768 LGNDTSLS
-776 DGTITIV
+776 DDTITIV

-792 PEFERTYSI
+792 PEFEPTYSI
-801 TLQQAEGGKASFAKP
+801 TLQQAEGGKASFAWP
-816 ISAIG
+816 VSAIG
-821 KDTVSGLTK
+821 KDAVSGLTK
-830 DSAEVTW
+830 DSNAVTW
-837 EIDSTEAGYKF
+837 ELESTETGYRFTK
-848 SSWGIEYFDTAK
+848 WGIEYFDTAK
-860 NEWVTDT
+860 NEWVADPTLA
-867 TGSSQFERFNYWTP
+867 GSFVTYRFWTP

-886 RTQRSMSAKVTKY
+886 RTQRSMSAKVTEY
-899 DLRITPQFAKG
+899 DLRITPQFSKG
-910 NIVEAV
+910 LTVEAV
-916 ADPAAGGT
+916 ADPAAGGKVE
-924 AEVTGDADGYFYK
+924 ASGDTDGYFYT
-937 YSNSAQLKATAA
+937 NDMAFVTATAN
-949 DGYNFGGWTI
+949 DGYEFNGWTV

-968 APAELMKQYS
+968 APAELAKHYSPFGSLDDADLGVRMKDYS
-978 SASGNENT
+978 
-986 PNMSI
+986 
-991 NVMGYDLR
+991 LR

-1019 AEFVGVTPDADN
+1019 AEFVGVTPDAD
-1031 RVYGPD
+1031 
-1037 DSTGNIVATVKATPE
+1037 
-1052 EGYVFGGWNVVDAET
+1052 
-1067 GNSVM
+1067 
-1072 PSEPG
+1072 
-1077 FDFYYEI
+1077 
-1084 ADGGTVASNPMG
+1084 
-1096 VGFSKSEMDRYHV
+1096 
-1109 NLKIKPV
+1109 
-1116 FGKGIKVIVGSDNS
+1116 
-1130 AYGTVTPEGEN
+1130 
-1141 IISGTNG
+1141 
-1148 RLDFSAKPAEGCM
+1148 
-1161 FMGWEV
+1161 
-1167 TYADGT
+1167 
-1173 EIPDEEKG
+1173 
-1181 NMFMFNVNTVNNDET
+1181 
-1196 GDNNQLLTFNCEKDL
+1196 
-1211 KLTAHFVK
+1211 
-1219 KGEPNFVRYNT
+1219 
-1230 NSYHAGCLMM
+1230 
-1240 PESTIYA
+1240 
-1247 PGRTVPSSFT
+1247 
-1257 GWSNDLSEPI
+1257 
-1267 VITFNAAA
+1267 
-1275 QADKAVSIFYR
+1275 
-1286 YRYTVLAAP
+1286 
-1295 DVSFD
+1295 
-1300 FGEGT
+1300 
-1305 EHSNASDSTRSYKY
+1305 
-1319 TFSAEQAATLYELP
+1319 
-1333 FTATDANGNVKKGV
+1333 
-1347 IRFTP
+1347 
-1352 ARRALIEAENGA
+1352 
-1364 VSYNDATYAAGSII
+1364 
-1378 DFPAGEATITA
+1378 
-1389 AANEGYAF
+1389 
-1397 AGWEIEGVE
+1397 
-1406 LSEEQAKSETIT
+1406 
-1418 FNVPEKFFTIKARFE
+1418 
-1433 VAAKQLYVELA
+1433 
-1444 QGEHGTAEFVGV
+1444 
-1456 TPDANNRVY
+1456 NRVY

-1780 RFTPARRALIE
+1780 RFAPARRALIE

-1843 AKSETLTFN
+1843 AKSETITFN

-1864 EVENKVN
+1864 EVAAKQ
-1871 VTLSVN
+1871 L
-1877 EATYG
+1877 Y
-1882 TLTSESNLTGLKK
+1882 
-1895 GDKVE
+1895 VE
-1900 LVAARNPDGYE
+1900 LAQGE
-1911 DFLLW
+1911 
-1916 HISGK
+1916 H
-1921 EGTDY
+1921 GTA
-1926 TIDNDPEVP
+1926 E
-1935 GKATLTVLGTKD
+1935 
-1947 ISVMAVFRGKVVG
+1947 F
-1960 LQTSGRKYAIMPVK
+1960 
-1974 HGQRLIITYL
+1974 
-1984 GHQDVKVGVTEVTG
+1984 VGVTPDANNRVYGPDDSTGNIVATVKATPEEGYVFGGWDVVDAETGDMMFPSEPDYNFHYEIADGGTVGSNPMGIGFSKSSFDGFHHSLKITPTFGKGIKVTVDSDNSAYGTVTPEGDNTVSGTNGVLDISAKPADGCLFMGWELTYADGTAIPDAEKVLMFMFTRDTADNDEVGGNKQLTVINCEKDLKLTAHFVKKGEPNFVRYNTDEYNDMGSMVVPEFAHNTARSTKADITG
-1998 WNNNPNETLAVTI
+1998 WSNDLSETIVV
-2011 TLNGFNDGGSL
+2011 TLNTIPADTEAGVRVFYRLVYEDLTAAGVTFDFGEGTENDGSSASSRVFVYYPSEEQL
-2022 VVLKKYMGMMRDN
+2022 VGLYEL
-2035 APDILA
+2035 P
-2041 PGASYVFPDMED
+2041 F
-2053 TAGPVTSIGA
+2053 TATDA
-2063 MYLHFT
+2063 
-2069 NGWDRTKTYHFSI
+2069 N
-2082 VDESGNVLK
+2082 GNVK
-2091 NGTVEFRAKGLAK
+2091 KGVIRFTPARRAL
-2104 IEAENGAVEFDG
+2104 IEAENGAVS
-2116 TKYNNGEKVY
+2116 YNDATYAAGSVIDFPAGE
-2126 LGTGSATITAA
+2126 ATITAA

-2174 IKAKFEADTTP
+2174 IKAKFEVDTTP

-2352 LVMKRTDAGNGKE
+2352 LVMKRTDAGDGKE
-2365 EVVRHENDG
+2365 EVVRHEDGG
-2374 KVYYSLSG
+2374 KVYYSLSD

-2408 LDYRAEVYIVGFCQP
+2408 LDYRAEVYINGFCQP
-2423 SGDRLGGYV
+2423 AGDRLGGYV

-2449 DTEGYVTITA
+2449 DAEGYVTITA

-2486 VYANPLKFKPSKEYC
+2486 VYANPLKFKPSREYC

-2522 HAEIK
+2522 RAEFK

-2532 VEGGEANGIA
+2532 VEGGEADGIA

-2567 NNSIIDPDSW
+2567 NNSITDPDLW

-2599 SDISEAKLD
+2599 SDIREAKLD
-2608 FTLEGSGA
+2608 FTLEGGIYA
-2616 YGLRLTPLFGLDA
+2616 LRLTPLFGLDA

-2644 TISSEDDLTDVRW
+2644 TLSSEDDLTDVRW

-2705 IRPLRSS
+2705 IRPLRTS
-2712 TQDMTVKGIFI
+2712 TQDMTVKGIFPE
-2723 DYQPVHGTVKGHGY
+2723 YQPVHGTVKGHGY

-2770 DTHFVFWFFS
+2770 NAHFVYWSFS
-2780 NYVMNNE
+2780 DYVMNNE

-2794 RIDVQLLERDFDI
+2794 RIDVQLLERDFEI

-2813 YVDYRIMC
+2813 HVDYRIMC
-2821 DGVDITNSDDWANS
+2821 DGVDITRSDDWGNATGTN
-2835 IGPSIYNLQG
+2835 IYSLQG
-2845 RYGYDI
+2845 RESYDI

-2862 NYSEITSSGNHT
+2862 NYSEIARNSNSI
-2874 NYVAPGDG
+2874 NYAAPGDG
-2882 MIFWFDE
+2882 VIFWFDE

-2894 GNVGDGRV
+2894 GNVINGRV
-2902 KYVYDSVTTEPA
+2902 KYVYDSITIEPA
-2914 AEEIGITKELIDKQY
+2914 AEEIGIAKRLIDKQY
-2929 SGRTDKSDE
+2929 GGYEDKSDE

-2955 INVRRIG
+2955 INIRRVS

-2972 TAYGSVTMSP
+2972 TAYGSVTISP
-2982 ESTGG
+2982 EAASG
-2987 DGYYREGIYLRI
+2987 DGYYKEGTYLCI

-3024 QKLSSSLNLRVG
+3024 QKLNSSLNLKVG
-3036 IDSAALTAV
+3036 ADSAALTAV
-3045 FEEDTNPVAQAL
+3045 FEEDPEPVAQAL

-3119 YNESVTF
+3119 YSESITF
-3126 VVPNGSVSV
+3126 VMPNGSVTV

-3140 QRAIEVTWMYYV
+3140 ERAIGVNWRYWI
-3152 KKGENSYVSSS
+3152 KKGDNAYTGSS

-3179 YQDPNSKTTVVKGD
+3179 LQDLNSKITVVKGD

-3199 KLKDANKYIL
+3199 KLKDPNKYIL
-3209 EKIWLVSSGTMVQNY
+3209 EKIWLVSSNYMVKNY
-3224 DDYNGEYT
+3224 DDYKGEYT
-3232 VTSWKYKGKNIYQLT
+3232 VTSWKHRGKKIYGLT
-3247 INAYFDTNNGDI
+3247 IEVYFDTNNGDI

-3284 DSIVKLT
+3284 DSVVKLT

-3342 TDVRGAEMLAVDIL
+3342 TDASGAEILAVDIL

-3366 GALAG
+3366 GTLAG

-3546 IPAFSSGEEEG
+3546 IPAFSSGEDDG

-3597 AGSLTYTE
+3597 VGSLTYTE

-3648 VIDGIPGTIDASG
+3648 VIDGIPGTIDVGG

>member
-22 AQVLAAG
+22 TQALAAG
-29 NKTIVINTDGVENGT
+29 NMTLMINTEGIENGT
-44 VEIVSIPDDA
+44 VEIVSIPDGA
-54 TQDGN
+54 TQEGN
-59 KITGLTAK
+59 TVTGLTAK
-67 TGFISIKATPKEG
+67 TSFVTVKATPKEG
-80 YEFINWTARFTMN
+80 YEFLNWTVKISP
-93 NGKTWVPKTTPNAH
+93 NGTKWLSTAKPNSG
-107 YVLKSGNTFGSNPM
+107 YVLKSGQDLASNPI
-121 EIAPGSVGSA
+121 EIANGPMA
-131 KAYLE
+131 KYLQ
-136 LTPNFGKPLKLAVES
+136 LTPNFGIPLKLAVES

-174 KGYVGSYTA
+174 RGYVGSYNA

-194 SEKYQFVGWT
+194 SEKYQFVGWA

-211 SGIVDDLDEYH
+211 SGITEDLDPYH
-222 YHDLNMA
+222 YMDLSMRP
-229 KTTTWPYDKNPWST
+229 TTTWPYDKNPWSK
-243 DETVVGNTVRDLI
+243 DDTVVGNTVRDLI
-256 DTNKKGIKHD
+256 SYNRKGIKHD
-266 ATITAVFNDKT
+266 ITITAMFNDKT
-277 SPNYALQ
+277 SPNYTLADDNWKIGMTVRPQ
-284 DSYWNIRMHVIF
+284 NGNQS
-296 QTQTIY
+296 IY
-302 YPTITGWD
+302 SANVTGWD

-317 VEFNDIP
+317 AEFNGAVT
-324 AADVLKSANECSIF
+324 AAELKDANTYFIS
-338 MPIGKS
+338 MPIGMDGGTIRTAS
-344 GNTGKTAPGLAIN
+344 GLTVE
-357 FTDDAPKY
+357 FTDEKPGY
-365 TYKDENKLE
+365 TYGVGDIQGLSPDTYHVGN
-374 YGFGQY
+374 
-380 TIDDFA
+380 FA

-440 PDGDGDAT
+440 PDGDGEAT

-502 PRFDIRD
+502 PRFDIRG
-509 NLLELTPFVTLA
+509 NLLEFTPFVTLA

-536 VVVTFNNVGTLPQ
+536 VVVTFNNVGTLPR

-556 LNKDSYAPDGTSLSF
+556 LNEVSYAPDGTSLSF
-571 GGRETGEKGSWLS
+571 GGRETGEKGSWFD

-665 AGWEIA
+665 AGWEIG

-720 AESKTVAAGGSVSIT
+720 AESKTVAAGESVSLT
-735 NVPGEKSKFVAW
+735 NVPGEKSKFARW
-747 HVEYEKAEGKFM
+747 HVDYEKAEGKFM
-759 PAEEGRHYA
+759 PAEEGRHYT
-768 LGAGESLT
+768 LGEGASYT

-783 AKEYNLRVY
+783 TKEYNIKVY

-801 TLQQAEGGKASFAKP
+801 TLQQAEGGKASFAEP
-816 ISAIG
+816 VSAIG
-821 KDTVSGLTK
+821 KDAVSGLTK
-830 DSAEVTW
+830 DSAAVTW
-837 EIDSTEAGYKF
+837 EREVETGYRFVK
-848 SSWGIEYFDTAK
+848 WGIEYFDTAK
-860 NEWVTDT
+860 NEWVADP
-867 TGSSQFERFNYWTP
+867 TGGGSTAIYRYWTP

-886 RTQRSMSAKVTKY
+886 RMRPSMSVKVTEY
-899 DLRITPQFAKG
+899 DLRITPQFSKG
-910 NIVEAV
+910 LTVEAV

-924 AEVTGDADGYFYK
+924 AEVTGDTDGYFYK
-937 YSNSAQLKATAA
+937 NQYAKLKAAA
-949 DGYNFGGWTI
+949 TDGYAFGGWTI
-959 EYKQEDGTY
+959 EYRQEDGTY
-968 APAELMKQYS
+968 APAVAGTHYRAIIG
-978 SASGNENT
+978 SADTAEIT
-986 PNMSI
+986 AA
-991 NVMGYDLR
+991 VLDHDLR

-1019 AEFVGVTPDADN
+1019 AEFVGVTPDANN

-1052 EGYVFGGWNVVDAET
+1052 EGYVFGGWEVVNGET
-1067 GNSVM
+1067 GNSVS
-1072 PSEPG
+1072 PSETG
-1077 FDFYYEI
+1077 YSFHYEI
-1084 ADGGTVASNPMG
+1084 ADGGTVASNPMS
-1096 VGFSKSEMDRYHV
+1096 VGFSKSEMDSYHV

-1116 FGKGIKVIVGSDNS
+1116 FGKGIKVTVGSDNS

-1148 RLDFSAKPAEGCM
+1148 RLDFSAKPADGCL

-1173 EIPDEEKG
+1173 AIPDAEKG
-1181 NMFMFNVNTVNNDET
+1181 NMFMFNVNTVDNDET
-1196 GDNNQLLTFNCEKDL
+1196 GDNNQLTIFECEKDL

-1305 EHSNASDSTRSYKY
+1305 EHSDASDSTRSYKY
-1319 TFSAEQAATLYELP
+1319 TFSE
-1333 FTATDANGNVKKGV
+1333 
-1347 IRFTP
+1347 
-1352 ARRALIEAENGA
+1352 
-1364 VSYNDATYAAGSII
+1364 
-1378 DFPAGEATITA
+1378 
-1389 AANEGYAF
+1389 
-1397 AGWEIEGVE
+1397 
-1406 LSEEQAKSETIT
+1406 
-1418 FNVPEKFFTIKARFE
+1418 
-1433 VAAKQLYVELA
+1433 
-1444 QGEHGTAEFVGV
+1444 
-1456 TPDANNRVY
+1456 
-1465 GPDDSTGNIV
+1465 
-1475 ATVKATPE
+1475 
-1483 EGYAFGGWTILNADT
+1483 
-1498 GKKAVGLMG
+1498 
-1507 GQYGN
+1507 
-1512 YFLEDGESEASNP
+1512 
-1525 LRIGFSKHSSANFHV
+1525 
-1540 NLKLVPVFGKEMK
+1540 
-1553 VTVASDNSEYG
+1553 
-1564 TVTPEGENIVSSVGG
+1564 
-1579 KLDFGAKPAEDCL
+1579 
-1592 FMGWEI
+1592 
-1598 TYADGTEIPEKEK
+1598 
-1611 DNLFSFNTN
+1611 
-1620 STDNDATGDNNQ
+1620 
-1632 LTIFS
+1632 
-1637 CEKDLKLTAH
+1637 
-1647 FVKKGEPNFVRYN
+1647 
-1660 SHKSD
+1660 
-1665 RGSMQA
+1665 
-1671 PRVTVFAPN
+1671 
-1680 MTLPSSYTGWSND
+1680 
-1693 VSEPIV
+1693 
-1699 IIFDAPAMQ
+1699 
-1708 SKSGL
+1708 
-1713 RLFYRYKSTDLT
+1713 
-1725 AAGVTFNLGEGTEHD
+1725 
-1740 ASRDTTKYYVYN
+1740 
-1752 ITAEEAATLYELPFT
+1752 EEAATLYELPFT

-1843 AKSETLTFN
+1843 AKSET
-1852 VPEKF
+1852 
-1857 FTIKAKF
+1857 I
-1864 EVENKVN
+1864 
-1871 VTLSVN
+1871 
-1877 EATYG
+1877 
-1882 TLTSESNLTGLKK
+1882 
-1895 GDKVE
+1895 
-1900 LVAARNPDGYE
+1900 
-1911 DFLLW
+1911 
-1916 HISGK
+1916 
-1921 EGTDY
+1921 
-1926 TIDNDPEVP
+1926 
-1935 GKATLTVLGTKD
+1935 
-1947 ISVMAVFRGKVVG
+1947 
-1960 LQTSGRKYAIMPVK
+1960 
-1974 HGQRLIITYL
+1974 
-1984 GHQDVKVGVTEVTG
+1984 
-1998 WNNNPNETLAVTI
+1998 
-2011 TLNGFNDGGSL
+2011 
-2022 VVLKKYMGMMRDN
+2022 
-2035 APDILA
+2035 
-2041 PGASYVFPDMED
+2041 
-2053 TAGPVTSIGA
+2053 
-2063 MYLHFT
+2063 
-2069 NGWDRTKTYHFSI
+2069 
-2082 VDESGNVLK
+2082 
-2091 NGTVEFRAKGLAK
+2091 
-2104 IEAENGAVEFDG
+2104 
-2116 TKYNNGEKVY
+2116 
-2126 LGTGSATITAA
+2126 
-2137 ANEGYAFAGWEIEGV
+2137 
-2152 ELSEEQAKSET
+2152 
-2163 LTFTVPEKFFT
+2163 TFTVPEKFFT

-2449 DTEGYVTITA
+2449 DAEGYVTITA
-2459 VPEEKFANIEYVFKN
+2459 VPSEKLTNIEYVFKN

-2522 HAEIK
+2522 RAEIK

-2567 NNSIIDPDSW
+2567 NNSITDPDSW

-2599 SDISEAKLD
+2599 SDIREAKLD
-2608 FTLEGSGA
+2608 FTLEGGIYA
-2616 YGLRLTPLFGLDA
+2616 LRLTPLFGLDA

-2705 IRPLRSS
+2705 IRPLRTS
-2712 TQDMTVKGIFI
+2712 TQDMTVKGIFLE
-2723 DYQPVHGTVKGHGY
+2723 YQPVHGTVKGHGY

-2770 DTHFVFWFFS
+2770 NAHFVYWFFS
-2780 NYVMNNE
+2780 DYVMNNE

-2794 RIDVQLLERDFDI
+2794 RIDVQLLERDFEI
-2807 NVVMGY
+2807 NVTMGY
-2813 YVDYRIMC
+2813 QVNYRIMC
-2821 DGVDITNSDDWANS
+2821 DGKDITRSDDWASAGTAN
-2835 IGPSIYNLQG
+2835 IYALQG
-2845 RYGYDI
+2845 LYGYNR

-2862 NYSEITSSGNHT
+2862 NYSEIAKAASRS
-2874 NYVAPGDG
+2874 YVIPGDG
-2882 MIFWFDE
+2882 VIFWLNE

-2894 GNVGDGRV
+2894 GATNGRI
-2902 KYVYDSVTTEPA
+2902 KYVYDSITVEPA

-2929 SGRTDKSDE
+2929 GGYEDKSDE

-2948 ESDITIV
+2948 ESDITID
-2955 INVRRIG
+2955 INIRRIG

-3036 IDSAALTAV
+3036 VDSAALTAV

-3057 NLVVDPAGKANV
+3057 NLVVEPAGKANV

-3119 YNESVTF
+3119 YSESLTF
-3126 VVPNGSVSV
+3126 VMPNGSVTV

-3140 QRAIEVTWMYYV
+3140 AKSVNVAWRFMI
-3152 KKGENSYVSSS
+3152 KKGENTYVGSSA
-3163 VTTPYM
+3163 TTPYM

-3179 YQDPNSKTTVVKGD
+3179 YQDPNSKITVVKGD

-3199 KLKDANKYIL
+3199 KLKDPNKYIL
-3209 EKIWLVSSGTMVQNY
+3209 EKIWLDLSGTTAKNY
-3224 DDYNGEYT
+3224 YDYKGEYT
-3232 VTSWKYKGKNIYQLT
+3232 LTSWKHNGKAIYQFL
-3247 INAYFDTNNGDI
+3247 INVGFDMNDGDI

-3274 IECSSVYPLA
+3274 IECDSVYPLA
-3284 DSIVKLT
+3284 DSVVKLT

-3342 TDVRGAEMLAVDIL
+3342 TDVHGAEILAVDIL

-3366 GALAG
+3366 GTLAG

-3546 IPAFSSGEEEG
+3546 IPAFSSGEDDG

-3597 AGSLTYTE
+3597 VGSLTYTE

-3648 VIDGIPGTIDASG
+3648 VIDGIPGTIDAGG